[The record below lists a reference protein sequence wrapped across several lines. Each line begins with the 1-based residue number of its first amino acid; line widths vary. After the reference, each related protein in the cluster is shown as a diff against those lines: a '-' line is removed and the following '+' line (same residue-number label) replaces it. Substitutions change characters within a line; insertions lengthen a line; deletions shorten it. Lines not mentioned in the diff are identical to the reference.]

1 MAIENTTYKKKNKQW
16 LRYGTTSLIVAM
28 GLGAGATGQAMAAE
42 DPTTTDIDPT
52 STKTGEDDSQNTD
65 SDNRDVDGDGL
76 DDETGQPIPTNPSD
90 PTMVNDS
97 GTTSSPTEGEETTA
111 VAETPADPIV
121 VPAEETATGESS
133 TDNVVETPT
142 ETVST
147 TVTPTTVVAEAPVTE
162 AESVADSDTTLTPST
177 VSEVAESATSTTS
190 TATTTAINNENQP
203 AETAEATVDSV
214 SDSDAV
220 QTDEVLPTETVSNQD
235 ENTTTPTE
243 STTGDVTDE
252 TTGNQ
257 DEATSVDVTTEA
269 TDTTRETTP
278 VASTDSDAS
287 STDAGQATSEASSEA
302 TSFATGSSETASD
315 PNATVLGETNA
326 PTATVLGDEPE
337 ATTTAPA
344 GVTVS
349 IDTPITVPNKE
360 SFTGADYGLSST
372 VTVTYAD
379 KYLWINL
386 PAVYNLNSIDMDAL
400 KAYAVRNRMVISFLQ
415 AGEQAK
421 DTTTGLTEAQQATFD
436 MFNKDA
442 FNLLPATEVMNDN
455 GTVIVYW
462 PDSTEASATFDSVD
476 HDDIRVWAETNGLD
490 WAVASEA
497 WRRTQGQT
505 LPAGDSVA
513 NSSNLPTYFQ
523 KDTNLL
529 TFYYYAGGFTDTTGT
544 KWLVGVARNVTSD
557 LWSQKVV
564 SGSTVM
570 LTSYNDSGIT
580 GRQYVAS
587 GGTLIVGGTTFK
599 NNITNGTGDYEVTS
613 GRRDGSTTNTN
624 WRMTGINVFA
634 KAADANYY
642 YAIDNGDG
650 TYTRTTDRIPENP
663 SAGEG
668 ADAKVNQLIGGT
680 GGGYDDEFTITS
692 DVLPGYQLVPSLTQ
706 VSSQKSTTT
715 SGSGTT
721 TKQTV
726 TGAFTNMSTDVY
738 TIADSRSKSA
748 IMDPN
753 NPFNLALVRAYGF
766 DVSAV
771 PKDAVI
777 RKFTNQTNPANYTV
791 IIYWPAVDANGNVTS
806 MTQITWSGNTN
817 VITFTMQTAGAT
829 TVSPNL
835 VNTYTIPDKP
845 LTFYLAT
852 NAATG
857 ATSVVAATS
866 QPTTSGMSYAKITG
880 DLYKTSDG
888 KYTLSATDA
897 FGNANAVISTPDWAD
912 EDRNGSIDGGS
923 FLGFG
928 GTGLGNLG
936 GYIQPLLPSESGVKF
951 YYVAAPQ
958 LATVGLQTA
967 VQNADGTF
975 SLANSTAI
983 ANTAGIS
990 NYNNATAGQ
999 TNSALQGVT
1008 GGQIGVKTTASP
1020 NNDWSKI
1027 NTNVPGY
1034 TYVGFTLNG
1043 GALQSAK
1050 KTDGTYA
1057 LPSESAATKY
1067 NATAGTSKSGT
1078 ALTDSAADA
1087 IVLYYVKDTQQAQ
1100 IKFVM
1105 ADGTTAPAN
1114 VNLTGKTGESLSSDI
1129 ASSIP
1134 AGYHI
1139 DTTKTT
1145 TTGSPAMTLSGTTVS
1160 GTYDTTNNSL
1170 SATDSSLQTMT
1181 ITLVADTQ
1189 TVKVRYIDVNG
1200 STKETGWTAA
1210 DGTEITD
1217 WVQTVNGAT
1226 GKTYTN
1232 ALGSVSQSGYVIVA
1246 QDAGAT
1252 AGTFDNDTATDQT
1265 YYVYLKHNTVDVEG
1279 GKEGNARWTVRSTVR
1294 YRFEDGTNA
1303 ASANVRTTEFLA
1315 TVTYDAV
1322 TGEELA
1328 VTWETETY
1336 TFDDVESP
1344 VIQGYI
1350 ADKLEAG
1357 AATVTYTSAGIAAI
1371 VTYKAL
1377 GAWTPSFPDTTP
1389 DNPPSDITYPNDPND
1404 PTQPDRSNP
1413 SVPVVPYV
1421 PGYTPEGP
1429 NGSLTPVNPNDPSG
1443 GYLPPDVPTNPT
1455 ADTTIV
1461 YHANEQTVTV
1471 NYIYV
1476 ADDGTRTTVKTES
1489 FTGKSNAAYTH
1500 ELWDYENNPDQ
1511 SYVLVSKDAGAEN
1524 GVFDAVDDETQ
1535 VFNVIL
1541 AIGTESV
1548 PGGKDDDPNQSDYT
1562 KTVTRTIHYVD
1573 QAGNQM
1579 VDANGEPVQDRIMRH
1594 TFTATVTYKVD
1605 SNVPVSVEWPN
1616 DAATFE
1622 AVKSPVITGYVA
1634 DVTQVDADT
1643 IDHTDT
1649 DTTYTVTYK
1658 PMGSWTPSFPP
1669 NTENVPSDLI
1679 QYPNDP
1685 NNPTDNETPHDPA
1698 EPDDPVIPYV
1708 PGYTPEGPDGTPLKP
1723 VDPENP
1729 SAGYIPPAPTDP
1741 TGDTTINYTR
1751 NTQQI
1756 IVRYIDDTTNLEV
1769 PDLRQTFSGETDQ
1782 AYTNT
1787 LADYAALGYTFV
1799 SADAGASAGTY
1810 DRDDSKTQVYLV
1822 HLTHGTVVVDGGREN
1837 DPNHDSYTSTVTST
1851 VHYVYET
1858 DQTEAKPDSV
1868 QEKNFTAS
1876 VTYDAVTGEVL
1887 SIVWPAESQNF
1898 DDVQTPVIDG
1908 YFASEGSVAG
1918 DAVDYNDANREET
1931 VTYTKLGSWI
1941 PHVPDLPE
1949 EEQLKTR
1956 VYPNDPND
1964 ASKVWTRDDPNY
1976 VEVPVPYIP
1985 GYTPTTDGS
1994 SIPLEQIDPNDVTK
2008 GYYPPTVPDNAAAD
2022 TPIYYVAHPQTLV
2035 VVYVDISTGAEV
2047 EVTELQQT
2055 LTGTTNAAY
2064 TNTLSDYA
2072 ARGYVLVNQDA
2083 TATEGKYDN
2092 ADNVTQF
2099 AKVYLDHGT
2108 VVVTPDNPGDPG
2120 SPMYPDVPDTP
2131 TWPVGTDI
2139 DGVKQTVNGVIS
2151 YQYANG
2157 DEVFPD
2163 VTRTVTFE
2171 RSITLDAVTGEQIST
2186 TDWVVT
2192 AGDDDWPETPSPV
2205 KEGYYADISDILA
2218 VTIAP
2223 GDFDRSYMVTYYPM
2237 GQYVPVFPEGTE
2249 NVPSD
2254 PITYPND
2261 PDNPG
2266 NPLEPGQGTPDTP
2279 GDTDNPTVP
2288 YVPGFT
2294 PQGPD
2299 GTPLEPVDP
2308 DYPSAGYWPPKTPTD
2323 NPGGDTTITY
2333 TANEQK
2339 ATVTFIDDTTGD
2351 TLKVVDLTGKSDKTD
2366 AYRTATDIATYERA
2380 GYVLVSDDYPTD
2392 GVVYDRVDDEDQ
2404 PFTVHLKQVTITV
2417 EPNDPKDSGTDIF
2430 TPGDPVDPSD
2440 PSSPTYPESP
2450 YTPGDPVYP
2459 DQPDGPTV
2467 PDTPG
2472 DPGTPVDPDNPSGP
2486 TWPATPTYPSGVTKD
2501 DLNQTVTRTIT
2512 YTYASN
2518 GEKASETVTETLT
2531 YSRTATVNAVTGAVT
2546 YGNWQTT
2553 DSTLD
2558 KVDSPLISGYVASQ
2572 LLVDEETNVDAMADD
2587 KTVAITYTKLG
2598 QWVPSFPPSADDENV
2613 PSDPIDYPNN
2623 PSDPTAPLEPGED
2636 NPNDPGTPA
2645 NPTLPYVPGYTPEGP
2660 DGTPLTPVDPD
2671 NPSAGYWPP
2680 ETPADKPGDNTVIHY
2695 VANDQAARITYI
2707 DDDTGLELAV
2717 DTIAGESSDTSTYTT
2732 ADRIKSYEAQGYT
2745 LVSNDFPEDE
2755 FQFDRDDATEQ
2766 KFEVHLKRTVLVI
2779 TPDDPRT
2786 PNDPIFTP
2794 GEPVDP
2800 SDPSSPTYPAEPG
2813 TPGEPIDPANPSGPT
2828 WPETPTY
2835 PAGLTAE
2842 DLNQTVNLTVNYV
2855 YEDGTT
2861 VAHDPHTDAVHFTR
2875 TATLDTVTGE
2885 VTYSDWVA
2893 VDDDD
2898 LLATYKSPV
2907 VDGYY
2912 ADKAYSTA
2920 VTVAAT
2926 DDDVTETVTYKKLG
2940 QWVPSFPATTP
2951 SAPTDPIDYP
2961 NDPSD
2966 PTVPT
2971 DPAENPSEPG
2981 TPENPTLPYVPGY
2994 TPAGPDGEPLT
3005 PADPSNPS
3013 SGYLPPNPTNP
3024 GDDTVITYVPA
3035 DQVGSVTYVDQTT
3048 GETLVVDSLTGKSDE
3063 PGTYVTT
3070 DRIKQYEAMGYVLV
3084 SDDYPTDFTFDS
3096 DTAKSQDFTVTL
3108 KQATVVVTP
3117 DDPKNPSDPIFTPGD
3132 PVDPSDPSSPTYP
3145 EEPGTPGDPIDPNNP
3160 SGPTWPA
3167 TPTYPA
3173 GVTAQDL
3180 NKTVTRTVTYVY
3192 EDGSE
3197 AATTATDNVVFERT
3211 ATVNAVTGAVTY
3223 GEWTAVGDDVDW
3235 QQVDSPMIVGYMA
3248 DKASVEFVDVTG
3260 ATESTSVVV
3269 TYTAVGQWVP
3279 HFPPGT
3285 ENVPSDP
3292 INYPNNPDDPTNP
3305 ADPGP
3310 DNPADPGTTDNPT
3323 LPYVPGFT
3331 PQGPDGQPLEP
3342 VNPSNPSE
3350 GYWPPV
3356 IPDDPKQ
3363 SQDITYTANEQTAR
3377 IVFNDDTTGTTLAT
3391 DYIDGVSDEKS
3402 TYTTADRLAAYYAQG
3417 YTLVSDDYPADFAF
3431 DRVDGN
3437 VETFE
3442 VHLKHAAI
3450 TVTPDDPKNP
3460 STPIY
3465 TPGDPVD
3472 PSDPESPTYPAE
3484 PGTPG
3489 DPIDPDNPSGP
3500 TWPAVPTYP
3509 DGVTTTDLNETV
3521 NRTITYV
3528 DDKGET
3534 VFADATDKVSFTR
3547 TATVDAV
3554 TGEVTYGAWV
3564 ATGGDTTFDAVN
3576 SPVKTGYYADKEVV
3590 AETTGLTATTGDEN
3604 VQVVYKP
3611 MGQWVPSFPAGTE
3624 NVPSDPTTYPNDPA
3638 HADTPLEP
3646 GDSNTNVPGTPD
3658 NPTMPYV
3665 PGFTPQGPDGTPLEP
3680 VTPGSPAGGYWPPAT
3695 PTDNP
3700 GGDTVVT
3707 YVADEQKATIT
3718 YHDVTTDTDLSV
3730 DTIAGHSDET
3740 SSYTT
3745 AQRIAMYEQQGY
3757 RLVADGY
3764 PGTKFT
3770 FDRDTATDQAYIV
3783 QLERITQTITPDDP
3797 KTPSSP
3803 IFTPG
3808 DPVDPSDPSS
3818 PTYPE
3823 QPGTPGEPIDPDNPS
3838 GPTWP
3843 ATPTYPAGL
3852 THDDLNQTVT
3862 REVTYVYD
3870 RNGATAATTATETL
3884 TFTRT
3889 ATLDTVSGEITYGD
3903 WIAAES
3909 DTTFDEVTSPT
3920 IAGYTANRASVAE
3933 ATGVAAMDAD
3943 TSIEVRYV
3951 ANEQHATITYID
3963 DNTQQTIVMDDIT
3976 GQSDGTT
3983 TYTTADRIAAL
3994 QAQGYSLV
4002 SDGWPADFVF
4012 DMDDDTTQAFEVH
4025 LKHATITI
4033 DSDDPKT
4040 PSSPV
4045 YTPGDPVDPDD
4056 PDGPTYPAEPGTPGE
4071 PIDPNN
4077 PSGPTW
4083 PATPTYP
4090 DGLKTTDLNET
4101 VDRTITYVYEDG
4113 SEAAKTVTDNV
4124 QFTRTAEYDVV
4135 TGTVT
4140 YGDWVATNGDT
4151 TFDAVESPVITGYY
4165 ADLTQVDETAGLT
4178 ADSGDENV
4186 KVTYKQMGQW
4196 VPSFPANTP
4205 SVPTDS
4211 ITYPNDP
4218 DDPTQ
4223 PLEPGAPDYPVVPYV
4238 PGFTPAGPDGPL
4250 QPVDPTDPSK
4260 GYVPPA
4266 TPTDNPGEDT
4276 TINYVANEQM
4286 ATITFI
4292 DDTTKTDL
4300 TVDTI
4305 TGVSDATSTYT
4316 TAERIQAYLAQGYTL
4331 VSDGYPT
4338 DFTFDR
4344 DDSQTQAYEVHLK
4357 HATITITP
4365 SDPKTP
4371 SQPIYNPGDPVDP
4384 SDPDSPTYP
4393 EEPGNPGDPIDPDNP
4408 SGPTWPATPTYPAGL
4423 TETDLN
4429 ESVTQTITYVYADG
4443 QEASNPKTDTVTFSR
4458 TATLDP
4464 VTGAVTYGEWI
4475 AANSDTTFDAVVSPV
4490 ITGYVADKQTVAE
4503 VTGIQATDADTDPV
4517 VTYTAMGQWV
4527 PSYPAGTTDVPTD
4540 PMTYPN
4546 DPADPTQPADPTA
4559 PNYPIIPDV
4568 PGFTPQGPDGPLQPV
4583 DPSDPS
4589 KGYVPPATPTDPT
4602 QDTTI
4607 TYVANEQQATITYID
4622 KTTGKQLAMDT
4633 ITGRSDETSTYTTA
4647 DKIAA
4652 YEAAGYVLVSD
4663 GYPGA
4668 NFAFDREDDYDQAYE
4683 VILEHAV
4690 ITVDPNDPRTPSSPI
4705 FTPGGPVDPDDP
4717 TSPTYPVNPGE
4728 TPTPTY
4734 PAGVETADLNESVT
4748 QTITY
4753 TYADGTTAADYAT
4766 DTVTFSRTATVDAV
4780 TGTVTYGDW
4789 IASNGDTTFDAVTS
4803 PVITGYVADK
4813 QTIAEVTGIVAKDAD
4828 TTITVVYNQMGQW
4841 VPSFPAGTTD
4851 VPSDPMTYPNDP
4863 NDPTE
4868 PLAPGPENE
4877 NDPGDPAN
4885 PTLPYVPGFTPQGPD
4900 GPLQPVDPANPSSG
4914 YWPPTL
4920 PSDPTTDTTITYTA
4934 DEQAATI
4941 TYVDAVT
4948 NEILGVDHIKGGSDE
4963 SHAYTTANRL
4973 AAYLASGYELVSDGY
4988 PTNFTFDRDTAVT
5001 QAYTVTLT
5009 HGSQTINP
5017 NDPKT
5022 PGTPINPDNPDGTK
5036 YPDGLKSTDLNESV
5050 TRTITYVDQAGKT
5063 MATAVKETIHFT
5075 RTATLDTVTG
5085 AYTYSAWEPTTVTSM
5100 DAVDSPVIAGYV
5112 ADRQTVAALS
5122 DLTATSADM
5131 SEKVVY
5137 APIGQY
5143 VPAFPSGVTD
5153 VPSTPIDYPNNP
5165 DDPTTTDTPG
5175 EDNPATP
5182 GTPDNPTMPYVPG
5195 FTPQGP
5201 DGPLQP
5207 VDPNNPS
5214 AGYWPPAP
5222 SETPT
5227 EDTTITYT
5235 ANKQTATITY
5245 IDDETGRI
5253 LAVDTITGGSAETS
5267 SYSPYNRIMV
5277 YKLAGMMLVSNGY
5290 PSHFTFDRD
5299 ESVDQ
5304 AFEVHFEGATITVTP
5319 DDPKVPGEPIYQ
5331 PGDLID
5337 PNDPD
5342 SPTFP
5347 DPLGEPGT
5355 PVDPD
5360 DPDSPTWPQPP
5371 VWPDGVTAA
5380 DLREEVNQ
5388 TITYIYEK
5396 DGSTAAKTVTDQVV
5410 FTRTITINVIAAQQ
5424 SAQPQ
5429 ARLTRAATASP
5440 IVYSDWQ
5447 AVNGDD
5453 KFDAKTSPVIP
5464 GYIAD
5469 RLVVEEVADM
5479 DETSE
5484 DDIQQVV
5491 YRQLGSWVP
5500 SVPQVPGVKTP
5511 ADVTY
5516 PNDPDD
5522 PTKTA
5527 DPNSPGYPVIPYVPG
5542 FTPQGPD
5549 GTPLQP
5555 VDPKNPSQGYWPPT
5569 VPNDPTTDTT
5579 IVYRVDQQR
5588 ATVNFIDQNTKQVL
5602 HVEQLTGD
5610 SYSKSTYTTTDQIA
5624 GYLAQGY
5631 VLVRDG
5637 YPAGGMTFDADSAHN
5652 QTFVVT
5658 LAHGTTTVD
5667 PNHPG
5672 VPGTPIDPNNP
5683 TGPKWPAGTDKANL
5697 TDEVERIVRYLNDG
5711 GQTVAEAQTQT
5722 VTFTRTATVDLV
5734 TGQVTYGPWQSIQ
5747 SAEMAAITSPRLAG
5761 YIVDRPTVASA
5772 TVQAGQGDWVETVR
5786 YHAVGSYVP
5795 QVPGGV
5801 PVDYVTN
5808 PNDPSGILTPG
5819 EPGSPVLP
5827 HVPGYVPVGPDG
5839 KPLQPVDPND
5849 PRQGYWPP
5857 AVADPTQDTPITYV
5871 QIVTDQ
5877 ATPDD
5882 ATPAPSDSA
5891 VAVDHQAPV
5900 SDDVVLDSDAVLP
5913 TAEVSAASQLTTSG
5927 GSLAYTASSAATTE
5941 PTDVANETP
5950 TKHSGVLPYTGQDDQ
5965 EGAKATGLAMLFG
5978 LFLGLFKRRKRKDE
5992 SDETTKHHEDR

>member
-1 MAIENTTYKKKNKQW
+1 
-16 LRYGTTSLIVAM
+16 
-28 GLGAGATGQAMAAE
+28 
-42 DPTTTDIDPT
+42 
-52 STKTGEDDSQNTD
+52 
-65 SDNRDVDGDGL
+65 
-76 DDETGQPIPTNPSD
+76 
-90 PTMVNDS
+90 MVNGS
-97 GTTSSPTEGEETTA
+97 GTTSNPTDGEETTA

-121 VPAEETATGESS
+121 VPAEETATVESS

-147 TVTPTTVVAEAPVTE
+147 TVTPTTVVAEAPATTESTTMTPTTVTDVGATTEQAPVTE
-162 AESVADSDTTLTPST
+162 TESDPEVGLAST
-177 VSEVAESATSTTS
+177 ESATSTPS
-190 TATTTAINNENQP
+190 VATTSVADTEGQSAETTAATTSESAQP
-203 AETAEATVDSV
+203 DTALTTEDSAAETADTTTTDTNIQDDTTVDTV
-214 SDSDAV
+214 ADEQSD
-220 QTDEVLPTETVSNQD
+220 
-235 ENTTTPTE
+235 
-243 STTGDVTDE
+243 
-252 TTGNQ
+252 
-257 DEATSVDVTTEA
+257 
-269 TDTTRETTP
+269 TDTTADTT
-278 VASTDSDAS
+278 STTNDNDDVKPNSEVSSDAS
-287 STDAGQATSEASSEA
+287 SATTILSESASESK
-302 TSFATGSSETASD
+302 
-315 PNATVLGETNA
+315 ATVLGETS
-326 PTATVLGDEPE
+326 TQEATVLTDDYVPTTEPE
-337 ATTTAPA
+337 

-349 IDTPITVPNKE
+349 VDTTIPVPNKE
-360 SFTGADYGLSST
+360 DFTGSEYGLSST
-372 VTVTYAD
+372 VTVTYSD

-400 KAYAVRNRMVISFLQ
+400 KAYAVRNRMIISFLQ
-415 AGEQAK
+415 DGEQAK
-421 DTTTGLTEAQQATFD
+421 NTTTGLTDAQQATFD
-436 MFNKDA
+436 LFNKDA
-442 FNLLPATEVMNDN
+442 FNLMPATEVTNDD
-455 GTVIVYW
+455 GTIIVYW
-462 PDSTEASATFDSVD
+462 PDSTEASTTFDSVD
-476 HDDIRVWAETNGLD
+476 HDDIRIWAETNGLG
-490 WAVASEA
+490 WVVASEA
-497 WRRTQGQT
+497 WRRVAANPN
-505 LPAGDSVA
+505 LPTGDSVG
-513 NSSNLPTYFQ
+513 NGTDLPTPFQ
-523 KDTNLL
+523 NDKNLMN
-529 TFYYYAGGFTDTTGT
+529 FYYYADGFMDATNKT
-544 KWLVGVARNVTSD
+544 KWLVGIARNVTSD
-557 LWSQKVV
+557 PWGNGVV
-564 SGSTVM
+564 AGGTIM
-570 LTSYNDSGIT
+570 LTAYNDNGIIDRKYIAP
-580 GRQYVAS
+580 GA
-587 GGTLIVGGTTFK
+587 TLVINGTTVRNNMK
-599 NNITNGTGDYEVTS
+599 NGSGDFEISSAYALDGTGS
-613 GRRDGSTTNTN
+613 LTN
-624 WRMTGINVFA
+624 WRTSRINVFA
-634 KAADANYY
+634 TADDANYY

-650 TYTRTTDRIPENP
+650 TYTKTTQRIPVNT
-663 SAGEG
+663 ANG
-668 ADAKVNQLIGGT
+668 ASGDAKTNTLYGGAST
-680 GGGYDDEFTITS
+680 KYSDTFTVTS
-692 DVLPGYQLVPSLTQ
+692 DLLPGYQLVPSLTDA
-706 VSSQKSTTT
+706 
-715 SGSGTT
+715 SGKSGTT
-721 TKQTV
+721 TTGSGTSIRQTV
-726 TGAFTNMSTDVY
+726 SGTFSIYSLDKFVQF
-738 TIADSRSKSA
+738 DSRGKTA
-748 IMDPN
+748 LMDPN
-753 NPFNLALVRAYGF
+753 NPFNLALIRAYGF
-766 DVSAV
+766 NLDAV
-771 PKDAVI
+771 PQQASVTKYMSTSTPGD
-777 RKFTNQTNPANYTV
+777 YTTY
-791 IIYWPAVDANGNVTS
+791 ISWPAVDANGNVTS
-806 MTQITWSGNTN
+806 WGAITWDAGSNTMK
-817 VITFTMQTAGAT
+817 FTIYTSGAT
-829 TVSPNL
+829 TTAGNPIN
-835 VNTYTIPDKP
+835 NYTIPKSP
-845 LTFYLAT
+845 LTFYLVT
-852 NAATG
+852 DTATG
-857 ATSVVAATS
+857 KTSVVAATA
-866 QPTTSGMSYAKITG
+866 QPTNSGMTYSKITG
-880 DLYKTSDG
+880 DLYRTTSG
-888 KYTLSATDA
+888 EYTLSATDA
-897 FGNANAVISTPDWAD
+897 FGNANAVIATPDWLD
-912 EDRNGSIDGGS
+912 EDQNGSVDGGS
-923 FLGFG
+923 FTGFKG
-928 GTGLGNLG
+928 NGFGNLG
-936 GYIQPLLPSESGVKF
+936 GVNTARPSYNSGVSF

-958 LATVGLQTA
+958 VATVGLQTA
-967 VQNADGTF
+967 TKNADGSYTLTTE
-975 SLANSTAI
+975 SRS
-983 ANTAGIS
+983 NTAGVS
-990 NYNNATAGQ
+990 NYNNTTAGQ

-1008 GGQIGVKTTASP
+1008 GGQIGVKTANAP

-1027 NTNVPGY
+1027 NTKVPGY
-1034 TYVGFTLNG
+1034 TYIGYTLNG
-1043 GALQSAK
+1043 GSLQSVQK
-1050 KTDGTYA
+1050 SDGTYA
-1057 LPSESAATKY
+1057 MPYENGNSKY
-1067 NATAGTSKSGT
+1067 NATASTSLSNGVI
-1078 ALTDSAADA
+1078 TDSSADG
-1087 IVLYYVKDTQQAQ
+1087 IVLYYAIDSQQAQ

-1114 VNLTGKTGESLSSDI
+1114 INLTGKTGGALTQDV

-1160 GTYDTTNNSL
+1160 GTYDATNNNL
-1170 SATDSSLQTMT
+1170 SATDASLQTMT

-1217 WVQTVNGAT
+1217 WVQTASGAT

-1232 ALGSVSQSGYVIVA
+1232 VLGSVSQSGYVIVA

-1303 ASANVRTTEFLA
+1303 ASANVRTTEFLV

-1429 NGSLTPVNPNDPSG
+1429 NGPLTPVNPNDPSG
-1443 GYLPPDVPTNPT
+1443 GYLPPDVPTDPT
-1455 ADTTIV
+1455 TDTTIV

-1511 SYVLVSKDAGAEN
+1511 SYVLVSKDAGAES

-1579 VDANGEPVQDRIMRH
+1579 VDANGEPVPDRIMRH

-1622 AVKSPVITGYVA
+1622 EVKSPVIAGYVS
-1634 DVTQVDADT
+1634 DVTQVDADN
-1643 IDHTDT
+1643 IDHADT
-1649 DTTYTVTYK
+1649 DMTYTVTYK

-1669 NTENVPSDLI
+1669 NTENVPSDPI

-1751 NTQQI
+1751 YTQQI

-1858 DQTEAKPDSV
+1858 DQTESKPDSV
-1868 QEKNFTAS
+1868 QEKIFTAS

-1994 SIPLEQIDPNDVTK
+1994 SIPLDQIDPNDVTK
-2008 GYYPPTVPDNAAAD
+2008 GYYPPTVPDNPAAD

-2035 VVYVDISTGAEV
+2035 VVYVDVSTGTEV

-2108 VVVTPDNPGDPG
+2108 VVVTPDNPGDP
-2120 SPMYPDVPDTP
+2120 
-2131 TWPVGTDI
+2131 
-2139 DGVKQTVNGVIS
+2139 
-2151 YQYANG
+2151 
-2157 DEVFPD
+2157 
-2163 VTRTVTFE
+2163 
-2171 RSITLDAVTGEQIST
+2171 
-2186 TDWVVT
+2186 
-2192 AGDDDWPETPSPV
+2192 
-2205 KEGYYADISDILA
+2205 
-2218 VTIAP
+2218 
-2223 GDFDRSYMVTYYPM
+2223 
-2237 GQYVPVFPEGTE
+2237 
-2249 NVPSD
+2249 
-2254 PITYPND
+2254 
-2261 PDNPG
+2261 DN
-2266 NPLEPGQGTPDTP
+2266 
-2279 GDTDNPTVP
+2279 
-2288 YVPGFT
+2288 
-2294 PQGPD
+2294 
-2299 GTPLEPVDP
+2299 
-2308 DYPSAGYWPPKTPTD
+2308 PSAGYWPPKTPTD

-2351 TLKVVDLTGKSDKTD
+2351 TLQVVDLTGKSDKTD

-2486 TWPATPTYPSGVTKD
+2486 TWPATPTYLSGVTKD

-2572 LLVDEETNVDAMADD
+2572 LLVDEEANVDAMADD

-2732 ADRIKSYEAQGYT
+2732 ADHIKSYEAQGYT

-2898 LLATYKSPV
+2898 LLDTYKSPV

-2971 DPAENPSEPG
+2971 DQAENPSEPG

-2994 TPAGPDGEPLT
+2994 TPEGPDGEPLT

-3048 GETLVVDSLTGKSDE
+3048 GETLVVDSLAGKSDE
-3063 PGTYVTT
+3063 PGTYVTA

-3117 DDPKNPSDPIFTPGD
+3117 DDPNNPSDPIFTPGD

-3197 AATTATDNVVFERT
+3197 AATTVTDNVVFERT
-3211 ATVNAVTGAVTY
+3211 ATVNDVTGAVTY

-3342 VNPSNPSE
+3342 VNPSNPSA

-3377 IVFNDDTTGTTLAT
+3377 IVFIDDTTGTTLAT
-3391 DYIDGVSDEKS
+3391 DDIDGVSDEKS
-3402 TYTTADRLAAYYAQG
+3402 TYTTADRLVAYYAQG

-3534 VFADATDKVSFTR
+3534 VFAEATDKVSFTR

-3646 GDSNTNVPGTPD
+3646 GDSNTNVSGTPD

-3680 VTPGSPAGGYWPPAT
+3680 VTPGSPEGGYWPPAT

-3852 THDDLNQTVT
+3852 AHDDLNQTVT
-3862 REVTYVYD
+3862 CEVTYVYD

-4012 DMDDDTTQAFEVH
+4012 DTDDDTTQAFEVH
-4025 LKHATITI
+4025 LKHATMTI
-4033 DSDDPKT
+4033 DPDDPKT
-4040 PSSPV
+4040 PSSLV

-4090 DGLKTTDLNET
+4090 DGLKTTDLNEA

-4113 SEAAKTVTDNV
+4113 SEAAKTATDNV

-4151 TFDAVESPVITGYY
+4151 TFDAVASPVITGYY
-4165 ADLTQVDETAGLT
+4165 ADLTQVDETTGLT

-4211 ITYPNDP
+4211 ITYPNNP

-4223 PLEPGAPDYPVVPYV
+4223 PLEPGAPDYPVIPYV

-4300 TVDTI
+4300 TFDTI

-4384 SDPDSPTYP
+4384 SDP
-4393 EEPGNPGDPIDPDNP
+4393 IDPDNP
-4408 SGPTWPATPTYPAGL
+4408 SGPTWPTTPTYPVGL

-4443 QEASNPKTDTVTFSR
+4443 QEASEPKTDTVTFSR

-4464 VTGAVTYGEWI
+4464 VTGAVTYGEWV
-4475 AANSDTTFDAVVSPV
+4475 AANSDTTFDAVASPV
-4490 ITGYVADKQTVAE
+4490 ITGYVADKQRVAE

-4540 PMTYPN
+4540 PMTYP
-4546 DPADPTQPADPTA
+4546 
-4559 PNYPIIPDV
+4559 
-4568 PGFTPQGPDGPLQPV
+4568 
-4583 DPSDPS
+4583 SDPI

-4607 TYVANEQQATITYID
+4607 TYVANEQQATIAYID
-4622 KTTGKQLAMDT
+4622 KTTGKQLALDS
-4633 ITGRSDETSTYTTA
+4633 ITGHSDESSTYTTA

-4668 NFAFDREDDYDQAYE
+4668 NFTFDREDDYDQTYE

-4690 ITVDPNDPRTPSSPI
+4690 ITVDPNDPKTPSSPI

-4753 TYADGTTAADYAT
+4753 TYADGTTAADDAT

-4780 TGTVTYGDW
+4780 TGTVTYGEW

-4813 QTIAEVTGIVAKDAD
+4813 QTIAEVTGIAAKDAD

-4851 VPSDPMTYPNDP
+4851 VPSSPMTYPNDP
-4863 NDPTE
+4863 TDPTV
-4868 PLAPGPENE
+4868 PLTPGPENE

-4885 PTLPYVPGFTPQGPD
+4885 PTLPFVPGFTPQGPD

-5153 VPSTPIDYPNNP
+5153 VTSTPIDYPNNP

-5214 AGYWPPAP
+5214 SGYWPPAP

-5227 EDTTITYT
+5227 EDTTIAYT

-5429 ARLTRAATASP
+5429 ARLARAATASP

-5555 VDPKNPSQGYWPPT
+5555 VDPKDPSQGYWPPT
-5569 VPNDPTTDTT
+5569 VPNDPTTDPT

-5624 GYLAQGY
+5624 GYLARGY

-5672 VPGTPIDPNNP
+5672 VPGMPIDPNNP
-5683 TGPKWPAGTDKANL
+5683 TGPKWPAGTDKSNL
-5697 TDEVERIVRYLNDG
+5697 TDEVERIVRYLNDA

-5786 YHAVGSYVP
+5786 DHAVGSYVP

-5849 PRQGYWPP
+5849 PRQDYWPP

-5877 ATPDD
+5877 VTPDD

-5900 SDDVVLDSDAVLP
+5900 SDGVVLDSDAVLP

>member
-1 MAIENTTYKKKNKQW
+1 MSSAD
-16 LRYGTTSLIVAM
+16 SL
-28 GLGAGATGQAMAAE
+28 Q
-42 DPTTTDIDPT
+42 
-52 STKTGEDDSQNTD
+52 
-65 SDNRDVDGDGL
+65 
-76 DDETGQPIPTNPSD
+76 
-90 PTMVNDS
+90 
-97 GTTSSPTEGEETTA
+97 
-111 VAETPADPIV
+111 
-121 VPAEETATGESS
+121 
-133 TDNVVETPT
+133 
-142 ETVST
+142 
-147 TVTPTTVVAEAPVTE
+147 
-162 AESVADSDTTLTPST
+162 SVAPS
-177 VSEVAESATSTTS
+177 
-190 TATTTAINNENQP
+190 
-203 AETAEATVDSV
+203 
-214 SDSDAV
+214 
-220 QTDEVLPTETVSNQD
+220 
-235 ENTTTPTE
+235 
-243 STTGDVTDE
+243 
-252 TTGNQ
+252 
-257 DEATSVDVTTEA
+257 
-269 TDTTRETTP
+269 
-278 VASTDSDAS
+278 S
-287 STDAGQATSEASSEA
+287 SQS
-302 TSFATGSSETASD
+302 
-315 PNATVLGETNA
+315 ATVLGADDSTTEDET
-326 PTATVLGDEPE
+326 E
-337 ATTTAPA
+337 AD

-349 IDTPITVPNKE
+349 VNTAITIPNKE
-360 SFTGADYGLSST
+360 SFTGSDYGLSST
-372 VTVTYAD
+372 VTVTYVD

-386 PAVYNLNSIDMDAL
+386 PASYNFNSIDMDAL

-415 AGEQAK
+415 EGEQEK

-455 GTVIVYW
+455 GMVVVYW
-462 PDSTEASATFDSVD
+462 PDSTEASQTFDSVD

-505 LPAGDSVA
+505 LPTGDSVA
-513 NSSNLPTYFQ
+513 NSSNLPAYFQ

-529 TFYYYAGGFTDTTGT
+529 NYYYYAGGFTDTTGT
-544 KWLVGVARNVTSD
+544 KWLVGVARNVTTD
-557 LWSQKVV
+557 PWGTKVV

-580 GRQYVAS
+580 GRQYVAY

-599 NNITNGTGDYEVTS
+599 NNIINGTGDYEVSS
-613 GRRDGSTTNTN
+613 GIKQGTTAVTN
-624 WRMTGINVFA
+624 WRMAGINVFA
-634 KAADANYY
+634 TAADANYY

-650 TYTRTTDRIPENP
+650 TYTKTTDRIPVNT
-663 SAGEG
+663 SAGQG
-668 ADAKVNQLIGGT
+668 SDAKVNQLIGGT
-680 GGGYDDEFTITS
+680 GGGYDDEFTVTS

-706 VSSQKSTTT
+706 VSAQKSVTTN
-715 SGSGTT
+715 GSGTSMT
-721 TKQTV
+721 QTV
-726 TGAFTNMSTDVY
+726 TGAFTSMSTDAY
-738 TIADSRSKSA
+738 SIADSRSKYA

-753 NPFNLALVRAYGF
+753 NPFNLALIRAYGF

-777 RKFTNQTNPANYTV
+777 RKFTNQTNSANYPTIV
-791 IIYWPAVDANGNVTS
+791 YWPAVDANGNVTS
-806 MTQITWSGNTN
+806 MTQITWSGSTN
-817 VITFTMQTAGAT
+817 VITFTMRTAGAT

-835 VNTYTIPDKP
+835 VKTYTIPDKP

-852 NAATG
+852 NTATG

-866 QPTTSGMSYAKITG
+866 QPTTSGMTYAKITG

-923 FLGFG
+923 FLAYG
-928 GTGLGNLG
+928 GTGLGDLG
-936 GYIQPLLPSESGVKF
+936 GYIQPLLPSESGVNF

-975 SLANSTAI
+975 SLANSTSI
-983 ANTAGIS
+983 ANTAGVS

-999 TNSALQGVT
+999 SNSALQGVT
-1008 GGQIGVKTTASP
+1008 GAQIGVKTTASP
-1020 NNDWSKI
+1020 NNDWSTI
-1027 NTNVPGY
+1027 NTKVPGY

-1043 GALQSAK
+1043 GDLQSAK
-1050 KTDGTYA
+1050 KSDGTYA

-1067 NATAGTSKSGT
+1067 NATAGTSKSGS

-1114 VNLTGKTGESLSSDI
+1114 VNLSGKTGEALSTNI

-1139 DTTKTT
+1139 DTSKTT
-1145 TTGSPAMTLSGTTVS
+1145 TTGSPAMTLSGTSVS
-1160 GTYDTTNNSL
+1160 GTYDTTNNNL
-1170 SATDSSLQTMT
+1170 STTDSSLQTMT
-1181 ITLVADTQ
+1181 ITLVADKQ
-1189 TVKVRYIDVNG
+1189 TVTIHYIDVHG
-1200 STKETGWTAA
+1200 SEKTEGWTAA

-1217 WVQTVNGAT
+1217 WTQTVTGDT

-1232 ALGSVSQSGYVIVA
+1232 VLQSVAAKGYTIVA
-1246 QDAGAT
+1246 QDAGSRS
-1252 AGTFDNDTATDQT
+1252 GTYDNDTATDQT
-1265 YYVYLKHNTVDVEG
+1265 YYVYLDHNTVDVEG
-1279 GKEGNARWTVRSTVR
+1279 GKDGNAKWEVKSTVR
-1294 YRFEDGTNA
+1294 YFYEDNTVA
-1303 ASANVRTTEFLA
+1303 AAANIQTTTFLA

-1322 TGEELA
+1322 TGEELYD
-1328 VTWETETY
+1328 TWNVQSY
-1336 TFDDVESP
+1336 TFSDVDSP

-1350 ADKLEAG
+1350 ADLAQAG
-1357 AATVTYTSAGIAAI
+1357 AATVSYDSASVGFR

-1389 DNPPSDITYPNDPND
+1389 DNPPTDVTYPNDPDD
-1404 PTQPDRSNP
+1404 PTQPDRTNP

-1421 PGYTPEGP
+1421 PGYTPELPDGTP
-1429 NGSLTPVNPNDPSG
+1429 LTPVNPSDPTG
-1443 GYLPPDVPTNPT
+1443 GYLPPNVPEDPT
-1455 ADTTIV
+1455 TDTTIV
-1461 YHANEQTVTV
+1461 YHANEQKVTV

-1476 ADDGTRTTVKTES
+1476 ADDGTRTVVNTETFS
-1489 FTGKSNAAYTH
+1489 GKSNADYTH
-1500 ELWDYENNPDQ
+1500 ELWDYEKNPDQ
-1511 SYVLVSKDAGAEN
+1511 SYVLVSKDAGAES
-1524 GVFDAVDDETQ
+1524 GKFDADDDTDQ
-1535 VFNVIL
+1535 VYNVIL

-1548 PGGKDDDPNQSDYT
+1548 PGGKDDDPNQTDYT
-1562 KTVTRTIHYVD
+1562 KTITRTIHYVD
-1573 QAGNQM
+1573 QDGNQM
-1579 VDANGEPVQDRIMRH
+1579 VDANGDPVPDSFIDH

-1605 SNVPVSVEWPN
+1605 SNVPISVEWPN
-1616 DAATFE
+1616 DSATFA

-1634 DVTQVDADT
+1634 DVTQVDADQ
-1643 IDHTDT
+1643 IDHNDT
-1649 DTTYTVTYK
+1649 STEYTVTYK

-1669 NTENVPSDLI
+1669 NTENVPSDPI

-1685 NNPTDNETPHDPA
+1685 NNPTDNLTPHDPA
-1698 EPDDPVIPYV
+1698 EPGEPVIPYV

-1751 NTQQI
+1751 NTQQV
-1756 IVRYIDDTTNLEV
+1756 IVRYIDDTTDLEV
-1769 PDLRQTFSGETDQ
+1769 NELRQTFSGETDQ

-1787 LADYAALGYTFV
+1787 LSDYVSLGYTYV
-1799 SADAGASAGTY
+1799 SSDKEATAGTY
-1810 DRDDSKTQVYLV
+1810 DRDDTATQVYLV
-1822 HLTHGTVVVDGGREN
+1822 HLTHGTVVVDGGRED

-1851 VHYVYET
+1851 IHYIYES
-1858 DQTEAKPDSV
+1858 DKSEAKPDSV
-1868 QEKNFTAS
+1868 QKKTFTAT
-1876 VTYDAVTGEVL
+1876 VTYDAVNGEVL

-1908 YFASEGSVAG
+1908 YYASEGSVAG

-1949 EEQLKTR
+1949 DEQLKTR

-1985 GYTPTTDGS
+1985 GYTPTSDGS
-1994 SIPLEQIDPNDVTK
+1994 SVPLEQIDPNDVTK
-2008 GYYPPTVPDNAAAD
+2008 GYYPPAVLDNLAAD

-2035 VVYVDISTGAEV
+2035 VVYVDISSGTEV
-2047 EVTELQQT
+2047 EVTSLQQT

-2083 TATEGKYDN
+2083 TATAGNYDN
-2092 ADNVTQF
+2092 VDNVTQF
-2099 AKVYLDHGT
+2099 AYVYLDHGT
-2108 VVVTPDNPGDPG
+2108 VVVTPDTPGDPG

-2131 TWPVGTDI
+2131 VWPEGTGI
-2139 DGVKQTVNGVIS
+2139 DGVKQTINGLIS

-2205 KEGYYADISDILA
+2205 KDGYYADISDILA

-2266 NPLEPGQGTPDTP
+2266 DPLEPGQGTPDTP
-2279 GDTDNPTVP
+2279 GDTDNPTLP

-2294 PQGPD
+2294 PEGPD

-2308 DYPSAGYWPPKTPTD
+2308 NNPSAGYWPPATPTD
-2323 NPGGDTTITY
+2323 NPGGGTTITY

-2339 ATVTFIDDTTGD
+2339 ATVTVIDDTTGN
-2351 TLKVVDLTGKSDKTD
+2351 TLKVVDLTGKSDETD

-2380 GYVLVSDDYPTD
+2380 GYVWVSDDYPTG
-2392 GVVYDRVDDEDQ
+2392 GVVYDRVDDTDQ
-2404 PFTVHLKQVTITV
+2404 PFTVHLKQATVTV
-2417 EPNDPKDSGTDIF
+2417 DPSSPKEPGTDIF

-2440 PSSPTYPESP
+2440 PSGPTYPESP

-2486 TWPATPTYPSGVTKD
+2486 TWPAV
-2501 DLNQTVTRTIT
+2501 
-2512 YTYASN
+2512 
-2518 GEKASETVTETLT
+2518 
-2531 YSRTATVNAVTGAVT
+2531 
-2546 YGNWQTT
+2546 
-2553 DSTLD
+2553 
-2558 KVDSPLISGYVASQ
+2558 
-2572 LLVDEETNVDAMADD
+2572 
-2587 KTVAITYTKLG
+2587 
-2598 QWVPSFPPSADDENV
+2598 
-2613 PSDPIDYPNN
+2613 
-2623 PSDPTAPLEPGED
+2623 
-2636 NPNDPGTPA
+2636 
-2645 NPTLPYVPGYTPEGP
+2645 
-2660 DGTPLTPVDPD
+2660 
-2671 NPSAGYWPP
+2671 
-2680 ETPADKPGDNTVIHY
+2680 
-2695 VANDQAARITYI
+2695 
-2707 DDDTGLELAV
+2707 
-2717 DTIAGESSDTSTYTT
+2717 
-2732 ADRIKSYEAQGYT
+2732 
-2745 LVSNDFPEDE
+2745 
-2755 FQFDRDDATEQ
+2755 
-2766 KFEVHLKRTVLVI
+2766 
-2779 TPDDPRT
+2779 
-2786 PNDPIFTP
+2786 
-2794 GEPVDP
+2794 
-2800 SDPSSPTYPAEPG
+2800 PTYPA
-2813 TPGEPIDPANPSGPT
+2813 
-2828 WPETPTY
+2828 
-2835 PAGLTAE
+2835 
-2842 DLNQTVNLTVNYV
+2842 
-2855 YEDGTT
+2855 
-2861 VAHDPHTDAVHFTR
+2861 
-2875 TATLDTVTGE
+2875 
-2885 VTYSDWVA
+2885 
-2893 VDDDD
+2893 
-2898 LLATYKSPV
+2898 
-2907 VDGYY
+2907 
-2912 ADKAYSTA
+2912 
-2920 VTVAAT
+2920 
-2926 DDDVTETVTYKKLG
+2926 
-2940 QWVPSFPATTP
+2940 
-2951 SAPTDPIDYP
+2951 
-2961 NDPSD
+2961 
-2966 PTVPT
+2966 
-2971 DPAENPSEPG
+2971 
-2981 TPENPTLPYVPGY
+2981 
-2994 TPAGPDGEPLT
+2994 
-3005 PADPSNPS
+3005 
-3013 SGYLPPNPTNP
+3013 
-3024 GDDTVITYVPA
+3024 
-3035 DQVGSVTYVDQTT
+3035 
-3048 GETLVVDSLTGKSDE
+3048 
-3063 PGTYVTT
+3063 
-3070 DRIKQYEAMGYVLV
+3070 
-3084 SDDYPTDFTFDS
+3084 
-3096 DTAKSQDFTVTL
+3096 
-3108 KQATVVVTP
+3108 
-3117 DDPKNPSDPIFTPGD
+3117 
-3132 PVDPSDPSSPTYP
+3132 
-3145 EEPGTPGDPIDPNNP
+3145 
-3160 SGPTWPA
+3160 
-3167 TPTYPA
+3167 
-3173 GVTAQDL
+3173 
-3180 NKTVTRTVTYVY
+3180 
-3192 EDGSE
+3192 
-3197 AATTATDNVVFERT
+3197 
-3211 ATVNAVTGAVTY
+3211 
-3223 GEWTAVGDDVDW
+3223 
-3235 QQVDSPMIVGYMA
+3235 
-3248 DKASVEFVDVTG
+3248 
-3260 ATESTSVVV
+3260 
-3269 TYTAVGQWVP
+3269 
-3279 HFPPGT
+3279 
-3285 ENVPSDP
+3285 
-3292 INYPNNPDDPTNP
+3292 
-3305 ADPGP
+3305 
-3310 DNPADPGTTDNPT
+3310 
-3323 LPYVPGFT
+3323 
-3331 PQGPDGQPLEP
+3331 
-3342 VNPSNPSE
+3342 
-3350 GYWPPV
+3350 
-3356 IPDDPKQ
+3356 
-3363 SQDITYTANEQTAR
+3363 
-3377 IVFNDDTTGTTLAT
+3377 
-3391 DYIDGVSDEKS
+3391 
-3402 TYTTADRLAAYYAQG
+3402 
-3417 YTLVSDDYPADFAF
+3417 
-3431 DRVDGN
+3431 
-3437 VETFE
+3437 
-3442 VHLKHAAI
+3442 
-3450 TVTPDDPKNP
+3450 
-3460 STPIY
+3460 
-3465 TPGDPVD
+3465 
-3472 PSDPESPTYPAE
+3472 
-3484 PGTPG
+3484 
-3489 DPIDPDNPSGP
+3489 
-3500 TWPAVPTYP
+3500 
-3509 DGVTTTDLNETV
+3509 GVTTTDLNETV

-3528 DDKGET
+3528 DEAGNT
-3534 VFADATDKVSFTR
+3534 VFDAATDKVSFTR

-3564 ATGGDTTFDAVN
+3564 ATGNDTTFDAVS

-3590 AETTGLTATTGDEN
+3590 AETTGLTATTGDET

-3680 VTPGSPAGGYWPPAT
+3680 VTPGSPEGGYWPPAT

-3730 DTIAGHSDET
+3730 DTIDGHSDET

-3757 RLVADGY
+3757 RLVNDGY
-3764 PGTKFT
+3764 PGTDFT
-3770 FDRDTATDQAYIV
+3770 FDRDTATDQAFIV

-3852 THDDLNQTVT
+3852 EHDDLNQTVT

-3870 RNGATAATTATETL
+3870 RDGSEAATTATETL

-3889 ATLDTVSGEITYGD
+3889 ATLDTVSGDITYGD
-3903 WIAAES
+3903 WIAADS

-3933 ATGVAAMDAD
+3933 ATGVAATDAD

-4012 DMDDDTTQAFEVH
+4012 DTDDDTTQAFEVH

-4033 DSDDPKT
+4033 DPDGPKT

-4090 DGLKTTDLNET
+4090 DGLKTTDLNES
-4101 VDRTITYVYEDG
+4101 VDRTITYVYENG
-4113 SEAAKTVTDNV
+4113 NEAAETVTDNV

-4165 ADLTQVDETAGLT
+4165 ADLTQVDETANLT
-4178 ADSGDENV
+4178 ANSGDENV

-4205 SVPTDS
+4205 SVPTDP

-4238 PGFTPAGPDGPL
+4238 PGFTPEGPDGPL

-4260 GYVPPA
+4260 GYVPPV

-4276 TINYVANEQM
+4276 TINYVANEQT

-4300 TVDTI
+4300 AVDTI

-4331 VSDGYPT
+4331 VTDGYPT

-4344 DDSQTQAYEVHLK
+4344 DDSKTQAYEVHLK
-4357 HATITITP
+4357 HATITIDP
-4365 SDPKTP
+4365 DGPKTP
-4371 SQPIYNPGDPVDP
+4371 SSPVYTPGDPVDP

-4393 EEPGNPGDPIDPDNP
+4393 EEPGNPGAPIDPDNP

-4429 ESVTQTITYVYADG
+4429 ESVTQTITYVYADV
-4443 QEASNPKTDTVTFSR
+4443 QEASDPKADTVTFSR

-4475 AANSDTTFDAVVSPV
+4475 AANSDTTFDAVASPV
-4490 ITGYVADKQTVAE
+4490 ITGYVVDKQTVAE

-4527 PSYPAGTTDVPTD
+4527 PSYPAGTPDVPTD
-4540 PMTYPN
+4540 PITYPN
-4546 DPADPTQPADPTA
+4546 DPDDPTQPADPTA
-4559 PNYPIIPDV
+4559 PNYPVIPDV

-4607 TYVANEQQATITYID
+4607 TYVANEQQATITYLD

-4633 ITGRSDETSTYTTA
+4633 ITGHSDETSTYTTA

-4663 GYPGA
+4663 GYPGV
-4668 NFAFDREDDYDQAYE
+4668 NFTFDREDDYDQTYE
-4683 VILEHAV
+4683 VIFIHAV
-4690 ITVDPNDPRTPSSPI
+4690 ITVDPNDPKTPSSPI

-4717 TSPTYPVNPGE
+4717 TSPTYPVNPGD

-4734 PAGVETADLNESVT
+4734 PGGLTETDLNESVT

-4753 TYADGTTAADYAT
+4753 KYADGSTAADDAT

-4780 TGTVTYGDW
+4780 TGAVTYGDW
-4789 IASNGDTTFDAVTS
+4789 VAANGDTTFDAVDS

-4813 QTIAEVTGIVAKDAD
+4813 QTVATVTGIGAKDAD
-4828 TTITVVYNQMGQW
+4828 TTVNVVYNKMGQW
-4841 VPSFPAGTTD
+4841 VPSFPADTTN
-4851 VPSDPMTYPNDP
+4851 VPSDPMTYPNNPD
-4863 NDPTE
+4863 DPTE
-4868 PLAPGPENE
+4868 PLTPGPENE
-4877 NDPGDPAN
+4877 TDPGDPDN
-4885 PTLPYVPGFTPQGPD
+4885 PRLPYVPGFTPQGPD
-4900 GPLQPVDPANPSSG
+4900 GEPLDPVDPSNPSSG

-4920 PSDPTTDTTITYTA
+4920 PSDPTTDTTIEYKA
-4934 DEQAATI
+4934 DEQKATI
-4941 TYVDAVT
+4941 TYIDEVTGDTLVVDT
-4948 NEILGVDHIKGGSDE
+4948 ITGGSDE
-4963 SHAYTTANRL
+4963 SSTYTTADRL
-4973 AAYLASGYELVSDGY
+4973 ADYLANGYVLEEDGY
-4988 PTNFTFDRDTAVT
+4988 PTDFTFDRDTTVT
-5001 QAYTVTLT
+5001 QAYKVTLT
-5009 HGSQTINP
+5009 HGSQTIDP

-5022 PGTPINPDNPDGTK
+5022 PGTPINPDNPDGPK
-5036 YPDGLKSTDLNESV
+5036 YPDGLKSIDLNESV

-5085 AYTYSAWEPTTVTSM
+5085 AYTYSAWVPTTVTSM

-5112 ADRQTVAALS
+5112 ADRQTVAALP
-5122 DLTATSADM
+5122 DLTATSADV

-5137 APIGQY
+5137 SPIGQY
-5143 VPAFPSGVTD
+5143 VPSFPSGVTD

-5201 DGPLQP
+5201 DGEPLDP
-5207 VDPNNPS
+5207 VDPDNPS
-5214 AGYWPPAP
+5214 SGYWPPAP

-5245 IDDETGRI
+5245 INDETGSV
-5253 LAVDTITGGSAETS
+5253 LAVDTITGGSAENST
-5267 SYSPYNRIMV
+5267 YTAYNRIMV

-5299 ESVDQ
+5299 ETVDQ
-5304 AFEVHFEGATITVTP
+5304 SFEVHFKGATITVTP
-5319 DDPKVPGEPIYQ
+5319 DDPKVPGDPIYQ

-5371 VWPDGVTAA
+5371 VWPDGVTAE

-5410 FTRTITINVIAAQQ
+5410 FTRTITINVIAAQE
-5424 SAQPQ
+5424 SAQPR
-5429 ARLTRAATASP
+5429 ARLARAATSSA

-5453 KFDAKTSPVIP
+5453 TFDAKTSPVIP

-5469 RLVVEEVADM
+5469 RLVVDEVAGM

-5511 ADVTY
+5511 GEVTY

-5555 VDPKNPSQGYWPPT
+5555 VDPKNPSKGYLPPA
-5569 VPNDPTTDTT
+5569 VPSDPTADTT
-5579 IVYRVDQQR
+5579 IVYTVDRQH
-5588 ATVNFIDQNTKQVL
+5588 AKVNFIDQNTKQVL
-5602 HVEQLTGD
+5602 HVEQLSGD
-5610 SYSKSTYTTTDQIA
+5610 SYSKSSYTTAEQIA
-5624 GYLAQGY
+5624 YYVAQGY

-5637 YPAGGMTFDADSAHN
+5637 YPAGGMTFDADSTLN
-5652 QTFVVT
+5652 QTFAVT
-5658 LAHGTTTVD
+5658 LAHGTKTVD
-5667 PNHPG
+5667 PNNPG

-5683 TGPKWPAGTDKANL
+5683 DGPKWPAGV
-5697 TDEVERIVRYLNDG
+5697 DEDHLKTSTTRTIIFRTSDGTIVD
-5711 GQTVAEAQTQT
+5711 TKTQI
-5722 VTFTRTATVDLV
+5722 VTYTRTATVDTV
-5734 TGQVTYGPWQSIQ
+5734 TGEVTYGPWTAPDGSHV
-5747 SAEMAAITSPRLAG
+5747 P
-5761 YIVDRPTVASA
+5761 DVA
-5772 TVQAGQGDWVETVR
+5772 
-5786 YHAVGSYVP
+5786 
-5795 QVPGGV
+5795 VPGM
-5801 PVDYVTN
+5801 
-5808 PNDPSGILTPG
+5808 
-5819 EPGSPVLP
+5819 
-5827 HVPGYVPVGPDG
+5827 PGYVADRDLVPGVDIPVGT
-5839 KPLQPVDPND
+5839 PNFTE
-5849 PRQGYWPP
+5849 Y
-5857 AVADPTQDTPITYV
+5857 VTY
-5871 QIVTDQ
+5871 T
-5877 ATPDD
+5877 
-5882 ATPAPSDSA
+5882 
-5891 VAVDHQAPV
+5891 
-5900 SDDVVLDSDAVLP
+5900 VVP
-5913 TAEVSAASQLTTSG
+5913 EQTTAEVGPNEPVIVPEVLTPH
-5927 GSLAYTASSAATTE
+5927 SLAYTAVQSATATTE
-5941 PTDVANETP
+5941 SAASLAYTAEQSAAESATAQ
-5950 TKHSGVLPYTGQDDQ
+5950 HSGVLPYTGSDEQ

-5992 SDETTKHHEDR
+5992 AEETSKKHDDK

>member
-177 VSEVAESATSTTS
+177 VSEVAESATSTPS

-278 VASTDSDAS
+278 VASTDSNAS
-287 STDAGQATSEASSEA
+287 STNAGQATSEASSEA

-557 LWSQKVV
+557 PWSQKVV

-1443 GYLPPDVPTNPT
+1443 GYLPPDVPTDPT

-1579 VDANGEPVQDRIMRH
+1579 VNANGEPVQDRIMRH

-1669 NTENVPSDLI
+1669 NTENVPSDPI

-2531 YSRTATVNAVTGAVT
+2531 YSRTAAVNAVTGAVT

-3377 IVFNDDTTGTTLAT
+3377 IVFIDDTTGTTLAT

-3442 VHLKHAAI
+3442 VHLKHAAN

-4012 DMDDDTTQAFEVH
+4012 DTDDDTTQAFEVH

-4527 PSYPAGTTDVPTD
+4527 PSYPAGKTDVPTD

-4690 ITVDPNDPRTPSSPI
+4690 ITVD
-4705 FTPGGPVDPDDP
+4705 
-4717 TSPTYPVNPGE
+4717 
-4728 TPTPTY
+4728 
-4734 PAGVETADLNESVT
+4734 
-4748 QTITY
+4748 
-4753 TYADGTTAADYAT
+4753 
-4766 DTVTFSRTATVDAV
+4766 
-4780 TGTVTYGDW
+4780 
-4789 IASNGDTTFDAVTS
+4789 
-4803 PVITGYVADK
+4803 
-4813 QTIAEVTGIVAKDAD
+4813 
-4828 TTITVVYNQMGQW
+4828 
-4841 VPSFPAGTTD
+4841 
-4851 VPSDPMTYPNDP
+4851 PNDP

-5453 KFDAKTSPVIP
+5453 KFNAKTSPVIP

>member
-1 MAIENTTYKKKNKQW
+1 MPT
-16 LRYGTTSLIVAM
+16 
-28 GLGAGATGQAMAAE
+28 
-42 DPTTTDIDPT
+42 DPTT
-52 STKTGEDDSQNTD
+52 
-65 SDNRDVDGDGL
+65 
-76 DDETGQPIPTNPSD
+76 
-90 PTMVNDS
+90 
-97 GTTSSPTEGEETTA
+97 
-111 VAETPADPIV
+111 
-121 VPAEETATGESS
+121 
-133 TDNVVETPT
+133 
-142 ETVST
+142 
-147 TVTPTTVVAEAPVTE
+147 
-162 AESVADSDTTLTPST
+162 
-177 VSEVAESATSTTS
+177 
-190 TATTTAINNENQP
+190 
-203 AETAEATVDSV
+203 
-214 SDSDAV
+214 
-220 QTDEVLPTETVSNQD
+220 
-235 ENTTTPTE
+235 
-243 STTGDVTDE
+243 
-252 TTGNQ
+252 
-257 DEATSVDVTTEA
+257 
-269 TDTTRETTP
+269 
-278 VASTDSDAS
+278 
-287 STDAGQATSEASSEA
+287 
-302 TSFATGSSETASD
+302 
-315 PNATVLGETNA
+315 
-326 PTATVLGDEPE
+326 
-337 ATTTAPA
+337 
-344 GVTVS
+344 
-349 IDTPITVPNKE
+349 
-360 SFTGADYGLSST
+360 
-372 VTVTYAD
+372 
-379 KYLWINL
+379 
-386 PAVYNLNSIDMDAL
+386 
-400 KAYAVRNRMVISFLQ
+400 
-415 AGEQAK
+415 
-421 DTTTGLTEAQQATFD
+421 
-436 MFNKDA
+436 
-442 FNLLPATEVMNDN
+442 
-455 GTVIVYW
+455 
-462 PDSTEASATFDSVD
+462 
-476 HDDIRVWAETNGLD
+476 
-490 WAVASEA
+490 
-497 WRRTQGQT
+497 
-505 LPAGDSVA
+505 
-513 NSSNLPTYFQ
+513 
-523 KDTNLL
+523 
-529 TFYYYAGGFTDTTGT
+529 
-544 KWLVGVARNVTSD
+544 
-557 LWSQKVV
+557 
-564 SGSTVM
+564 
-570 LTSYNDSGIT
+570 
-580 GRQYVAS
+580 
-587 GGTLIVGGTTFK
+587 
-599 NNITNGTGDYEVTS
+599 
-613 GRRDGSTTNTN
+613 
-624 WRMTGINVFA
+624 
-634 KAADANYY
+634 
-642 YAIDNGDG
+642 
-650 TYTRTTDRIPENP
+650 
-663 SAGEG
+663 
-668 ADAKVNQLIGGT
+668 
-680 GGGYDDEFTITS
+680 
-692 DVLPGYQLVPSLTQ
+692 
-706 VSSQKSTTT
+706 
-715 SGSGTT
+715 
-721 TKQTV
+721 
-726 TGAFTNMSTDVY
+726 
-738 TIADSRSKSA
+738 
-748 IMDPN
+748 
-753 NPFNLALVRAYGF
+753 
-766 DVSAV
+766 
-771 PKDAVI
+771 
-777 RKFTNQTNPANYTV
+777 
-791 IIYWPAVDANGNVTS
+791 
-806 MTQITWSGNTN
+806 
-817 VITFTMQTAGAT
+817 
-829 TVSPNL
+829 
-835 VNTYTIPDKP
+835 
-845 LTFYLAT
+845 
-852 NAATG
+852 
-857 ATSVVAATS
+857 
-866 QPTTSGMSYAKITG
+866 
-880 DLYKTSDG
+880 
-888 KYTLSATDA
+888 
-897 FGNANAVISTPDWAD
+897 
-912 EDRNGSIDGGS
+912 
-923 FLGFG
+923 
-928 GTGLGNLG
+928 
-936 GYIQPLLPSESGVKF
+936 
-951 YYVAAPQ
+951 
-958 LATVGLQTA
+958 
-967 VQNADGTF
+967 
-975 SLANSTAI
+975 
-983 ANTAGIS
+983 
-990 NYNNATAGQ
+990 
-999 TNSALQGVT
+999 
-1008 GGQIGVKTTASP
+1008 
-1020 NNDWSKI
+1020 
-1027 NTNVPGY
+1027 
-1034 TYVGFTLNG
+1034 
-1043 GALQSAK
+1043 
-1050 KTDGTYA
+1050 
-1057 LPSESAATKY
+1057 
-1067 NATAGTSKSGT
+1067 
-1078 ALTDSAADA
+1078 
-1087 IVLYYVKDTQQAQ
+1087 
-1100 IKFVM
+1100 
-1105 ADGTTAPAN
+1105 
-1114 VNLTGKTGESLSSDI
+1114 
-1129 ASSIP
+1129 
-1134 AGYHI
+1134 
-1139 DTTKTT
+1139 
-1145 TTGSPAMTLSGTTVS
+1145 
-1160 GTYDTTNNSL
+1160 
-1170 SATDSSLQTMT
+1170 
-1181 ITLVADTQ
+1181 
-1189 TVKVRYIDVNG
+1189 
-1200 STKETGWTAA
+1200 
-1210 DGTEITD
+1210 
-1217 WVQTVNGAT
+1217 
-1226 GKTYTN
+1226 
-1232 ALGSVSQSGYVIVA
+1232 
-1246 QDAGAT
+1246 
-1252 AGTFDNDTATDQT
+1252 
-1265 YYVYLKHNTVDVEG
+1265 
-1279 GKEGNARWTVRSTVR
+1279 
-1294 YRFEDGTNA
+1294 
-1303 ASANVRTTEFLA
+1303 
-1315 TVTYDAV
+1315 
-1322 TGEELA
+1322 
-1328 VTWETETY
+1328 
-1336 TFDDVESP
+1336 
-1344 VIQGYI
+1344 
-1350 ADKLEAG
+1350 
-1357 AATVTYTSAGIAAI
+1357 
-1371 VTYKAL
+1371 
-1377 GAWTPSFPDTTP
+1377 
-1389 DNPPSDITYPNDPND
+1389 
-1404 PTQPDRSNP
+1404 
-1413 SVPVVPYV
+1413 
-1421 PGYTPEGP
+1421 
-1429 NGSLTPVNPNDPSG
+1429 
-1443 GYLPPDVPTNPT
+1443 
-1455 ADTTIV
+1455 DTTIV
-1461 YHANEQTVTV
+1461 YHANEQKVTV

-1476 ADDGTRTTVKTES
+1476 ADDGTRTIVNTET
-1489 FTGKSNAAYTH
+1489 FNGKSNADYTH

-1511 SYVLVSKDAGAEN
+1511 SYVLVSKDAGAES
-1524 GVFDAVDDETQ
+1524 GKYDADDDTDQ
-1535 VFNVIL
+1535 VYNVIL
-1541 AIGTESV
+1541 AIGTESKV
-1548 PGGKDDDPNQSDYT
+1548 GGKDDDPNQSDYT
-1562 KTVTRTIHYVD
+1562 KTITRTIHYVD

-1579 VDANGEPVQDRIMRH
+1579 VDANGELVPDQVISH

-1605 SNVPVSVEWPN
+1605 SNVPISVEWPN
-1616 DAATFE
+1616 DSATFA

-1634 DVTQVDADT
+1634 DVTQVDADQ
-1643 IDHTDT
+1643 IDHNDT
-1649 DTTYTVTYK
+1649 NTEYTVTYK

-1669 NTENVPSDLI
+1669 NTENVPSDPI

-1685 NNPTDNETPHDPA
+1685 NNPTDNLTPHDPA
-1698 EPDDPVIPYV
+1698 EPGEPVIPYV

-1751 NTQQI
+1751 NTQQV
-1756 IVRYIDDTTNLEV
+1756 IVRYIDDTTDLEV
-1769 PDLRQTFSGETDQ
+1769 NELRQTFSGETDQ

-1787 LADYAALGYTFV
+1787 LSDYASHGYTYV
-1799 SADAGASAGTY
+1799 SSDKEATAGTY
-1810 DRDDSKTQVYLV
+1810 DRDDAATQVYLV
-1822 HLTHGTVVVDGGREN
+1822 HLTHGTVVVDGGRED

-1851 VHYVYET
+1851 VHYIYES
-1858 DQTEAKPDSV
+1858 DKTEAKPDSV
-1868 QEKNFTAS
+1868 QEKIFTAT

-1887 SIVWPAESQNF
+1887 SIVWPDESQTF

-1918 DAVDYNDANREET
+1918 GSVDYNDASREET

-1949 EEQLKTR
+1949 DEQLKTR

-1985 GYTPTTDGS
+1985 GYTPTSDGS
-1994 SIPLEQIDPNDVTK
+1994 SVPLEQIDPNDVTK
-2008 GYYPPTVPDNAAAD
+2008 GYYPPDVPDNPAAD

-2035 VVYVDISTGAEV
+2035 VVYVDISSGTEV
-2047 EVTELQQT
+2047 EVTSLQQT

-2072 ARGYVLVNQDA
+2072 ARGYVLVSQDA
-2083 TATEGKYDN
+2083 TATEGTYDN

-2108 VVVTPDNPGDPG
+2108 VVVTPDTPGDPG

-2131 TWPVGTDI
+2131 VWPEGTDI
-2139 DGVKQTVNGVIS
+2139 DGVKQTINGVIS

-2266 NPLEPGQGTPDTP
+2266 DPLEPGQGTPDTS
-2279 GDTDNPTVP
+2279 GDTDNPTLP

-2294 PQGPD
+2294 PEGPD

-2308 DYPSAGYWPPKTPTD
+2308 NNPSAGYWPPATPTD

-2351 TLKVVDLTGKSDKTD
+2351 TLKVVDLTGKSDETD

-2392 GVVYDRVDDEDQ
+2392 GVVYERVDDTDQ

-2417 EPNDPKDSGTDIF
+2417 EPDDPKESGTDIF

-2440 PSSPTYPESP
+2440 PSGPTYPESP

-2518 GEKASETVTETLT
+2518 GEEASKTVTETLT

-2546 YGNWQTT
+2546 YGDWQTT

-2558 KVDSPLISGYVASQ
+2558 KVDLPLISGYVASQ
-2572 LLVDEETNVDAMADD
+2572 LTVDEEADVDAMADD
-2587 KTVAITYTKLG
+2587 TTVAITYTKLG
-2598 QWVPSFPPSADDENV
+2598 QWVPSFPPSAADEDV
-2613 PSDPIDYPNN
+2613 PDDPIDYPNN
-2623 PSDPTAPLEPGED
+2623 PSDPTEPLEPGVN

-2680 ETPADKPGDNTVIHY
+2680 ETPTDKPGDDTVIHY

-2786 PNDPIFTP
+2786 PSDPIFTP

-2835 PAGLTAE
+2835 PAGLTSE

-2855 YEDGTT
+2855 YEDGKT
-2861 VAHDPHTDAVHFTR
+2861 VAHEPHTDAVHFTR

-2893 VDDDD
+2893 VNDDD
-2898 LLATYKSPV
+2898 LLDTYKSPV

-2912 ADKAYSTA
+2912 ADKEYSTA
-2920 VTVAAT
+2920 VTVAAE
-2926 DDDVTETVTYKKLG
+2926 DGDVTETVTYKKLG

-2961 NDPSD
+2961 NNPSD

-2994 TPAGPDGEPLT
+2994 TPEGPDGEPLT

-3024 GDDTVITYVPA
+3024 GEDTVITYVPA

-3048 GETLVVDSLTGKSDE
+3048 GTTLSVDPLAGKSDE
-3063 PGTYVTT
+3063 PGTYTT
-3070 DRIKQYEAMGYVLV
+3070 ADRIKQYETMGYVLV
-3084 SDDYPTDFTFDS
+3084 SDDYPKDFTFDS
-3096 DTAKSQDFTVTL
+3096 DTAKSQEFTVTL
-3108 KQATVVVTP
+3108 KQVTVVVTP
-3117 DDPKNPSDPIFTPGD
+3117 DDPKNPSDPIFTSGD

-3167 TPTYPA
+3167 TPTYPD

-3180 NKTVTRTVTYVY
+3180 NKTVTRTITYVY

-3197 AATTATDNVVFERT
+3197 AATTVTDNVVFERT
-3211 ATVNAVTGAVTY
+3211 ATVNAVTGEVTY

-3285 ENVPSDP
+3285 EDVPSDP

-3331 PQGPDGQPLEP
+3331 PQGPDGEPLEP

-3377 IVFNDDTTGTTLAT
+3377 IVFIDDTTGTTLAT
-3391 DYIDGVSDEKS
+3391 DDIDGVSDEKS
-3402 TYTTADRLAAYYAQG
+3402 TYTTADRLATYYAQG
-3417 YTLVSDDYPADFAF
+3417 YTLVSDDYPVDFAF

-3472 PSDPESPTYPAE
+3472 PSDPSSPTYPAE

-3509 DGVTTTDLNETV
+3509 AGVTTTDLNETV

-3554 TGEVTYGAWV
+3554 TGEVTYGEWV
-3564 ATGGDTTFDAVN
+3564 ATGNDTTFDAVN

-3590 AETTGLTATTGDEN
+3590 DATTGLTATTGDEN
-3604 VQVVYKP
+3604 IQVVYKP

-3646 GDSNTNVPGTPD
+3646 GGTNPNVPGTPD

-3680 VTPGSPAGGYWPPAT
+3680 VTPGSPEGGYWPPAT

-3730 DTIAGHSDET
+3730 DTIDGHSDET

-3764 PGTKFT
+3764 LGTKFT

-3852 THDDLNQTVT
+3852 EHDDLNQTVT

-3903 WIAAES
+3903 WIATDS

-3933 ATGVAAMDAD
+3933 ATGVAAMDDD

-4002 SDGWPADFVF
+4002 NDGWPTDFVF
-4012 DMDDDTTQAFEVH
+4012 DTDDDTTQAFEVH
-4025 LKHATITI
+4025 LKHATITV
-4033 DSDDPKT
+4033 DPDDPKT

-4056 PDGPTYPAEPGTPGE
+4056 PDGPTYPAEPGTPGD

-4090 DGLKTTDLNET
+4090 DGLKTTDLNES
-4101 VDRTITYVYEDG
+4101 VDRTITYVYEDN

-4178 ADSGDENV
+4178 ANSGDESV

-4205 SVPTDS
+4205 SVPTDP

-4218 DDPTQ
+4218 DDPTK

-4238 PGFTPAGPDGPL
+4238 PGFTPEGPDGPL

-4276 TINYVANEQM
+4276 TINYVANEQT

-4292 DDTTKTDL
+4292 DDTTKTNL
-4300 TVDTI
+4300 AVDTI
-4305 TGVSDATSTYT
+4305 KGVSDATSTYT
-4316 TAERIQAYLAQGYTL
+4316 TAERIQAYLAQGYTF
-4331 VSDGYPT
+4331 VSDGYPGT

-4344 DDSQTQAYEVHLK
+4344 DDSMTQAYEVHLK

-4365 SDPKTP
+4365 NDPKTP

-4443 QEASNPKTDTVTFSR
+4443 QEASDPKTDTVTFSR

-4475 AANSDTTFDAVVSPV
+4475 AANSDTTFDAVESPV

-4527 PSYPAGTTDVPTD
+4527 PSYPAGTPDVPTD
-4540 PMTYPN
+4540 PITYPN

-4559 PNYPIIPDV
+4559 PNYPVIPDV

-4633 ITGRSDETSTYTTA
+4633 ITGHSDETSTYTTA

-4663 GYPGA
+4663 GYPGTK
-4668 NFAFDREDDYDQAYE
+4668 FTFDREDDYDQTYE
-4683 VILEHAV
+4683 VIFIHAV
-4690 ITVDPNDPRTPSSPI
+4690 ITVDPNDPKTPSSPI

-4717 TSPTYPVNPGE
+4717 TSPTYPVNPGD

-4734 PAGVETADLNESVT
+4734 PGGLEEADLNESVK

-4753 TYADGTTAADYAT
+4753 KYANGETAADDAT
-4766 DTVTFSRTATVDAV
+4766 DTVTFSRTAKVDAV
-4780 TGTVTYGDW
+4780 TGAVTYGDW
-4789 IASNGDTTFDAVTS
+4789 VAANGDTTFDAVDS

-4813 QTIAEVTGIVAKDAD
+4813 QTVATVTGIGAKDAD
-4828 TTITVVYNQMGQW
+4828 TTVNVVYNKMGQW
-4841 VPSFPAGTTD
+4841 VPSFPADTTN
-4851 VPSDPMTYPNDP
+4851 VPSDPMTYPNNPD
-4863 NDPTE
+4863 DPTE
-4868 PLAPGPENE
+4868 PLTPGPENE
-4877 NDPGDPAN
+4877 NDPGDPDN

-4900 GPLQPVDPANPSSG
+4900 GPLQPVDPDNPSSG
-4914 YWPPTL
+4914 YWPPAL
-4920 PSDPTTDTTITYTA
+4920 PSDPTTDTTIEYKA
-4934 DEQAATI
+4934 DEQKATI
-4941 TYVDAVT
+4941 TYIDDVTGDTLVVDT
-4948 NEILGVDHIKGGSDE
+4948 ITGGSDE
-4963 SHAYTTANRL
+4963 SSTYTTADRL
-4973 AAYLASGYELVSDGY
+4973 ADYLANGYVLVEDGY
-4988 PTNFTFDRDTAVT
+4988 PTDFTFDRDTTVT

-5009 HGSQTINP
+5009 HGSQTIDP

-5022 PGTPINPDNPDGTK
+5022 PGTPINPDNPDGPK

-5063 MATAVKETIHFT
+5063 MATTVKETIHFT

-5085 AYTYSAWEPTTVTSM
+5085 TYTYSSWVPTTVTSM
-5100 DAVDSPVIAGYV
+5100 DAVDSPVITGYV
-5112 ADRQTVAALS
+5112 ADRQTVPALN
-5122 DLTATSADM
+5122 DLTATSADVP
-5131 SEKVVY
+5131 EKVVY
-5137 APIGQY
+5137 SPIGQY
-5143 VPAFPSGVTD
+5143 VPSFPSGVTD
-5153 VPSTPIDYPNNP
+5153 VPSKPIDYPNNP

-5201 DGPLQP
+5201 DGEPLDP
-5207 VDPNNPS
+5207 VDPDNPS
-5214 AGYWPPAP
+5214 SGYWPPAP

-5235 ANKQTATITY
+5235 ANKQTATITF
-5245 IDDETGRI
+5245 IDDETGRV
-5253 LAVDTITGGSAETS
+5253 LAVDTITGGSAEKSAYT
-5267 SYSPYNRIMV
+5267 PYDRIMV

-5304 AFEVHFEGATITVTP
+5304 AFEVHFKGATITVTP

-5371 VWPDGVTAA
+5371 VWPDGVTAE

-5410 FTRTITINVIAAQQ
+5410 FTRTVTINVIAAQQ

-5429 ARLTRAATASP
+5429 ARLARAATSSA

-5447 AVNGDD
+5447 AVNNDN

-5469 RLVVEEVADM
+5469 RLVVEEVAGM

-5511 ADVTY
+5511 GEVTY

-5555 VDPKNPSQGYWPPT
+5555 VDPKNPSKGYLPPA
-5569 VPNDPTTDTT
+5569 VPGDPTTDTT
-5579 IVYRVDQQR
+5579 IVYKVDRQH
-5588 ATVNFIDQNTKQVL
+5588 AKVNFIDQNTKQVL
-5602 HVEQLTGD
+5602 HVEQLSGD
-5610 SYSKSTYTTTDQIA
+5610 SYSKSSYTTAEQIA
-5624 GYLAQGY
+5624 YYVAQGY

-5637 YPAGGMTFDADSAHN
+5637 YPAGGMTFDADSMLN

-5658 LAHGTTTVD
+5658 LAHGTKTVD
-5667 PNHPG
+5667 PNNPG

-5683 TGPKWPAGTDKANL
+5683 DGPKWPAGV
-5697 TDEVERIVRYLNDG
+5697 DEDHLKTSTTRTIIFRTSDGTIVD
-5711 GQTVAEAQTQT
+5711 TKTQI
-5722 VTFTRTATVDLV
+5722 VTYTRTATVDTV
-5734 TGQVTYGPWQSIQ
+5734 TGEVTYGPWTAPDGSHV
-5747 SAEMAAITSPRLAG
+5747 P
-5761 YIVDRPTVASA
+5761 DVA
-5772 TVQAGQGDWVETVR
+5772 
-5786 YHAVGSYVP
+5786 
-5795 QVPGGV
+5795 VPGM
-5801 PVDYVTN
+5801 
-5808 PNDPSGILTPG
+5808 
-5819 EPGSPVLP
+5819 
-5827 HVPGYVPVGPDG
+5827 PGYVADRNLVPGVDIPVGT
-5839 KPLQPVDPND
+5839 PNFTEYVTYTIV
-5849 PRQGYWPP
+5849 PEQP
-5857 AVADPTQDTPITYV
+5857 AVEVEPNEPGGPAQTVQTVTPE
-5871 QIVTDQ
+5871 
-5877 ATPDD
+5877 
-5882 ATPAPSDSA
+5882 TPAIVPE
-5891 VAVDHQAPV
+5891 
-5900 SDDVVLDSDAVLP
+5900 VLTP
-5913 TAEVSAASQLTTSG
+5913 H
-5927 GSLAYTASSAATTE
+5927 SLAYTAVQSATAAPESAASLAYTAEQSAAESAT
-5941 PTDVANETP
+5941 AQ
-5950 TKHSGVLPYTGQDDQ
+5950 HSGVLPYTGSDEQ
-5965 EGAKATGLAMLFG
+5965 EGAKATSLAMLFG
-5978 LFLGLFKRRKRKDE
+5978 LFLGLFKRRKRE
-5992 SDETTKHHEDR
+5992 DETEETSKKHDDK

>member
-1 MAIENTTYKKKNKQW
+1 MAIENTTYKKKKNKQW

-28 GLGAGATGQAMAAE
+28 GLGAGTTGQAMAAE
-42 DPTTTDIDPT
+42 EPTTTNIDPT
-52 STKTGEDDSQNTD
+52 STKTGEDDSQDTD

-76 DDETGQPIPTNPSD
+76 DDETGQPVPTNPSD

-97 GTTSSPTEGEETTA
+97 GTTSNPTEGEEATA
-111 VAETPADPIV
+111 VAETPADPVV
-121 VPAEETATGESS
+121 VPVEETAAVESS
-133 TDNVVETPT
+133 TDNVVEMPT

-147 TVTPTTVVAEAPVTE
+147 TVTPTTVVAEEPVAEEPVAE
-162 AESVADSDTTLTPST
+162 AESLADTETTINSST
-177 VSEVAESATSTTS
+177 VSDVAEPTTSTPS
-190 TATTTAINNENQP
+190 TATTSVINDENQLAED
-203 AETAEATVDSV
+203 AETIADSV

-220 QTDEVLPTETVSNQD
+220 RPDEVLPTETVSDQD
-235 ENTTTPTE
+235 ENTAAPTE
-243 STTGDVTDE
+243 ATTGDVTDE
-252 TTGNQ
+252 ATGEQ
-257 DEATSVDVTTEA
+257 EETTSVDVTTEA
-269 TDTTRETTP
+269 TDTTRETAL

-287 STDAGQATSEASSEA
+287 STDAGQAVSEASSEA
-302 TSFATGSSETASD
+302 TSIATAPSETAGD

-326 PTATVLGDEPE
+326 PTATVLSDEPL
-337 ATTTAPA
+337 TTTPAPA

-513 NSSNLPTYFQ
+513 NSSNLPAYFQ

-557 LWSQKVV
+557 PWGQKVV

-587 GGTLIVGGTTFK
+587 GSTLIVGGTTFK

-692 DVLPGYQLVPSLTQ
+692 DILPGYQLVPSLTQ

-715 SGSGTT
+715 SGSGTN

-766 DVSAV
+766 NVSAV

-852 NAATG
+852 NTATG

-866 QPTTSGMSYAKITG
+866 QPTTSGMTYAKITG

-936 GYIQPLLPSESGVKF
+936 GYIQPLLPSEYGVNF

-1100 IKFVM
+1100 IKFVI

-1114 VNLTGKTGESLSSDI
+1114 VNLTGKTGEALSSDI

-1160 GTYDTTNNSL
+1160 GTYDTTNNNL
-1170 SATDSSLQTMT
+1170 STTDSSLQTMT
-1181 ITLVADTQ
+1181 ITLVTDTQ
-1189 TVKVRYIDVNG
+1189 TVKVRYIYVNE

-1265 YYVYLKHNTVDVEG
+1265 YYVYLKHNTTDVVG
-1279 GKEGNARWTVRSTVR
+1279 GKDGNAKWTVRATVR
-1294 YRFEDGTNA
+1294 YFYEDNTTA
-1303 ASANVRTTEFLA
+1303 AAANVRTTEFTA

-1322 TGEELA
+1322 TGEALSE
-1328 VTWETETY
+1328 TWDAESY
-1336 TFDDVESP
+1336 TFTDVTSP

-1350 ADKLEAG
+1350 ADLSATG
-1357 AATVTYTSAGIAAI
+1357 SATVTYTSGNVGFR

-1429 NGSLTPVNPNDPSG
+1429 NGPLTPVNPDDPSG
-1443 GYLPPDVPTNPT
+1443 GYLPPDVPTDPT

-1489 FTGKSNAAYTH
+1489 FTGKSNADYTH

-1511 SYVLVSKDAGAEN
+1511 SYVLVSNDAGAES
-1524 GVFDAVDDETQ
+1524 GVFDADDDETQ

-1579 VDANGEPVQDRIMRH
+1579 VDANGEPVPDRIMRH

-1605 SNVPVSVEWPN
+1605 SNVPISVEWPN
-1616 DAATFE
+1616 DAATFA

-1634 DVTQVDADT
+1634 DVTQVDTDN

-1658 PMGSWTPSFPP
+1658 PMGSWTPSFPT
-1669 NTENVPSDLI
+1669 NTENVPSDPI

-1698 EPDDPVIPYV
+1698 DPDDPVIPYV

-1741 TGDTTINYTR
+1741 TGDTTITYTR
-1751 NTQQI
+1751 NTQQV
-1756 IVRYIDDTTNLEV
+1756 IVRYIDDTVDLEIN
-1769 PDLRQTFSGETDQ
+1769 DLRQTFSGETDQ

-1868 QEKNFTAS
+1868 QEKIFTAS

-1918 DAVDYNDANREET
+1918 GAVDYNDANREET

-1949 EEQLKTR
+1949 DEQLKTR

-1964 ASKVWTRDDPNY
+1964 ASKVWTRDDPSY

-2008 GYYPPTVPDNAAAD
+2008 GYYPPAVPDNAAAD

-2035 VVYVDISTGAEV
+2035 VVYVDISTGTEV

-2072 ARGYVLVNQDA
+2072 ERGYVLVNQDA

-2131 TWPVGTDI
+2131 TWPQGTDI

-2205 KEGYYADISDILA
+2205 KAGYYADISDILA
-2218 VTIAP
+2218 VTITP

-2254 PITYPND
+2254 PITYPNE

-2279 GDTDNPTVP
+2279 GDTDNPTLP

-2294 PQGPD
+2294 PEGPD
-2299 GTPLEPVDP
+2299 GTPLNPFDP
-2308 DYPSAGYWPPKTPTD
+2308 NNPSAGYWPPETPTD

-2351 TLKVVDLTGKSDKTD
+2351 TLKVVDLTGKSDETD

-2417 EPNDPKDSGTDIF
+2417 EPDDPKNPGTDIF

-2512 YTYASN
+2512 YTYASD
-2518 GEKASETVTETLT
+2518 GSEASK
-2531 YSRTATVNAVTGAVT
+2531 TVNAVTGAVT
-2546 YGNWQTT
+2546 YGDWQTT

-2572 LLVDEETNVDAMADD
+2572 LTVDEEADVDAMADD
-2587 KTVAITYTKLG
+2587 TTVAITYTKLG

-2623 PSDPTAPLEPGED
+2623 PSDPTKPLEPGEN

-2680 ETPADKPGDNTVIHY
+2680 ETPTDKPGDDTVIHY

-2786 PNDPIFTP
+2786 PSDPIFTP

-2893 VDDDD
+2893 VNDDD
-2898 LLATYKSPV
+2898 LLDTYKSPV
-2907 VDGYY
+2907 VEGYY

-2920 VTVAAT
+2920 VTVAAE
-2926 DDDVTETVTYKKLG
+2926 DGDVTETVTYKKLG
-2940 QWVPSFPATTP
+2940 H
-2951 SAPTDPIDYP
+2951 
-2961 NDPSD
+2961 
-2966 PTVPT
+2966 
-2971 DPAENPSEPG
+2971 
-2981 TPENPTLPYVPGY
+2981 GY
-2994 TPAGPDGEPLT
+2994 HRSQPRRQVHRRIQLIIQIIQ
-3005 PADPSNPS
+3005 
-3013 SGYLPPNPTNP
+3013 
-3024 GDDTVITYVPA
+3024 VI
-3035 DQVGSVTYVDQTT
+3035 Q
-3048 GETLVVDSLTGKSDE
+3048 
-3063 PGTYVTT
+3063 
-3070 DRIKQYEAMGYVLV
+3070 RC
-3084 SDDYPTDFTFDS
+3084 
-3096 DTAKSQDFTVTL
+3096 
-3108 KQATVVVTP
+3108 
-3117 DDPKNPSDPIFTPGD
+3117 
-3132 PVDPSDPSSPTYP
+3132 
-3145 EEPGTPGDPIDPNNP
+3145 
-3160 SGPTWPA
+3160 
-3167 TPTYPA
+3167 
-3173 GVTAQDL
+3173 
-3180 NKTVTRTVTYVY
+3180 
-3192 EDGSE
+3192 
-3197 AATTATDNVVFERT
+3197 
-3211 ATVNAVTGAVTY
+3211 
-3223 GEWTAVGDDVDW
+3223 
-3235 QQVDSPMIVGYMA
+3235 
-3248 DKASVEFVDVTG
+3248 
-3260 ATESTSVVV
+3260 
-3269 TYTAVGQWVP
+3269 
-3279 HFPPGT
+3279 
-3285 ENVPSDP
+3285 
-3292 INYPNNPDDPTNP
+3292 
-3305 ADPGP
+3305 
-3310 DNPADPGTTDNPT
+3310 
-3323 LPYVPGFT
+3323 
-3331 PQGPDGQPLEP
+3331 
-3342 VNPSNPSE
+3342 
-3350 GYWPPV
+3350 
-3356 IPDDPKQ
+3356 
-3363 SQDITYTANEQTAR
+3363 
-3377 IVFNDDTTGTTLAT
+3377 
-3391 DYIDGVSDEKS
+3391 
-3402 TYTTADRLAAYYAQG
+3402 
-3417 YTLVSDDYPADFAF
+3417 
-3431 DRVDGN
+3431 
-3437 VETFE
+3437 
-3442 VHLKHAAI
+3442 
-3450 TVTPDDPKNP
+3450 
-3460 STPIY
+3460 
-3465 TPGDPVD
+3465 
-3472 PSDPESPTYPAE
+3472 
-3484 PGTPG
+3484 
-3489 DPIDPDNPSGP
+3489 
-3500 TWPAVPTYP
+3500 
-3509 DGVTTTDLNETV
+3509 
-3521 NRTITYV
+3521 
-3528 DDKGET
+3528 
-3534 VFADATDKVSFTR
+3534 
-3547 TATVDAV
+3547 
-3554 TGEVTYGAWV
+3554 
-3564 ATGGDTTFDAVN
+3564 
-3576 SPVKTGYYADKEVV
+3576 
-3590 AETTGLTATTGDEN
+3590 
-3604 VQVVYKP
+3604 
-3611 MGQWVPSFPAGTE
+3611 
-3624 NVPSDPTTYPNDPA
+3624 
-3638 HADTPLEP
+3638 
-3646 GDSNTNVPGTPD
+3646 
-3658 NPTMPYV
+3658 
-3665 PGFTPQGPDGTPLEP
+3665 
-3680 VTPGSPAGGYWPPAT
+3680 
-3695 PTDNP
+3695 
-3700 GGDTVVT
+3700 
-3707 YVADEQKATIT
+3707 
-3718 YHDVTTDTDLSV
+3718 
-3730 DTIAGHSDET
+3730 
-3740 SSYTT
+3740 
-3745 AQRIAMYEQQGY
+3745 QRI
-3757 RLVADGY
+3757 RL
-3764 PGTKFT
+3764 
-3770 FDRDTATDQAYIV
+3770 
-3783 QLERITQTITPDDP
+3783 
-3797 KTPSSP
+3797 
-3803 IFTPG
+3803 
-3808 DPVDPSDPSS
+3808 
-3818 PTYPE
+3818 
-3823 QPGTPGEPIDPDNPS
+3823 
-3838 GPTWP
+3838 
-3843 ATPTYPAGL
+3843 
-3852 THDDLNQTVT
+3852 
-3862 REVTYVYD
+3862 
-3870 RNGATAATTATETL
+3870 
-3884 TFTRT
+3884 
-3889 ATLDTVSGEITYGD
+3889 
-3903 WIAAES
+3903 
-3909 DTTFDEVTSPT
+3909 
-3920 IAGYTANRASVAE
+3920 
-3933 ATGVAAMDAD
+3933 
-3943 TSIEVRYV
+3943 
-3951 ANEQHATITYID
+3951 
-3963 DNTQQTIVMDDIT
+3963 
-3976 GQSDGTT
+3976 
-3983 TYTTADRIAAL
+3983 
-3994 QAQGYSLV
+3994 
-4002 SDGWPADFVF
+4002 
-4012 DMDDDTTQAFEVH
+4012 
-4025 LKHATITI
+4025 
-4033 DSDDPKT
+4033 
-4040 PSSPV
+4040 
-4045 YTPGDPVDPDD
+4045 
-4056 PDGPTYPAEPGTPGE
+4056 
-4071 PIDPNN
+4071 
-4077 PSGPTW
+4077 
-4083 PATPTYP
+4083 
-4090 DGLKTTDLNET
+4090 
-4101 VDRTITYVYEDG
+4101 
-4113 SEAAKTVTDNV
+4113 
-4124 QFTRTAEYDVV
+4124 
-4135 TGTVT
+4135 
-4140 YGDWVATNGDT
+4140 
-4151 TFDAVESPVITGYY
+4151 
-4165 ADLTQVDETAGLT
+4165 
-4178 ADSGDENV
+4178 
-4186 KVTYKQMGQW
+4186 
-4196 VPSFPANTP
+4196 
-4205 SVPTDS
+4205 
-4211 ITYPNDP
+4211 
-4218 DDPTQ
+4218 
-4223 PLEPGAPDYPVVPYV
+4223 
-4238 PGFTPAGPDGPL
+4238 
-4250 QPVDPTDPSK
+4250 
-4260 GYVPPA
+4260 
-4266 TPTDNPGEDT
+4266 
-4276 TINYVANEQM
+4276 
-4286 ATITFI
+4286 
-4292 DDTTKTDL
+4292 
-4300 TVDTI
+4300 
-4305 TGVSDATSTYT
+4305 
-4316 TAERIQAYLAQGYTL
+4316 RIQANQVRQRTQRYLTCQ
-4331 VSDGYPT
+4331 
-4338 DFTFDR
+4338 
-4344 DDSQTQAYEVHLK
+4344 
-4357 HATITITP
+4357 
-4365 SDPKTP
+4365 
-4371 SQPIYNPGDPVDP
+4371 
-4384 SDPDSPTYP
+4384 
-4393 EEPGNPGDPIDPDNP
+4393 
-4408 SGPTWPATPTYPAGL
+4408 
-4423 TETDLN
+4423 
-4429 ESVTQTITYVYADG
+4429 
-4443 QEASNPKTDTVTFSR
+4443 
-4458 TATLDP
+4458 
-4464 VTGAVTYGEWI
+4464 
-4475 AANSDTTFDAVVSPV
+4475 
-4490 ITGYVADKQTVAE
+4490 
-4503 VTGIQATDADTDPV
+4503 
-4517 VTYTAMGQWV
+4517 
-4527 PSYPAGTTDVPTD
+4527 
-4540 PMTYPN
+4540 
-4546 DPADPTQPADPTA
+4546 
-4559 PNYPIIPDV
+4559 
-4568 PGFTPQGPDGPLQPV
+4568 
-4583 DPSDPS
+4583 
-4589 KGYVPPATPTDPT
+4589 
-4602 QDTTI
+4602 
-4607 TYVANEQQATITYID
+4607 
-4622 KTTGKQLAMDT
+4622 
-4633 ITGRSDETSTYTTA
+4633 
-4647 DKIAA
+4647 
-4652 YEAAGYVLVSD
+4652 
-4663 GYPGA
+4663 
-4668 NFAFDREDDYDQAYE
+4668 
-4683 VILEHAV
+4683 
-4690 ITVDPNDPRTPSSPI
+4690 
-4705 FTPGGPVDPDDP
+4705 
-4717 TSPTYPVNPGE
+4717 
-4728 TPTPTY
+4728 
-4734 PAGVETADLNESVT
+4734 
-4748 QTITY
+4748 
-4753 TYADGTTAADYAT
+4753 
-4766 DTVTFSRTATVDAV
+4766 
-4780 TGTVTYGDW
+4780 
-4789 IASNGDTTFDAVTS
+4789 
-4803 PVITGYVADK
+4803 
-4813 QTIAEVTGIVAKDAD
+4813 
-4828 TTITVVYNQMGQW
+4828 
-4841 VPSFPAGTTD
+4841 
-4851 VPSDPMTYPNDP
+4851 
-4863 NDPTE
+4863 
-4868 PLAPGPENE
+4868 
-4877 NDPGDPAN
+4877 
-4885 PTLPYVPGFTPQGPD
+4885 
-4900 GPLQPVDPANPSSG
+4900 
-4914 YWPPTL
+4914 
-4920 PSDPTTDTTITYTA
+4920 
-4934 DEQAATI
+4934 
-4941 TYVDAVT
+4941 
-4948 NEILGVDHIKGGSDE
+4948 
-4963 SHAYTTANRL
+4963 
-4973 AAYLASGYELVSDGY
+4973 
-4988 PTNFTFDRDTAVT
+4988 
-5001 QAYTVTLT
+5001 
-5009 HGSQTINP
+5009 
-5017 NDPKT
+5017 
-5022 PGTPINPDNPDGTK
+5022 
-5036 YPDGLKSTDLNESV
+5036 V
-5050 TRTITYVDQAGKT
+5050 TRQK
-5063 MATAVKETIHFT
+5063 
-5075 RTATLDTVTG
+5075 
-5085 AYTYSAWEPTTVTSM
+5085 
-5100 DAVDSPVIAGYV
+5100 
-5112 ADRQTVAALS
+5112 
-5122 DLTATSADM
+5122 
-5131 SEKVVY
+5131 
-5137 APIGQY
+5137 GQ
-5143 VPAFPSGVTD
+5143 
-5153 VPSTPIDYPNNP
+5153 
-5165 DDPTTTDTPG
+5165 
-5175 EDNPATP
+5175 
-5182 GTPDNPTMPYVPG
+5182 
-5195 FTPQGP
+5195 
-5201 DGPLQP
+5201 
-5207 VDPNNPS
+5207 
-5214 AGYWPPAP
+5214 
-5222 SETPT
+5222 
-5227 EDTTITYT
+5227 
-5235 ANKQTATITY
+5235 
-5245 IDDETGRI
+5245 
-5253 LAVDTITGGSAETS
+5253 
-5267 SYSPYNRIMV
+5267 MV
-5277 YKLAGMMLVSNGY
+5277 S
-5290 PSHFTFDRD
+5290 R
-5299 ESVDQ
+5299 
-5304 AFEVHFEGATITVTP
+5304 
-5319 DDPKVPGEPIYQ
+5319 
-5331 PGDLID
+5331 
-5337 PNDPD
+5337 
-5342 SPTFP
+5342 
-5347 DPLGEPGT
+5347 
-5355 PVDPD
+5355 
-5360 DPDSPTWPQPP
+5360 
-5371 VWPDGVTAA
+5371 
-5380 DLREEVNQ
+5380 
-5388 TITYIYEK
+5388 
-5396 DGSTAAKTVTDQVV
+5396 
-5410 FTRTITINVIAAQQ
+5410 
-5424 SAQPQ
+5424 
-5429 ARLTRAATASP
+5429 
-5440 IVYSDWQ
+5440 
-5447 AVNGDD
+5447 
-5453 KFDAKTSPVIP
+5453 
-5464 GYIAD
+5464 
-5469 RLVVEEVADM
+5469 
-5479 DETSE
+5479 
-5484 DDIQQVV
+5484 
-5491 YRQLGSWVP
+5491 
-5500 SVPQVPGVKTP
+5500 
-5511 ADVTY
+5511 
-5516 PNDPDD
+5516 
-5522 PTKTA
+5522 
-5527 DPNSPGYPVIPYVPG
+5527 
-5542 FTPQGPD
+5542 
-5549 GTPLQP
+5549 
-5555 VDPKNPSQGYWPPT
+5555 
-5569 VPNDPTTDTT
+5569 
-5579 IVYRVDQQR
+5579 
-5588 ATVNFIDQNTKQVL
+5588 
-5602 HVEQLTGD
+5602 
-5610 SYSKSTYTTTDQIA
+5610 
-5624 GYLAQGY
+5624 
-5631 VLVRDG
+5631 
-5637 YPAGGMTFDADSAHN
+5637 
-5652 QTFVVT
+5652 
-5658 LAHGTTTVD
+5658 
-5667 PNHPG
+5667 
-5672 VPGTPIDPNNP
+5672 
-5683 TGPKWPAGTDKANL
+5683 
-5697 TDEVERIVRYLNDG
+5697 
-5711 GQTVAEAQTQT
+5711 
-5722 VTFTRTATVDLV
+5722 
-5734 TGQVTYGPWQSIQ
+5734 
-5747 SAEMAAITSPRLAG
+5747 
-5761 YIVDRPTVASA
+5761 
-5772 TVQAGQGDWVETVR
+5772 
-5786 YHAVGSYVP
+5786 
-5795 QVPGGV
+5795 
-5801 PVDYVTN
+5801 
-5808 PNDPSGILTPG
+5808 
-5819 EPGSPVLP
+5819 
-5827 HVPGYVPVGPDG
+5827 
-5839 KPLQPVDPND
+5839 
-5849 PRQGYWPP
+5849 
-5857 AVADPTQDTPITYV
+5857 
-5871 QIVTDQ
+5871 
-5877 ATPDD
+5877 
-5882 ATPAPSDSA
+5882 
-5891 VAVDHQAPV
+5891 
-5900 SDDVVLDSDAVLP
+5900 
-5913 TAEVSAASQLTTSG
+5913 
-5927 GSLAYTASSAATTE
+5927 
-5941 PTDVANETP
+5941 
-5950 TKHSGVLPYTGQDDQ
+5950 
-5965 EGAKATGLAMLFG
+5965 
-5978 LFLGLFKRRKRKDE
+5978 
-5992 SDETTKHHEDR
+5992 

>member
-1 MAIENTTYKKKNKQW
+1 MSSAD
-16 LRYGTTSLIVAM
+16 SL
-28 GLGAGATGQAMAAE
+28 Q
-42 DPTTTDIDPT
+42 
-52 STKTGEDDSQNTD
+52 
-65 SDNRDVDGDGL
+65 
-76 DDETGQPIPTNPSD
+76 
-90 PTMVNDS
+90 
-97 GTTSSPTEGEETTA
+97 
-111 VAETPADPIV
+111 
-121 VPAEETATGESS
+121 
-133 TDNVVETPT
+133 
-142 ETVST
+142 
-147 TVTPTTVVAEAPVTE
+147 
-162 AESVADSDTTLTPST
+162 SVAPS
-177 VSEVAESATSTTS
+177 
-190 TATTTAINNENQP
+190 
-203 AETAEATVDSV
+203 
-214 SDSDAV
+214 
-220 QTDEVLPTETVSNQD
+220 
-235 ENTTTPTE
+235 
-243 STTGDVTDE
+243 
-252 TTGNQ
+252 
-257 DEATSVDVTTEA
+257 
-269 TDTTRETTP
+269 
-278 VASTDSDAS
+278 S
-287 STDAGQATSEASSEA
+287 SQS
-302 TSFATGSSETASD
+302 
-315 PNATVLGETNA
+315 ATVLGADDSTTEDET
-326 PTATVLGDEPE
+326 E
-337 ATTTAPA
+337 AD

-349 IDTPITVPNKE
+349 VNTAITIPNKE
-360 SFTGADYGLSST
+360 SFTGSDYGLSST
-372 VTVTYAD
+372 VTVTYVD

-386 PAVYNLNSIDMDAL
+386 PASYNFNSIDMDAL

-415 AGEQAK
+415 EGEQEK

-455 GTVIVYW
+455 GMVVVYW
-462 PDSTEASATFDSVD
+462 PDSTEASQTFDSVD

-505 LPAGDSVA
+505 LPTGDSVA
-513 NSSNLPTYFQ
+513 NSSNLPAYFQ

-529 TFYYYAGGFTDTTGT
+529 NYYYYAGGFTDTTGT
-544 KWLVGVARNVTSD
+544 KWLVGVARNVTTD
-557 LWSQKVV
+557 PWGTKVV

-580 GRQYVAS
+580 GRQYVAY

-599 NNITNGTGDYEVTS
+599 NNIINGTGDYEVSS
-613 GRRDGSTTNTN
+613 GIKQGTTAVTN
-624 WRMTGINVFA
+624 WRMAGINVFA
-634 KAADANYY
+634 TAADANYY

-650 TYTRTTDRIPENP
+650 TYTKTTDRIPVNT
-663 SAGEG
+663 SAGQG
-668 ADAKVNQLIGGT
+668 SDAKVNQLIGGT
-680 GGGYDDEFTITS
+680 GGGYDDEFTVTS

-706 VSSQKSTTT
+706 VSAQKSVTTN
-715 SGSGTT
+715 GSGTSMT
-721 TKQTV
+721 QTV
-726 TGAFTNMSTDVY
+726 TGAFTSMSTDAY
-738 TIADSRSKSA
+738 SIADSRSKYA

-753 NPFNLALVRAYGF
+753 NPFNLALIRAYGF

-777 RKFTNQTNPANYTV
+777 RKFTNQTNSANYTTIV
-791 IIYWPAVDANGNVTS
+791 YWPAVDANGNVTS
-806 MTQITWSGNTN
+806 MTQITWSGSTN
-817 VITFTMQTAGAT
+817 VITFTMRTAGAT

-835 VNTYTIPDKP
+835 VKTYTIPDKP

-852 NAATG
+852 NTATG

-866 QPTTSGMSYAKITG
+866 QPTTSGMTYAKITG

-923 FLGFG
+923 FLAYG
-928 GTGLGNLG
+928 GTGLGDLG
-936 GYIQPLLPSESGVKF
+936 GYIQPLLPSESGVNF

-975 SLANSTAI
+975 SLANSTSI
-983 ANTAGIS
+983 ANTAGVS

-999 TNSALQGVT
+999 SNSALQGVT
-1008 GGQIGVKTTASP
+1008 GAQIGVKTTASP
-1020 NNDWSKI
+1020 NNDWSTI
-1027 NTNVPGY
+1027 NTKVPGY

-1043 GALQSAK
+1043 GDLQSAK
-1050 KTDGTYA
+1050 KSDGTYA

-1067 NATAGTSKSGT
+1067 NATAGTSKSGS

-1114 VNLTGKTGESLSSDI
+1114 VNLSGKTGEALSTNI

-1139 DTTKTT
+1139 DTSKTT
-1145 TTGSPAMTLSGTTVS
+1145 TTGSPAMTLSGTSVS
-1160 GTYDTTNNSL
+1160 GTYDTTNNNL
-1170 SATDSSLQTMT
+1170 STTDSSLQTMT
-1181 ITLVADTQ
+1181 ITLVADKQ
-1189 TVKVRYIDVNG
+1189 TVTIHYIDVHG
-1200 STKETGWTAA
+1200 SEKTEGWTAA

-1217 WVQTVNGAT
+1217 WTQTVTGDT

-1232 ALGSVSQSGYVIVA
+1232 VLQSVAAKGYTIVA
-1246 QDAGAT
+1246 QDAGSRS
-1252 AGTFDNDTATDQT
+1252 GTYDNDTATDQT
-1265 YYVYLKHNTVDVEG
+1265 YYVYLDHNTVDVEG
-1279 GKEGNARWTVRSTVR
+1279 GKDGNAKWEVKSTVR
-1294 YRFEDGTNA
+1294 YFYEDNTVA
-1303 ASANVRTTEFLA
+1303 AAANIQTTTFLA

-1322 TGEELA
+1322 TGEELYD
-1328 VTWETETY
+1328 TWNVQSY
-1336 TFDDVESP
+1336 TFSDVDSP

-1350 ADKLEAG
+1350 ADLAQAG
-1357 AATVTYTSAGIAAI
+1357 AATVSYDSASVGFR

-1389 DNPPSDITYPNDPND
+1389 DNPPTDVTYPNDPDD
-1404 PTQPDRSNP
+1404 PTQPDRTNP

-1421 PGYTPEGP
+1421 PGYTPELPDGTP
-1429 NGSLTPVNPNDPSG
+1429 LTPVNPSDPTG
-1443 GYLPPDVPTNPT
+1443 GYLPPNVPEDPT
-1455 ADTTIV
+1455 TDTTIV
-1461 YHANEQTVTV
+1461 YHANEQKVTV

-1476 ADDGTRTTVKTES
+1476 ADDGTRTVVNTETFS
-1489 FTGKSNAAYTH
+1489 GKSNADYTH
-1500 ELWDYENNPDQ
+1500 ELWDYEKNPDQ
-1511 SYVLVSKDAGAEN
+1511 SYVLVSKDAGAES
-1524 GVFDAVDDETQ
+1524 GKFDADDDTDQ
-1535 VFNVIL
+1535 VYNVIL

-1548 PGGKDDDPNQSDYT
+1548 PGGKDDDPNQTDYT
-1562 KTVTRTIHYVD
+1562 KTITRTIHYVD
-1573 QAGNQM
+1573 QDGNQM
-1579 VDANGEPVQDRIMRH
+1579 VDANGDPVPDSFIDH

-1605 SNVPVSVEWPN
+1605 SNVPISVEWPN
-1616 DAATFE
+1616 DSATFA

-1634 DVTQVDADT
+1634 DVTQVDADQ
-1643 IDHTDT
+1643 IDHNDT
-1649 DTTYTVTYK
+1649 STEYTVTYK

-1669 NTENVPSDLI
+1669 NTENVPSDPI

-1685 NNPTDNETPHDPA
+1685 NNPTDNLTPHDPA
-1698 EPDDPVIPYV
+1698 EPGEPVIPYV

-1751 NTQQI
+1751 NTQQV
-1756 IVRYIDDTTNLEV
+1756 IVRYIDDTTDLEV
-1769 PDLRQTFSGETDQ
+1769 NELRQTFSGETDQ

-1787 LADYAALGYTFV
+1787 LSDYVSLGYTYV
-1799 SADAGASAGTY
+1799 SSDKEATAGTY
-1810 DRDDSKTQVYLV
+1810 DRDDTATQVYLV
-1822 HLTHGTVVVDGGREN
+1822 HLTHGTVVVDGGRED

-1851 VHYVYET
+1851 IHYIYES
-1858 DQTEAKPDSV
+1858 DKSEAKPDSV
-1868 QEKNFTAS
+1868 QKKTFTAT
-1876 VTYDAVTGEVL
+1876 VTYDAVNGEVL

-1908 YFASEGSVAG
+1908 YYASEGSVAG

-1949 EEQLKTR
+1949 DEQLKTR

-1985 GYTPTTDGS
+1985 GYTPTSDGS
-1994 SIPLEQIDPNDVTK
+1994 SVPLEQIDPNDVTK
-2008 GYYPPTVPDNAAAD
+2008 GYYPPAVLDNLAAD

-2035 VVYVDISTGAEV
+2035 VVYVDISSGTEV
-2047 EVTELQQT
+2047 EVTSLQQT

-2083 TATEGKYDN
+2083 TATAGNYDN
-2092 ADNVTQF
+2092 VDNVTQF
-2099 AKVYLDHGT
+2099 AYVYLDHGT
-2108 VVVTPDNPGDPG
+2108 VVVTPDTPGDPG

-2131 TWPVGTDI
+2131 VWPEGTGI
-2139 DGVKQTVNGVIS
+2139 DGVKQTINGLIS

-2205 KEGYYADISDILA
+2205 KDGYYADISDILA

-2266 NPLEPGQGTPDTP
+2266 DPLEPGQGTPDTP
-2279 GDTDNPTVP
+2279 GDTDNPTLP

-2294 PQGPD
+2294 PEGPD

-2308 DYPSAGYWPPKTPTD
+2308 NNPSAGYWPPATPTD
-2323 NPGGDTTITY
+2323 NPGGGTTITY

-2339 ATVTFIDDTTGD
+2339 ATVTVIDDTTGN
-2351 TLKVVDLTGKSDKTD
+2351 TLKVVDLTGKSDETD

-2380 GYVLVSDDYPTD
+2380 GYVWVSDDYPTG
-2392 GVVYDRVDDEDQ
+2392 GVVYDRVDDTDQ
-2404 PFTVHLKQVTITV
+2404 PFTVHLKQATVTV
-2417 EPNDPKDSGTDIF
+2417 DPSSPKEPGTDIF

-2440 PSSPTYPESP
+2440 PSGPTYPESP

-2486 TWPATPTYPSGVTKD
+2486 TWPAV
-2501 DLNQTVTRTIT
+2501 
-2512 YTYASN
+2512 
-2518 GEKASETVTETLT
+2518 
-2531 YSRTATVNAVTGAVT
+2531 
-2546 YGNWQTT
+2546 
-2553 DSTLD
+2553 
-2558 KVDSPLISGYVASQ
+2558 
-2572 LLVDEETNVDAMADD
+2572 
-2587 KTVAITYTKLG
+2587 
-2598 QWVPSFPPSADDENV
+2598 
-2613 PSDPIDYPNN
+2613 
-2623 PSDPTAPLEPGED
+2623 
-2636 NPNDPGTPA
+2636 
-2645 NPTLPYVPGYTPEGP
+2645 
-2660 DGTPLTPVDPD
+2660 
-2671 NPSAGYWPP
+2671 
-2680 ETPADKPGDNTVIHY
+2680 
-2695 VANDQAARITYI
+2695 
-2707 DDDTGLELAV
+2707 
-2717 DTIAGESSDTSTYTT
+2717 
-2732 ADRIKSYEAQGYT
+2732 
-2745 LVSNDFPEDE
+2745 
-2755 FQFDRDDATEQ
+2755 
-2766 KFEVHLKRTVLVI
+2766 
-2779 TPDDPRT
+2779 
-2786 PNDPIFTP
+2786 
-2794 GEPVDP
+2794 
-2800 SDPSSPTYPAEPG
+2800 PTYPA
-2813 TPGEPIDPANPSGPT
+2813 
-2828 WPETPTY
+2828 
-2835 PAGLTAE
+2835 
-2842 DLNQTVNLTVNYV
+2842 
-2855 YEDGTT
+2855 
-2861 VAHDPHTDAVHFTR
+2861 
-2875 TATLDTVTGE
+2875 
-2885 VTYSDWVA
+2885 
-2893 VDDDD
+2893 
-2898 LLATYKSPV
+2898 
-2907 VDGYY
+2907 
-2912 ADKAYSTA
+2912 
-2920 VTVAAT
+2920 
-2926 DDDVTETVTYKKLG
+2926 
-2940 QWVPSFPATTP
+2940 
-2951 SAPTDPIDYP
+2951 
-2961 NDPSD
+2961 
-2966 PTVPT
+2966 
-2971 DPAENPSEPG
+2971 
-2981 TPENPTLPYVPGY
+2981 
-2994 TPAGPDGEPLT
+2994 
-3005 PADPSNPS
+3005 
-3013 SGYLPPNPTNP
+3013 
-3024 GDDTVITYVPA
+3024 
-3035 DQVGSVTYVDQTT
+3035 
-3048 GETLVVDSLTGKSDE
+3048 
-3063 PGTYVTT
+3063 
-3070 DRIKQYEAMGYVLV
+3070 
-3084 SDDYPTDFTFDS
+3084 
-3096 DTAKSQDFTVTL
+3096 
-3108 KQATVVVTP
+3108 
-3117 DDPKNPSDPIFTPGD
+3117 
-3132 PVDPSDPSSPTYP
+3132 
-3145 EEPGTPGDPIDPNNP
+3145 
-3160 SGPTWPA
+3160 
-3167 TPTYPA
+3167 
-3173 GVTAQDL
+3173 
-3180 NKTVTRTVTYVY
+3180 
-3192 EDGSE
+3192 
-3197 AATTATDNVVFERT
+3197 
-3211 ATVNAVTGAVTY
+3211 
-3223 GEWTAVGDDVDW
+3223 
-3235 QQVDSPMIVGYMA
+3235 
-3248 DKASVEFVDVTG
+3248 
-3260 ATESTSVVV
+3260 
-3269 TYTAVGQWVP
+3269 
-3279 HFPPGT
+3279 
-3285 ENVPSDP
+3285 
-3292 INYPNNPDDPTNP
+3292 
-3305 ADPGP
+3305 
-3310 DNPADPGTTDNPT
+3310 
-3323 LPYVPGFT
+3323 
-3331 PQGPDGQPLEP
+3331 
-3342 VNPSNPSE
+3342 
-3350 GYWPPV
+3350 
-3356 IPDDPKQ
+3356 
-3363 SQDITYTANEQTAR
+3363 
-3377 IVFNDDTTGTTLAT
+3377 
-3391 DYIDGVSDEKS
+3391 
-3402 TYTTADRLAAYYAQG
+3402 
-3417 YTLVSDDYPADFAF
+3417 
-3431 DRVDGN
+3431 
-3437 VETFE
+3437 
-3442 VHLKHAAI
+3442 
-3450 TVTPDDPKNP
+3450 
-3460 STPIY
+3460 
-3465 TPGDPVD
+3465 
-3472 PSDPESPTYPAE
+3472 
-3484 PGTPG
+3484 
-3489 DPIDPDNPSGP
+3489 
-3500 TWPAVPTYP
+3500 
-3509 DGVTTTDLNETV
+3509 GVTTTDLNETV

-3528 DDKGET
+3528 DEAGNT
-3534 VFADATDKVSFTR
+3534 VFDAATDKVSFTR

-3590 AETTGLTATTGDEN
+3590 AETTGLTATTGDET

-3680 VTPGSPAGGYWPPAT
+3680 VTPGSPEGGYWPPAT

-3870 RNGATAATTATETL
+3870 RDGSEAATTETETL

-3903 WIAAES
+3903 WIAADS

-3933 ATGVAAMDAD
+3933 ATGVAATDAD

-4012 DMDDDTTQAFEVH
+4012 DTDDDTTQAFEVH

-4033 DSDDPKT
+4033 DPDGPKT

-4090 DGLKTTDLNET
+4090 DGLKTTDLNES
-4101 VDRTITYVYEDG
+4101 VDRTITYVYENG
-4113 SEAAKTVTDNV
+4113 NEAAETVTDNV

-4165 ADLTQVDETAGLT
+4165 ADLTQVDETANLT
-4178 ADSGDENV
+4178 ANSGDENV

-4205 SVPTDS
+4205 SVPTDP

-4238 PGFTPAGPDGPL
+4238 PGFTPEGPDGPL

-4260 GYVPPA
+4260 GYVPPV

-4276 TINYVANEQM
+4276 TINYVANEQT

-4292 DDTTKTDL
+4292 DDTTNTDL
-4300 TVDTI
+4300 AVDTI

-4331 VSDGYPT
+4331 VTDGYPT

-4344 DDSQTQAYEVHLK
+4344 DDSKTQAYEVHLK
-4357 HATITITP
+4357 HATITIDP
-4365 SDPKTP
+4365 DGPKTP
-4371 SQPIYNPGDPVDP
+4371 SSPVYTPGDPVDP

-4429 ESVTQTITYVYADG
+4429 ESVTQTITYVYADV
-4443 QEASNPKTDTVTFSR
+4443 QEASDPKADTVTFSR

-4464 VTGAVTYGEWI
+4464 VTGAVTYGEWV
-4475 AANSDTTFDAVVSPV
+4475 AANSDTTFDAVASPV

-4559 PNYPIIPDV
+4559 PNYPVIPDV

-4607 TYVANEQQATITYID
+4607 TYVANEQQATITYLD

-4633 ITGRSDETSTYTTA
+4633 ITGHSDETSTYTTA

-4663 GYPGA
+4663 GYPGV
-4668 NFAFDREDDYDQAYE
+4668 NFTFDREDDYDQTYE
-4683 VILEHAV
+4683 VIFIHAV
-4690 ITVDPNDPRTPSSPI
+4690 ITVDPNDPKTPSSPI

-4717 TSPTYPVNPGE
+4717 TSPTYPVNPGD

-4734 PAGVETADLNESVT
+4734 PGGLTETDLNESVT

-4753 TYADGTTAADYAT
+4753 KYADGSTAADDAT

-4780 TGTVTYGDW
+4780 TGAVTYGDW
-4789 IASNGDTTFDAVTS
+4789 VAANGDTTFDAVDS

-4813 QTIAEVTGIVAKDAD
+4813 QTVATVTGIGAKDAD
-4828 TTITVVYNQMGQW
+4828 TTVNVVYNKMGQW
-4841 VPSFPAGTTD
+4841 VPSFPADTTN
-4851 VPSDPMTYPNDP
+4851 VPSDPMTYPNNPD
-4863 NDPTE
+4863 DPTE
-4868 PLAPGPENE
+4868 PLTPGPENE
-4877 NDPGDPAN
+4877 TDPGDPDN
-4885 PTLPYVPGFTPQGPD
+4885 PRLPYVPGFTPQGPD
-4900 GPLQPVDPANPSSG
+4900 GEPLDPVDPSNPSSG

-4920 PSDPTTDTTITYTA
+4920 PSDPTTDTTIEYKA
-4934 DEQAATI
+4934 DEQKATI
-4941 TYVDAVT
+4941 TYIDEVTGDTLVVDT
-4948 NEILGVDHIKGGSDE
+4948 ITGGSDE
-4963 SHAYTTANRL
+4963 SSTYTTADRL
-4973 AAYLASGYELVSDGY
+4973 ADYLANGYVLEEDGY
-4988 PTNFTFDRDTAVT
+4988 PTDFTFDRDTTVT
-5001 QAYTVTLT
+5001 QAYKVTLT
-5009 HGSQTINP
+5009 HGSQTIDP

-5022 PGTPINPDNPDGTK
+5022 PGTPINPDNPDGPK
-5036 YPDGLKSTDLNESV
+5036 YPDGLKSIDLNESV

-5085 AYTYSAWEPTTVTSM
+5085 AYTYSAWVPTTVTSM

-5112 ADRQTVAALS
+5112 ADRQTVAALP
-5122 DLTATSADM
+5122 DLTATSADV

-5137 APIGQY
+5137 SPIGQY
-5143 VPAFPSGVTD
+5143 VPSFPSGVTD

-5201 DGPLQP
+5201 DGEPLDP
-5207 VDPNNPS
+5207 VDPDNPS
-5214 AGYWPPAP
+5214 SGYWPPAP

-5245 IDDETGRI
+5245 INDETGSV
-5253 LAVDTITGGSAETS
+5253 LAVDTITGGSAENST
-5267 SYSPYNRIMV
+5267 YTAYNRIMV

-5299 ESVDQ
+5299 ETVDQ
-5304 AFEVHFEGATITVTP
+5304 SFEVHFKGATITVTP
-5319 DDPKVPGEPIYQ
+5319 DDPKVPGDPIYQ

-5371 VWPDGVTAA
+5371 VWPDGVTAE

-5410 FTRTITINVIAAQQ
+5410 FTRTITINVIAAQE
-5424 SAQPQ
+5424 SAQPR
-5429 ARLTRAATASP
+5429 ARLARAATSSA

-5453 KFDAKTSPVIP
+5453 TFDAKTSPVIP

-5469 RLVVEEVADM
+5469 RLVVDEVAGM

-5511 ADVTY
+5511 GEVTY

-5555 VDPKNPSQGYWPPT
+5555 VDPKNPSKGYLPPA
-5569 VPNDPTTDTT
+5569 VPSDPTADTT
-5579 IVYRVDQQR
+5579 IVYTVDRQH
-5588 ATVNFIDQNTKQVL
+5588 AKVNFIDQNTKQVL
-5602 HVEQLTGD
+5602 HVEQLSGD
-5610 SYSKSTYTTTDQIA
+5610 SYSKSSYTTAEQIA
-5624 GYLAQGY
+5624 YYVAQGY

-5637 YPAGGMTFDADSAHN
+5637 YPAGGMTFDADSTLN
-5652 QTFVVT
+5652 QTFAVT
-5658 LAHGTTTVD
+5658 LAHGTKTVD
-5667 PNHPG
+5667 PNNPG

-5683 TGPKWPAGTDKANL
+5683 DGPKWPAGV
-5697 TDEVERIVRYLNDG
+5697 DEDHLKTSTTRTIIFRTSDGTIVD
-5711 GQTVAEAQTQT
+5711 TKTQI
-5722 VTFTRTATVDLV
+5722 VTYTRTATVDTV
-5734 TGQVTYGPWQSIQ
+5734 TGEVTYGPWTAPDGSHV
-5747 SAEMAAITSPRLAG
+5747 P
-5761 YIVDRPTVASA
+5761 DVA
-5772 TVQAGQGDWVETVR
+5772 
-5786 YHAVGSYVP
+5786 
-5795 QVPGGV
+5795 VPGM
-5801 PVDYVTN
+5801 
-5808 PNDPSGILTPG
+5808 
-5819 EPGSPVLP
+5819 
-5827 HVPGYVPVGPDG
+5827 PGYVADRDLVPGVDIPVGT
-5839 KPLQPVDPND
+5839 PNFTE
-5849 PRQGYWPP
+5849 Y
-5857 AVADPTQDTPITYV
+5857 VTY
-5871 QIVTDQ
+5871 T
-5877 ATPDD
+5877 
-5882 ATPAPSDSA
+5882 
-5891 VAVDHQAPV
+5891 
-5900 SDDVVLDSDAVLP
+5900 VVP
-5913 TAEVSAASQLTTSG
+5913 EQTTAEVGPNEPVIVPEVLTPH
-5927 GSLAYTASSAATTE
+5927 SLAYTAVQSATATTE
-5941 PTDVANETP
+5941 SAASLAYTAEQSAAESATAQ
-5950 TKHSGVLPYTGQDDQ
+5950 HSGVLPYTGSDEQ

-5992 SDETTKHHEDR
+5992 AEETSKKHDDK

>member
-1 MAIENTTYKKKNKQW
+1 M
-16 LRYGTTSLIVAM
+16 
-28 GLGAGATGQAMAAE
+28 
-42 DPTTTDIDPT
+42 
-52 STKTGEDDSQNTD
+52 
-65 SDNRDVDGDGL
+65 
-76 DDETGQPIPTNPSD
+76 
-90 PTMVNDS
+90 
-97 GTTSSPTEGEETTA
+97 
-111 VAETPADPIV
+111 PA
-121 VPAEETATGESS
+121 S
-133 TDNVVETPT
+133 
-142 ETVST
+142 
-147 TVTPTTVVAEAPVTE
+147 
-162 AESVADSDTTLTPST
+162 
-177 VSEVAESATSTTS
+177 
-190 TATTTAINNENQP
+190 
-203 AETAEATVDSV
+203 
-214 SDSDAV
+214 
-220 QTDEVLPTETVSNQD
+220 
-235 ENTTTPTE
+235 
-243 STTGDVTDE
+243 
-252 TTGNQ
+252 
-257 DEATSVDVTTEA
+257 
-269 TDTTRETTP
+269 
-278 VASTDSDAS
+278 
-287 STDAGQATSEASSEA
+287 
-302 TSFATGSSETASD
+302 
-315 PNATVLGETNA
+315 
-326 PTATVLGDEPE
+326 
-337 ATTTAPA
+337 
-344 GVTVS
+344 
-349 IDTPITVPNKE
+349 
-360 SFTGADYGLSST
+360 
-372 VTVTYAD
+372 
-379 KYLWINL
+379 
-386 PAVYNLNSIDMDAL
+386 YNFNSIDMDAL

-415 AGEQAK
+415 EGEQEK

-455 GTVIVYW
+455 GMVVVYW
-462 PDSTEASATFDSVD
+462 PDSTEASQTFDSVD

-505 LPAGDSVA
+505 LPTGDSVA
-513 NSSNLPTYFQ
+513 NSSNLPAYFQ

-529 TFYYYAGGFTDTTGT
+529 NYYYYAGGFTDTTGT
-544 KWLVGVARNVTSD
+544 KWLVGVARNVTTD
-557 LWSQKVV
+557 PWGTKVV

-580 GRQYVAS
+580 GRQYVAY

-599 NNITNGTGDYEVTS
+599 NNIINGTGDYEVSS
-613 GRRDGSTTNTN
+613 GIKQGTTAVTN
-624 WRMTGINVFA
+624 WRMAGINVFA
-634 KAADANYY
+634 TAADANYY

-650 TYTRTTDRIPENP
+650 TYTKTTDRIPVNT
-663 SAGEG
+663 SAGQG
-668 ADAKVNQLIGGT
+668 SDAKVNQLIGGT
-680 GGGYDDEFTITS
+680 GGGYDDEFTVTS

-706 VSSQKSTTT
+706 VSAQKSVTTN
-715 SGSGTT
+715 GSGTSMT
-721 TKQTV
+721 QTV
-726 TGAFTNMSTDVY
+726 TGAFTSMSTDAY
-738 TIADSRSKSA
+738 SIADSRSKYA

-753 NPFNLALVRAYGF
+753 NPFNLALIRAYGF

-777 RKFTNQTNPANYTV
+777 RKFTNQTNSANYTTIV
-791 IIYWPAVDANGNVTS
+791 YWPAVDANGNVTS
-806 MTQITWSGNTN
+806 MTQITWSGSTN
-817 VITFTMQTAGAT
+817 VITFTMRTAGAT

-835 VNTYTIPDKP
+835 VKTYTIPDKP

-852 NAATG
+852 NTATG

-866 QPTTSGMSYAKITG
+866 QPTTSGMTYAKITG

-923 FLGFG
+923 FLAYG
-928 GTGLGNLG
+928 GTGLGDLG
-936 GYIQPLLPSESGVKF
+936 GYIQPLLPSESGVNF

-975 SLANSTAI
+975 SLANSTSI
-983 ANTAGIS
+983 ANTAGVS

-999 TNSALQGVT
+999 SNSALQGVT
-1008 GGQIGVKTTASP
+1008 GAQIGVKTTASP
-1020 NNDWSKI
+1020 NNDWSTI
-1027 NTNVPGY
+1027 NTKVPGY

-1043 GALQSAK
+1043 GDLQSAK
-1050 KTDGTYA
+1050 KSDGTYA

-1067 NATAGTSKSGT
+1067 NATAGTSKSGS

-1114 VNLTGKTGESLSSDI
+1114 VNLSGKTGEALSTNI

-1139 DTTKTT
+1139 DTSKTT
-1145 TTGSPAMTLSGTTVS
+1145 TTGSPAMTLSGTSVS
-1160 GTYDTTNNSL
+1160 GTYDTTNNNL
-1170 SATDSSLQTMT
+1170 STTDSSLQTMT
-1181 ITLVADTQ
+1181 ITLVADKQ
-1189 TVKVRYIDVNG
+1189 TVTIHYIDVHG
-1200 STKETGWTAA
+1200 SEKTEGWTAA

-1217 WVQTVNGAT
+1217 WTQTVTGDT

-1232 ALGSVSQSGYVIVA
+1232 VLQSVAAKGYTIVA
-1246 QDAGAT
+1246 QDAGSRS
-1252 AGTFDNDTATDQT
+1252 GTYDNDTATDQT
-1265 YYVYLKHNTVDVEG
+1265 YYVYLDHNTVDVEG
-1279 GKEGNARWTVRSTVR
+1279 GKDGNAKWEVKSTVR
-1294 YRFEDGTNA
+1294 YFYEDNTVA
-1303 ASANVRTTEFLA
+1303 AAANIQTTTFLA

-1322 TGEELA
+1322 TGEELYD
-1328 VTWETETY
+1328 TWNVQSY
-1336 TFDDVESP
+1336 TFSDVDSP

-1350 ADKLEAG
+1350 ADLAQAG
-1357 AATVTYTSAGIAAI
+1357 AATVSYDSASVGFR

-1389 DNPPSDITYPNDPND
+1389 DNPPTDVTYPNDPDD
-1404 PTQPDRSNP
+1404 PTQPDRTNP

-1421 PGYTPEGP
+1421 PGYTLELPDGTP
-1429 NGSLTPVNPNDPSG
+1429 LTPVNPSDPTG
-1443 GYLPPDVPTNPT
+1443 DYLPPNVPEDPT
-1455 ADTTIV
+1455 TDTTIV
-1461 YHANEQTVTV
+1461 YHANEQKVTV

-1476 ADDGTRTTVKTES
+1476 ADDGTRTVVNTETFS
-1489 FTGKSNAAYTH
+1489 GKSNADYTH
-1500 ELWDYENNPDQ
+1500 ELWDYEKNPDQ
-1511 SYVLVSKDAGAEN
+1511 SYVLVSKDAGAES
-1524 GVFDAVDDETQ
+1524 GKFDADDDTDQ
-1535 VFNVIL
+1535 VYNVIL

-1548 PGGKDDDPNQSDYT
+1548 PGGKDDDPNQTDYT
-1562 KTVTRTIHYVD
+1562 KTITRTIHYVD
-1573 QAGNQM
+1573 QDGNQM
-1579 VDANGEPVQDRIMRH
+1579 VDANGDPVPDSFIDH

-1605 SNVPVSVEWPN
+1605 SNVPISVEWPN
-1616 DAATFE
+1616 DSATFA

-1634 DVTQVDADT
+1634 DVTQVDADQ
-1643 IDHTDT
+1643 IDHNDT
-1649 DTTYTVTYK
+1649 STEYTVTYK

-1669 NTENVPSDLI
+1669 NTENVPSDPI

-1685 NNPTDNETPHDPA
+1685 NNPTDNLTPHDPA
-1698 EPDDPVIPYV
+1698 EPGEPVIPYV

-1751 NTQQI
+1751 NTQQV
-1756 IVRYIDDTTNLEV
+1756 IVRYIDDTTDLEV
-1769 PDLRQTFSGETDQ
+1769 NELRQTFSGETDQ

-1787 LADYAALGYTFV
+1787 LSDYVSLGYMYV
-1799 SADAGASAGTY
+1799 SSDKEATAGTY
-1810 DRDDSKTQVYLV
+1810 DRDDTATQVYLV
-1822 HLTHGTVVVDGGREN
+1822 HLTHGTVVVDGGRED

-1851 VHYVYET
+1851 IHYIYES
-1858 DQTEAKPDSV
+1858 DKSEAKPDSV
-1868 QEKNFTAS
+1868 QKKTFTAT
-1876 VTYDAVTGEVL
+1876 VTYDAVNGEVL

-1908 YFASEGSVAG
+1908 YYASEGSVAG

-1949 EEQLKTR
+1949 DEQLKTR

-1985 GYTPTTDGS
+1985 GYTPTSDGS
-1994 SIPLEQIDPNDVTK
+1994 SVPLEQIDPNDVTK
-2008 GYYPPTVPDNAAAD
+2008 GYYPPAVLDNLAAD

-2035 VVYVDISTGAEV
+2035 VVYVDISSGTEV
-2047 EVTELQQT
+2047 EVTSLQQT

-2083 TATEGKYDN
+2083 TATAGNYDN
-2092 ADNVTQF
+2092 VDNVTQF
-2099 AKVYLDHGT
+2099 AYVYLDHGT
-2108 VVVTPDNPGDPG
+2108 VVVTPDTPGDPG

-2131 TWPVGTDI
+2131 VWPEGTGI
-2139 DGVKQTVNGVIS
+2139 DGVKQTINGLIS

-2205 KEGYYADISDILA
+2205 KDGYYADISDILA

-2266 NPLEPGQGTPDTP
+2266 DPLEPGQGTPDTP
-2279 GDTDNPTVP
+2279 GDTDNPTLP

-2294 PQGPD
+2294 PEGPD

-2308 DYPSAGYWPPKTPTD
+2308 NNPSAGYWPPATPTD
-2323 NPGGDTTITY
+2323 NPGGGTTITY

-2339 ATVTFIDDTTGD
+2339 ATVTVIDDTTGN
-2351 TLKVVDLTGKSDKTD
+2351 TLKVVDLTGKSDETD

-2380 GYVLVSDDYPTD
+2380 GYVWVSDDYPTG
-2392 GVVYDRVDDEDQ
+2392 GVVYDRVDDTDQ
-2404 PFTVHLKQVTITV
+2404 PFTVHLKQATVTV
-2417 EPNDPKDSGTDIF
+2417 DPSSPKEPGTDIF

-2440 PSSPTYPESP
+2440 PSGPTYPESP

-2486 TWPATPTYPSGVTKD
+2486 TWPAV
-2501 DLNQTVTRTIT
+2501 
-2512 YTYASN
+2512 
-2518 GEKASETVTETLT
+2518 
-2531 YSRTATVNAVTGAVT
+2531 
-2546 YGNWQTT
+2546 
-2553 DSTLD
+2553 
-2558 KVDSPLISGYVASQ
+2558 
-2572 LLVDEETNVDAMADD
+2572 
-2587 KTVAITYTKLG
+2587 
-2598 QWVPSFPPSADDENV
+2598 
-2613 PSDPIDYPNN
+2613 
-2623 PSDPTAPLEPGED
+2623 
-2636 NPNDPGTPA
+2636 
-2645 NPTLPYVPGYTPEGP
+2645 
-2660 DGTPLTPVDPD
+2660 
-2671 NPSAGYWPP
+2671 
-2680 ETPADKPGDNTVIHY
+2680 
-2695 VANDQAARITYI
+2695 
-2707 DDDTGLELAV
+2707 
-2717 DTIAGESSDTSTYTT
+2717 
-2732 ADRIKSYEAQGYT
+2732 
-2745 LVSNDFPEDE
+2745 
-2755 FQFDRDDATEQ
+2755 
-2766 KFEVHLKRTVLVI
+2766 
-2779 TPDDPRT
+2779 
-2786 PNDPIFTP
+2786 
-2794 GEPVDP
+2794 
-2800 SDPSSPTYPAEPG
+2800 PTYPA
-2813 TPGEPIDPANPSGPT
+2813 
-2828 WPETPTY
+2828 
-2835 PAGLTAE
+2835 
-2842 DLNQTVNLTVNYV
+2842 
-2855 YEDGTT
+2855 
-2861 VAHDPHTDAVHFTR
+2861 
-2875 TATLDTVTGE
+2875 
-2885 VTYSDWVA
+2885 
-2893 VDDDD
+2893 
-2898 LLATYKSPV
+2898 
-2907 VDGYY
+2907 
-2912 ADKAYSTA
+2912 
-2920 VTVAAT
+2920 
-2926 DDDVTETVTYKKLG
+2926 
-2940 QWVPSFPATTP
+2940 
-2951 SAPTDPIDYP
+2951 
-2961 NDPSD
+2961 
-2966 PTVPT
+2966 
-2971 DPAENPSEPG
+2971 
-2981 TPENPTLPYVPGY
+2981 
-2994 TPAGPDGEPLT
+2994 
-3005 PADPSNPS
+3005 
-3013 SGYLPPNPTNP
+3013 
-3024 GDDTVITYVPA
+3024 
-3035 DQVGSVTYVDQTT
+3035 
-3048 GETLVVDSLTGKSDE
+3048 
-3063 PGTYVTT
+3063 
-3070 DRIKQYEAMGYVLV
+3070 
-3084 SDDYPTDFTFDS
+3084 
-3096 DTAKSQDFTVTL
+3096 
-3108 KQATVVVTP
+3108 
-3117 DDPKNPSDPIFTPGD
+3117 
-3132 PVDPSDPSSPTYP
+3132 
-3145 EEPGTPGDPIDPNNP
+3145 
-3160 SGPTWPA
+3160 
-3167 TPTYPA
+3167 
-3173 GVTAQDL
+3173 
-3180 NKTVTRTVTYVY
+3180 
-3192 EDGSE
+3192 
-3197 AATTATDNVVFERT
+3197 
-3211 ATVNAVTGAVTY
+3211 
-3223 GEWTAVGDDVDW
+3223 
-3235 QQVDSPMIVGYMA
+3235 
-3248 DKASVEFVDVTG
+3248 
-3260 ATESTSVVV
+3260 
-3269 TYTAVGQWVP
+3269 
-3279 HFPPGT
+3279 
-3285 ENVPSDP
+3285 
-3292 INYPNNPDDPTNP
+3292 
-3305 ADPGP
+3305 
-3310 DNPADPGTTDNPT
+3310 
-3323 LPYVPGFT
+3323 
-3331 PQGPDGQPLEP
+3331 
-3342 VNPSNPSE
+3342 
-3350 GYWPPV
+3350 
-3356 IPDDPKQ
+3356 
-3363 SQDITYTANEQTAR
+3363 
-3377 IVFNDDTTGTTLAT
+3377 
-3391 DYIDGVSDEKS
+3391 
-3402 TYTTADRLAAYYAQG
+3402 
-3417 YTLVSDDYPADFAF
+3417 
-3431 DRVDGN
+3431 
-3437 VETFE
+3437 
-3442 VHLKHAAI
+3442 
-3450 TVTPDDPKNP
+3450 
-3460 STPIY
+3460 
-3465 TPGDPVD
+3465 
-3472 PSDPESPTYPAE
+3472 
-3484 PGTPG
+3484 
-3489 DPIDPDNPSGP
+3489 
-3500 TWPAVPTYP
+3500 
-3509 DGVTTTDLNETV
+3509 GVTTTDLNETV

-3528 DDKGET
+3528 DEAGNT
-3534 VFADATDKVSFTR
+3534 VFDAATDKVSFTR

-3564 ATGGDTTFDAVN
+3564 ATGNDTTFDAVS

-3590 AETTGLTATTGDEN
+3590 AETTGLTATTGDET

-3680 VTPGSPAGGYWPPAT
+3680 VTPGSPEGGYWPPAT

-3730 DTIAGHSDET
+3730 DTIDGHSDET

-3757 RLVADGY
+3757 RLVNDGY
-3764 PGTKFT
+3764 PGTDFT
-3770 FDRDTATDQAYIV
+3770 FDRDTATDQAFIV

-3852 THDDLNQTVT
+3852 EHDDLNQTVT

-3870 RNGATAATTATETL
+3870 RDGSEAATTATETL

-3889 ATLDTVSGEITYGD
+3889 ATLDTVSGDITYGD
-3903 WIAAES
+3903 WIAADS

-3933 ATGVAAMDAD
+3933 ATGVAATDAD

-4012 DMDDDTTQAFEVH
+4012 DTDDDTTQAFEVH

-4033 DSDDPKT
+4033 DPDGPKT

-4090 DGLKTTDLNET
+4090 DGLKTTDLNES
-4101 VDRTITYVYEDG
+4101 VDRTITYVYENG
-4113 SEAAKTVTDNV
+4113 NEAAETVTDNV

-4165 ADLTQVDETAGLT
+4165 ADLTQVDETANLT
-4178 ADSGDENV
+4178 ANSGDENV

-4205 SVPTDS
+4205 SVPTDP

-4238 PGFTPAGPDGPL
+4238 PGFTPEGPDGPL

-4260 GYVPPA
+4260 GYVPPV

-4276 TINYVANEQM
+4276 TINYVANEQT

-4300 TVDTI
+4300 AVDTI

-4331 VSDGYPT
+4331 VTDGYPT

-4344 DDSQTQAYEVHLK
+4344 DDSKTQAYEVHLK

-4429 ESVTQTITYVYADG
+4429 ESVTQTITYVYADV
-4443 QEASNPKTDTVTFSR
+4443 QEASDPKADTVTFSR

-4475 AANSDTTFDAVVSPV
+4475 AANSDTTFDAVASPV
-4490 ITGYVADKQTVAE
+4490 ITGYVVDKQTVAE

-4527 PSYPAGTTDVPTD
+4527 PSYPAGTPDVPTD
-4540 PMTYPN
+4540 PITYPN
-4546 DPADPTQPADPTA
+4546 DPDDSTQPADPTA
-4559 PNYPIIPDV
+4559 PNYPVIPDV

-4607 TYVANEQQATITYID
+4607 TYVANEQQATITYLD

-4633 ITGRSDETSTYTTA
+4633 ITGHSDETSTYTTA

-4663 GYPGA
+4663 GYPGV
-4668 NFAFDREDDYDQAYE
+4668 NFTFDREDDYDQTYE
-4683 VILEHAV
+4683 VIFIHAV
-4690 ITVDPNDPRTPSSPI
+4690 ITVDPNDPKTPSSPI

-4717 TSPTYPVNPGE
+4717 TSPTYPVNPGD

-4734 PAGVETADLNESVT
+4734 PGGLTETDLNESVT

-4753 TYADGTTAADYAT
+4753 KYADGSTAADDAT

-4780 TGTVTYGDW
+4780 TGAVTYGDW
-4789 IASNGDTTFDAVTS
+4789 VAANGDTTFDAVDS

-4813 QTIAEVTGIVAKDAD
+4813 QTVATVTGIGAKDAD
-4828 TTITVVYNQMGQW
+4828 TTVNVVYNKMGQW
-4841 VPSFPAGTTD
+4841 VPSFPADTTN
-4851 VPSDPMTYPNDP
+4851 VPSDPMTYPNNPD
-4863 NDPTE
+4863 DPTE
-4868 PLAPGPENE
+4868 PLTPGPENE
-4877 NDPGDPAN
+4877 TDPGDPDN
-4885 PTLPYVPGFTPQGPD
+4885 PRLPYVPGFTPQGPD
-4900 GPLQPVDPANPSSG
+4900 GEPLDPVDPSNPSSG

-4920 PSDPTTDTTITYTA
+4920 PSDPTTDTTIEYKA
-4934 DEQAATI
+4934 DEQKATI
-4941 TYVDAVT
+4941 TYIDEVTGDTLVVDT
-4948 NEILGVDHIKGGSDE
+4948 ITGGSDE
-4963 SHAYTTANRL
+4963 SSTYTTADRL
-4973 AAYLASGYELVSDGY
+4973 ADYLANGYVLEEDGY
-4988 PTNFTFDRDTAVT
+4988 PTDFTFDRDTTVT
-5001 QAYTVTLT
+5001 QAYKVTLT
-5009 HGSQTINP
+5009 HGSQTIDP

-5022 PGTPINPDNPDGTK
+5022 PGTPINPDNPDGPK

-5085 AYTYSAWEPTTVTSM
+5085 AYTYSAWVPTTVTSM

-5112 ADRQTVAALS
+5112 ADRQTVAALP
-5122 DLTATSADM
+5122 DLTATSADV

-5137 APIGQY
+5137 SPIGQY
-5143 VPAFPSGVTD
+5143 VPSFPSGVTD

-5201 DGPLQP
+5201 DGEPLDP
-5207 VDPNNPS
+5207 VDPDNPS
-5214 AGYWPPAP
+5214 SGYWPPAP

-5245 IDDETGRI
+5245 INDETGSV
-5253 LAVDTITGGSAETS
+5253 LAVDTITGGSAENST
-5267 SYSPYNRIMV
+5267 YTAYNRIMV

-5299 ESVDQ
+5299 ETVDQ
-5304 AFEVHFEGATITVTP
+5304 SFEVHFKGATITVTP
-5319 DDPKVPGEPIYQ
+5319 DDPKVPGDPIYQ

-5371 VWPDGVTAA
+5371 VWPDGVTAE

-5410 FTRTITINVIAAQQ
+5410 FTRTITINVIAAQE
-5424 SAQPQ
+5424 SAQPR
-5429 ARLTRAATASP
+5429 ARLARAATSSA

-5453 KFDAKTSPVIP
+5453 TFDAKTSPVIP

-5469 RLVVEEVADM
+5469 RLVVDEVAGM

-5511 ADVTY
+5511 GEVTY

-5555 VDPKNPSQGYWPPT
+5555 VDPKNPSKGYLPPA
-5569 VPNDPTTDTT
+5569 VPSDPTADTT
-5579 IVYRVDQQR
+5579 IVYTVDRQH
-5588 ATVNFIDQNTKQVL
+5588 AKVNFIDQNTKQVL
-5602 HVEQLTGD
+5602 HVEQLSGD
-5610 SYSKSTYTTTDQIA
+5610 SYSKSSYTTAEQIA
-5624 GYLAQGY
+5624 YYVAQGY

-5637 YPAGGMTFDADSAHN
+5637 YPAGGMTFDADSTLN
-5652 QTFVVT
+5652 QTFAVT
-5658 LAHGTTTVD
+5658 LAHGTKTVD
-5667 PNHPG
+5667 PNNPG

-5683 TGPKWPAGTDKANL
+5683 DGPKWPAGV
-5697 TDEVERIVRYLNDG
+5697 DEDHLKTSTTRTIIFRTSDGTIVD
-5711 GQTVAEAQTQT
+5711 TKTQI
-5722 VTFTRTATVDLV
+5722 VTYTRTATVDTV
-5734 TGQVTYGPWQSIQ
+5734 TGEVTYGPWTAPDGSHV
-5747 SAEMAAITSPRLAG
+5747 P
-5761 YIVDRPTVASA
+5761 DVA
-5772 TVQAGQGDWVETVR
+5772 
-5786 YHAVGSYVP
+5786 
-5795 QVPGGV
+5795 VPGM
-5801 PVDYVTN
+5801 
-5808 PNDPSGILTPG
+5808 
-5819 EPGSPVLP
+5819 
-5827 HVPGYVPVGPDG
+5827 PGYVADRDLVPGVDIPVGT
-5839 KPLQPVDPND
+5839 PNFTE
-5849 PRQGYWPP
+5849 Y
-5857 AVADPTQDTPITYV
+5857 VTY
-5871 QIVTDQ
+5871 T
-5877 ATPDD
+5877 
-5882 ATPAPSDSA
+5882 
-5891 VAVDHQAPV
+5891 
-5900 SDDVVLDSDAVLP
+5900 VVP
-5913 TAEVSAASQLTTSG
+5913 EQTTAEVGPNEPVIVPEVLTPH
-5927 GSLAYTASSAATTE
+5927 SLAYTAVQSATATTE
-5941 PTDVANETP
+5941 SAASLAYTAEQSAAESATAQ
-5950 TKHSGVLPYTGQDDQ
+5950 HSGVLPYTGSDEQ

-5992 SDETTKHHEDR
+5992 AEETSKKHDDK

>member
-1 MAIENTTYKKKNKQW
+1 M
-16 LRYGTTSLIVAM
+16 
-28 GLGAGATGQAMAAE
+28 
-42 DPTTTDIDPT
+42 
-52 STKTGEDDSQNTD
+52 
-65 SDNRDVDGDGL
+65 
-76 DDETGQPIPTNPSD
+76 
-90 PTMVNDS
+90 
-97 GTTSSPTEGEETTA
+97 
-111 VAETPADPIV
+111 
-121 VPAEETATGESS
+121 
-133 TDNVVETPT
+133 
-142 ETVST
+142 
-147 TVTPTTVVAEAPVTE
+147 
-162 AESVADSDTTLTPST
+162 
-177 VSEVAESATSTTS
+177 
-190 TATTTAINNENQP
+190 
-203 AETAEATVDSV
+203 
-214 SDSDAV
+214 
-220 QTDEVLPTETVSNQD
+220 
-235 ENTTTPTE
+235 
-243 STTGDVTDE
+243 
-252 TTGNQ
+252 
-257 DEATSVDVTTEA
+257 
-269 TDTTRETTP
+269 
-278 VASTDSDAS
+278 
-287 STDAGQATSEASSEA
+287 
-302 TSFATGSSETASD
+302 
-315 PNATVLGETNA
+315 
-326 PTATVLGDEPE
+326 
-337 ATTTAPA
+337 
-344 GVTVS
+344 
-349 IDTPITVPNKE
+349 
-360 SFTGADYGLSST
+360 
-372 VTVTYAD
+372 
-379 KYLWINL
+379 
-386 PAVYNLNSIDMDAL
+386 
-400 KAYAVRNRMVISFLQ
+400 
-415 AGEQAK
+415 
-421 DTTTGLTEAQQATFD
+421 
-436 MFNKDA
+436 
-442 FNLLPATEVMNDN
+442 
-455 GTVIVYW
+455 
-462 PDSTEASATFDSVD
+462 
-476 HDDIRVWAETNGLD
+476 WAETNGLD

-505 LPAGDSVA
+505 LPTGDSVA
-513 NSSNLPTYFQ
+513 NSSNLPAYFQ

-529 TFYYYAGGFTDTTGT
+529 NYYYYAGGFTDTTGT
-544 KWLVGVARNVTSD
+544 KWLVGVARNVTTD
-557 LWSQKVV
+557 PWGTKVV

-580 GRQYVAS
+580 GRQYVAY

-599 NNITNGTGDYEVTS
+599 NNIINGTGDYEVSS
-613 GRRDGSTTNTN
+613 GIKQGTTAVTN
-624 WRMTGINVFA
+624 WRMAGINVFA
-634 KAADANYY
+634 TAADANYY

-650 TYTRTTDRIPENP
+650 TYTKTTDRIPVNT
-663 SAGEG
+663 SAGQG
-668 ADAKVNQLIGGT
+668 SDAKVNQLIGGT
-680 GGGYDDEFTITS
+680 GGGYDDEFTVTS

-706 VSSQKSTTT
+706 VSAQKSVTTN
-715 SGSGTT
+715 GSGTSMT
-721 TKQTV
+721 QTV
-726 TGAFTNMSTDVY
+726 TGAFTSMSTDAY
-738 TIADSRSKSA
+738 SIADSRSKYA

-753 NPFNLALVRAYGF
+753 NPFNLALIRAYGF

-777 RKFTNQTNPANYTV
+777 RKFTNQTNSANYPTIV
-791 IIYWPAVDANGNVTS
+791 YWPAVDANGNVTS
-806 MTQITWSGNTN
+806 MTQITWSGSTN
-817 VITFTMQTAGAT
+817 VITFTMRTAGAT

-835 VNTYTIPDKP
+835 VKTYTIPDKP

-852 NAATG
+852 NTATG

-866 QPTTSGMSYAKITG
+866 QPTTSGMTYAKITG

-923 FLGFG
+923 FLAYG
-928 GTGLGNLG
+928 GTGLGDLG
-936 GYIQPLLPSESGVKF
+936 GYIQPLLPSESGVNF

-975 SLANSTAI
+975 SLANSTSI
-983 ANTAGIS
+983 ANTAGVS

-999 TNSALQGVT
+999 SNSALQGVT
-1008 GGQIGVKTTASP
+1008 GAQIGVKTTASP
-1020 NNDWSKI
+1020 NNDWSTI
-1027 NTNVPGY
+1027 NTKVPGY

-1043 GALQSAK
+1043 GDLQSAK
-1050 KTDGTYA
+1050 KSDGTYA

-1067 NATAGTSKSGT
+1067 NATAGTSKSGS

-1114 VNLTGKTGESLSSDI
+1114 VNLSGKTGEALSTNI

-1139 DTTKTT
+1139 DTSKTT
-1145 TTGSPAMTLSGTTVS
+1145 TTGSPAMTLSGTSVS
-1160 GTYDTTNNSL
+1160 GTYDTTNNNL
-1170 SATDSSLQTMT
+1170 STTDSSLQTMT
-1181 ITLVADTQ
+1181 ITLVADKQ
-1189 TVKVRYIDVNG
+1189 TVTIHYIDVHG
-1200 STKETGWTAA
+1200 SEKTEGWTAA

-1217 WVQTVNGAT
+1217 WTQTVTGDT

-1232 ALGSVSQSGYVIVA
+1232 VLQSVAAKGYTIVA
-1246 QDAGAT
+1246 QDAGSRS
-1252 AGTFDNDTATDQT
+1252 GTYDNDTATDQT
-1265 YYVYLKHNTVDVEG
+1265 YYVYLDHNTVDVEG
-1279 GKEGNARWTVRSTVR
+1279 GKDGNAKWEVKSTVR
-1294 YRFEDGTNA
+1294 YFYEDNTVA
-1303 ASANVRTTEFLA
+1303 AAANIQTTTFLA

-1322 TGEELA
+1322 TGEELYD
-1328 VTWETETY
+1328 TWNVQSY
-1336 TFDDVESP
+1336 TFSDVDSP

-1350 ADKLEAG
+1350 ADLAQAG
-1357 AATVTYTSAGIAAI
+1357 AATVSYDSASVGFR

-1389 DNPPSDITYPNDPND
+1389 DNPPTDVTYPNDPDD
-1404 PTQPDRSNP
+1404 PTQPDRTNP

-1421 PGYTPEGP
+1421 PGYTPELPDGTP
-1429 NGSLTPVNPNDPSG
+1429 LTPVNPSDPTG
-1443 GYLPPDVPTNPT
+1443 GYLPPNVPEDPT
-1455 ADTTIV
+1455 TDTTIV
-1461 YHANEQTVTV
+1461 YHANEQKVTV

-1476 ADDGTRTTVKTES
+1476 ADDGTRTVVNTETFS
-1489 FTGKSNAAYTH
+1489 GKSNADYTH
-1500 ELWDYENNPDQ
+1500 ELWDYEKNPDQ
-1511 SYVLVSKDAGAEN
+1511 SYVLVSKDAGAES
-1524 GVFDAVDDETQ
+1524 GKFDADDDTDQ
-1535 VFNVIL
+1535 VYNVIL

-1548 PGGKDDDPNQSDYT
+1548 PGGKDDDPNQTDYT
-1562 KTVTRTIHYVD
+1562 KTITRTIHYVD
-1573 QAGNQM
+1573 QDGNQM
-1579 VDANGEPVQDRIMRH
+1579 VDANGDPVPDSFIDH

-1605 SNVPVSVEWPN
+1605 SNVPISVEWPN
-1616 DAATFE
+1616 DSATFG

-1634 DVTQVDADT
+1634 DVTQVDADQ
-1643 IDHTDT
+1643 IDHNDT
-1649 DTTYTVTYK
+1649 STEYTVTYK

-1669 NTENVPSDLI
+1669 NTENVPSDPI

-1685 NNPTDNETPHDPA
+1685 NNPTDNLTPHDPA
-1698 EPDDPVIPYV
+1698 EPGEPVIPYV

-1751 NTQQI
+1751 NTQQV
-1756 IVRYIDDTTNLEV
+1756 IVRYIDDTTDLEV
-1769 PDLRQTFSGETDQ
+1769 NELRQTFSGETDQ

-1787 LADYAALGYTFV
+1787 LSDYVSLGYTYV
-1799 SADAGASAGTY
+1799 SSDKEATAGTY
-1810 DRDDSKTQVYLV
+1810 DRDDTATQVYLV
-1822 HLTHGTVVVDGGREN
+1822 HLTHGTVVVDGGRED

-1851 VHYVYET
+1851 IHYIYES
-1858 DQTEAKPDSV
+1858 DKSEAKPDSV
-1868 QEKNFTAS
+1868 QKKTFTAT
-1876 VTYDAVTGEVL
+1876 VTYDAVNGEVL

-1908 YFASEGSVAG
+1908 YYASEGSVAG

-1949 EEQLKTR
+1949 DEQLKTR

-1985 GYTPTTDGS
+1985 GYTPTSDGS
-1994 SIPLEQIDPNDVTK
+1994 SVPLEQIDPNDVTK
-2008 GYYPPTVPDNAAAD
+2008 GYYPPAVLDNLAAD

-2035 VVYVDISTGAEV
+2035 VVYVDISSGTEV
-2047 EVTELQQT
+2047 EVTSLQQT

-2083 TATEGKYDN
+2083 TATAGNYDN
-2092 ADNVTQF
+2092 VDNVTQF
-2099 AKVYLDHGT
+2099 AYVYLDHGT
-2108 VVVTPDNPGDPG
+2108 VVVTPDTPGDPG

-2131 TWPVGTDI
+2131 VWPEGTGI
-2139 DGVKQTVNGVIS
+2139 DGVKQTINGLIS

-2205 KEGYYADISDILA
+2205 KDGYYADISDILA

-2266 NPLEPGQGTPDTP
+2266 DPLEPGQGTPDTP
-2279 GDTDNPTVP
+2279 GDTDNPTLP

-2294 PQGPD
+2294 PEGPD

-2308 DYPSAGYWPPKTPTD
+2308 NNPSAGYWPPATPTD
-2323 NPGGDTTITY
+2323 NPGGGTTITY

-2339 ATVTFIDDTTGD
+2339 ATVTVIDDTTGN
-2351 TLKVVDLTGKSDKTD
+2351 TLKVVDLTGKSDETD

-2380 GYVLVSDDYPTD
+2380 GYVWVSDDYPTG
-2392 GVVYDRVDDEDQ
+2392 GVVYDRVDDTDQ
-2404 PFTVHLKQVTITV
+2404 PFTVHLKQATVTV
-2417 EPNDPKDSGTDIF
+2417 DPSSPKEPGTDIF

-2440 PSSPTYPESP
+2440 PSGPTYPESP

-2486 TWPATPTYPSGVTKD
+2486 TWPAV
-2501 DLNQTVTRTIT
+2501 
-2512 YTYASN
+2512 
-2518 GEKASETVTETLT
+2518 
-2531 YSRTATVNAVTGAVT
+2531 
-2546 YGNWQTT
+2546 
-2553 DSTLD
+2553 
-2558 KVDSPLISGYVASQ
+2558 
-2572 LLVDEETNVDAMADD
+2572 
-2587 KTVAITYTKLG
+2587 
-2598 QWVPSFPPSADDENV
+2598 
-2613 PSDPIDYPNN
+2613 
-2623 PSDPTAPLEPGED
+2623 
-2636 NPNDPGTPA
+2636 
-2645 NPTLPYVPGYTPEGP
+2645 
-2660 DGTPLTPVDPD
+2660 
-2671 NPSAGYWPP
+2671 
-2680 ETPADKPGDNTVIHY
+2680 
-2695 VANDQAARITYI
+2695 
-2707 DDDTGLELAV
+2707 
-2717 DTIAGESSDTSTYTT
+2717 
-2732 ADRIKSYEAQGYT
+2732 
-2745 LVSNDFPEDE
+2745 
-2755 FQFDRDDATEQ
+2755 
-2766 KFEVHLKRTVLVI
+2766 
-2779 TPDDPRT
+2779 
-2786 PNDPIFTP
+2786 
-2794 GEPVDP
+2794 
-2800 SDPSSPTYPAEPG
+2800 PTYPA
-2813 TPGEPIDPANPSGPT
+2813 
-2828 WPETPTY
+2828 
-2835 PAGLTAE
+2835 
-2842 DLNQTVNLTVNYV
+2842 
-2855 YEDGTT
+2855 
-2861 VAHDPHTDAVHFTR
+2861 
-2875 TATLDTVTGE
+2875 
-2885 VTYSDWVA
+2885 
-2893 VDDDD
+2893 
-2898 LLATYKSPV
+2898 
-2907 VDGYY
+2907 
-2912 ADKAYSTA
+2912 
-2920 VTVAAT
+2920 
-2926 DDDVTETVTYKKLG
+2926 
-2940 QWVPSFPATTP
+2940 
-2951 SAPTDPIDYP
+2951 
-2961 NDPSD
+2961 
-2966 PTVPT
+2966 
-2971 DPAENPSEPG
+2971 
-2981 TPENPTLPYVPGY
+2981 
-2994 TPAGPDGEPLT
+2994 
-3005 PADPSNPS
+3005 
-3013 SGYLPPNPTNP
+3013 
-3024 GDDTVITYVPA
+3024 
-3035 DQVGSVTYVDQTT
+3035 
-3048 GETLVVDSLTGKSDE
+3048 
-3063 PGTYVTT
+3063 
-3070 DRIKQYEAMGYVLV
+3070 
-3084 SDDYPTDFTFDS
+3084 
-3096 DTAKSQDFTVTL
+3096 
-3108 KQATVVVTP
+3108 
-3117 DDPKNPSDPIFTPGD
+3117 
-3132 PVDPSDPSSPTYP
+3132 
-3145 EEPGTPGDPIDPNNP
+3145 
-3160 SGPTWPA
+3160 
-3167 TPTYPA
+3167 
-3173 GVTAQDL
+3173 
-3180 NKTVTRTVTYVY
+3180 
-3192 EDGSE
+3192 
-3197 AATTATDNVVFERT
+3197 
-3211 ATVNAVTGAVTY
+3211 
-3223 GEWTAVGDDVDW
+3223 
-3235 QQVDSPMIVGYMA
+3235 
-3248 DKASVEFVDVTG
+3248 
-3260 ATESTSVVV
+3260 
-3269 TYTAVGQWVP
+3269 
-3279 HFPPGT
+3279 
-3285 ENVPSDP
+3285 
-3292 INYPNNPDDPTNP
+3292 
-3305 ADPGP
+3305 
-3310 DNPADPGTTDNPT
+3310 
-3323 LPYVPGFT
+3323 
-3331 PQGPDGQPLEP
+3331 
-3342 VNPSNPSE
+3342 
-3350 GYWPPV
+3350 
-3356 IPDDPKQ
+3356 
-3363 SQDITYTANEQTAR
+3363 
-3377 IVFNDDTTGTTLAT
+3377 
-3391 DYIDGVSDEKS
+3391 
-3402 TYTTADRLAAYYAQG
+3402 
-3417 YTLVSDDYPADFAF
+3417 
-3431 DRVDGN
+3431 
-3437 VETFE
+3437 
-3442 VHLKHAAI
+3442 
-3450 TVTPDDPKNP
+3450 
-3460 STPIY
+3460 
-3465 TPGDPVD
+3465 
-3472 PSDPESPTYPAE
+3472 
-3484 PGTPG
+3484 
-3489 DPIDPDNPSGP
+3489 
-3500 TWPAVPTYP
+3500 
-3509 DGVTTTDLNETV
+3509 GVTTTDLNETV

-3528 DDKGET
+3528 DEAGNT
-3534 VFADATDKVSFTR
+3534 VFDAATDKVSFTR

-3564 ATGGDTTFDAVN
+3564 ATGNDTTFDAVS

-3590 AETTGLTATTGDEN
+3590 AETTGLTATTGDET

-3680 VTPGSPAGGYWPPAT
+3680 VTPGSPEGGYWPPAT

-3730 DTIAGHSDET
+3730 DTIDGHSDET

-3757 RLVADGY
+3757 RLVNDGY
-3764 PGTKFT
+3764 PGTDFT
-3770 FDRDTATDQAYIV
+3770 FDRDTATDQAFIV

-3852 THDDLNQTVT
+3852 EHDDLNQTVT

-3870 RNGATAATTATETL
+3870 RDGSEAATTATETL

-3889 ATLDTVSGEITYGD
+3889 ATLDTVSGDITYGD
-3903 WIAAES
+3903 WIAADS

-3933 ATGVAAMDAD
+3933 ATGVAATDAD

-4012 DMDDDTTQAFEVH
+4012 DTDDDTTQAFEVH

-4033 DSDDPKT
+4033 DPDGPKT

-4090 DGLKTTDLNET
+4090 DGLKTTDLNES
-4101 VDRTITYVYEDG
+4101 VDRTITYVYENG
-4113 SEAAKTVTDNV
+4113 NEAAETVTDNV

-4165 ADLTQVDETAGLT
+4165 ADLTQVDETANLT
-4178 ADSGDENV
+4178 ANSGDENV

-4205 SVPTDS
+4205 SVPTDP

-4238 PGFTPAGPDGPL
+4238 PGFTPEGPDGPL

-4260 GYVPPA
+4260 GYVPPV

-4276 TINYVANEQM
+4276 TINYVANEQT

-4300 TVDTI
+4300 AVDTI

-4331 VSDGYPT
+4331 VTDGYPT

-4344 DDSQTQAYEVHLK
+4344 DDSKTQAYEVHLK
-4357 HATITITP
+4357 HATITIDP
-4365 SDPKTP
+4365 DGPKTP
-4371 SQPIYNPGDPVDP
+4371 SSPVYTPGDPVDP

-4429 ESVTQTITYVYADG
+4429 ESVTQTITYVYADV
-4443 QEASNPKTDTVTFSR
+4443 QEASDPKADTVTFSR

-4475 AANSDTTFDAVVSPV
+4475 AANSDTTFDAVASPV
-4490 ITGYVADKQTVAE
+4490 ITGYVVDKQTVAE

-4527 PSYPAGTTDVPTD
+4527 PSYPAGTPDVPTD
-4540 PMTYPN
+4540 PITYPN
-4546 DPADPTQPADPTA
+4546 DPDDPTQPADPTA
-4559 PNYPIIPDV
+4559 PNYPVIPDV

-4607 TYVANEQQATITYID
+4607 TYVANEQQATITYLD

-4633 ITGRSDETSTYTTA
+4633 ITGHSDETSTYTTA

-4663 GYPGA
+4663 GYPGV
-4668 NFAFDREDDYDQAYE
+4668 NFTFDREDDYDQTYE
-4683 VILEHAV
+4683 VIFIHAV
-4690 ITVDPNDPRTPSSPI
+4690 ITVDPNDPKTPSSPI

-4717 TSPTYPVNPGE
+4717 TSPTYPVNPGD

-4734 PAGVETADLNESVT
+4734 PGGLTETDLNESVT

-4753 TYADGTTAADYAT
+4753 KYADGSTAADDAT

-4780 TGTVTYGDW
+4780 TGAVTYGDW
-4789 IASNGDTTFDAVTS
+4789 VAANGDTTFDAVDS

-4813 QTIAEVTGIVAKDAD
+4813 QTVATVTGIGAKDAD
-4828 TTITVVYNQMGQW
+4828 TTVNVVYNKMGQW
-4841 VPSFPAGTTD
+4841 VPSFPADTTN
-4851 VPSDPMTYPNDP
+4851 VPSDPMTYPNNPD
-4863 NDPTE
+4863 DPTE
-4868 PLAPGPENE
+4868 PLTPGPENE
-4877 NDPGDPAN
+4877 TDPGDPDN
-4885 PTLPYVPGFTPQGPD
+4885 PRLPYVPGFTPQGPD
-4900 GPLQPVDPANPSSG
+4900 GEPLDPVDPSNPSSG

-4920 PSDPTTDTTITYTA
+4920 PSDPTTDTTIEYKA
-4934 DEQAATI
+4934 DEQKATI
-4941 TYVDAVT
+4941 TYIDEVTGDTLVVDT
-4948 NEILGVDHIKGGSDE
+4948 ITGGSDE
-4963 SHAYTTANRL
+4963 SSTYTTADRL
-4973 AAYLASGYELVSDGY
+4973 ADYLANGYVLEEDGY
-4988 PTNFTFDRDTAVT
+4988 PTDFTFDRDTTVT
-5001 QAYTVTLT
+5001 QAYKVTLT
-5009 HGSQTINP
+5009 HGSQTIDP

-5022 PGTPINPDNPDGTK
+5022 PGTPINPDNPDGPK
-5036 YPDGLKSTDLNESV
+5036 YPDGLKSIDLNESV

-5085 AYTYSAWEPTTVTSM
+5085 AYTYSAWVPTTVTSM

-5112 ADRQTVAALS
+5112 ADRQTVAALP
-5122 DLTATSADM
+5122 DLTATSADV

-5137 APIGQY
+5137 SPIGQY
-5143 VPAFPSGVTD
+5143 VPSFPSGVTD

-5201 DGPLQP
+5201 DGEPLDP
-5207 VDPNNPS
+5207 VDPDNPS
-5214 AGYWPPAP
+5214 SGYWPPAP

-5245 IDDETGRI
+5245 INDETGSV
-5253 LAVDTITGGSAETS
+5253 LAVDTITGGSAENST
-5267 SYSPYNRIMV
+5267 YTAYNRIMV

-5299 ESVDQ
+5299 ETVDQ
-5304 AFEVHFEGATITVTP
+5304 SFEVHFKGATITVTP
-5319 DDPKVPGEPIYQ
+5319 DDPKVPGDPIYQ

-5371 VWPDGVTAA
+5371 VWPDGVTAE

-5410 FTRTITINVIAAQQ
+5410 FTRTITINVIAAQE
-5424 SAQPQ
+5424 SAQPR
-5429 ARLTRAATASP
+5429 ARLARAATSSA

-5453 KFDAKTSPVIP
+5453 TFDAKTSPVIP

-5469 RLVVEEVADM
+5469 RLVVDEVAGM

-5511 ADVTY
+5511 GEVTY

-5555 VDPKNPSQGYWPPT
+5555 VDPKNPSKGYLPPA
-5569 VPNDPTTDTT
+5569 VPSDPTADTT
-5579 IVYRVDQQR
+5579 IVYTVDRQH
-5588 ATVNFIDQNTKQVL
+5588 AKVNFIDQNTKQVL
-5602 HVEQLTGD
+5602 HVEQLSGD
-5610 SYSKSTYTTTDQIA
+5610 SYSKSSYTTAEQIA
-5624 GYLAQGY
+5624 YYVAQGY

-5637 YPAGGMTFDADSAHN
+5637 YPAGGMTFDADSTLN
-5652 QTFVVT
+5652 QTFAVT
-5658 LAHGTTTVD
+5658 LAHGTKTVD
-5667 PNHPG
+5667 PNNPG

-5683 TGPKWPAGTDKANL
+5683 DGPKWPAGV
-5697 TDEVERIVRYLNDG
+5697 DEDHLKTSTTRTIIFRTSDGTIVD
-5711 GQTVAEAQTQT
+5711 TKTQI
-5722 VTFTRTATVDLV
+5722 VTYTRTATVDTV
-5734 TGQVTYGPWQSIQ
+5734 TGEVTYGPWTAPDGSHV
-5747 SAEMAAITSPRLAG
+5747 P
-5761 YIVDRPTVASA
+5761 DVA
-5772 TVQAGQGDWVETVR
+5772 
-5786 YHAVGSYVP
+5786 
-5795 QVPGGV
+5795 VPGM
-5801 PVDYVTN
+5801 
-5808 PNDPSGILTPG
+5808 
-5819 EPGSPVLP
+5819 
-5827 HVPGYVPVGPDG
+5827 PGYVADRDLVPGVDIPVGT
-5839 KPLQPVDPND
+5839 PNFTE
-5849 PRQGYWPP
+5849 Y
-5857 AVADPTQDTPITYV
+5857 VTY
-5871 QIVTDQ
+5871 T
-5877 ATPDD
+5877 
-5882 ATPAPSDSA
+5882 
-5891 VAVDHQAPV
+5891 
-5900 SDDVVLDSDAVLP
+5900 VVP
-5913 TAEVSAASQLTTSG
+5913 EQTTAEVGPNEPVIVPEVLTPH
-5927 GSLAYTASSAATTE
+5927 SLAYTAVQSATATTE
-5941 PTDVANETP
+5941 SAASLAYTAEQSAAESATAQ
-5950 TKHSGVLPYTGQDDQ
+5950 HSGVLPYTGSDEQ

-5992 SDETTKHHEDR
+5992 AEETSKKHDDK

>member
-1 MAIENTTYKKKNKQW
+1 M
-16 LRYGTTSLIVAM
+16 
-28 GLGAGATGQAMAAE
+28 
-42 DPTTTDIDPT
+42 
-52 STKTGEDDSQNTD
+52 
-65 SDNRDVDGDGL
+65 
-76 DDETGQPIPTNPSD
+76 
-90 PTMVNDS
+90 
-97 GTTSSPTEGEETTA
+97 
-111 VAETPADPIV
+111 
-121 VPAEETATGESS
+121 
-133 TDNVVETPT
+133 
-142 ETVST
+142 
-147 TVTPTTVVAEAPVTE
+147 
-162 AESVADSDTTLTPST
+162 
-177 VSEVAESATSTTS
+177 
-190 TATTTAINNENQP
+190 
-203 AETAEATVDSV
+203 
-214 SDSDAV
+214 
-220 QTDEVLPTETVSNQD
+220 
-235 ENTTTPTE
+235 
-243 STTGDVTDE
+243 
-252 TTGNQ
+252 
-257 DEATSVDVTTEA
+257 
-269 TDTTRETTP
+269 
-278 VASTDSDAS
+278 
-287 STDAGQATSEASSEA
+287 
-302 TSFATGSSETASD
+302 
-315 PNATVLGETNA
+315 
-326 PTATVLGDEPE
+326 
-337 ATTTAPA
+337 
-344 GVTVS
+344 
-349 IDTPITVPNKE
+349 
-360 SFTGADYGLSST
+360 
-372 VTVTYAD
+372 
-379 KYLWINL
+379 
-386 PAVYNLNSIDMDAL
+386 
-400 KAYAVRNRMVISFLQ
+400 
-415 AGEQAK
+415 
-421 DTTTGLTEAQQATFD
+421 
-436 MFNKDA
+436 
-442 FNLLPATEVMNDN
+442 
-455 GTVIVYW
+455 
-462 PDSTEASATFDSVD
+462 
-476 HDDIRVWAETNGLD
+476 
-490 WAVASEA
+490 
-497 WRRTQGQT
+497 
-505 LPAGDSVA
+505 
-513 NSSNLPTYFQ
+513 
-523 KDTNLL
+523 
-529 TFYYYAGGFTDTTGT
+529 
-544 KWLVGVARNVTSD
+544 
-557 LWSQKVV
+557 
-564 SGSTVM
+564 
-570 LTSYNDSGIT
+570 
-580 GRQYVAS
+580 
-587 GGTLIVGGTTFK
+587 
-599 NNITNGTGDYEVTS
+599 
-613 GRRDGSTTNTN
+613 
-624 WRMTGINVFA
+624 
-634 KAADANYY
+634 
-642 YAIDNGDG
+642 
-650 TYTRTTDRIPENP
+650 
-663 SAGEG
+663 
-668 ADAKVNQLIGGT
+668 
-680 GGGYDDEFTITS
+680 
-692 DVLPGYQLVPSLTQ
+692 
-706 VSSQKSTTT
+706 
-715 SGSGTT
+715 
-721 TKQTV
+721 
-726 TGAFTNMSTDVY
+726 
-738 TIADSRSKSA
+738 
-748 IMDPN
+748 
-753 NPFNLALVRAYGF
+753 
-766 DVSAV
+766 
-771 PKDAVI
+771 
-777 RKFTNQTNPANYTV
+777 
-791 IIYWPAVDANGNVTS
+791 
-806 MTQITWSGNTN
+806 
-817 VITFTMQTAGAT
+817 
-829 TVSPNL
+829 
-835 VNTYTIPDKP
+835 
-845 LTFYLAT
+845 
-852 NAATG
+852 
-857 ATSVVAATS
+857 
-866 QPTTSGMSYAKITG
+866 
-880 DLYKTSDG
+880 
-888 KYTLSATDA
+888 
-897 FGNANAVISTPDWAD
+897 
-912 EDRNGSIDGGS
+912 
-923 FLGFG
+923 
-928 GTGLGNLG
+928 
-936 GYIQPLLPSESGVKF
+936 
-951 YYVAAPQ
+951 
-958 LATVGLQTA
+958 
-967 VQNADGTF
+967 
-975 SLANSTAI
+975 
-983 ANTAGIS
+983 
-990 NYNNATAGQ
+990 
-999 TNSALQGVT
+999 
-1008 GGQIGVKTTASP
+1008 
-1020 NNDWSKI
+1020 
-1027 NTNVPGY
+1027 
-1034 TYVGFTLNG
+1034 
-1043 GALQSAK
+1043 
-1050 KTDGTYA
+1050 
-1057 LPSESAATKY
+1057 
-1067 NATAGTSKSGT
+1067 
-1078 ALTDSAADA
+1078 
-1087 IVLYYVKDTQQAQ
+1087 
-1100 IKFVM
+1100 
-1105 ADGTTAPAN
+1105 
-1114 VNLTGKTGESLSSDI
+1114 
-1129 ASSIP
+1129 
-1134 AGYHI
+1134 
-1139 DTTKTT
+1139 
-1145 TTGSPAMTLSGTTVS
+1145 
-1160 GTYDTTNNSL
+1160 
-1170 SATDSSLQTMT
+1170 
-1181 ITLVADTQ
+1181 
-1189 TVKVRYIDVNG
+1189 
-1200 STKETGWTAA
+1200 
-1210 DGTEITD
+1210 
-1217 WVQTVNGAT
+1217 
-1226 GKTYTN
+1226 
-1232 ALGSVSQSGYVIVA
+1232 
-1246 QDAGAT
+1246 
-1252 AGTFDNDTATDQT
+1252 
-1265 YYVYLKHNTVDVEG
+1265 
-1279 GKEGNARWTVRSTVR
+1279 
-1294 YRFEDGTNA
+1294 
-1303 ASANVRTTEFLA
+1303 
-1315 TVTYDAV
+1315 
-1322 TGEELA
+1322 
-1328 VTWETETY
+1328 
-1336 TFDDVESP
+1336 
-1344 VIQGYI
+1344 
-1350 ADKLEAG
+1350 
-1357 AATVTYTSAGIAAI
+1357 
-1371 VTYKAL
+1371 
-1377 GAWTPSFPDTTP
+1377 
-1389 DNPPSDITYPNDPND
+1389 
-1404 PTQPDRSNP
+1404 
-1413 SVPVVPYV
+1413 
-1421 PGYTPEGP
+1421 
-1429 NGSLTPVNPNDPSG
+1429 
-1443 GYLPPDVPTNPT
+1443 
-1455 ADTTIV
+1455 
-1461 YHANEQTVTV
+1461 
-1471 NYIYV
+1471 
-1476 ADDGTRTTVKTES
+1476 
-1489 FTGKSNAAYTH
+1489 
-1500 ELWDYENNPDQ
+1500 
-1511 SYVLVSKDAGAEN
+1511 
-1524 GVFDAVDDETQ
+1524 
-1535 VFNVIL
+1535 
-1541 AIGTESV
+1541 
-1548 PGGKDDDPNQSDYT
+1548 
-1562 KTVTRTIHYVD
+1562 
-1573 QAGNQM
+1573 
-1579 VDANGEPVQDRIMRH
+1579 
-1594 TFTATVTYKVD
+1594 
-1605 SNVPVSVEWPN
+1605 
-1616 DAATFE
+1616 
-1622 AVKSPVITGYVA
+1622 
-1634 DVTQVDADT
+1634 
-1643 IDHTDT
+1643 
-1649 DTTYTVTYK
+1649 
-1658 PMGSWTPSFPP
+1658 
-1669 NTENVPSDLI
+1669 
-1679 QYPNDP
+1679 
-1685 NNPTDNETPHDPA
+1685 
-1698 EPDDPVIPYV
+1698 
-1708 PGYTPEGPDGTPLKP
+1708 
-1723 VDPENP
+1723 
-1729 SAGYIPPAPTDP
+1729 
-1741 TGDTTINYTR
+1741 
-1751 NTQQI
+1751 
-1756 IVRYIDDTTNLEV
+1756 
-1769 PDLRQTFSGETDQ
+1769 
-1782 AYTNT
+1782 
-1787 LADYAALGYTFV
+1787 
-1799 SADAGASAGTY
+1799 
-1810 DRDDSKTQVYLV
+1810 
-1822 HLTHGTVVVDGGREN
+1822 
-1837 DPNHDSYTSTVTST
+1837 
-1851 VHYVYET
+1851 
-1858 DQTEAKPDSV
+1858 
-1868 QEKNFTAS
+1868 
-1876 VTYDAVTGEVL
+1876 TYDAVTGEVV
-1887 SIVWPAESQNF
+1887 SIVWPTEEQSF

-1918 DAVDYNDANREET
+1918 GAVDYNDASREET

-1949 EEQLKTR
+1949 DEQLKTR

-1994 SIPLEQIDPNDVTK
+1994 STPLEQIDPNDVTK
-2008 GYYPPTVPDNAAAD
+2008 GYYPPAVPDNPAAD

-2035 VVYVDISTGAEV
+2035 VVYVDISSGTDV

-2072 ARGYVLVNQDA
+2072 ARGYVLVKQDA
-2083 TATEGKYDN
+2083 TATAGTYDD

-2120 SPMYPDVPDTP
+2120 NPMYPDVPGTP
-2131 TWPVGTDI
+2131 TWPGGTDL
-2139 DGVKQTVNGVIS
+2139 DGVKQTINGVIN
-2151 YQYANG
+2151 YQYENG
-2157 DEVFPD
+2157 DEAFPD

-2205 KEGYYADISDILA
+2205 KEGYYADISDISA

-2266 NPLEPGQGTPDTP
+2266 DPLEPGQGTPDTP
-2279 GDTDNPTVP
+2279 GDTDNPTLP

-2294 PQGPD
+2294 PEGPD
-2299 GTPLEPVDP
+2299 GTPLTPVDP
-2308 DYPSAGYWPPKTPTD
+2308 ENPSAGYWPPATPTD

-2351 TLKVVDLTGKSDKTD
+2351 TLNVVDLTGKSDETD

-2380 GYVLVSDDYPTD
+2380 GYVLVSDDYPKD
-2392 GVVYDRVDDEDQ
+2392 GVVYDRVDDTDQ

-2417 EPNDPKDSGTDIF
+2417 EPDDPKEPGTDIF

-2512 YTYASN
+2512 YTYVHN

-2531 YSRTATVNAVTGAVT
+2531 YSRTATVNAVTGVVT
-2546 YGNWQTT
+2546 YGDWQTT

-2572 LLVDEETNVDAMADD
+2572 LTVAEETDVDAMADD
-2587 KTVAITYTKLG
+2587 TTVAITYTKLG

-2623 PSDPTAPLEPGED
+2623 PSDPTEPLEPGED

-2660 DGTPLTPVDPD
+2660 DGTPLTPVDPE
-2671 NPSAGYWPP
+2671 NPSSGYWPP
-2680 ETPADKPGDNTVIHY
+2680 ETPTDKPGDDTVIHY

-2786 PNDPIFTP
+2786 PSDPIFTP

-2800 SDPSSPTYPAEPG
+2800 SDPSSPTYPAEPS

-2835 PAGLTAE
+2835 PTGLTTE

-2893 VDDDD
+2893 VNDDD
-2898 LLATYKSPV
+2898 LLDTYKSPV
-2907 VDGYY
+2907 IDGYY

-2920 VTVAAT
+2920 VTVAAE
-2926 DDDVTETVTYKKLG
+2926 DGDVTETVTYKKLG

-2961 NDPSD
+2961 NNPSD

-2994 TPAGPDGEPLT
+2994 TSEGPDGEPLT

-3013 SGYLPPNPTNP
+3013 SGYLPPNPANP
-3024 GDDTVITYVPA
+3024 GEDTVITYVPA
-3035 DQVGSVTYVDQTT
+3035 DQIGSVTYVDTTT
-3048 GETLVVDSLTGKSDE
+3048 GTTLSVDPLAGKSDE
-3063 PGTYVTT
+3063 PGTYTT
-3070 DRIKQYEAMGYVLV
+3070 ADRIKQYEAMGYVLV
-3084 SDDYPTDFTFDS
+3084 DDGYPTDFTFDS
-3096 DTAKSQDFTVTL
+3096 DTTKSQDFTVTL
-3108 KQATVVVTP
+3108 KQVTVVVTP

-3173 GVTAQDL
+3173 GVTTEDL
-3180 NKTVTRTVTYVY
+3180 NKTVTRTITYVY

-3197 AATTATDNVVFERT
+3197 AATTVTDNVVFERT
-3211 ATVNAVTGAVTY
+3211 ATVNAVTGEVTY

-3285 ENVPSDP
+3285 EDVPSDP

-3331 PQGPDGQPLEP
+3331 PQGPDGEPLEP

-3377 IVFNDDTTGTTLAT
+3377 IVFIDDTTGTTLAT
-3391 DYIDGVSDEKS
+3391 DDIDGVSDEKS

-3417 YTLVSDDYPADFAF
+3417 YTLVSDEYPADFAF

-3450 TVTPDDPKNP
+3450 TVTPDDPKSP

-3472 PSDPESPTYPAE
+3472 PSDPSSPTYPAE

-3509 DGVTTTDLNETV
+3509 AGVTTTDLNETV

-3528 DDKGET
+3528 DEAGET
-3534 VFADATDKVSFTR
+3534 VFDDATDKVSFTR

-3554 TGEVTYGAWV
+3554 TGEVTYGEWV
-3564 ATGGDTTFDAVN
+3564 ATDNDTTFDAVN

-3590 AETTGLTATTGDEN
+3590 AETTGLTATAGDET

-3646 GDSNTNVPGTPD
+3646 GESNTNVPGTPD

-3680 VTPGSPAGGYWPPAT
+3680 VTPGSPEGGYWPPAT

-3718 YHDVTTDTDLSV
+3718 YHDVTANTDLSV
-3730 DTIAGHSDET
+3730 DTIDGHSDET

-3745 AQRIAMYEQQGY
+3745 AQCIAMYEQQGY
-3757 RLVADGY
+3757 RLVDDGY
-3764 PGTKFT
+3764 PGTEFT

-3823 QPGTPGEPIDPDNPS
+3823 QPGTPGEPIDPDKPS

-3843 ATPTYPAGL
+3843 ATPMYPAGL
-3852 THDDLNQTVT
+3852 EHDDLNQTVT

-3870 RNGATAATTATETL
+3870 RDGSEAATTATETL

-3889 ATLDTVSGEITYGD
+3889 ATLDTVSGEITYGE
-3903 WIAAES
+3903 WIAADS

-3933 ATGVAAMDAD
+3933 ATGVAAVDAD

-4012 DMDDDTTQAFEVH
+4012 DTDDDTTQAFEVH

-4033 DSDDPKT
+4033 YPDDPKT

-4083 PATPTYP
+4083 PATPTYQ
-4090 DGLKTTDLNET
+4090 DGLKTTDLNES
-4101 VDRTITYVYEDG
+4101 VDRTITYVYENG
-4113 SEAAKTVTDNV
+4113 NEASETVTDNV

-4151 TFDAVESPVITGYY
+4151 TFDAVESPVIPGYY

-4205 SVPTDS
+4205 SVPTDP

-4238 PGFTPAGPDGPL
+4238 PGFTPEGPDGPL

-4276 TINYVANEQM
+4276 TINYVANEQT

-4292 DDTTKTDL
+4292 DDTTKADL
-4300 TVDTI
+4300 AVDTI
-4305 TGVSDATSTYT
+4305 TGVSDAASTYT

-4344 DDSQTQAYEVHLK
+4344 DDSKTQAYEVHLK

-4443 QEASNPKTDTVTFSR
+4443 QEVSDPKTDTVTFSR

-4475 AANSDTTFDAVVSPV
+4475 AANSDTTFDAVASPV

-4527 PSYPAGTTDVPTD
+4527 PSYPAGTPDVPTD
-4540 PMTYPN
+4540 PITYPN
-4546 DPADPTQPADPTA
+4546 DPDDPTQPADPTA
-4559 PNYPIIPDV
+4559 PNYPVIPDV

-4622 KTTGKQLAMDT
+4622 KTTGKQLAMDA
-4633 ITGRSDETSTYTTA
+4633 ITGHSDETSTYTTA

-4668 NFAFDREDDYDQAYE
+4668 NFTFDREDDYDQTYE
-4683 VILEHAV
+4683 VYLEHAV
-4690 ITVDPNDPRTPSSPI
+4690 ITVDPNDPKTPSSPI

-4717 TSPTYPVNPGE
+4717 TIPTYPVNPGD

-4734 PAGVETADLNESVT
+4734 PGGLEEADLNESVK

-4753 TYADGTTAADYAT
+4753 KYANGETAADDAT

-4780 TGTVTYGDW
+4780 TGAVTYGDW
-4789 IASNGDTTFDAVTS
+4789 VAANGDTTFDAVVS

-4813 QTIAEVTGIVAKDAD
+4813 QTVATVTGIGAKDAD
-4828 TTITVVYNQMGQW
+4828 TTVDVVYNKMGQW
-4841 VPSFPAGTTD
+4841 VPSFPADTTN
-4851 VPSDPMTYPNDP
+4851 VPSDPMTYPNNPD
-4863 NDPTE
+4863 DPTE
-4868 PLAPGPENE
+4868 PLTPGPENE
-4877 NDPGDPAN
+4877 NDPGDPDN

-4900 GPLQPVDPANPSSG
+4900 GEPLDPVDPSNPSSG

-4920 PSDPTTDTTITYTA
+4920 PSDPTTDTTIEYKA
-4934 DEQAATI
+4934 DEQEATI
-4941 TYVDAVT
+4941 TYIDEVTGDTLVVDT
-4948 NEILGVDHIKGGSDE
+4948 IKGGSDE
-4963 SHAYTTANRL
+4963 SSTYTTADRL
-4973 AAYLASGYELVSDGY
+4973 ADYLADGY
-4988 PTNFTFDRDTAVT
+4988 VLVEDEYPTDFTFDRDTTVT
-5001 QAYTVTLT
+5001 QAYKVTLT
-5009 HGSQTINP
+5009 HGSQTIDP

-5022 PGTPINPDNPDGTK
+5022 PETPINPDNPDGPK

-5050 TRTITYVDQAGKT
+5050 TRTITYVDRAGKT

-5085 AYTYSAWEPTTVTSM
+5085 AYTYSAWVPTTVTSM

-5122 DLTATSADM
+5122 DLTATSADVT
-5131 SEKVVY
+5131 EKVVY
-5137 APIGQY
+5137 SPIGQY
-5143 VPAFPSGVTD
+5143 VPSFPSGVTD

-5201 DGPLQP
+5201 DGEPLDP
-5207 VDPNNPS
+5207 VDPDNPS
-5214 AGYWPPAP
+5214 SGYWPPAP

-5245 IDDETGRI
+5245 INDETGSV

-5267 SYSPYNRIMV
+5267 TYTAYNRIMV

-5299 ESVDQ
+5299 ETVDQ
-5304 AFEVHFEGATITVTP
+5304 AFEVHFKGATITVTS
-5319 DDPKVPGEPIYQ
+5319 DDPKVPGDPIYQ

-5371 VWPDGVTAA
+5371 VWPDGVTAE

-5410 FTRTITINVIAAQQ
+5410 FTRTITISVIAAQE
-5424 SAQPQ
+5424 SAQPR
-5429 ARLTRAATASP
+5429 ARLARAATSSA
-5440 IVYSDWQ
+5440 IVYSDW
-5447 AVNGDD
+5447 
-5453 KFDAKTSPVIP
+5453 
-5464 GYIAD
+5464 
-5469 RLVVEEVADM
+5469 
-5479 DETSE
+5479 
-5484 DDIQQVV
+5484 
-5491 YRQLGSWVP
+5491 
-5500 SVPQVPGVKTP
+5500 
-5511 ADVTY
+5511 
-5516 PNDPDD
+5516 
-5522 PTKTA
+5522 
-5527 DPNSPGYPVIPYVPG
+5527 
-5542 FTPQGPD
+5542 
-5549 GTPLQP
+5549 
-5555 VDPKNPSQGYWPPT
+5555 
-5569 VPNDPTTDTT
+5569 
-5579 IVYRVDQQR
+5579 
-5588 ATVNFIDQNTKQVL
+5588 
-5602 HVEQLTGD
+5602 
-5610 SYSKSTYTTTDQIA
+5610 
-5624 GYLAQGY
+5624 
-5631 VLVRDG
+5631 
-5637 YPAGGMTFDADSAHN
+5637 
-5652 QTFVVT
+5652 
-5658 LAHGTTTVD
+5658 
-5667 PNHPG
+5667 
-5672 VPGTPIDPNNP
+5672 
-5683 TGPKWPAGTDKANL
+5683 
-5697 TDEVERIVRYLNDG
+5697 
-5711 GQTVAEAQTQT
+5711 
-5722 VTFTRTATVDLV
+5722 
-5734 TGQVTYGPWQSIQ
+5734 
-5747 SAEMAAITSPRLAG
+5747 
-5761 YIVDRPTVASA
+5761 
-5772 TVQAGQGDWVETVR
+5772 
-5786 YHAVGSYVP
+5786 
-5795 QVPGGV
+5795 
-5801 PVDYVTN
+5801 
-5808 PNDPSGILTPG
+5808 
-5819 EPGSPVLP
+5819 
-5827 HVPGYVPVGPDG
+5827 
-5839 KPLQPVDPND
+5839 
-5849 PRQGYWPP
+5849 
-5857 AVADPTQDTPITYV
+5857 
-5871 QIVTDQ
+5871 
-5877 ATPDD
+5877 
-5882 ATPAPSDSA
+5882 
-5891 VAVDHQAPV
+5891 
-5900 SDDVVLDSDAVLP
+5900 
-5913 TAEVSAASQLTTSG
+5913 
-5927 GSLAYTASSAATTE
+5927 
-5941 PTDVANETP
+5941 
-5950 TKHSGVLPYTGQDDQ
+5950 
-5965 EGAKATGLAMLFG
+5965 
-5978 LFLGLFKRRKRKDE
+5978 
-5992 SDETTKHHEDR
+5992 

>member
-1 MAIENTTYKKKNKQW
+1 M
-16 LRYGTTSLIVAM
+16 
-28 GLGAGATGQAMAAE
+28 
-42 DPTTTDIDPT
+42 
-52 STKTGEDDSQNTD
+52 
-65 SDNRDVDGDGL
+65 
-76 DDETGQPIPTNPSD
+76 
-90 PTMVNDS
+90 
-97 GTTSSPTEGEETTA
+97 
-111 VAETPADPIV
+111 PA
-121 VPAEETATGESS
+121 S
-133 TDNVVETPT
+133 
-142 ETVST
+142 
-147 TVTPTTVVAEAPVTE
+147 
-162 AESVADSDTTLTPST
+162 
-177 VSEVAESATSTTS
+177 
-190 TATTTAINNENQP
+190 
-203 AETAEATVDSV
+203 
-214 SDSDAV
+214 
-220 QTDEVLPTETVSNQD
+220 
-235 ENTTTPTE
+235 
-243 STTGDVTDE
+243 
-252 TTGNQ
+252 
-257 DEATSVDVTTEA
+257 
-269 TDTTRETTP
+269 
-278 VASTDSDAS
+278 
-287 STDAGQATSEASSEA
+287 
-302 TSFATGSSETASD
+302 
-315 PNATVLGETNA
+315 
-326 PTATVLGDEPE
+326 
-337 ATTTAPA
+337 
-344 GVTVS
+344 
-349 IDTPITVPNKE
+349 
-360 SFTGADYGLSST
+360 
-372 VTVTYAD
+372 
-379 KYLWINL
+379 
-386 PAVYNLNSIDMDAL
+386 YNFNSIDMDAL

-415 AGEQAK
+415 EGEQEK

-455 GTVIVYW
+455 GMVVVYW
-462 PDSTEASATFDSVD
+462 PDSTEASQTFDSVD

-505 LPAGDSVA
+505 LPTGDSVA
-513 NSSNLPTYFQ
+513 NSSNLPAYFQ

-529 TFYYYAGGFTDTTGT
+529 NYYYYAGGFTDTTGT
-544 KWLVGVARNVTSD
+544 KWLVGVARNVTTD
-557 LWSQKVV
+557 PWGTKVV

-580 GRQYVAS
+580 GRQYVAY

-599 NNITNGTGDYEVTS
+599 NNIINGTGDYEVSS
-613 GRRDGSTTNTN
+613 GIKQGTTAVTN
-624 WRMTGINVFA
+624 WRMAGINVFA
-634 KAADANYY
+634 TAADANYY

-650 TYTRTTDRIPENP
+650 TYTKTTDRIPVNT
-663 SAGEG
+663 SAGQG
-668 ADAKVNQLIGGT
+668 SDAKVNQLIGGT
-680 GGGYDDEFTITS
+680 GGGYDDEFTVTS

-706 VSSQKSTTT
+706 VSAQKSVTTN
-715 SGSGTT
+715 GSGTSMT
-721 TKQTV
+721 QTV
-726 TGAFTNMSTDVY
+726 TGAFTSMSTDAY
-738 TIADSRSKSA
+738 SIADSRSKYA

-753 NPFNLALVRAYGF
+753 NPFNLALIRAYGF

-777 RKFTNQTNPANYTV
+777 RKFTNQTNSANYTTIV
-791 IIYWPAVDANGNVTS
+791 YWPAVDANGNVTS
-806 MTQITWSGNTN
+806 MTQITWSGSTN
-817 VITFTMQTAGAT
+817 VITFTMRTAGAT

-835 VNTYTIPDKP
+835 VKTYTIPDKP

-852 NAATG
+852 NTATG

-866 QPTTSGMSYAKITG
+866 QPTTSGMTYAKITG
-880 DLYKTSDG
+880 DLYKTCDG

-923 FLGFG
+923 FLAYG
-928 GTGLGNLG
+928 GTGLGDLG
-936 GYIQPLLPSESGVKF
+936 GYIQPLLPSESGVNF

-975 SLANSTAI
+975 SLANSTSI
-983 ANTAGIS
+983 ANTAGVS

-999 TNSALQGVT
+999 SNSALQGVT
-1008 GGQIGVKTTASP
+1008 GAQIGVKTTASP
-1020 NNDWSKI
+1020 NNDWSTI
-1027 NTNVPGY
+1027 NTKVPGY

-1043 GALQSAK
+1043 GDLQSAK
-1050 KTDGTYA
+1050 KSDGTYA

-1067 NATAGTSKSGT
+1067 NATAGTSKSGS

-1114 VNLTGKTGESLSSDI
+1114 VNLSGKTGEALSTNI

-1139 DTTKTT
+1139 DTSKTT
-1145 TTGSPAMTLSGTTVS
+1145 TTGSPAMTLSGTSVS
-1160 GTYDTTNNSL
+1160 GTYDTTNNNL
-1170 SATDSSLQTMT
+1170 STTDSSLQTMT
-1181 ITLVADTQ
+1181 ITLVADKQ
-1189 TVKVRYIDVNG
+1189 TVTIHYIDVHG
-1200 STKETGWTAA
+1200 SEKTEGWTAA

-1217 WVQTVNGAT
+1217 WTQTVTGDT

-1232 ALGSVSQSGYVIVA
+1232 VLQSVAAKGYTIVA
-1246 QDAGAT
+1246 QDAGSRS
-1252 AGTFDNDTATDQT
+1252 GTYDNDTATDQT
-1265 YYVYLKHNTVDVEG
+1265 YYVYLDHNTVDVEG
-1279 GKEGNARWTVRSTVR
+1279 GKDGNAKWEVKSTVR
-1294 YRFEDGTNA
+1294 YFYEDNTVA
-1303 ASANVRTTEFLA
+1303 AAANIQTTTFLA

-1322 TGEELA
+1322 TGEELYD
-1328 VTWETETY
+1328 TWNVQSY
-1336 TFDDVESP
+1336 TFSDVDSP

-1350 ADKLEAG
+1350 ADLAQAG
-1357 AATVTYTSAGIAAI
+1357 AATVSYDSASVGFR

-1389 DNPPSDITYPNDPND
+1389 DNPPTDVTYPNDPDD
-1404 PTQPDRSNP
+1404 PTQPDRTNP

-1421 PGYTPEGP
+1421 PGYTPELPDGTP
-1429 NGSLTPVNPNDPSG
+1429 LTPVNPSDPTG
-1443 GYLPPDVPTNPT
+1443 GYLPPNVPEDPT
-1455 ADTTIV
+1455 TDTTIV
-1461 YHANEQTVTV
+1461 YHANEQKVTV

-1476 ADDGTRTTVKTES
+1476 ADDGTRTVVNTETFS
-1489 FTGKSNAAYTH
+1489 GKSNADYTH
-1500 ELWDYENNPDQ
+1500 ELWDYEKNPDQ
-1511 SYVLVSKDAGAEN
+1511 VY
-1524 GVFDAVDDETQ
+1524 
-1535 VFNVIL
+1535 NVIL

-1548 PGGKDDDPNQSDYT
+1548 PGGKDDDPNQTDYT
-1562 KTVTRTIHYVD
+1562 KTITRTIHYVD
-1573 QAGNQM
+1573 QDGNQM
-1579 VDANGEPVQDRIMRH
+1579 VDANGDPVPDSFIDH

-1605 SNVPVSVEWPN
+1605 SNVPISVEWPN
-1616 DAATFE
+1616 DSATFA

-1634 DVTQVDADT
+1634 DVTQVDADQ
-1643 IDHTDT
+1643 IDHNDT
-1649 DTTYTVTYK
+1649 STEYTVTYK

-1669 NTENVPSDLI
+1669 NTENVPSDPI

-1685 NNPTDNETPHDPA
+1685 NNPTDNLTPHDPA
-1698 EPDDPVIPYV
+1698 EPGEPVIPYV

-1751 NTQQI
+1751 NTQQV
-1756 IVRYIDDTTNLEV
+1756 IVRYIDDTTDLEV
-1769 PDLRQTFSGETDQ
+1769 NELRQTFSGETDQ

-1787 LADYAALGYTFV
+1787 LSDYVSLGYTYV
-1799 SADAGASAGTY
+1799 SSDKEATAGTY
-1810 DRDDSKTQVYLV
+1810 DRDDTATQVYLV
-1822 HLTHGTVVVDGGREN
+1822 HLTHGTVVVDGGRED

-1851 VHYVYET
+1851 IHYIYES
-1858 DQTEAKPDSV
+1858 DKSEAKPDSV
-1868 QEKNFTAS
+1868 QKKTFTAT
-1876 VTYDAVTGEVL
+1876 VTYDAVNGEVL

-1908 YFASEGSVAG
+1908 YYASEGSVAG

-1949 EEQLKTR
+1949 DEQLKTR

-1985 GYTPTTDGS
+1985 GYTPTSDGS
-1994 SIPLEQIDPNDVTK
+1994 SVPLEQIDPNDVTK
-2008 GYYPPTVPDNAAAD
+2008 GYYPPAVLDNLAAD

-2035 VVYVDISTGAEV
+2035 VVYVDISSGTEV
-2047 EVTELQQT
+2047 EVTSLQQT

-2083 TATEGKYDN
+2083 TATAGNYDN
-2092 ADNVTQF
+2092 VDNVTQF
-2099 AKVYLDHGT
+2099 AYVYLDHGT
-2108 VVVTPDNPGDPG
+2108 VVVTPDTPGDPG

-2131 TWPVGTDI
+2131 VWPEGTGI
-2139 DGVKQTVNGVIS
+2139 DSVKQTINGLIS

-2205 KEGYYADISDILA
+2205 KDGYYADISDILA

-2266 NPLEPGQGTPDTP
+2266 DPLEPGQETPDTP
-2279 GDTDNPTVP
+2279 GDTDNPTLP

-2294 PQGPD
+2294 PEGPD

-2308 DYPSAGYWPPKTPTD
+2308 NNPSAGYWPPATPTD
-2323 NPGGDTTITY
+2323 NPGGGTTITY

-2339 ATVTFIDDTTGD
+2339 ATVTVIDDTTGN
-2351 TLKVVDLTGKSDKTD
+2351 TLKVVDLTGKSDETD

-2380 GYVLVSDDYPTD
+2380 GYVWVSDDYPTG
-2392 GVVYDRVDDEDQ
+2392 GVVYDRVDDTDQ
-2404 PFTVHLKQVTITV
+2404 PFTVHLKQATVTV
-2417 EPNDPKDSGTDIF
+2417 DPSSPKEPGTDIF

-2440 PSSPTYPESP
+2440 PSGPTYPESP

-2486 TWPATPTYPSGVTKD
+2486 TWPAV
-2501 DLNQTVTRTIT
+2501 
-2512 YTYASN
+2512 
-2518 GEKASETVTETLT
+2518 
-2531 YSRTATVNAVTGAVT
+2531 
-2546 YGNWQTT
+2546 
-2553 DSTLD
+2553 
-2558 KVDSPLISGYVASQ
+2558 
-2572 LLVDEETNVDAMADD
+2572 
-2587 KTVAITYTKLG
+2587 
-2598 QWVPSFPPSADDENV
+2598 
-2613 PSDPIDYPNN
+2613 
-2623 PSDPTAPLEPGED
+2623 
-2636 NPNDPGTPA
+2636 
-2645 NPTLPYVPGYTPEGP
+2645 
-2660 DGTPLTPVDPD
+2660 
-2671 NPSAGYWPP
+2671 
-2680 ETPADKPGDNTVIHY
+2680 
-2695 VANDQAARITYI
+2695 
-2707 DDDTGLELAV
+2707 
-2717 DTIAGESSDTSTYTT
+2717 
-2732 ADRIKSYEAQGYT
+2732 
-2745 LVSNDFPEDE
+2745 
-2755 FQFDRDDATEQ
+2755 
-2766 KFEVHLKRTVLVI
+2766 
-2779 TPDDPRT
+2779 
-2786 PNDPIFTP
+2786 
-2794 GEPVDP
+2794 
-2800 SDPSSPTYPAEPG
+2800 PTYPA
-2813 TPGEPIDPANPSGPT
+2813 
-2828 WPETPTY
+2828 
-2835 PAGLTAE
+2835 
-2842 DLNQTVNLTVNYV
+2842 
-2855 YEDGTT
+2855 
-2861 VAHDPHTDAVHFTR
+2861 
-2875 TATLDTVTGE
+2875 
-2885 VTYSDWVA
+2885 
-2893 VDDDD
+2893 
-2898 LLATYKSPV
+2898 
-2907 VDGYY
+2907 
-2912 ADKAYSTA
+2912 
-2920 VTVAAT
+2920 
-2926 DDDVTETVTYKKLG
+2926 
-2940 QWVPSFPATTP
+2940 
-2951 SAPTDPIDYP
+2951 
-2961 NDPSD
+2961 
-2966 PTVPT
+2966 
-2971 DPAENPSEPG
+2971 
-2981 TPENPTLPYVPGY
+2981 
-2994 TPAGPDGEPLT
+2994 
-3005 PADPSNPS
+3005 
-3013 SGYLPPNPTNP
+3013 
-3024 GDDTVITYVPA
+3024 
-3035 DQVGSVTYVDQTT
+3035 
-3048 GETLVVDSLTGKSDE
+3048 
-3063 PGTYVTT
+3063 
-3070 DRIKQYEAMGYVLV
+3070 
-3084 SDDYPTDFTFDS
+3084 
-3096 DTAKSQDFTVTL
+3096 
-3108 KQATVVVTP
+3108 
-3117 DDPKNPSDPIFTPGD
+3117 
-3132 PVDPSDPSSPTYP
+3132 
-3145 EEPGTPGDPIDPNNP
+3145 
-3160 SGPTWPA
+3160 
-3167 TPTYPA
+3167 
-3173 GVTAQDL
+3173 
-3180 NKTVTRTVTYVY
+3180 
-3192 EDGSE
+3192 
-3197 AATTATDNVVFERT
+3197 
-3211 ATVNAVTGAVTY
+3211 
-3223 GEWTAVGDDVDW
+3223 
-3235 QQVDSPMIVGYMA
+3235 
-3248 DKASVEFVDVTG
+3248 
-3260 ATESTSVVV
+3260 
-3269 TYTAVGQWVP
+3269 
-3279 HFPPGT
+3279 
-3285 ENVPSDP
+3285 
-3292 INYPNNPDDPTNP
+3292 
-3305 ADPGP
+3305 
-3310 DNPADPGTTDNPT
+3310 
-3323 LPYVPGFT
+3323 
-3331 PQGPDGQPLEP
+3331 
-3342 VNPSNPSE
+3342 
-3350 GYWPPV
+3350 
-3356 IPDDPKQ
+3356 
-3363 SQDITYTANEQTAR
+3363 
-3377 IVFNDDTTGTTLAT
+3377 
-3391 DYIDGVSDEKS
+3391 
-3402 TYTTADRLAAYYAQG
+3402 
-3417 YTLVSDDYPADFAF
+3417 
-3431 DRVDGN
+3431 
-3437 VETFE
+3437 
-3442 VHLKHAAI
+3442 
-3450 TVTPDDPKNP
+3450 
-3460 STPIY
+3460 
-3465 TPGDPVD
+3465 
-3472 PSDPESPTYPAE
+3472 
-3484 PGTPG
+3484 
-3489 DPIDPDNPSGP
+3489 
-3500 TWPAVPTYP
+3500 
-3509 DGVTTTDLNETV
+3509 GVTTTDLNETV

-3528 DDKGET
+3528 DEAGNT
-3534 VFADATDKVSFTR
+3534 VFDAATDKVSFTR

-3564 ATGGDTTFDAVN
+3564 ATGNDTTFDAVS

-3590 AETTGLTATTGDEN
+3590 AETTGLTATTGDET

-3680 VTPGSPAGGYWPPAT
+3680 VTPGSPEGGYWPPAT

-3730 DTIAGHSDET
+3730 DTIDGHSDET

-3757 RLVADGY
+3757 RLVNDGY
-3764 PGTKFT
+3764 PGTDFT
-3770 FDRDTATDQAYIV
+3770 FDRDTATDQAFIV

-3852 THDDLNQTVT
+3852 EHDDLNQTVT

-3870 RNGATAATTATETL
+3870 RDGSEAATTATETL

-3889 ATLDTVSGEITYGD
+3889 ATLDTVSGDITYGD
-3903 WIAAES
+3903 WIAADS

-3933 ATGVAAMDAD
+3933 ATGVAATDAD

-4012 DMDDDTTQAFEVH
+4012 DTDDDTTQAFEVH

-4033 DSDDPKT
+4033 DPDGPKT

-4090 DGLKTTDLNET
+4090 DGLKTTDLNES
-4101 VDRTITYVYEDG
+4101 VDRTITYVYENG
-4113 SEAAKTVTDNV
+4113 NEAAETVTDNV

-4165 ADLTQVDETAGLT
+4165 ADLTQVDETANLT
-4178 ADSGDENV
+4178 ANSGDENV

-4205 SVPTDS
+4205 SVPTDP

-4238 PGFTPAGPDGPL
+4238 PGFTPEGPDGPL

-4260 GYVPPA
+4260 GYVPPV

-4276 TINYVANEQM
+4276 TINYVANEQT

-4300 TVDTI
+4300 AVDTI

-4331 VSDGYPT
+4331 VTD

-4344 DDSQTQAYEVHLK
+4344 DDSKTQAYEVHLK
-4357 HATITITP
+4357 HATITIDP
-4365 SDPKTP
+4365 DGPKTP
-4371 SQPIYNPGDPVDP
+4371 SSPVYTPGDPVDP

-4429 ESVTQTITYVYADG
+4429 ESVTQTITYVYADV
-4443 QEASNPKTDTVTFSR
+4443 QEASDPKADTVTFSR

-4475 AANSDTTFDAVVSPV
+4475 AANSDTTFDAVASPV
-4490 ITGYVADKQTVAE
+4490 ITGYVVDKQTVAE

-4527 PSYPAGTTDVPTD
+4527 PSYPAGTPDVPTD
-4540 PMTYPN
+4540 PITYPN
-4546 DPADPTQPADPTA
+4546 DPDDPTQPADPTA
-4559 PNYPIIPDV
+4559 PNYPVIPDV

-4607 TYVANEQQATITYID
+4607 AYLD

-4633 ITGRSDETSTYTTA
+4633 ITGHSDETSTYTTA

-4663 GYPGA
+4663 GYPGV
-4668 NFAFDREDDYDQAYE
+4668 NFTFDREDDYDQTYE
-4683 VILEHAV
+4683 VIFIHAV
-4690 ITVDPNDPRTPSSPI
+4690 ITVDPNDPKTPSSPI

-4717 TSPTYPVNPGE
+4717 TSPTYPVNPGD

-4734 PAGVETADLNESVT
+4734 PGGLTETDLNESVT

-4753 TYADGTTAADYAT
+4753 KYADGSTAADDAT

-4780 TGTVTYGDW
+4780 TGAVTYGDW
-4789 IASNGDTTFDAVTS
+4789 VAANGDTTFDAVDS

-4813 QTIAEVTGIVAKDAD
+4813 QTVATVTGIGAKDAD
-4828 TTITVVYNQMGQW
+4828 TTVNVVYNKMGQW
-4841 VPSFPAGTTD
+4841 VPSFPADTTN
-4851 VPSDPMTYPNDP
+4851 VPSDPMTYPNNPD
-4863 NDPTE
+4863 DPTE
-4868 PLAPGPENE
+4868 PLTPGPENE
-4877 NDPGDPAN
+4877 TDPGDPDN
-4885 PTLPYVPGFTPQGPD
+4885 PRLPYVPGFTPQGPD
-4900 GPLQPVDPANPSSG
+4900 GEPLDPVDPSNPSSG

-4920 PSDPTTDTTITYTA
+4920 PSDPTTDTTIEYKA
-4934 DEQAATI
+4934 DEQKATI
-4941 TYVDAVT
+4941 TYIDEVTGDTLVVDT
-4948 NEILGVDHIKGGSDE
+4948 ITGGSDE
-4963 SHAYTTANRL
+4963 SSTYTTADRL
-4973 AAYLASGYELVSDGY
+4973 ADYLANGYVLEEDGY
-4988 PTNFTFDRDTAVT
+4988 PTDFTFDRDTTVT
-5001 QAYTVTLT
+5001 QAYKVTLT
-5009 HGSQTINP
+5009 HGSQTIDP
-5017 NDPKT
+5017 TDPKT
-5022 PGTPINPDNPDGTK
+5022 PGTPINPDNPDGPK
-5036 YPDGLKSTDLNESV
+5036 YPDGLKSIDLNESV

-5085 AYTYSAWEPTTVTSM
+5085 AYTYSAWVPTTVTSM

-5112 ADRQTVAALS
+5112 ADRQTVAALP
-5122 DLTATSADM
+5122 DLTATSADV

-5137 APIGQY
+5137 SPIGQY
-5143 VPAFPSGVTD
+5143 VPSFPSGVTD

-5201 DGPLQP
+5201 DGEPLDP
-5207 VDPNNPS
+5207 VDPDNPS
-5214 AGYWPPAP
+5214 SGYWPPAP

-5245 IDDETGRI
+5245 INDETGSV
-5253 LAVDTITGGSAETS
+5253 LAVDTITGGSAENST
-5267 SYSPYNRIMV
+5267 YTAYNRIMV

-5299 ESVDQ
+5299 ETVDQ
-5304 AFEVHFEGATITVTP
+5304 SFEVHFKGATITVTP
-5319 DDPKVPGEPIYQ
+5319 DDPKVPGDPIYQ

-5371 VWPDGVTAA
+5371 VWPDGVTAE

-5410 FTRTITINVIAAQQ
+5410 FTRTITINVIAAQE
-5424 SAQPQ
+5424 SAQPR
-5429 ARLTRAATASP
+5429 ARLARAATSSA

-5453 KFDAKTSPVIP
+5453 TFDAKTSPVIP

-5469 RLVVEEVADM
+5469 RLVVDEVAGM

-5511 ADVTY
+5511 GEVTY

-5555 VDPKNPSQGYWPPT
+5555 VDPKNPSKGYLPPA
-5569 VPNDPTTDTT
+5569 VPSDPTADTT
-5579 IVYRVDQQR
+5579 IVYTVDRQH
-5588 ATVNFIDQNTKQVL
+5588 AKVNFIDQNTKQVL
-5602 HVEQLTGD
+5602 HVEQLSGD
-5610 SYSKSTYTTTDQIA
+5610 SYSKSSYTTAEQIA
-5624 GYLAQGY
+5624 YYVAQGY

-5637 YPAGGMTFDADSAHN
+5637 YPAGGMTFDADSTLN
-5652 QTFVVT
+5652 QTFAVT
-5658 LAHGTTTVD
+5658 LAHGTKTVD
-5667 PNHPG
+5667 PNNPG

-5683 TGPKWPAGTDKANL
+5683 DGPKWPAGV
-5697 TDEVERIVRYLNDG
+5697 DEDHLKTSTTRTIIFRTSDGTIVD
-5711 GQTVAEAQTQT
+5711 TKTQI
-5722 VTFTRTATVDLV
+5722 VTYTRTATVDTV
-5734 TGQVTYGPWQSIQ
+5734 TGEVTYGPWTAPDGSHV
-5747 SAEMAAITSPRLAG
+5747 P
-5761 YIVDRPTVASA
+5761 DVA
-5772 TVQAGQGDWVETVR
+5772 
-5786 YHAVGSYVP
+5786 
-5795 QVPGGV
+5795 VPGM
-5801 PVDYVTN
+5801 
-5808 PNDPSGILTPG
+5808 
-5819 EPGSPVLP
+5819 
-5827 HVPGYVPVGPDG
+5827 PGYVADRDLVPGVDIPVGT
-5839 KPLQPVDPND
+5839 PNFTE
-5849 PRQGYWPP
+5849 Y
-5857 AVADPTQDTPITYV
+5857 VTY
-5871 QIVTDQ
+5871 T
-5877 ATPDD
+5877 
-5882 ATPAPSDSA
+5882 
-5891 VAVDHQAPV
+5891 
-5900 SDDVVLDSDAVLP
+5900 VVP
-5913 TAEVSAASQLTTSG
+5913 EQTTAEVGPNEPVIVPEVLTPH
-5927 GSLAYTASSAATTE
+5927 SLAYTAVQSATATTE
-5941 PTDVANETP
+5941 SAASLAYTAEQSAAESATAQ
-5950 TKHSGVLPYTGQDDQ
+5950 HSGVLPYTGSDEQ

-5992 SDETTKHHEDR
+5992 AEETSKKHDDK

>member
-1 MAIENTTYKKKNKQW
+1 MSSAD
-16 LRYGTTSLIVAM
+16 SL
-28 GLGAGATGQAMAAE
+28 Q
-42 DPTTTDIDPT
+42 
-52 STKTGEDDSQNTD
+52 
-65 SDNRDVDGDGL
+65 
-76 DDETGQPIPTNPSD
+76 
-90 PTMVNDS
+90 
-97 GTTSSPTEGEETTA
+97 
-111 VAETPADPIV
+111 
-121 VPAEETATGESS
+121 
-133 TDNVVETPT
+133 
-142 ETVST
+142 
-147 TVTPTTVVAEAPVTE
+147 
-162 AESVADSDTTLTPST
+162 SVAPS
-177 VSEVAESATSTTS
+177 
-190 TATTTAINNENQP
+190 
-203 AETAEATVDSV
+203 
-214 SDSDAV
+214 
-220 QTDEVLPTETVSNQD
+220 
-235 ENTTTPTE
+235 
-243 STTGDVTDE
+243 
-252 TTGNQ
+252 
-257 DEATSVDVTTEA
+257 
-269 TDTTRETTP
+269 
-278 VASTDSDAS
+278 S
-287 STDAGQATSEASSEA
+287 SQS
-302 TSFATGSSETASD
+302 
-315 PNATVLGETNA
+315 ATVLGADDSTTEDET
-326 PTATVLGDEPE
+326 E
-337 ATTTAPA
+337 AD

-349 IDTPITVPNKE
+349 VNTAITIPNKE
-360 SFTGADYGLSST
+360 SFTGSDYGLSST
-372 VTVTYAD
+372 VTVTYVD

-386 PAVYNLNSIDMDAL
+386 PASYNFNSIDMDAL

-415 AGEQAK
+415 EGEQEK

-455 GTVIVYW
+455 GMVVVYW
-462 PDSTEASATFDSVD
+462 PDSTEASQTFDSVD

-505 LPAGDSVA
+505 LPTGDSVA
-513 NSSNLPTYFQ
+513 NSSNLPAYFQ

-529 TFYYYAGGFTDTTGT
+529 NYYYYAGGFTDTTGT
-544 KWLVGVARNVTSD
+544 KWLVGVARNVTTD
-557 LWSQKVV
+557 PWGTKVV

-580 GRQYVAS
+580 GRQYVAY

-599 NNITNGTGDYEVTS
+599 NNIINGTGDYEVSS
-613 GRRDGSTTNTN
+613 GIKQGTTAVTN
-624 WRMTGINVFA
+624 WRMAGINVFA
-634 KAADANYY
+634 TAADANYY

-650 TYTRTTDRIPENP
+650 TYTKTTDRIPVNT
-663 SAGEG
+663 SAGQG
-668 ADAKVNQLIGGT
+668 SDAKVNQLIGGT
-680 GGGYDDEFTITS
+680 GGGYDDEFTVTS

-706 VSSQKSTTT
+706 VSAQKSVTTN
-715 SGSGTT
+715 GSGTSMT
-721 TKQTV
+721 QTV
-726 TGAFTNMSTDVY
+726 TGAFTSMSTDAY
-738 TIADSRSKSA
+738 SIADSRSKYA

-753 NPFNLALVRAYGF
+753 NPFNLALIRAYGF

-777 RKFTNQTNPANYTV
+777 RKFTNQTNSANYTTIV
-791 IIYWPAVDANGNVTS
+791 YWPAVDANGNVTS
-806 MTQITWSGNTN
+806 MTQITWSGSTN
-817 VITFTMQTAGAT
+817 VITFTMRTAGAT

-835 VNTYTIPDKP
+835 VKTYTIPDKP

-852 NAATG
+852 NTATG

-866 QPTTSGMSYAKITG
+866 QPTTSGMTYAKITG

-923 FLGFG
+923 FLAYG
-928 GTGLGNLG
+928 GTGLGDLG
-936 GYIQPLLPSESGVKF
+936 GYIQPLLPSESGVNF

-975 SLANSTAI
+975 SLANSTSI
-983 ANTAGIS
+983 ANTAGVS

-999 TNSALQGVT
+999 SNSALQGVT
-1008 GGQIGVKTTASP
+1008 GAQIGVKTTASP
-1020 NNDWSKI
+1020 NNDWSTI
-1027 NTNVPGY
+1027 NTKVPGY

-1043 GALQSAK
+1043 GDLQSAK
-1050 KTDGTYA
+1050 KSDGTYA

-1067 NATAGTSKSGT
+1067 NATAGTSKSGS

-1114 VNLTGKTGESLSSDI
+1114 VNLSGKTGEALSTNI

-1139 DTTKTT
+1139 DTSKTT
-1145 TTGSPAMTLSGTTVS
+1145 TTGSPAMTLSGTSVS
-1160 GTYDTTNNSL
+1160 GTYDTTNNNL
-1170 SATDSSLQTMT
+1170 STTDSSLQTMT
-1181 ITLVADTQ
+1181 ITLVADKQ
-1189 TVKVRYIDVNG
+1189 TVTIHYIDVHG
-1200 STKETGWTAA
+1200 SEKTEGWTAA

-1217 WVQTVNGAT
+1217 WTQTVTGDT

-1232 ALGSVSQSGYVIVA
+1232 VLQSVAAKGYTIVA
-1246 QDAGAT
+1246 QDAGSRS
-1252 AGTFDNDTATDQT
+1252 GTYDNDTATDQT
-1265 YYVYLKHNTVDVEG
+1265 YYVYLDHNTVDVEG
-1279 GKEGNARWTVRSTVR
+1279 GKDGNAKWEVKSTVR
-1294 YRFEDGTNA
+1294 YFYEDNTVA
-1303 ASANVRTTEFLA
+1303 AAANIQTTTFLA

-1322 TGEELA
+1322 TGEELYD
-1328 VTWETETY
+1328 TWNVQSY
-1336 TFDDVESP
+1336 TFSDVDSP

-1350 ADKLEAG
+1350 ADLAQAG
-1357 AATVTYTSAGIAAI
+1357 AATVSYDSASVGFR

-1389 DNPPSDITYPNDPND
+1389 DNPPTDVTYPNDPDD
-1404 PTQPDRSNP
+1404 PTQPDRTNP

-1421 PGYTPEGP
+1421 PGYTLELPDGTP
-1429 NGSLTPVNPNDPSG
+1429 LTPVNPSDPTG
-1443 GYLPPDVPTNPT
+1443 DYLPPNVPEDPT
-1455 ADTTIV
+1455 TDTTIV
-1461 YHANEQTVTV
+1461 YHANEQKVTV

-1476 ADDGTRTTVKTES
+1476 ADDGTRTVVNTETFS
-1489 FTGKSNAAYTH
+1489 GKSNADYTH
-1500 ELWDYENNPDQ
+1500 ELWDYEKNPDQ
-1511 SYVLVSKDAGAEN
+1511 SYVLVSKDAGAES
-1524 GVFDAVDDETQ
+1524 GKFDADDDTDQ
-1535 VFNVIL
+1535 VYNVIL

-1548 PGGKDDDPNQSDYT
+1548 PGGKDDDPNQTDYT
-1562 KTVTRTIHYVD
+1562 KTITRTIHYVD
-1573 QAGNQM
+1573 QDGNQM
-1579 VDANGEPVQDRIMRH
+1579 VDANGDPVPDSFIDH

-1605 SNVPVSVEWPN
+1605 SNVPISVEWPN
-1616 DAATFE
+1616 DSATFA

-1634 DVTQVDADT
+1634 DVTQVDADQ
-1643 IDHTDT
+1643 IDHNDT
-1649 DTTYTVTYK
+1649 STEYTVTYK

-1669 NTENVPSDLI
+1669 NTENVPSDPI

-1685 NNPTDNETPHDPA
+1685 NNPTDNLTPHDPA
-1698 EPDDPVIPYV
+1698 EPGEPVIPYV

-1751 NTQQI
+1751 NTQQV
-1756 IVRYIDDTTNLEV
+1756 IVRYIDDTTDLEV
-1769 PDLRQTFSGETDQ
+1769 NELRQTFSGETDQ

-1787 LADYAALGYTFV
+1787 LSDYVSLGYMYV
-1799 SADAGASAGTY
+1799 SSDKEATAGTY
-1810 DRDDSKTQVYLV
+1810 DRDDTATQVYLV
-1822 HLTHGTVVVDGGREN
+1822 HLTHGTVVVDGGRED

-1851 VHYVYET
+1851 IHYIYES
-1858 DQTEAKPDSV
+1858 DKSEAKPESV
-1868 QEKNFTAS
+1868 QKKTFTAT
-1876 VTYDAVTGEVL
+1876 VTYDAVNGEVL

-1908 YFASEGSVAG
+1908 YYASEGSVAG

-1949 EEQLKTR
+1949 DEQLKTR

-1985 GYTPTTDGS
+1985 GYTPTSDGS
-1994 SIPLEQIDPNDVTK
+1994 SVPLEQIDPNDVTK
-2008 GYYPPTVPDNAAAD
+2008 GYYPPAVLDNLAAD

-2035 VVYVDISTGAEV
+2035 VVYVDISSGTEV
-2047 EVTELQQT
+2047 EVTSLQQT

-2083 TATEGKYDN
+2083 TATAGNYDN
-2092 ADNVTQF
+2092 VDNVTQF
-2099 AKVYLDHGT
+2099 AYVYLDHGT
-2108 VVVTPDNPGDPG
+2108 VVVTPDTPGDPG

-2131 TWPVGTDI
+2131 VWPEGTGI
-2139 DGVKQTVNGVIS
+2139 DGVKQTINGLIS

-2205 KEGYYADISDILA
+2205 KDGYYADISDILA

-2266 NPLEPGQGTPDTP
+2266 DPLEPGQGTPDTP
-2279 GDTDNPTVP
+2279 GDTDNPTLP

-2294 PQGPD
+2294 PEGPD

-2308 DYPSAGYWPPKTPTD
+2308 NNPSAGYWPPATPTD
-2323 NPGGDTTITY
+2323 NPGGGTTITY

-2339 ATVTFIDDTTGD
+2339 ATVTVIDDTTGN
-2351 TLKVVDLTGKSDKTD
+2351 TLKVVDLTGKSDETD

-2380 GYVLVSDDYPTD
+2380 GYVWVSDDYPTG
-2392 GVVYDRVDDEDQ
+2392 GVVYDRVDDTDQ
-2404 PFTVHLKQVTITV
+2404 PFTVHLKQATVTV
-2417 EPNDPKDSGTDIF
+2417 DPSSPKEPGTDIF

-2440 PSSPTYPESP
+2440 PSGPTYPESP

-2486 TWPATPTYPSGVTKD
+2486 TWPAV
-2501 DLNQTVTRTIT
+2501 
-2512 YTYASN
+2512 
-2518 GEKASETVTETLT
+2518 
-2531 YSRTATVNAVTGAVT
+2531 
-2546 YGNWQTT
+2546 
-2553 DSTLD
+2553 
-2558 KVDSPLISGYVASQ
+2558 
-2572 LLVDEETNVDAMADD
+2572 
-2587 KTVAITYTKLG
+2587 
-2598 QWVPSFPPSADDENV
+2598 
-2613 PSDPIDYPNN
+2613 
-2623 PSDPTAPLEPGED
+2623 
-2636 NPNDPGTPA
+2636 
-2645 NPTLPYVPGYTPEGP
+2645 
-2660 DGTPLTPVDPD
+2660 
-2671 NPSAGYWPP
+2671 
-2680 ETPADKPGDNTVIHY
+2680 
-2695 VANDQAARITYI
+2695 
-2707 DDDTGLELAV
+2707 
-2717 DTIAGESSDTSTYTT
+2717 
-2732 ADRIKSYEAQGYT
+2732 
-2745 LVSNDFPEDE
+2745 
-2755 FQFDRDDATEQ
+2755 
-2766 KFEVHLKRTVLVI
+2766 
-2779 TPDDPRT
+2779 
-2786 PNDPIFTP
+2786 
-2794 GEPVDP
+2794 
-2800 SDPSSPTYPAEPG
+2800 PTYPA
-2813 TPGEPIDPANPSGPT
+2813 
-2828 WPETPTY
+2828 
-2835 PAGLTAE
+2835 
-2842 DLNQTVNLTVNYV
+2842 
-2855 YEDGTT
+2855 
-2861 VAHDPHTDAVHFTR
+2861 
-2875 TATLDTVTGE
+2875 
-2885 VTYSDWVA
+2885 
-2893 VDDDD
+2893 
-2898 LLATYKSPV
+2898 
-2907 VDGYY
+2907 
-2912 ADKAYSTA
+2912 
-2920 VTVAAT
+2920 
-2926 DDDVTETVTYKKLG
+2926 
-2940 QWVPSFPATTP
+2940 
-2951 SAPTDPIDYP
+2951 
-2961 NDPSD
+2961 
-2966 PTVPT
+2966 
-2971 DPAENPSEPG
+2971 
-2981 TPENPTLPYVPGY
+2981 
-2994 TPAGPDGEPLT
+2994 
-3005 PADPSNPS
+3005 
-3013 SGYLPPNPTNP
+3013 
-3024 GDDTVITYVPA
+3024 
-3035 DQVGSVTYVDQTT
+3035 
-3048 GETLVVDSLTGKSDE
+3048 
-3063 PGTYVTT
+3063 
-3070 DRIKQYEAMGYVLV
+3070 
-3084 SDDYPTDFTFDS
+3084 
-3096 DTAKSQDFTVTL
+3096 
-3108 KQATVVVTP
+3108 
-3117 DDPKNPSDPIFTPGD
+3117 
-3132 PVDPSDPSSPTYP
+3132 
-3145 EEPGTPGDPIDPNNP
+3145 
-3160 SGPTWPA
+3160 
-3167 TPTYPA
+3167 
-3173 GVTAQDL
+3173 
-3180 NKTVTRTVTYVY
+3180 
-3192 EDGSE
+3192 
-3197 AATTATDNVVFERT
+3197 
-3211 ATVNAVTGAVTY
+3211 
-3223 GEWTAVGDDVDW
+3223 
-3235 QQVDSPMIVGYMA
+3235 
-3248 DKASVEFVDVTG
+3248 
-3260 ATESTSVVV
+3260 
-3269 TYTAVGQWVP
+3269 
-3279 HFPPGT
+3279 
-3285 ENVPSDP
+3285 
-3292 INYPNNPDDPTNP
+3292 
-3305 ADPGP
+3305 
-3310 DNPADPGTTDNPT
+3310 
-3323 LPYVPGFT
+3323 
-3331 PQGPDGQPLEP
+3331 
-3342 VNPSNPSE
+3342 
-3350 GYWPPV
+3350 
-3356 IPDDPKQ
+3356 
-3363 SQDITYTANEQTAR
+3363 
-3377 IVFNDDTTGTTLAT
+3377 
-3391 DYIDGVSDEKS
+3391 
-3402 TYTTADRLAAYYAQG
+3402 
-3417 YTLVSDDYPADFAF
+3417 
-3431 DRVDGN
+3431 
-3437 VETFE
+3437 
-3442 VHLKHAAI
+3442 
-3450 TVTPDDPKNP
+3450 
-3460 STPIY
+3460 
-3465 TPGDPVD
+3465 
-3472 PSDPESPTYPAE
+3472 
-3484 PGTPG
+3484 
-3489 DPIDPDNPSGP
+3489 
-3500 TWPAVPTYP
+3500 
-3509 DGVTTTDLNETV
+3509 GVTTTDLNETV

-3528 DDKGET
+3528 DEAGNT
-3534 VFADATDKVSFTR
+3534 VFDAATDKVSFTR

-3564 ATGGDTTFDAVN
+3564 ATGNDTTFDAVS

-3590 AETTGLTATTGDEN
+3590 AETTGLTATTGDET

-3680 VTPGSPAGGYWPPAT
+3680 VTPGSPEGGYWPPAT

-3730 DTIAGHSDET
+3730 DTIDGHSDET

-3757 RLVADGY
+3757 RLVNDGY
-3764 PGTKFT
+3764 PGTDFT
-3770 FDRDTATDQAYIV
+3770 FDRDTATDQAFIV

-3852 THDDLNQTVT
+3852 EHDDLNQTVT

-3870 RNGATAATTATETL
+3870 RDGSEAATTATETL

-3889 ATLDTVSGEITYGD
+3889 ATLDTVSGDITYGD
-3903 WIAAES
+3903 WIAADS

-3933 ATGVAAMDAD
+3933 ATGVAATDAD

-4012 DMDDDTTQAFEVH
+4012 DTDDDTTQAFEVH

-4033 DSDDPKT
+4033 DPDGPKT

-4090 DGLKTTDLNET
+4090 DGLKTTDLNES
-4101 VDRTITYVYEDG
+4101 VDRTITYVYENG
-4113 SEAAKTVTDNV
+4113 NEAAETVTDNV

-4165 ADLTQVDETAGLT
+4165 ADLTQVDETANLT
-4178 ADSGDENV
+4178 ANSGDENV

-4205 SVPTDS
+4205 SVPTDP

-4238 PGFTPAGPDGPL
+4238 PGFTPEGPDGPL

-4260 GYVPPA
+4260 GYVPPV

-4276 TINYVANEQM
+4276 TINYVANEQT

-4300 TVDTI
+4300 AVDTI

-4331 VSDGYPT
+4331 VTDGYPT

-4344 DDSQTQAYEVHLK
+4344 DDSKTQAYEVHLK

-4429 ESVTQTITYVYADG
+4429 ESVTQTITYVYADV
-4443 QEASNPKTDTVTFSR
+4443 QEASDPKADTVTFSR

-4475 AANSDTTFDAVVSPV
+4475 AANSDTTFDAVASPV
-4490 ITGYVADKQTVAE
+4490 ITGYVVDKQTVAE

-4527 PSYPAGTTDVPTD
+4527 PSYPAGTPDVPTD
-4540 PMTYPN
+4540 PITYPN
-4546 DPADPTQPADPTA
+4546 DPDDPTQPADPTA
-4559 PNYPIIPDV
+4559 PNYPVIPDV

-4607 TYVANEQQATITYID
+4607 TYVANEQQATITYLD

-4633 ITGRSDETSTYTTA
+4633 ITGHSDETSTYTTA

-4663 GYPGA
+4663 GYPGV
-4668 NFAFDREDDYDQAYE
+4668 NFTFDREDDYDQTYE
-4683 VILEHAV
+4683 VIFIHAV
-4690 ITVDPNDPRTPSSPI
+4690 ITVDPNDPKTPSSPI

-4717 TSPTYPVNPGE
+4717 TSPTYPVNPGD

-4734 PAGVETADLNESVT
+4734 PGGLTETDLNESVT

-4753 TYADGTTAADYAT
+4753 KYADGSTAADDAT

-4780 TGTVTYGDW
+4780 TGAVTYGDW
-4789 IASNGDTTFDAVTS
+4789 VAANGDTTFDAVDS

-4813 QTIAEVTGIVAKDAD
+4813 QTVATVTGIGAKDAD
-4828 TTITVVYNQMGQW
+4828 TTVNVVYNKMGQW
-4841 VPSFPAGTTD
+4841 VPSFPADTTN
-4851 VPSDPMTYPNDP
+4851 VPSDPMTYPNNPD
-4863 NDPTE
+4863 DPTE
-4868 PLAPGPENE
+4868 PLTPGPENE
-4877 NDPGDPAN
+4877 TDPGDPDN
-4885 PTLPYVPGFTPQGPD
+4885 PRLPYVPGFTPQGPD
-4900 GPLQPVDPANPSSG
+4900 GEPLDPVDPSNPSSG

-4920 PSDPTTDTTITYTA
+4920 PSDPTTDTTIEYKA
-4934 DEQAATI
+4934 DEQKATI
-4941 TYVDAVT
+4941 TYIDEVTGDTLVVDT
-4948 NEILGVDHIKGGSDE
+4948 ITGGSDE
-4963 SHAYTTANRL
+4963 SSTYTTADRL
-4973 AAYLASGYELVSDGY
+4973 ADYLANGYVLEEDGY
-4988 PTNFTFDRDTAVT
+4988 PTDFTFDRDTTVT
-5001 QAYTVTLT
+5001 QAYKVTLT
-5009 HGSQTINP
+5009 HGSQTIDP

-5022 PGTPINPDNPDGTK
+5022 PGTPINPDNPDGPK

-5085 AYTYSAWEPTTVTSM
+5085 AYTYSAWVPTTVTSM

-5112 ADRQTVAALS
+5112 ADRQTVAALP
-5122 DLTATSADM
+5122 DLTATSADV

-5137 APIGQY
+5137 SPIGQY
-5143 VPAFPSGVTD
+5143 VPSFPSGVTD

-5201 DGPLQP
+5201 DGEPLDP
-5207 VDPNNPS
+5207 VDPDNPS
-5214 AGYWPPAP
+5214 SGYWPPAP

-5245 IDDETGRI
+5245 INDETGSV
-5253 LAVDTITGGSAETS
+5253 LAVDTITGGSAENST
-5267 SYSPYNRIMV
+5267 YTAYNRIMV

-5299 ESVDQ
+5299 ETVDQ
-5304 AFEVHFEGATITVTP
+5304 SFEVHFKGTTITVTP
-5319 DDPKVPGEPIYQ
+5319 DDPKVPGDPIYQ

-5371 VWPDGVTAA
+5371 VWPDGVTAE

-5410 FTRTITINVIAAQQ
+5410 FTRTITINVIAAQE
-5424 SAQPQ
+5424 SAQPR
-5429 ARLTRAATASP
+5429 ARLARAATSSA

-5453 KFDAKTSPVIP
+5453 TFDAKTSPVIP

-5469 RLVVEEVADM
+5469 RLVVDEVAGM

-5511 ADVTY
+5511 GEVTY

-5555 VDPKNPSQGYWPPT
+5555 VDPKNPSKGYLPPA
-5569 VPNDPTTDTT
+5569 VPSDPTADTT
-5579 IVYRVDQQR
+5579 IVYTVDRQH
-5588 ATVNFIDQNTKQVL
+5588 AKVNFIDQNTKQVL
-5602 HVEQLTGD
+5602 HVEQLSGD
-5610 SYSKSTYTTTDQIA
+5610 SYSKSSYTTAEQIA
-5624 GYLAQGY
+5624 YYVAQGY

-5637 YPAGGMTFDADSAHN
+5637 YPAGGMTFDADSTLN
-5652 QTFVVT
+5652 QTFAVT
-5658 LAHGTTTVD
+5658 LAHGTKTVD
-5667 PNHPG
+5667 PNNPG

-5683 TGPKWPAGTDKANL
+5683 DGPKWPAGV
-5697 TDEVERIVRYLNDG
+5697 DEDHLKTSTTRTIIFRTSDGTIVD
-5711 GQTVAEAQTQT
+5711 TKTQI
-5722 VTFTRTATVDLV
+5722 VTYTRTATVDTV
-5734 TGQVTYGPWQSIQ
+5734 TGEVTYGPWTAPDGSHV
-5747 SAEMAAITSPRLAG
+5747 P
-5761 YIVDRPTVASA
+5761 DVA
-5772 TVQAGQGDWVETVR
+5772 
-5786 YHAVGSYVP
+5786 
-5795 QVPGGV
+5795 VPGM
-5801 PVDYVTN
+5801 
-5808 PNDPSGILTPG
+5808 
-5819 EPGSPVLP
+5819 
-5827 HVPGYVPVGPDG
+5827 PGYVADRDLVPGVDIPVGT
-5839 KPLQPVDPND
+5839 PNFTE
-5849 PRQGYWPP
+5849 Y
-5857 AVADPTQDTPITYV
+5857 VTY
-5871 QIVTDQ
+5871 T
-5877 ATPDD
+5877 
-5882 ATPAPSDSA
+5882 
-5891 VAVDHQAPV
+5891 
-5900 SDDVVLDSDAVLP
+5900 VVP
-5913 TAEVSAASQLTTSG
+5913 EQTTAEVGPNEPVIVPEVLTPH
-5927 GSLAYTASSAATTE
+5927 SLAYTAVQSATATTE
-5941 PTDVANETP
+5941 SAASLAYTAEQSAAESATAQ
-5950 TKHSGVLPYTGQDDQ
+5950 HSGVLPYTGSDEQ

-5992 SDETTKHHEDR
+5992 AEETSKKHDDK

>member
-1 MAIENTTYKKKNKQW
+1 M
-16 LRYGTTSLIVAM
+16 
-28 GLGAGATGQAMAAE
+28 
-42 DPTTTDIDPT
+42 
-52 STKTGEDDSQNTD
+52 
-65 SDNRDVDGDGL
+65 
-76 DDETGQPIPTNPSD
+76 
-90 PTMVNDS
+90 
-97 GTTSSPTEGEETTA
+97 
-111 VAETPADPIV
+111 PA
-121 VPAEETATGESS
+121 S
-133 TDNVVETPT
+133 
-142 ETVST
+142 
-147 TVTPTTVVAEAPVTE
+147 
-162 AESVADSDTTLTPST
+162 
-177 VSEVAESATSTTS
+177 
-190 TATTTAINNENQP
+190 
-203 AETAEATVDSV
+203 
-214 SDSDAV
+214 
-220 QTDEVLPTETVSNQD
+220 
-235 ENTTTPTE
+235 
-243 STTGDVTDE
+243 
-252 TTGNQ
+252 
-257 DEATSVDVTTEA
+257 
-269 TDTTRETTP
+269 
-278 VASTDSDAS
+278 
-287 STDAGQATSEASSEA
+287 
-302 TSFATGSSETASD
+302 
-315 PNATVLGETNA
+315 
-326 PTATVLGDEPE
+326 
-337 ATTTAPA
+337 
-344 GVTVS
+344 
-349 IDTPITVPNKE
+349 
-360 SFTGADYGLSST
+360 
-372 VTVTYAD
+372 
-379 KYLWINL
+379 
-386 PAVYNLNSIDMDAL
+386 YNFNSIDMDAL

-415 AGEQAK
+415 EGEQEK

-455 GTVIVYW
+455 GMVVVYW
-462 PDSTEASATFDSVD
+462 PDSTEASQTFDSVD

-505 LPAGDSVA
+505 LPTGDSVA
-513 NSSNLPTYFQ
+513 NSSNLPAYFQ

-529 TFYYYAGGFTDTTGT
+529 NYYYYAGGFTDTTGT
-544 KWLVGVARNVTSD
+544 KWLVGVARNVTTD
-557 LWSQKVV
+557 PWGTKVV

-580 GRQYVAS
+580 GRQYVAY

-599 NNITNGTGDYEVTS
+599 NNIINGTGDYEVSS
-613 GRRDGSTTNTN
+613 GIKQGTTAVTN
-624 WRMTGINVFA
+624 WRMAGINVFA
-634 KAADANYY
+634 TAADANYY

-650 TYTRTTDRIPENP
+650 TYTKTTDRIPVNT
-663 SAGEG
+663 SAGQG
-668 ADAKVNQLIGGT
+668 SDAKINQLIGGT
-680 GGGYDDEFTITS
+680 GGGYDDEFTVTS

-706 VSSQKSTTT
+706 VSAQKSVTTN
-715 SGSGTT
+715 GSGTSMT
-721 TKQTV
+721 QTV
-726 TGAFTNMSTDVY
+726 TGAFTSMSTDAY
-738 TIADSRSKSA
+738 SIADSRSKYA

-753 NPFNLALVRAYGF
+753 NPFNLALIRAYGF

-777 RKFTNQTNPANYTV
+777 RKFTNQTNSANYTTIV
-791 IIYWPAVDANGNVTS
+791 YWPAVDANGNVTS
-806 MTQITWSGNTN
+806 MTQITWSGSTN
-817 VITFTMQTAGAT
+817 VITFTMRTAGAT

-835 VNTYTIPDKP
+835 VKTYTIPDKP

-852 NAATG
+852 NTATG

-866 QPTTSGMSYAKITG
+866 QPTTSGMTYAKITG

-923 FLGFG
+923 FLAYG
-928 GTGLGNLG
+928 GTGLGDLG
-936 GYIQPLLPSESGVKF
+936 GYIQPLLPSESGVNF

-975 SLANSTAI
+975 SLANSTSI
-983 ANTAGIS
+983 ANTAGVS

-999 TNSALQGVT
+999 SNSALQGVT
-1008 GGQIGVKTTASP
+1008 GAQIGVKTTASP
-1020 NNDWSKI
+1020 NNDWSTI
-1027 NTNVPGY
+1027 NTKVPGY

-1043 GALQSAK
+1043 GDLQSAK
-1050 KTDGTYA
+1050 KSDGTYA

-1067 NATAGTSKSGT
+1067 NATAGTSKSGS

-1114 VNLTGKTGESLSSDI
+1114 VNLSGKTGEALSTNI

-1139 DTTKTT
+1139 DTSKTT
-1145 TTGSPAMTLSGTTVS
+1145 TTGSPAMTLSGTSVS
-1160 GTYDTTNNSL
+1160 GTYDTTNNNL
-1170 SATDSSLQTMT
+1170 STTDSSLQTMT
-1181 ITLVADTQ
+1181 ITLVADKQ
-1189 TVKVRYIDVNG
+1189 TVTIHYIDVHG
-1200 STKETGWTAA
+1200 SEKTEGWTAA

-1217 WVQTVNGAT
+1217 WTQTVTGDT

-1232 ALGSVSQSGYVIVA
+1232 VLQSVAAKGYTIVA
-1246 QDAGAT
+1246 QDAGSRS
-1252 AGTFDNDTATDQT
+1252 GTYDNDTATDQT
-1265 YYVYLKHNTVDVEG
+1265 YYVYLDHNTVDVEG
-1279 GKEGNARWTVRSTVR
+1279 GKDGNAKWEVKSTVR
-1294 YRFEDGTNA
+1294 YFYEDNTVA
-1303 ASANVRTTEFLA
+1303 AAANIQTTTFLA

-1322 TGEELA
+1322 TGEELYD
-1328 VTWETETY
+1328 TWNVQSY
-1336 TFDDVESP
+1336 TFSDVDSP

-1350 ADKLEAG
+1350 ADLAQAG
-1357 AATVTYTSAGIAAI
+1357 AATVSYDSASVGFR

-1389 DNPPSDITYPNDPND
+1389 DNPPTDVTYPNDPDD
-1404 PTQPDRSNP
+1404 PTQPDRTNP

-1421 PGYTPEGP
+1421 PGYTPELPDGTP
-1429 NGSLTPVNPNDPSG
+1429 LTPVNPSDPTG
-1443 GYLPPDVPTNPT
+1443 GYLPPNVPEDPT
-1455 ADTTIV
+1455 TDTTIV
-1461 YHANEQTVTV
+1461 YHANEQKVTV

-1476 ADDGTRTTVKTES
+1476 ADDGIRTVVNTETFS
-1489 FTGKSNAAYTH
+1489 GKSNADYTH
-1500 ELWDYENNPDQ
+1500 ELWDYEKNPDQ
-1511 SYVLVSKDAGAEN
+1511 SYVLVSKDAGAES
-1524 GVFDAVDDETQ
+1524 GKFDADDDTDQ
-1535 VFNVIL
+1535 VYNVIL

-1548 PGGKDDDPNQSDYT
+1548 PGGKDDDPNQTDYT
-1562 KTVTRTIHYVD
+1562 KTITRTIHYVD
-1573 QAGNQM
+1573 QDGNQM
-1579 VDANGEPVQDRIMRH
+1579 VDANGDPVPDSFIDH

-1605 SNVPVSVEWPN
+1605 SNVPISVEWPN
-1616 DAATFE
+1616 DSATFA

-1634 DVTQVDADT
+1634 DVTQVDADQ
-1643 IDHTDT
+1643 IDHNDT
-1649 DTTYTVTYK
+1649 STEYTVTYK

-1669 NTENVPSDLI
+1669 NTENVPSDPI

-1685 NNPTDNETPHDPA
+1685 NNPTDNLTPHDPA
-1698 EPDDPVIPYV
+1698 EPGEPVIPYV
-1708 PGYTPEGPDGTPLKP
+1708 PGYTPEGPDGRPLKP

-1729 SAGYIPPAPTDP
+1729 SAGYIPPAPTEP

-1751 NTQQI
+1751 NTQQV
-1756 IVRYIDDTTNLEV
+1756 IVRYIDDTTDLEV
-1769 PDLRQTFSGETDQ
+1769 NELRQTFSGETDQ

-1787 LADYAALGYTFV
+1787 LSDYASLGYTYV
-1799 SADAGASAGTY
+1799 SSDKEATAGTY
-1810 DRDDSKTQVYLV
+1810 DRDDTATQVYLV
-1822 HLTHGTVVVDGGREN
+1822 HLTHGTVVVDGGRED

-1851 VHYVYET
+1851 IHYIYES
-1858 DQTEAKPDSV
+1858 DKSEAKPDSV
-1868 QEKNFTAS
+1868 QKKTFTAT
-1876 VTYDAVTGEVL
+1876 VTYDAVNGEVL

-1908 YFASEGSVAG
+1908 YYASEGSVAG

-1949 EEQLKTR
+1949 DEQLKTR

-1985 GYTPTTDGS
+1985 GYTPTSDGS
-1994 SIPLEQIDPNDVTK
+1994 SVPLEQIDPNDVTK
-2008 GYYPPTVPDNAAAD
+2008 GYYPPAVLDNPAAD

-2035 VVYVDISTGAEV
+2035 VVYVDISSGTEV
-2047 EVTELQQT
+2047 EVTSLQQT

-2083 TATEGKYDN
+2083 TATAGNYDN
-2092 ADNVTQF
+2092 VDNVTQF
-2099 AKVYLDHGT
+2099 AYVYLDHGT
-2108 VVVTPDNPGDPG
+2108 VVVTPDTPGDPG

-2131 TWPVGTDI
+2131 VWPEGTGI
-2139 DGVKQTVNGVIS
+2139 DGVKQTINGLIS

-2205 KEGYYADISDILA
+2205 KDGYYADISDILA

-2266 NPLEPGQGTPDTP
+2266 DPLEPGQGTPDTP
-2279 GDTDNPTVP
+2279 GDTDNPTLP

-2294 PQGPD
+2294 PEGPD

-2308 DYPSAGYWPPKTPTD
+2308 NNPSAGYWPPATPTD

-2339 ATVTFIDDTTGD
+2339 ATVTVIDDTTGN
-2351 TLKVVDLTGKSDKTD
+2351 TLKVVDLTGKSDETD

-2380 GYVLVSDDYPTD
+2380 GYVWVSDDYPTG
-2392 GVVYDRVDDEDQ
+2392 GVVYDRVDDTDQ
-2404 PFTVHLKQVTITV
+2404 PFTVHLKQATVTV
-2417 EPNDPKDSGTDIF
+2417 DPSSPKEPGTDIF

-2440 PSSPTYPESP
+2440 PSGPTYPESP

-2486 TWPATPTYPSGVTKD
+2486 TWPAV
-2501 DLNQTVTRTIT
+2501 
-2512 YTYASN
+2512 
-2518 GEKASETVTETLT
+2518 
-2531 YSRTATVNAVTGAVT
+2531 
-2546 YGNWQTT
+2546 
-2553 DSTLD
+2553 
-2558 KVDSPLISGYVASQ
+2558 
-2572 LLVDEETNVDAMADD
+2572 
-2587 KTVAITYTKLG
+2587 
-2598 QWVPSFPPSADDENV
+2598 
-2613 PSDPIDYPNN
+2613 
-2623 PSDPTAPLEPGED
+2623 
-2636 NPNDPGTPA
+2636 
-2645 NPTLPYVPGYTPEGP
+2645 
-2660 DGTPLTPVDPD
+2660 
-2671 NPSAGYWPP
+2671 
-2680 ETPADKPGDNTVIHY
+2680 
-2695 VANDQAARITYI
+2695 
-2707 DDDTGLELAV
+2707 
-2717 DTIAGESSDTSTYTT
+2717 
-2732 ADRIKSYEAQGYT
+2732 
-2745 LVSNDFPEDE
+2745 
-2755 FQFDRDDATEQ
+2755 
-2766 KFEVHLKRTVLVI
+2766 
-2779 TPDDPRT
+2779 
-2786 PNDPIFTP
+2786 
-2794 GEPVDP
+2794 
-2800 SDPSSPTYPAEPG
+2800 PTYPA
-2813 TPGEPIDPANPSGPT
+2813 
-2828 WPETPTY
+2828 
-2835 PAGLTAE
+2835 
-2842 DLNQTVNLTVNYV
+2842 
-2855 YEDGTT
+2855 
-2861 VAHDPHTDAVHFTR
+2861 
-2875 TATLDTVTGE
+2875 
-2885 VTYSDWVA
+2885 
-2893 VDDDD
+2893 
-2898 LLATYKSPV
+2898 
-2907 VDGYY
+2907 
-2912 ADKAYSTA
+2912 
-2920 VTVAAT
+2920 
-2926 DDDVTETVTYKKLG
+2926 
-2940 QWVPSFPATTP
+2940 
-2951 SAPTDPIDYP
+2951 
-2961 NDPSD
+2961 
-2966 PTVPT
+2966 
-2971 DPAENPSEPG
+2971 
-2981 TPENPTLPYVPGY
+2981 
-2994 TPAGPDGEPLT
+2994 
-3005 PADPSNPS
+3005 
-3013 SGYLPPNPTNP
+3013 
-3024 GDDTVITYVPA
+3024 
-3035 DQVGSVTYVDQTT
+3035 
-3048 GETLVVDSLTGKSDE
+3048 
-3063 PGTYVTT
+3063 
-3070 DRIKQYEAMGYVLV
+3070 
-3084 SDDYPTDFTFDS
+3084 
-3096 DTAKSQDFTVTL
+3096 
-3108 KQATVVVTP
+3108 
-3117 DDPKNPSDPIFTPGD
+3117 
-3132 PVDPSDPSSPTYP
+3132 
-3145 EEPGTPGDPIDPNNP
+3145 
-3160 SGPTWPA
+3160 
-3167 TPTYPA
+3167 
-3173 GVTAQDL
+3173 
-3180 NKTVTRTVTYVY
+3180 
-3192 EDGSE
+3192 
-3197 AATTATDNVVFERT
+3197 
-3211 ATVNAVTGAVTY
+3211 
-3223 GEWTAVGDDVDW
+3223 
-3235 QQVDSPMIVGYMA
+3235 
-3248 DKASVEFVDVTG
+3248 
-3260 ATESTSVVV
+3260 
-3269 TYTAVGQWVP
+3269 
-3279 HFPPGT
+3279 
-3285 ENVPSDP
+3285 
-3292 INYPNNPDDPTNP
+3292 
-3305 ADPGP
+3305 
-3310 DNPADPGTTDNPT
+3310 
-3323 LPYVPGFT
+3323 
-3331 PQGPDGQPLEP
+3331 
-3342 VNPSNPSE
+3342 
-3350 GYWPPV
+3350 
-3356 IPDDPKQ
+3356 
-3363 SQDITYTANEQTAR
+3363 
-3377 IVFNDDTTGTTLAT
+3377 
-3391 DYIDGVSDEKS
+3391 
-3402 TYTTADRLAAYYAQG
+3402 
-3417 YTLVSDDYPADFAF
+3417 
-3431 DRVDGN
+3431 
-3437 VETFE
+3437 
-3442 VHLKHAAI
+3442 
-3450 TVTPDDPKNP
+3450 
-3460 STPIY
+3460 
-3465 TPGDPVD
+3465 
-3472 PSDPESPTYPAE
+3472 
-3484 PGTPG
+3484 
-3489 DPIDPDNPSGP
+3489 
-3500 TWPAVPTYP
+3500 
-3509 DGVTTTDLNETV
+3509 GVTTTDLNETV

-3528 DDKGET
+3528 DEAGNT
-3534 VFADATDKVSFTR
+3534 VFDAATDKVSFTR

-3564 ATGGDTTFDAVN
+3564 ATGNDTTFDAVS

-3590 AETTGLTATTGDEN
+3590 AETTGLTATTGDET

-3680 VTPGSPAGGYWPPAT
+3680 VTPGSPEGGYWPPAT

-3730 DTIAGHSDET
+3730 DTIDGHSDET

-3757 RLVADGY
+3757 RLVNDGY
-3764 PGTKFT
+3764 PGTDFT
-3770 FDRDTATDQAYIV
+3770 FDRDTATDQAFIV

-3852 THDDLNQTVT
+3852 EHDDLNQTVT

-3870 RNGATAATTATETL
+3870 RDGSEAATTATETL

-3889 ATLDTVSGEITYGD
+3889 ATLDTVSGDITYGD
-3903 WIAAES
+3903 WIAADS

-3933 ATGVAAMDAD
+3933 ATGVAATDAD

-4012 DMDDDTTQAFEVH
+4012 DTDDDTTQAFEVH

-4033 DSDDPKT
+4033 DPDGPKT

-4090 DGLKTTDLNET
+4090 DGLKTTDLNES
-4101 VDRTITYVYEDG
+4101 VDRTITYVYENG
-4113 SEAAKTVTDNV
+4113 NEAAETVTDNV

-4165 ADLTQVDETAGLT
+4165 ADLTQVDETANLT
-4178 ADSGDENV
+4178 ANSGDENV

-4205 SVPTDS
+4205 SVPTDP

-4238 PGFTPAGPDGPL
+4238 PGFTPEGPDGPL
-4250 QPVDPTDPSK
+4250 HPVDPTDPSK
-4260 GYVPPA
+4260 GYVPPV

-4276 TINYVANEQM
+4276 TINYVANEQT

-4300 TVDTI
+4300 AVDTI

-4331 VSDGYPT
+4331 VTDGYPT

-4344 DDSQTQAYEVHLK
+4344 DDSKTQAYEVHLK
-4357 HATITITP
+4357 HVTITITP

-4443 QEASNPKTDTVTFSR
+4443 QEASDPKADTVTFSR

-4475 AANSDTTFDAVVSPV
+4475 AANSDTTFDAVASPV
-4490 ITGYVADKQTVAE
+4490 ITGYVVDKQTVAE

-4527 PSYPAGTTDVPTD
+4527 PSYPAGTPDVPTD
-4540 PMTYPN
+4540 PITYPN
-4546 DPADPTQPADPTA
+4546 DPDDPTQPADPTA
-4559 PNYPIIPDV
+4559 PNYPVIPDV

-4607 TYVANEQQATITYID
+4607 TYVANEQQATITYLD

-4633 ITGRSDETSTYTTA
+4633 ITGHSDETSTYTTA

-4663 GYPGA
+4663 GYPGV
-4668 NFAFDREDDYDQAYE
+4668 NFTFDREDDYDQTYE
-4683 VILEHAV
+4683 VIFIHAV
-4690 ITVDPNDPRTPSSPI
+4690 ITVDPNDPKTPSSPI

-4717 TSPTYPVNPGE
+4717 TSPTYPVNPGD

-4734 PAGVETADLNESVT
+4734 PGGLTETDLNESVT

-4753 TYADGTTAADYAT
+4753 KYADGSTAADDAT

-4780 TGTVTYGDW
+4780 TGAVTYGDW
-4789 IASNGDTTFDAVTS
+4789 VAANGDTTFDAVDS

-4813 QTIAEVTGIVAKDAD
+4813 QTVATVTGIGAKDAD
-4828 TTITVVYNQMGQW
+4828 TTVNVVYNKMGQW
-4841 VPSFPAGTTD
+4841 VPSFPADTTN
-4851 VPSDPMTYPNDP
+4851 VPSDPMTYPNNPD
-4863 NDPTE
+4863 DPTE
-4868 PLAPGPENE
+4868 PLTPGPENE
-4877 NDPGDPAN
+4877 TDPGDPDN
-4885 PTLPYVPGFTPQGPD
+4885 PRLPYVPGFTPQGPD
-4900 GPLQPVDPANPSSG
+4900 GEPLDPVDPSNPSSG

-4920 PSDPTTDTTITYTA
+4920 PSDPTTDTTIEYKA
-4934 DEQAATI
+4934 DEQKATI
-4941 TYVDAVT
+4941 TYIDEVTGDTLVVDT
-4948 NEILGVDHIKGGSDE
+4948 ITGGSDE
-4963 SHAYTTANRL
+4963 SSTYTTADRL
-4973 AAYLASGYELVSDGY
+4973 ADYLANGYVLEEDGY
-4988 PTNFTFDRDTAVT
+4988 PTDFTFDRDTTVT
-5001 QAYTVTLT
+5001 QAYKVTLT
-5009 HGSQTINP
+5009 HGSQTIDP

-5022 PGTPINPDNPDGTK
+5022 PGTPINPDNPDGPK

-5085 AYTYSAWEPTTVTSM
+5085 AYTYSAWVPTTVTSM

-5112 ADRQTVAALS
+5112 ADRQTVAALP
-5122 DLTATSADM
+5122 DLTATSADV

-5137 APIGQY
+5137 SPIGQY
-5143 VPAFPSGVTD
+5143 VPSFPSGVTD

-5201 DGPLQP
+5201 DGEPLDP
-5207 VDPNNPS
+5207 VDPDNPS
-5214 AGYWPPAP
+5214 SGYWPPAP

-5245 IDDETGRI
+5245 INDETGSV
-5253 LAVDTITGGSAETS
+5253 LAVDTITGGSAENST
-5267 SYSPYNRIMV
+5267 YTAYNRIMV

-5299 ESVDQ
+5299 ETVDQ
-5304 AFEVHFEGATITVTP
+5304 SFEVHFKGATITVTP
-5319 DDPKVPGEPIYQ
+5319 DDPKVPGDPIYQ

-5337 PNDPD
+5337 PNDFD

-5371 VWPDGVTAA
+5371 VWPDGVTAE

-5410 FTRTITINVIAAQQ
+5410 FTRTITINVIAAQE
-5424 SAQPQ
+5424 SAQPR
-5429 ARLTRAATASP
+5429 ARLARAATLSA

-5453 KFDAKTSPVIP
+5453 TFDAKTSPVIP

-5469 RLVVEEVADM
+5469 RLVVDEVAGM

-5511 ADVTY
+5511 GEVTY
-5516 PNDPDD
+5516 PNDPDA

-5555 VDPKNPSQGYWPPT
+5555 VDPKNPSKGYLPPA
-5569 VPNDPTTDTT
+5569 VPSDPTADTT
-5579 IVYRVDQQR
+5579 IVYTVDRQH
-5588 ATVNFIDQNTKQVL
+5588 AKVNFIDQNTKQVL
-5602 HVEQLTGD
+5602 HVEQLSGD
-5610 SYSKSTYTTTDQIA
+5610 SYSKSSYTTAEQIA
-5624 GYLAQGY
+5624 YYVAQGY

-5637 YPAGGMTFDADSAHN
+5637 YPAGGMTFDADSTLN
-5652 QTFVVT
+5652 QTFAVT
-5658 LAHGTTTVD
+5658 LAHGTKTVD
-5667 PNHPG
+5667 PNNPG

-5683 TGPKWPAGTDKANL
+5683 DGPKWPAGV
-5697 TDEVERIVRYLNDG
+5697 DEDHLKTSTTRTIIFRTSDGTIVD
-5711 GQTVAEAQTQT
+5711 TKTQI
-5722 VTFTRTATVDLV
+5722 VTYTRTATVDTV
-5734 TGQVTYGPWQSIQ
+5734 TGEVTYGPWTAPDGSHV
-5747 SAEMAAITSPRLAG
+5747 P
-5761 YIVDRPTVASA
+5761 DVA
-5772 TVQAGQGDWVETVR
+5772 
-5786 YHAVGSYVP
+5786 
-5795 QVPGGV
+5795 VPGM
-5801 PVDYVTN
+5801 
-5808 PNDPSGILTPG
+5808 
-5819 EPGSPVLP
+5819 
-5827 HVPGYVPVGPDG
+5827 PGYVADRDLVPGVDIPVGT
-5839 KPLQPVDPND
+5839 PNFTE
-5849 PRQGYWPP
+5849 Y
-5857 AVADPTQDTPITYV
+5857 VTY
-5871 QIVTDQ
+5871 T
-5877 ATPDD
+5877 
-5882 ATPAPSDSA
+5882 
-5891 VAVDHQAPV
+5891 
-5900 SDDVVLDSDAVLP
+5900 VVP
-5913 TAEVSAASQLTTSG
+5913 EQTTAEVGPNEPVIVPEVLTPH
-5927 GSLAYTASSAATTE
+5927 SLAYTAVQSATATTE
-5941 PTDVANETP
+5941 SAASLAYTAEQSAAESAT
-5950 TKHSGVLPYTGQDDQ
+5950 TQHSGVLPYTGSDEQ

-5992 SDETTKHHEDR
+5992 AEETSKKHDDK

>member
-1 MAIENTTYKKKNKQW
+1 
-16 LRYGTTSLIVAM
+16 
-28 GLGAGATGQAMAAE
+28 
-42 DPTTTDIDPT
+42 
-52 STKTGEDDSQNTD
+52 
-65 SDNRDVDGDGL
+65 
-76 DDETGQPIPTNPSD
+76 
-90 PTMVNDS
+90 
-97 GTTSSPTEGEETTA
+97 
-111 VAETPADPIV
+111 
-121 VPAEETATGESS
+121 
-133 TDNVVETPT
+133 
-142 ETVST
+142 
-147 TVTPTTVVAEAPVTE
+147 
-162 AESVADSDTTLTPST
+162 
-177 VSEVAESATSTTS
+177 
-190 TATTTAINNENQP
+190 
-203 AETAEATVDSV
+203 
-214 SDSDAV
+214 
-220 QTDEVLPTETVSNQD
+220 
-235 ENTTTPTE
+235 
-243 STTGDVTDE
+243 
-252 TTGNQ
+252 
-257 DEATSVDVTTEA
+257 
-269 TDTTRETTP
+269 
-278 VASTDSDAS
+278 
-287 STDAGQATSEASSEA
+287 
-302 TSFATGSSETASD
+302 
-315 PNATVLGETNA
+315 
-326 PTATVLGDEPE
+326 
-337 ATTTAPA
+337 
-344 GVTVS
+344 
-349 IDTPITVPNKE
+349 
-360 SFTGADYGLSST
+360 
-372 VTVTYAD
+372 
-379 KYLWINL
+379 
-386 PAVYNLNSIDMDAL
+386 
-400 KAYAVRNRMVISFLQ
+400 
-415 AGEQAK
+415 
-421 DTTTGLTEAQQATFD
+421 
-436 MFNKDA
+436 MFNKA
-442 FNLLPATEVMNDN
+442 SFNLMPETEVTNDD
-455 GTVIVYW
+455 GTIIVYW
-462 PDSTEASATFDSVD
+462 PDSTEASTTFDSVD
-476 HDDIRVWAETNGLD
+476 HDDIRVWAETNGLG
-490 WAVASEA
+490 WVVASEA
-497 WRRTQGQT
+497 WRRINTGQT
-505 LPAGDSVA
+505 PPAGDQVLDTSSSGLPNIIKNDA
-513 NSSNLPTYFQ
+513 NLLRTYFPLQ
-523 KDTNLL
+523 YFLS
-529 TFYYYAGGFTDTTGT
+529 ASG
-544 KWLVGVARNVTSD
+544 
-557 LWSQKVV
+557 KV
-564 SGSTVM
+564 
-570 LTSYNDSGIT
+570 
-580 GRQYVAS
+580 QYVVLMARE
-587 GGTLIVGGTTFK
+587 GTTRDPWGTTIKGGETLMIAEFTSTGIIRT
-599 NNITNGTGDYEVTS
+599 NYINNGQVLTLNGTTITNRFSAGSGDYNITNYYNENGTTLQSWTMQGITTK
-613 GRRDGSTTNTN
+613 STL
-624 WRMTGINVFA
+624 
-634 KAADANYY
+634 ADANYY

-650 TYTRTTDRIPENP
+650 TYTKTDIRIPVNT
-663 SAGEG
+663 SAGSTG
-668 ADAKVNQLIGGT
+668 DGKVNTLT
-680 GGGYDDEFTITS
+680 GGSGGSFPDEYIITS
-692 DVLPGYQLVPSLTQ
+692 DVLSGYQLVPSLTYASGQ
-706 VSSQKSTTT
+706 MSSTTT
-715 SGSGTT
+715 GSGTGMT
-721 TKQTV
+721 QTV
-726 TGAFTNMSTDVY
+726 RGKFMTNVYDQMTKSGANMYRTVL
-738 TIADSRSKSA
+738 
-748 IMDPN
+748 DPN

-766 DVSAV
+766 DLSKVPVGAV
-771 PKDAVI
+771 VDKYV
-777 RKFTNQTNPANYTV
+777 NSSGGYTV
-791 IIYWPAVDANGNVTS
+791 TIAWPVVDANGNETGQTS
-806 MTQITWSGNTN
+806 IIWDTGSNTIRFDTSASGGAATN
-817 VITFTMQTAGAT
+817 PVKH
-829 TVSPNL
+829 
-835 VNTYTIPDKP
+835 YTIPTSP
-845 LTFYLAT
+845 LTFYLQT
-852 NAATG
+852 NTSTG
-857 ATSVVAATS
+857 ATSIVAATS
-866 QPTTSGMSYAKITG
+866 QPTTSGYTFAKITG
-880 DLYKTSDG
+880 DIYKTTTG
-888 KYTLSATDA
+888 TLTFSATDA
-897 FGNANAVISTPDWAD
+897 FGNANTVVSTPDWLD

-923 FLGFG
+923 FTGFK
-928 GTGLGNLG
+928 NG
-936 GYIQPLLPSESGVKF
+936 GYGDKQNSFTIIGKFNVSGVNF

-958 LATVGLQTA
+958 MATVGLKTA
-967 VQNADGTF
+967 EKQSDGTYK
-975 SLANSTAI
+975 LVDTART
-983 ANTAGIS
+983 NTDGVS
-990 NYNNATAGQ
+990 NYNNKTSGQ
-999 TNSALQGVT
+999 KDSALQGVT
-1008 GGQIGVKTTASP
+1008 GAVIGVARTESTA
-1020 NNDWSKI
+1020 NDWAKI
-1027 NTNVPGY
+1027 NTKVPGY
-1034 TYVGFTLNG
+1034 TYIGYTYNG
-1043 GALQSAK
+1043 GALQSVQ

-1057 LPSESAATKY
+1057 MPYENSNAKY
-1067 NATAGTSKSGT
+1067 NATASTSVSNG
-1078 ALTDSAADA
+1078 AITDSSADA
-1087 IVLYYVKDTQQAQ
+1087 IVLYYAIDSQQAQ

-1114 VNLTGKTGESLSSDI
+1114 INLTGKTGEALSQDI

-1139 DTTKTT
+1139 DTSKTT

-1160 GTYDTTNNSL
+1160 GTYDATNNNL
-1170 SATDSSLQTMT
+1170 STTDSSLQTMT

-1189 TVKVRYIDVNG
+1189 TVKVRYIDVNA
-1200 STKETGWTAA
+1200 SDKTTGWTAD

-1217 WVQTVNGAT
+1217 WVQTVTGDT

-1232 ALGSVSQSGYVIVA
+1232 VPWGMSTTGYVVVA
-1246 QDAGAT
+1246 QDAGT
-1252 AGTFDNDTATDQT
+1252 RSGTFDNDTNTDQT
-1265 YYVYLKHNTVDVEG
+1265 YYVYLKHNTVSVEG
-1279 GKEGNARWTVRSTVR
+1279 GKEGNATWTTRSTVR
-1294 YRFEDGTNA
+1294 YRYEDGTTA
-1303 ASANVRTTEFLA
+1303 AAANVRTITFTA

-1322 TGEELA
+1322 TGEALYD
-1328 VTWETETY
+1328 TWDAESY

-1350 ADKLEAG
+1350 ADKLQAG
-1357 AATVTYTSAGIAAI
+1357 SGTVTNTSAGIVAI
-1371 VTYKAL
+1371 VEYKAL
-1377 GAWTPSFPDTTP
+1377 GAWTPDFPDTTP
-1389 DNPPSDITYPNDPND
+1389 DNPPTDVTYPNDPDD
-1404 PTQPDRSNP
+1404 PTQPDRTNP

-1429 NGSLTPVNPNDPSG
+1429 NSTPLTPVNPDDPTA
-1443 GYLPPDVPTNPT
+1443 GYLPPDVPDDPT

-1461 YHANEQTVTV
+1461 YHANNQKVTV

-1476 ADDGTRTTVKTES
+1476 ADDGTRTQVHTES
-1489 FTGKSNAAYTH
+1489 FSGKSNADYTH
-1500 ELWDYENNPDQ
+1500 ELWEYETNPDQ
-1511 SYVLVSKDAGAEN
+1511 SYVLVSKDAGAES
-1524 GVFDAVDDETQ
+1524 GKFDADDDTDQ
-1535 VFNVIL
+1535 VYNVIL

-1548 PGGKDDDPNQSDYT
+1548 PGGKTDDPNYTDYT
-1562 KTVTRTIHYVD
+1562 KTITRTIKYVD
-1573 QAGNQM
+1573 QDGNQM
-1579 VDANGEPVQDRIMRH
+1579 VDANGNLVPDSFMEH
-1594 TFTATVTYKVD
+1594 TFTATVTYKVN
-1605 SNVPVSVEWPN
+1605 SNVPVSIEWPN
-1616 DAATFE
+1616 DSATFA

-1634 DVTQVDADT
+1634 DVTQVDADQ
-1643 IDHTDT
+1643 IDHNDT
-1649 DTTYTVTYK
+1649 DTTYKVTYK

-1669 NTENVPSDLI
+1669 NTENVPSDPI

-1698 EPDDPVIPYV
+1698 EPGDPVIPYV

-1729 SAGYIPPAPTDP
+1729 TAGYIPPAPTDP

-1751 NTQQI
+1751 NTQQV

-1769 PDLRQTFSGETDQ
+1769 TELRQTFSGETDQ

-1787 LADYAALGYTFV
+1787 LSDYATLGYTFV
-1799 SADAGASAGTY
+1799 SAEAGATAGNY
-1810 DRDDSKTQVYLV
+1810 DRDDTATQIFVV
-1822 HLTHGTVVVDGGREN
+1822 HLNHGTVVVDGGRED

-1851 VHYVYET
+1851 VHYIYEADNST
-1858 DQTEAKPDSV
+1858 AEPDSV
-1868 QEKNFTAS
+1868 QKKTFTAS
-1876 VTYDAVTGEVL
+1876 VTYDAVTGEVV
-1887 SIVWPAESQNF
+1887 SIVWPTESQNF

-1908 YFASEGSVAG
+1908 YFASEGVVAG
-1918 DAVDYNDANREET
+1918 GAVDYNDASREET
-1931 VTYTKLGSWI
+1931 ITYTKLGSWI
-1941 PHVPDLPE
+1941 PHVPDLHE
-1949 EEQLKTR
+1949 DEQLKTR

-1985 GYTPTTDGS
+1985 GYTPTSDGS
-1994 SIPLEQIDPNDVTK
+1994 STPLEQIDPNDVTK
-2008 GYYPPTVPDNAAAD
+2008 GYYPPDVPDNPAAD

-2035 VVYVDISTGAEV
+2035 VVYVDISSGTEV

-2083 TATEGKYDN
+2083 TATAGTYDD

-2108 VVVTPDNPGDPG
+2108 VEVTPDNPGDPG
-2120 SPMYPDVPDTP
+2120 NPMYPDVPGTP
-2131 TWPVGTDI
+2131 TWPQGTDESGVKRTI
-2139 DGVKQTVNGVIS
+2139 DGVIN
-2151 YQYANG
+2151 YQYADG
-2157 DEVFPD
+2157 AEAAPD

-2192 AGDDDWPETPSPV
+2192 AGDDDWPETASPV
-2205 KEGYYADISDILA
+2205 ISGYYADIEDILA
-2218 VTIAP
+2218 VTITP
-2223 GDFDRSYMVTYYPM
+2223 DDFNRSYMVTYYPM

-2266 NPLEPGQGTPDTP
+2266 DPLEPGQGTPDTP
-2279 GDTDNPTVP
+2279 GDTDNPTLP

-2294 PQGPD
+2294 PEGPD

-2308 DYPSAGYWPPKTPTD
+2308 NDPSAGYWPPATPTD

-2339 ATVTFIDDTTGD
+2339 ATVTFIDDTTGN
-2351 TLKVVDLTGKSDKTD
+2351 TLKVVDLTGKSDETD

-2392 GVVYDRVDDEDQ
+2392 GVVYDRVDDTDQ
-2404 PFTVHLKQVTITV
+2404 PFTVHLKQATVTV
-2417 EPNDPKDSGTDIF
+2417 DPSSPKEPGTDIF

-2440 PSSPTYPESP
+2440 PSGPTYPESP

-2546 YGNWQTT
+2546 YGAWQTT

-2572 LLVDEETNVDAMADD
+2572 LTVAEEADVDAMADD
-2587 KTVAITYTKLG
+2587 TTVAITYTKLG
-2598 QWVPSFPPSADDENV
+2598 QWVPSFPPSAADEDV
-2613 PSDPIDYPNN
+2613 PDDPIDYPNN
-2623 PSDPTAPLEPGED
+2623 PSDPTEPLEPGVN

-2680 ETPADKPGDNTVIHY
+2680 ETPTDKPGDDTVIHY
-2695 VANDQAARITYI
+2695 VANDQAARITFI
-2707 DDDTGLELAV
+2707 DDDTKLELAV
-2717 DTIAGESSDTSTYTT
+2717 DTISGESSDTSTYTT
-2732 ADRIKSYEAQGYT
+2732 ADRIKAYEAQGYT
-2745 LVSNDFPEDE
+2745 LVSDDFPAD

-2779 TPDDPRT
+2779 TPDDPCT
-2786 PNDPIFTP
+2786 PSDPIFTP

-2893 VDDDD
+2893 VNDDD
-2898 LLATYKSPV
+2898 LLDTYKSPV
-2907 VDGYY
+2907 IDGYY

-2920 VTVAAT
+2920 VTVAAENG
-2926 DDDVTETVTYKKLG
+2926 DVSETVTYKKLG

-2961 NDPSD
+2961 NNPSD

-2994 TPAGPDGEPLT
+2994 TPEGPDGEPLT

-3013 SGYLPPNPTNP
+3013 SGYLPPNPANP
-3024 GDDTVITYVPA
+3024 GEDTVITYVPA
-3035 DQVGSVTYVDQTT
+3035 DQVGSVTYVDATT
-3048 GETLVVDSLTGKSDE
+3048 GTTLSVDPLAGKSDE
-3063 PGTYVTT
+3063 PGTYATA

-3084 SDDYPTDFTFDS
+3084 DDKYPANFTFDS

-3108 KQATVVVTP
+3108 KQVTVVVTP

-3173 GVTAQDL
+3173 GVTTADL
-3180 NKTVTRTVTYVY
+3180 NKTVTRTITYVY
-3192 EDGSE
+3192 EDGKT
-3197 AATTATDNVVFERT
+3197 AATTVTDNVVFERT

-3285 ENVPSDP
+3285 EDVPSDP

-3305 ADPGP
+3305 ANPGP

-3331 PQGPDGQPLEP
+3331 PQGPDGELLEP

-3377 IVFNDDTTGTTLAT
+3377 IVFIDDTTGTTLAT
-3391 DYIDGVSDEKS
+3391 DDIDGVSDEKS

-3417 YTLVSDDYPADFAF
+3417 YTLVSDEYPADFAF

-3472 PSDPESPTYPAE
+3472 PSDPSSPTYPAE
-3484 PGTPG
+3484 PG
-3489 DPIDPDNPSGP
+3489 
-3500 TWPAVPTYP
+3500 
-3509 DGVTTTDLNETV
+3509 E
-3521 NRTITYV
+3521 
-3528 DDKGET
+3528 
-3534 VFADATDKVSFTR
+3534 
-3547 TATVDAV
+3547 
-3554 TGEVTYGAWV
+3554 
-3564 ATGGDTTFDAVN
+3564 
-3576 SPVKTGYYADKEVV
+3576 
-3590 AETTGLTATTGDEN
+3590 
-3604 VQVVYKP
+3604 
-3611 MGQWVPSFPAGTE
+3611 
-3624 NVPSDPTTYPNDPA
+3624 
-3638 HADTPLEP
+3638 
-3646 GDSNTNVPGTPD
+3646 
-3658 NPTMPYV
+3658 
-3665 PGFTPQGPDGTPLEP
+3665 
-3680 VTPGSPAGGYWPPAT
+3680 
-3695 PTDNP
+3695 
-3700 GGDTVVT
+3700 
-3707 YVADEQKATIT
+3707 
-3718 YHDVTTDTDLSV
+3718 
-3730 DTIAGHSDET
+3730 
-3740 SSYTT
+3740 
-3745 AQRIAMYEQQGY
+3745 
-3757 RLVADGY
+3757 
-3764 PGTKFT
+3764 
-3770 FDRDTATDQAYIV
+3770 
-3783 QLERITQTITPDDP
+3783 
-3797 KTPSSP
+3797 
-3803 IFTPG
+3803 
-3808 DPVDPSDPSS
+3808 
-3818 PTYPE
+3818 
-3823 QPGTPGEPIDPDNPS
+3823 PGEPIDPDNPS

-3843 ATPTYPAGL
+3843 ATPTYP
-3852 THDDLNQTVT
+3852 
-3862 REVTYVYD
+3862 
-3870 RNGATAATTATETL
+3870 
-3884 TFTRT
+3884 
-3889 ATLDTVSGEITYGD
+3889 
-3903 WIAAES
+3903 
-3909 DTTFDEVTSPT
+3909 
-3920 IAGYTANRASVAE
+3920 
-3933 ATGVAAMDAD
+3933 
-3943 TSIEVRYV
+3943 
-3951 ANEQHATITYID
+3951 
-3963 DNTQQTIVMDDIT
+3963 
-3976 GQSDGTT
+3976 
-3983 TYTTADRIAAL
+3983 
-3994 QAQGYSLV
+3994 
-4002 SDGWPADFVF
+4002 
-4012 DMDDDTTQAFEVH
+4012 
-4025 LKHATITI
+4025 
-4033 DSDDPKT
+4033 
-4040 PSSPV
+4040 
-4045 YTPGDPVDPDD
+4045 
-4056 PDGPTYPAEPGTPGE
+4056 
-4071 PIDPNN
+4071 
-4077 PSGPTW
+4077 
-4083 PATPTYP
+4083 
-4090 DGLKTTDLNET
+4090 DGLERTDLNES

-4113 SEAAKTVTDNV
+4113 GEAAKTVTDSV

-4135 TGTVT
+4135 TGKVT

-4165 ADLTQVDETAGLT
+4165 ADLTQVAETADLT
-4178 ADSGDENV
+4178 TESGDENV

-4205 SVPTDS
+4205 SVPADP

-4223 PLEPGAPDYPVVPYV
+4223 PLEPGAPDYPVIPYV
-4238 PGFTPAGPDGPL
+4238 PGFTPQGPDGPL
-4250 QPVDPTDPSK
+4250 QPVNPSDPSK

-4266 TPTDNPGEDT
+4266 TPTGNPGEDT
-4276 TINYVANEQM
+4276 TINYVANEQT

-4292 DDTTKTDL
+4292 DDTTKTNL
-4300 TVDTI
+4300 AVDTI

-4316 TAERIQAYLAQGYTL
+4316 TAERMQVYLAQGYTL
-4331 VSDGYPT
+4331 VSDGYPGA

-4384 SDPDSPTYP
+4384 SDPSSPTYP
-4393 EEPGNPGDPIDPDNP
+4393 AVPGNPGDPIDPDNP

-4429 ESVTQTITYVYADG
+4429 ESVTQTITYVYTDG
-4443 QEASNPKTDTVTFSR
+4443 QEASDPKTDTVTFSR

-4475 AANSDTTFDAVVSPV
+4475 AANSDTTFDAVTSPV

-4503 VTGIQATDADTDPV
+4503 VTGIQATDADIPLV

-4527 PSYPAGTTDVPTD
+4527 PSYPAGTPDVPTD
-4540 PMTYPN
+4540 PITYPN

-4559 PNYPIIPDV
+4559 PNYPVIPDV

-4589 KGYVPPATPTDPT
+4589 KGYMPPATPTDPT

-4607 TYVANEQQATITYID
+4607 TYVANEQQATIAYID

-4633 ITGRSDETSTYTTA
+4633 ITGHSDETSTYTTA

-4652 YEAAGYVLVSD
+4652 YEAAGYVLISN
-4663 GYPGA
+4663 GYPGSE
-4668 NFAFDREDDYDQAYE
+4668 FMFDREDDYDQAYE
-4683 VILEHAV
+4683 VVLEHAV
-4690 ITVDPNDPRTPSSPI
+4690 ITVDPNDPKTPSSPI
-4705 FTPGGPVDPDDP
+4705 FTPGGPINPDDP
-4717 TSPTYPVNPGE
+4717 TSPTYPVNPGD

-4734 PAGVETADLNESVT
+4734 PGGLEAADLNESVT
-4748 QTITY
+4748 QTIMY
-4753 TYADGTTAADYAT
+4753 KYANGSPAADDAT
-4766 DTVTFSRTATVDAV
+4766 DTVTFSRTATVDVV
-4780 TGTVTYGDW
+4780 TGAVTYGDW
-4789 IASNGDTTFDAVTS
+4789 VATNADTSFDAVDS
-4803 PVITGYVADK
+4803 PMITGYVADK
-4813 QTIAEVTGIVAKDAD
+4813 QTVAAVTGIGAKDAD
-4828 TTITVVYNQMGQW
+4828 TTVNVVYNKMGQW
-4841 VPSFPAGTTD
+4841 VPSYPANTPSVPTD
-4851 VPSDPMTYPNDP
+4851 PITYPNDP
-4863 NDPTE
+4863 DDPTE
-4868 PLAPGPENE
+4868 PLAPGETNP
-4877 NDPGDPAN
+4877 NDPGDPEN

-4900 GPLQPVDPANPSSG
+4900 GPLQPVDPDNPSSG
-4914 YWPPTL
+4914 YWPPAL
-4920 PSDPTTDTTITYTA
+4920 PSDPTTDTTIEYKA
-4934 DEQAATI
+4934 DEQKATI
-4941 TYVDAVT
+4941 TYIDTVTGNTLVVDT
-4948 NEILGVDHIKGGSDE
+4948 ITGGSDE
-4963 SHAYTTANRL
+4963 SSTYTTADRL
-4973 AAYLASGYELVSDGY
+4973 ADYLANGYELKEDGY
-4988 PTNFTFDRDTAVT
+4988 PTDFTFDRDTTVT
-5001 QAYTVTLT
+5001 QAYTVTLA
-5009 HGSQTINP
+5009 HGSQTIDP
-5017 NDPKT
+5017 NDPRT
-5022 PGTPINPDNPDGTK
+5022 PGTPINPDNPDGPK

-5063 MATAVKETIHFT
+5063 MATTVKETIHFT

-5085 AYTYSAWEPTTVTSM
+5085 AYTYSAWVPTTVTSM

-5131 SEKVVY
+5131 SERVVY
-5137 APIGQY
+5137 SPIGQY
-5143 VPAFPSGVTD
+5143 VPSFPSGVTD
-5153 VPSTPIDYPNNP
+5153 VPSAPIDYPNNP

-5201 DGPLQP
+5201 DGEPLEP
-5207 VDPNNPS
+5207 VDPSNPS
-5214 AGYWPPAP
+5214 SGYWPPTP

-5245 IDDETGRI
+5245 INDETGSV

-5267 SYSPYNRIMV
+5267 TYTAYNRIMV

-5299 ESVDQ
+5299 ETVDK
-5304 AFEVHFEGATITVTP
+5304 AFEVHFKGATITVTS

-5360 DPDSPTWPQPP
+5360 DPDSPTWPQAP
-5371 VWPDGVTAA
+5371 VWPDGVTLE
-5380 DLREEVNQ
+5380 DLREEVNH

-5396 DGSTAAKTVTDQVV
+5396 DGSTAAETVTDQVV
-5410 FTRTITINVIAAQQ
+5410 FTRTVTINVVAAQQ
-5424 SAQPQ
+5424 SAQPR
-5429 ARLTRAATASP
+5429 ARMARAATASP
-5440 IVYSDWQ
+5440 FVYTDWQ

-5469 RLVVEEVADM
+5469 RLVVEEVAGM

-5511 ADVTY
+5511 GEVTY

-5542 FTPQGPD
+5542 FKPQGPD

-5555 VDPKNPSQGYWPPT
+5555 VDPQNPSAGYLPPA
-5569 VPNDPTTDTT
+5569 VPSDPTTDTT
-5579 IVYRVDQQR
+5579 IVYKVDRQH
-5588 ATVNFIDQNTKQVL
+5588 ATVSFVDQNTQQVL
-5602 HVEQLTGD
+5602 HVEELSGD
-5610 SYSKSTYTTTDQIA
+5610 SYSKSSYTTAEQIA
-5624 GYLAQGY
+5624 DSEAQGY
-5631 VLVRDG
+5631 VLVHDG
-5637 YPAGGMTFDADSAHN
+5637 YPAGGMTFDADATLN

-5658 LAHGTTTVD
+5658 LAHGTKTVD
-5667 PNHPG
+5667 PNNPG
-5672 VPGTPIDPNNP
+5672 VPGAPIDPNNP
-5683 TGPKWPAGTDKANL
+5683 DGPKWPAGV
-5697 TDEVERIVRYLNDG
+5697 DEDHLKTSTTRTIIFRTSDGSIVD
-5711 GQTVAEAQTQT
+5711 TKTQI
-5722 VTFTRTATVDLV
+5722 VTYTRTATVDTV
-5734 TGQVTYGPWQSIQ
+5734 TGEVTYGPWT
-5747 SAEMAAITSPRLAG
+5747 AEDGSRVP
-5761 YIVDRPTVASA
+5761 DVA
-5772 TVQAGQGDWVETVR
+5772 
-5786 YHAVGSYVP
+5786 
-5795 QVPGGV
+5795 VPGM
-5801 PVDYVTN
+5801 
-5808 PNDPSGILTPG
+5808 
-5819 EPGSPVLP
+5819 
-5827 HVPGYVPVGPDG
+5827 PGYVADRDLVPGVDIPVGTPNFTEYVTYTVV
-5839 KPLQPVDPND
+5839 PEQPVVEVEPNE
-5849 PRQGYWPP
+5849 PVEPEQT
-5857 AVADPTQDTPITYV
+5857 VQTVTPE
-5871 QIVTDQ
+5871 
-5877 ATPDD
+5877 
-5882 ATPAPSDSA
+5882 TPAIVPE
-5891 VAVDHQAPV
+5891 
-5900 SDDVVLDSDAVLP
+5900 VLTP
-5913 TAEVSAASQLTTSG
+5913 H
-5927 GSLAYTASSAATTE
+5927 SLAYTAVQSATAAPDSAASLAYTAE
-5941 PTDVANETP
+5941 QSAAEQ
-5950 TKHSGVLPYTGQDDQ
+5950 HSGVLPYTGSDEQ

-5978 LFLGLFKRRKRKDE
+5978 LFLGLFKRRKREDE
-5992 SDETTKHHEDR
+5992 AEETSKKHDDK

>member
-1 MAIENTTYKKKNKQW
+1 MAIENTTYKKKKNKQW

-121 VPAEETATGESS
+121 VPAEETATVESS

-177 VSEVAESATSTTS
+177 VSEVAESATSTPS
-190 TATTTAINNENQP
+190 TATTTAINDENQP

-235 ENTTTPTE
+235 ENTVTPTE

-252 TTGNQ
+252 TTGDQ

-269 TDTTRETTP
+269 
-278 VASTDSDAS
+278 TDSDAS

-302 TSFATGSSETASD
+302 TSVATGSSETASD
-315 PNATVLGETNA
+315 QNATVLGETNA

-557 LWSQKVV
+557 PWSQKVV

-852 NAATG
+852 NATTG

-1429 NGSLTPVNPNDPSG
+1429 NGPLTPVNPNDPSG
-1443 GYLPPDVPTNPT
+1443 GYLPPDVPTDPT

-1476 ADDGTRTTVKTES
+1476 ADDGTRTTVKSES

-1511 SYVLVSKDAGAEN
+1511 SYVLVSKDAGAES
-1524 GVFDAVDDETQ
+1524 GVFDADDDETQ

-1579 VDANGEPVQDRIMRH
+1579 VDANGDPVPDRIMRH

-1616 DAATFE
+1616 DAATF
-1622 AVKSPVITGYVA
+1622 ATVKSPVITGYVA
-1634 DVTQVDADT
+1634 DVTQVDADN

-1669 NTENVPSDLI
+1669 NTENVPSDPI

-1708 PGYTPEGPDGTPLKP
+1708 PGYTPAGPDGTPLKP

-2072 ARGYVLVNQDA
+2072 ARGYVLVKQDA

-2308 DYPSAGYWPPKTPTD
+2308 DNPSAGYWPPKTPTD

-2351 TLKVVDLTGKSDKTD
+2351 TLQVVDLTGKSDKTD

-2380 GYVLVSDDYPTD
+2380 GYVLVSDDYPMD

-2430 TPGDPVDPSD
+2430 TPGDPVDPND

-2861 VAHDPHTDAVHFTR
+2861 VAHDPHRDAVHFTR

-2898 LLATYKSPV
+2898 LLDTYKSPV

-2994 TPAGPDGEPLT
+2994 TPEGPDGEPLT

-3048 GETLVVDSLTGKSDE
+3048 GETLVVDSLAGKSDE
-3063 PGTYVTT
+3063 PGTYVTA

-3084 SDDYPTDFTFDS
+3084 SDDYPTDFMFDS

-3197 AATTATDNVVFERT
+3197 AATTVTDNVVFERT

-3248 DKASVEFVDVTG
+3248 DKASVEFVDVNG
-3260 ATESTSVVV
+3260 ATEPTSVVV

-3377 IVFNDDTTGTTLAT
+3377 IVFIDDTTGTTLAT
-3391 DYIDGVSDEKS
+3391 DDIDGVSDEKS

-3534 VFADATDKVSFTR
+3534 VFAEATDKVSFTR

-3680 VTPGSPAGGYWPPAT
+3680 VTPGSPEGGYWPPAT

-3870 RNGATAATTATETL
+3870 RDGSEAATTATETL

-3889 ATLDTVSGEITYGD
+3889 ATLDTVSGEITYGE
-3903 WIAAES
+3903 WIAADS

-3933 ATGVAAMDAD
+3933 ATGVAATDAD

-3983 TYTTADRIAAL
+3983 TYTTADRIAA
-3994 QAQGYSLV
+3994 
-4002 SDGWPADFVF
+4002 
-4012 DMDDDTTQAFEVH
+4012 
-4025 LKHATITI
+4025 
-4033 DSDDPKT
+4033 
-4040 PSSPV
+4040 
-4045 YTPGDPVDPDD
+4045 
-4056 PDGPTYPAEPGTPGE
+4056 
-4071 PIDPNN
+4071 
-4077 PSGPTW
+4077 
-4083 PATPTYP
+4083 
-4090 DGLKTTDLNET
+4090 
-4101 VDRTITYVYEDG
+4101 
-4113 SEAAKTVTDNV
+4113 
-4124 QFTRTAEYDVV
+4124 
-4135 TGTVT
+4135 
-4140 YGDWVATNGDT
+4140 
-4151 TFDAVESPVITGYY
+4151 
-4165 ADLTQVDETAGLT
+4165 
-4178 ADSGDENV
+4178 
-4186 KVTYKQMGQW
+4186 
-4196 VPSFPANTP
+4196 
-4205 SVPTDS
+4205 
-4211 ITYPNDP
+4211 
-4218 DDPTQ
+4218 
-4223 PLEPGAPDYPVVPYV
+4223 
-4238 PGFTPAGPDGPL
+4238 
-4250 QPVDPTDPSK
+4250 
-4260 GYVPPA
+4260 
-4266 TPTDNPGEDT
+4266 
-4276 TINYVANEQM
+4276 
-4286 ATITFI
+4286 
-4292 DDTTKTDL
+4292 
-4300 TVDTI
+4300 
-4305 TGVSDATSTYT
+4305 
-4316 TAERIQAYLAQGYTL
+4316 
-4331 VSDGYPT
+4331 
-4338 DFTFDR
+4338 
-4344 DDSQTQAYEVHLK
+4344 
-4357 HATITITP
+4357 
-4365 SDPKTP
+4365 
-4371 SQPIYNPGDPVDP
+4371 
-4384 SDPDSPTYP
+4384 
-4393 EEPGNPGDPIDPDNP
+4393 
-4408 SGPTWPATPTYPAGL
+4408 
-4423 TETDLN
+4423 
-4429 ESVTQTITYVYADG
+4429 
-4443 QEASNPKTDTVTFSR
+4443 
-4458 TATLDP
+4458 
-4464 VTGAVTYGEWI
+4464 
-4475 AANSDTTFDAVVSPV
+4475 
-4490 ITGYVADKQTVAE
+4490 
-4503 VTGIQATDADTDPV
+4503 
-4517 VTYTAMGQWV
+4517 
-4527 PSYPAGTTDVPTD
+4527 
-4540 PMTYPN
+4540 
-4546 DPADPTQPADPTA
+4546 
-4559 PNYPIIPDV
+4559 
-4568 PGFTPQGPDGPLQPV
+4568 
-4583 DPSDPS
+4583 
-4589 KGYVPPATPTDPT
+4589 
-4602 QDTTI
+4602 
-4607 TYVANEQQATITYID
+4607 
-4622 KTTGKQLAMDT
+4622 
-4633 ITGRSDETSTYTTA
+4633 
-4647 DKIAA
+4647 
-4652 YEAAGYVLVSD
+4652 
-4663 GYPGA
+4663 
-4668 NFAFDREDDYDQAYE
+4668 
-4683 VILEHAV
+4683 
-4690 ITVDPNDPRTPSSPI
+4690 
-4705 FTPGGPVDPDDP
+4705 
-4717 TSPTYPVNPGE
+4717 
-4728 TPTPTY
+4728 
-4734 PAGVETADLNESVT
+4734 
-4748 QTITY
+4748 
-4753 TYADGTTAADYAT
+4753 
-4766 DTVTFSRTATVDAV
+4766 
-4780 TGTVTYGDW
+4780 
-4789 IASNGDTTFDAVTS
+4789 
-4803 PVITGYVADK
+4803 
-4813 QTIAEVTGIVAKDAD
+4813 KDAD

-4841 VPSFPAGTTD
+4841 VPSFPSGTTD

-4885 PTLPYVPGFTPQGPD
+4885 PTLPFVPGFTPQGPD

-5050 TRTITYVDQAGKT
+5050 TRTITYVDQAGKA

-5253 LAVDTITGGSAETS
+5253 LAVDTIMGGSAETS

-5429 ARLTRAATASP
+5429 ARLARAATASP

-5555 VDPKNPSQGYWPPT
+5555 VDPKDPSQGYWPPT

-5610 SYSKSTYTTTDQIA
+5610 SYSKSTYTTTNQIA

-5697 TDEVERIVRYLNDG
+5697 TDEVERIVRYLNDA

-5877 ATPDD
+5877 VTPDD

-5900 SDDVVLDSDAVLP
+5900 SDDVVLDSDVVLP
-5913 TAEVSAASQLTTSG
+5913 TAEVSAASQLTKSG

>member
-1 MAIENTTYKKKNKQW
+1 
-16 LRYGTTSLIVAM
+16 
-28 GLGAGATGQAMAAE
+28 
-42 DPTTTDIDPT
+42 
-52 STKTGEDDSQNTD
+52 
-65 SDNRDVDGDGL
+65 
-76 DDETGQPIPTNPSD
+76 
-90 PTMVNDS
+90 
-97 GTTSSPTEGEETTA
+97 
-111 VAETPADPIV
+111 
-121 VPAEETATGESS
+121 
-133 TDNVVETPT
+133 
-142 ETVST
+142 
-147 TVTPTTVVAEAPVTE
+147 
-162 AESVADSDTTLTPST
+162 
-177 VSEVAESATSTTS
+177 
-190 TATTTAINNENQP
+190 
-203 AETAEATVDSV
+203 
-214 SDSDAV
+214 
-220 QTDEVLPTETVSNQD
+220 
-235 ENTTTPTE
+235 
-243 STTGDVTDE
+243 
-252 TTGNQ
+252 
-257 DEATSVDVTTEA
+257 
-269 TDTTRETTP
+269 
-278 VASTDSDAS
+278 
-287 STDAGQATSEASSEA
+287 
-302 TSFATGSSETASD
+302 
-315 PNATVLGETNA
+315 
-326 PTATVLGDEPE
+326 
-337 ATTTAPA
+337 
-344 GVTVS
+344 
-349 IDTPITVPNKE
+349 
-360 SFTGADYGLSST
+360 
-372 VTVTYAD
+372 
-379 KYLWINL
+379 
-386 PAVYNLNSIDMDAL
+386 
-400 KAYAVRNRMVISFLQ
+400 
-415 AGEQAK
+415 
-421 DTTTGLTEAQQATFD
+421 
-436 MFNKDA
+436 
-442 FNLLPATEVMNDN
+442 
-455 GTVIVYW
+455 
-462 PDSTEASATFDSVD
+462 
-476 HDDIRVWAETNGLD
+476 
-490 WAVASEA
+490 
-497 WRRTQGQT
+497 
-505 LPAGDSVA
+505 
-513 NSSNLPTYFQ
+513 
-523 KDTNLL
+523 
-529 TFYYYAGGFTDTTGT
+529 
-544 KWLVGVARNVTSD
+544 
-557 LWSQKVV
+557 
-564 SGSTVM
+564 
-570 LTSYNDSGIT
+570 
-580 GRQYVAS
+580 
-587 GGTLIVGGTTFK
+587 
-599 NNITNGTGDYEVTS
+599 
-613 GRRDGSTTNTN
+613 
-624 WRMTGINVFA
+624 
-634 KAADANYY
+634 
-642 YAIDNGDG
+642 
-650 TYTRTTDRIPENP
+650 
-663 SAGEG
+663 
-668 ADAKVNQLIGGT
+668 
-680 GGGYDDEFTITS
+680 
-692 DVLPGYQLVPSLTQ
+692 
-706 VSSQKSTTT
+706 
-715 SGSGTT
+715 
-721 TKQTV
+721 
-726 TGAFTNMSTDVY
+726 
-738 TIADSRSKSA
+738 
-748 IMDPN
+748 
-753 NPFNLALVRAYGF
+753 
-766 DVSAV
+766 
-771 PKDAVI
+771 
-777 RKFTNQTNPANYTV
+777 
-791 IIYWPAVDANGNVTS
+791 
-806 MTQITWSGNTN
+806 
-817 VITFTMQTAGAT
+817 
-829 TVSPNL
+829 
-835 VNTYTIPDKP
+835 
-845 LTFYLAT
+845 
-852 NAATG
+852 
-857 ATSVVAATS
+857 
-866 QPTTSGMSYAKITG
+866 
-880 DLYKTSDG
+880 
-888 KYTLSATDA
+888 
-897 FGNANAVISTPDWAD
+897 
-912 EDRNGSIDGGS
+912 
-923 FLGFG
+923 
-928 GTGLGNLG
+928 
-936 GYIQPLLPSESGVKF
+936 
-951 YYVAAPQ
+951 
-958 LATVGLQTA
+958 
-967 VQNADGTF
+967 
-975 SLANSTAI
+975 
-983 ANTAGIS
+983 
-990 NYNNATAGQ
+990 
-999 TNSALQGVT
+999 
-1008 GGQIGVKTTASP
+1008 
-1020 NNDWSKI
+1020 
-1027 NTNVPGY
+1027 
-1034 TYVGFTLNG
+1034 
-1043 GALQSAK
+1043 
-1050 KTDGTYA
+1050 
-1057 LPSESAATKY
+1057 
-1067 NATAGTSKSGT
+1067 
-1078 ALTDSAADA
+1078 
-1087 IVLYYVKDTQQAQ
+1087 
-1100 IKFVM
+1100 
-1105 ADGTTAPAN
+1105 
-1114 VNLTGKTGESLSSDI
+1114 
-1129 ASSIP
+1129 
-1134 AGYHI
+1134 
-1139 DTTKTT
+1139 
-1145 TTGSPAMTLSGTTVS
+1145 
-1160 GTYDTTNNSL
+1160 
-1170 SATDSSLQTMT
+1170 MT
-1181 ITLVADTQ
+1181 ITLVADKQ
-1189 TVKVRYIDVNG
+1189 TVTIHYIDVHG
-1200 STKETGWTAA
+1200 SEKTEGWTAA

-1217 WVQTVNGAT
+1217 WTQTVTGDT

-1232 ALGSVSQSGYVIVA
+1232 VLQSVAAKGYTIVA
-1246 QDAGAT
+1246 QDAGSRS
-1252 AGTFDNDTATDQT
+1252 GTYDNDTATDQT
-1265 YYVYLKHNTVDVEG
+1265 YYVYLDHNTVDVEG
-1279 GKEGNARWTVRSTVR
+1279 GKDGNAKWEVKSTVR
-1294 YRFEDGTNA
+1294 YFYEDNTVA
-1303 ASANVRTTEFLA
+1303 AAANIQTTTFLA

-1322 TGEELA
+1322 TGEELYD
-1328 VTWETETY
+1328 TWNVQSY
-1336 TFDDVESP
+1336 TFSDVDSP

-1350 ADKLEAG
+1350 ADLAQAG
-1357 AATVTYTSAGIAAI
+1357 AATVSYDSASVGFR

-1389 DNPPSDITYPNDPND
+1389 DNPPTDVTYPNDPDD
-1404 PTQPDRSNP
+1404 PTQPDRTNP

-1421 PGYTPEGP
+1421 PGYTPELPDGTP
-1429 NGSLTPVNPNDPSG
+1429 LTPVNPSDPTG
-1443 GYLPPDVPTNPT
+1443 GYLPPNVPEDPT
-1455 ADTTIV
+1455 TDTTIV
-1461 YHANEQTVTV
+1461 YHANEQKVTV

-1476 ADDGTRTTVKTES
+1476 ADDGTRTVVNTETFS
-1489 FTGKSNAAYTH
+1489 GKSNADYTH
-1500 ELWDYENNPDQ
+1500 ELWDYEKNPDQ
-1511 SYVLVSKDAGAEN
+1511 SYVLVSKDAGAES
-1524 GVFDAVDDETQ
+1524 GKFDADDDTDQ
-1535 VFNVIL
+1535 VYNVIL

-1548 PGGKDDDPNQSDYT
+1548 PGGKDDDPNQTDYT
-1562 KTVTRTIHYVD
+1562 KTITRIIHYVD
-1573 QAGNQM
+1573 QDGNQM
-1579 VDANGEPVQDRIMRH
+1579 VDANGDPVPDSFIDH

-1605 SNVPVSVEWPN
+1605 SNVPISVEWPN
-1616 DAATFE
+1616 DSATFA

-1634 DVTQVDADT
+1634 DVTQVDADQ
-1643 IDHTDT
+1643 IDHNDT
-1649 DTTYTVTYK
+1649 STEYTVTYK

-1669 NTENVPSDLI
+1669 NTENVPSDPI

-1685 NNPTDNETPHDPA
+1685 NNPTDNLTPHDPA
-1698 EPDDPVIPYV
+1698 EPGEPVIPYV

-1751 NTQQI
+1751 NTQQV
-1756 IVRYIDDTTNLEV
+1756 IVRYIDDTTDLEV
-1769 PDLRQTFSGETDQ
+1769 NELRQTFSGETDQ

-1787 LADYAALGYTFV
+1787 LSDYASLGYTYV
-1799 SADAGASAGTY
+1799 SSDKEATAGTY
-1810 DRDDSKTQVYLV
+1810 DRDDTATQVYLV
-1822 HLTHGTVVVDGGREN
+1822 HLTHGTVVVDGGRED

-1851 VHYVYET
+1851 IHYIYES
-1858 DQTEAKPDSV
+1858 DKSEAKPDSV
-1868 QEKNFTAS
+1868 QKKTFTAT
-1876 VTYDAVTGEVL
+1876 VTYDAVNGEVL

-1908 YFASEGSVAG
+1908 YYASEGSVAG

-1949 EEQLKTR
+1949 DEQLKTR

-1985 GYTPTTDGS
+1985 GYTPTSDGS
-1994 SIPLEQIDPNDVTK
+1994 SVPLEQIDPNDVTK
-2008 GYYPPTVPDNAAAD
+2008 GYYPPAVLDNPAAD

-2035 VVYVDISTGAEV
+2035 VVYVDISSGTEV
-2047 EVTELQQT
+2047 EVTSLQQT

-2083 TATEGKYDN
+2083 TATAGNYDN
-2092 ADNVTQF
+2092 VDNVTQF
-2099 AKVYLDHGT
+2099 AYVYLDHGT
-2108 VVVTPDNPGDPG
+2108 VVVTPDTPGDPG

-2131 TWPVGTDI
+2131 VWPEGTGI
-2139 DGVKQTVNGVIS
+2139 DGVKQTINGLIS

-2205 KEGYYADISDILA
+2205 KDGYYADISDILA

-2266 NPLEPGQGTPDTP
+2266 DPLELGQGTPDTP
-2279 GDTDNPTVP
+2279 GDTDNPTLP

-2294 PQGPD
+2294 PEGPD

-2308 DYPSAGYWPPKTPTD
+2308 NNPSAGYWPPATPTD

-2339 ATVTFIDDTTGD
+2339 ATVTVIDDTTGN
-2351 TLKVVDLTGKSDKTD
+2351 TLKVVDLTGKSDETD

-2380 GYVLVSDDYPTD
+2380 GYVWVSDDYPTG
-2392 GVVYDRVDDEDQ
+2392 GVVYDRVDDTDQ
-2404 PFTVHLKQVTITV
+2404 PFTVHLKQATVTV
-2417 EPNDPKDSGTDIF
+2417 DPSSPKEPGTDIF

-2440 PSSPTYPESP
+2440 PSGPTYPESP

-2512 YTYASN
+2512 YTYASD
-2518 GEKASETVTETLT
+2518 GKEASATVTETLT

-2546 YGNWQTT
+2546 YGDWQTT

-2572 LLVDEETNVDAMADD
+2572 LTVAEEADVDAMADD
-2587 KTVAITYTKLG
+2587 TTVAITYTKLG
-2598 QWVPSFPPSADDENV
+2598 QWVPSFPPSAADEDV
-2613 PSDPIDYPNN
+2613 PDDPIDYPNN
-2623 PSDPTAPLEPGED
+2623 PSDPTEPLEPGEN

-2660 DGTPLTPVDPD
+2660 DGTPLTPVDPE

-2680 ETPADKPGDNTVIHY
+2680 ETPTDKRGDDTVIHY

-2745 LVSNDFPEDE
+2745 LVSNNFPEDE

-2786 PNDPIFTP
+2786 PSDPIFTP

-2800 SDPSSPTYPAEPG
+2800 SDPSSPTYPAAPG

-2893 VDDDD
+2893 VNDDD
-2898 LLATYKSPV
+2898 LLDTYKSPV
-2907 VDGYY
+2907 IDGYY

-2920 VTVAAT
+2920 VTVAAE
-2926 DDDVTETVTYKKLG
+2926 DGDVSETVTYKKLG

-2961 NDPSD
+2961 NNPSD

-2981 TPENPTLPYVPGY
+2981 TTENPTLPYVPGY
-2994 TPAGPDGEPLT
+2994 TPEGPDGEPLT
-3005 PADPSNPS
+3005 TADPSNPS

-3024 GDDTVITYVPA
+3024 GEDTVITYVPA
-3035 DQVGSVTYVDQTT
+3035 DQVGSVTYIDATT
-3048 GETLVVDSLTGKSDE
+3048 GTTLSVDPLAGKSDE
-3063 PGTYVTT
+3063 PGTYSTA

-3084 SDDYPTDFTFDS
+3084 TDGYPTDFTFDS

-3108 KQATVVVTP
+3108 KQVTVVVTP

-3160 SGPTWPA
+3160 SGPTWPT
-3167 TPTYPA
+3167 TPTYPT

-3180 NKTVTRTVTYVY
+3180 NKTVTRTITYVY

-3197 AATTATDNVVFERT
+3197 AATTVTDNVVFERT
-3211 ATVNAVTGAVTY
+3211 ATVNAVTGEVTY

-3285 ENVPSDP
+3285 EDVPSDP

-3331 PQGPDGQPLEP
+3331 PQGPDGEPLEP

-3377 IVFNDDTTGTTLAT
+3377 IVFIDDTTGTTLAT
-3391 DYIDGVSDEKS
+3391 DDIDGVSDEKS

-3417 YTLVSDDYPADFAF
+3417 YTLVSDGYPADFAF

-3472 PSDPESPTYPAE
+3472 PSDPSSPTYPAE

-3509 DGVTTTDLNETV
+3509 AGVTTTDLNETV

-3528 DDKGET
+3528 DEAGNT
-3534 VFADATDKVSFTR
+3534 VFGATTDKVSFTR

-3564 ATGGDTTFDAVN
+3564 ATGNDTTFDAVS

-3590 AETTGLTATTGDEN
+3590 AETTGLTATTGDET

-3680 VTPGSPAGGYWPPAT
+3680 VTPGSPEGGYWPPAT

-3730 DTIAGHSDET
+3730 DTIDGHSDET

-3757 RLVADGY
+3757 RLVNDGY
-3764 PGTKFT
+3764 PGTDFT
-3770 FDRDTATDQAYIV
+3770 FDRDTATDQAFIV

-3852 THDDLNQTVT
+3852 EHDDLNQTVT

-3870 RNGATAATTATETL
+3870 RDGSEAATTATETL

-3889 ATLDTVSGEITYGD
+3889 ATLDTVSGDITYGD
-3903 WIAAES
+3903 WIAADS

-3933 ATGVAAMDAD
+3933 ATGVAATDAD

-3983 TYTTADRIAAL
+3983 T
-3994 QAQGYSLV
+3994 
-4002 SDGWPADFVF
+4002 
-4012 DMDDDTTQAFEVH
+4012 
-4025 LKHATITI
+4025 
-4033 DSDDPKT
+4033 
-4040 PSSPV
+4040 

-4090 DGLKTTDLNET
+4090 DGLKTTDLNES
-4101 VDRTITYVYEDG
+4101 VDRTITYVYENG
-4113 SEAAKTVTDNV
+4113 NEAAETVTDNV

-4165 ADLTQVDETAGLT
+4165 ADLTQVDETANLT
-4178 ADSGDENV
+4178 ANSGDENV

-4205 SVPTDS
+4205 SVPTDP

-4238 PGFTPAGPDGPL
+4238 PGFTPEGPDGPL

-4260 GYVPPA
+4260 GYVPPV

-4276 TINYVANEQM
+4276 TINYVANEQT

-4300 TVDTI
+4300 AVDTI

-4331 VSDGYPT
+4331 VTDGYPT

-4344 DDSQTQAYEVHLK
+4344 DDSKTQAYEVHLK

-4443 QEASNPKTDTVTFSR
+4443 QEASDPKADTVTFSR

-4475 AANSDTTFDAVVSPV
+4475 AANSDTTFDAVASPV
-4490 ITGYVADKQTVAE
+4490 ITGYVVDKQTVAE

-4527 PSYPAGTTDVPTD
+4527 PSYPAGTPDVPTD
-4540 PMTYPN
+4540 PITYPN
-4546 DPADPTQPADPTA
+4546 DPDDPTQPADPTA
-4559 PNYPIIPDV
+4559 PNYPVIPDV

-4607 TYVANEQQATITYID
+4607 TYVANEQQATITYLD

-4633 ITGRSDETSTYTTA
+4633 ITGHSDETSTYTTA

-4663 GYPGA
+4663 GYPGV
-4668 NFAFDREDDYDQAYE
+4668 NFTFDREDDYDQTYE
-4683 VILEHAV
+4683 VIFIHAV
-4690 ITVDPNDPRTPSSPI
+4690 ITVDPNDPKTPSSPI

-4717 TSPTYPVNPGE
+4717 TSPTYPVNPGD

-4734 PAGVETADLNESVT
+4734 PGGLTETDLNESVT

-4753 TYADGTTAADYAT
+4753 KYADGSTAADDAT

-4780 TGTVTYGDW
+4780 TGAVTYGDW
-4789 IASNGDTTFDAVTS
+4789 VAANGDTTFDAVDS

-4813 QTIAEVTGIVAKDAD
+4813 QTVATVTGIGAKDAD
-4828 TTITVVYNQMGQW
+4828 TTVNVVYNKMGQW
-4841 VPSFPAGTTD
+4841 VPSFPADTTN
-4851 VPSDPMTYPNDP
+4851 VPSDPMTYPNNPD
-4863 NDPTE
+4863 DPTE
-4868 PLAPGPENE
+4868 PLTPGPENE
-4877 NDPGDPAN
+4877 TDPGDPDN
-4885 PTLPYVPGFTPQGPD
+4885 PRLPYVPGFTPQGPD
-4900 GPLQPVDPANPSSG
+4900 GEPLDPVDPSNPSSG

-4920 PSDPTTDTTITYTA
+4920 PSDPTTDTTIEYKA
-4934 DEQAATI
+4934 DEQKATI
-4941 TYVDAVT
+4941 TYIDEVTGDTLVVDT
-4948 NEILGVDHIKGGSDE
+4948 ITGGSDE
-4963 SHAYTTANRL
+4963 SSTYTTADRL
-4973 AAYLASGYELVSDGY
+4973 ADYLANGYVLEEDGY
-4988 PTNFTFDRDTAVT
+4988 PTDFTFDRDTTVT
-5001 QAYTVTLT
+5001 QAYKVTLT
-5009 HGSQTINP
+5009 HGSQTIDP

-5022 PGTPINPDNPDGTK
+5022 PGTPINPDNPDGPK

-5050 TRTITYVDQAGKT
+5050 TRTITYMDQAGKT

-5085 AYTYSAWEPTTVTSM
+5085 AYTYSAWVPTTVTSM

-5112 ADRQTVAALS
+5112 ADRQTVAALP
-5122 DLTATSADM
+5122 DLTATSADV

-5137 APIGQY
+5137 SPIGQY
-5143 VPAFPSGVTD
+5143 VPSFPSGVTD

-5201 DGPLQP
+5201 DGEPLDP
-5207 VDPNNPS
+5207 VDPDNPS
-5214 AGYWPPAP
+5214 SGYWPPAP

-5245 IDDETGRI
+5245 INDETGSV
-5253 LAVDTITGGSAETS
+5253 LAVDTITGGSAENST
-5267 SYSPYNRIMV
+5267 YTAYNRIMF

-5299 ESVDQ
+5299 ETVDQ
-5304 AFEVHFEGATITVTP
+5304 SFEVHFKGATITVTP
-5319 DDPKVPGEPIYQ
+5319 DDPKVPGDPIYQ

-5371 VWPDGVTAA
+5371 VWPDGVTAE

-5396 DGSTAAKTVTDQVV
+5396 DGSTAAKTVTDRVV
-5410 FTRTITINVIAAQQ
+5410 FTRTITINVIAAQE
-5424 SAQPQ
+5424 SAQPR
-5429 ARLTRAATASP
+5429 ARLARAATSSA

-5453 KFDAKTSPVIP
+5453 TFDAKTSPVIP

-5469 RLVVEEVADM
+5469 RLVVDEVAGM

-5511 ADVTY
+5511 GEVTY

-5555 VDPKNPSQGYWPPT
+5555 VDPKNPSKGYLPPA
-5569 VPNDPTTDTT
+5569 VPSDPTADTT
-5579 IVYRVDQQR
+5579 IVYTVDRQH
-5588 ATVNFIDQNTKQVL
+5588 AKVNFIDQNTKQVL
-5602 HVEQLTGD
+5602 HVEQLSGD
-5610 SYSKSTYTTTDQIA
+5610 SYSKSSYTTAEQIA
-5624 GYLAQGY
+5624 YYVAQGY

-5637 YPAGGMTFDADSAHN
+5637 YPAGGMTFDADSTLN
-5652 QTFVVT
+5652 QTFAVT
-5658 LAHGTTTVD
+5658 LAHGTKTVD
-5667 PNHPG
+5667 PNNPG

-5683 TGPKWPAGTDKANL
+5683 DGPKWPAGV
-5697 TDEVERIVRYLNDG
+5697 DEDHLKTSTTRTIIFRTSDGTIVDTKT
-5711 GQTVAEAQTQT
+5711 QIVAY
-5722 VTFTRTATVDLV
+5722 TRTATVDTV
-5734 TGQVTYGPWQSIQ
+5734 TGEVTYGPWTAPDGSHV
-5747 SAEMAAITSPRLAG
+5747 P
-5761 YIVDRPTVASA
+5761 DVA
-5772 TVQAGQGDWVETVR
+5772 
-5786 YHAVGSYVP
+5786 
-5795 QVPGGV
+5795 VPGM
-5801 PVDYVTN
+5801 
-5808 PNDPSGILTPG
+5808 
-5819 EPGSPVLP
+5819 
-5827 HVPGYVPVGPDG
+5827 PGYVADRDLVPGVDIPVGT
-5839 KPLQPVDPND
+5839 PNFTE
-5849 PRQGYWPP
+5849 Y
-5857 AVADPTQDTPITYV
+5857 VTY
-5871 QIVTDQ
+5871 T
-5877 ATPDD
+5877 
-5882 ATPAPSDSA
+5882 
-5891 VAVDHQAPV
+5891 
-5900 SDDVVLDSDAVLP
+5900 VVP
-5913 TAEVSAASQLTTSG
+5913 EQTTAEVGPNEPVIVPEVLTPH
-5927 GSLAYTASSAATTE
+5927 SLAYTAVQSATATTE
-5941 PTDVANETP
+5941 SAASLAYTAEQSAAESAT
-5950 TKHSGVLPYTGQDDQ
+5950 TQHSGVLPYTGSDEQ

-5992 SDETTKHHEDR
+5992 AEETSKKHDDK

>member
-1 MAIENTTYKKKNKQW
+1 M
-16 LRYGTTSLIVAM
+16 
-28 GLGAGATGQAMAAE
+28 
-42 DPTTTDIDPT
+42 
-52 STKTGEDDSQNTD
+52 
-65 SDNRDVDGDGL
+65 
-76 DDETGQPIPTNPSD
+76 
-90 PTMVNDS
+90 
-97 GTTSSPTEGEETTA
+97 
-111 VAETPADPIV
+111 
-121 VPAEETATGESS
+121 
-133 TDNVVETPT
+133 
-142 ETVST
+142 
-147 TVTPTTVVAEAPVTE
+147 
-162 AESVADSDTTLTPST
+162 
-177 VSEVAESATSTTS
+177 
-190 TATTTAINNENQP
+190 
-203 AETAEATVDSV
+203 
-214 SDSDAV
+214 
-220 QTDEVLPTETVSNQD
+220 
-235 ENTTTPTE
+235 
-243 STTGDVTDE
+243 
-252 TTGNQ
+252 
-257 DEATSVDVTTEA
+257 
-269 TDTTRETTP
+269 
-278 VASTDSDAS
+278 
-287 STDAGQATSEASSEA
+287 
-302 TSFATGSSETASD
+302 
-315 PNATVLGETNA
+315 
-326 PTATVLGDEPE
+326 PE
-337 ATTTAPA
+337 
-344 GVTVS
+344 
-349 IDTPITVPNKE
+349 
-360 SFTGADYGLSST
+360 
-372 VTVTYAD
+372 
-379 KYLWINL
+379 
-386 PAVYNLNSIDMDAL
+386 
-400 KAYAVRNRMVISFLQ
+400 
-415 AGEQAK
+415 
-421 DTTTGLTEAQQATFD
+421 
-436 MFNKDA
+436 
-442 FNLLPATEVMNDN
+442 TEVTNDD
-455 GTVIVYW
+455 GTIIVYW
-462 PDSTEASATFDSVD
+462 PDSTEASTTFDSVD
-476 HDDIRVWAETNGLD
+476 HDDIRVWAETNGLG
-490 WAVASEA
+490 WVVASEA
-497 WRRTQGQT
+497 WRRINTGQT
-505 LPAGDSVA
+505 PPAGDQVLDTSSSGLPNIIKNDA
-513 NSSNLPTYFQ
+513 NLLRTYFPLQ
-523 KDTNLL
+523 YFLS
-529 TFYYYAGGFTDTTGT
+529 ASG
-544 KWLVGVARNVTSD
+544 
-557 LWSQKVV
+557 KV
-564 SGSTVM
+564 
-570 LTSYNDSGIT
+570 
-580 GRQYVAS
+580 QYVVLMARE
-587 GGTLIVGGTTFK
+587 GTTRDPWGTTIKGGETLMIAEFTSTGIIRT
-599 NNITNGTGDYEVTS
+599 NYINNGQVLTLNGTTITNRFSAGSGDYNITNYYNENGTTLQSWTMQGITTK
-613 GRRDGSTTNTN
+613 STL
-624 WRMTGINVFA
+624 
-634 KAADANYY
+634 ADANYY

-650 TYTRTTDRIPENP
+650 TYTKTDIRIPVNT
-663 SAGEG
+663 SAGSTG
-668 ADAKVNQLIGGT
+668 DGKVNTLT
-680 GGGYDDEFTITS
+680 GGSGGSFPDEYIITS
-692 DVLPGYQLVPSLTQ
+692 DVLSGYQLVPSLTYASGQ
-706 VSSQKSTTT
+706 MSSTTT
-715 SGSGTT
+715 GSGTGMT
-721 TKQTV
+721 QTV
-726 TGAFTNMSTDVY
+726 RGKFMTNVYDQMTKSGANMYRTVL
-738 TIADSRSKSA
+738 
-748 IMDPN
+748 DPN

-766 DVSAV
+766 DLSKVPVGAV
-771 PKDAVI
+771 VDKYV
-777 RKFTNQTNPANYTV
+777 NSSGGYTV
-791 IIYWPAVDANGNVTS
+791 TIAWPVVDANGNETGQTS
-806 MTQITWSGNTN
+806 IIWDTGSNTIRFDTSASGGAATN
-817 VITFTMQTAGAT
+817 PVKH
-829 TVSPNL
+829 
-835 VNTYTIPDKP
+835 YTIPTSP
-845 LTFYLAT
+845 LTFYLQT
-852 NAATG
+852 NTSTG
-857 ATSVVAATS
+857 ATSIVAATS
-866 QPTTSGMSYAKITG
+866 QPTTSGYTFAKITG
-880 DLYKTSDG
+880 DIYKTTTG
-888 KYTLSATDA
+888 TLTFSATDA
-897 FGNANAVISTPDWAD
+897 FGNANTVVSTPDWLD

-923 FLGFG
+923 FTGFK
-928 GTGLGNLG
+928 NG
-936 GYIQPLLPSESGVKF
+936 GYGDKQNSFTIIGKFNVSGVNF

-958 LATVGLQTA
+958 MATVGLKTA
-967 VQNADGTF
+967 EKQSDGTYK
-975 SLANSTAI
+975 LVDTART
-983 ANTAGIS
+983 NTDGVS
-990 NYNNATAGQ
+990 NYNNKTSGQ
-999 TNSALQGVT
+999 KDSALQGVT
-1008 GGQIGVKTTASP
+1008 GAVIGVARTESTA
-1020 NNDWSKI
+1020 NDWAKI
-1027 NTNVPGY
+1027 NTKVPGY
-1034 TYVGFTLNG
+1034 TYIGYTYNG
-1043 GALQSAK
+1043 GALQSVQ

-1057 LPSESAATKY
+1057 MPYENSNAKY
-1067 NATAGTSKSGT
+1067 NATASTSVSNG
-1078 ALTDSAADA
+1078 AITDSSADA
-1087 IVLYYVKDTQQAQ
+1087 IVLYYAIDSQQAQ

-1114 VNLTGKTGESLSSDI
+1114 INLTGKTGEALSQDI

-1139 DTTKTT
+1139 DTSKTT

-1160 GTYDTTNNSL
+1160 GTYDATNNNL
-1170 SATDSSLQTMT
+1170 STTDSSLQTMT

-1189 TVKVRYIDVNG
+1189 TVKVRYIDVNA
-1200 STKETGWTAA
+1200 SDKTTGWTAD

-1217 WVQTVNGAT
+1217 WVQTVTGDT

-1232 ALGSVSQSGYVIVA
+1232 VPWGMSTTGYVVVA
-1246 QDAGAT
+1246 QDAGT
-1252 AGTFDNDTATDQT
+1252 RSGTFDNDTNTDQT
-1265 YYVYLKHNTVDVEG
+1265 YYVYLKHNTVSVEG
-1279 GKEGNARWTVRSTVR
+1279 GKEGNATWTTRSTVR
-1294 YRFEDGTNA
+1294 YRYEDGTTA
-1303 ASANVRTTEFLA
+1303 AAANVRTITFTA

-1322 TGEELA
+1322 TGEALYD
-1328 VTWETETY
+1328 TWDAESY

-1350 ADKLEAG
+1350 ADKLQAG
-1357 AATVTYTSAGIAAI
+1357 SGTVTNTSAGIVAI
-1371 VTYKAL
+1371 VEYKAL
-1377 GAWTPSFPDTTP
+1377 GAWTPDFPDTTP
-1389 DNPPSDITYPNDPND
+1389 DNPPTDVTYPNDPDD
-1404 PTQPDRSNP
+1404 PTQPDRTNP

-1429 NGSLTPVNPNDPSG
+1429 NSTPLTPVNPDDPTA
-1443 GYLPPDVPTNPT
+1443 GYLPPDVPDDPT

-1461 YHANEQTVTV
+1461 YHANNQKVTV

-1476 ADDGTRTTVKTES
+1476 ADDGTRTQVHTES
-1489 FTGKSNAAYTH
+1489 FSGKSNADYTH
-1500 ELWDYENNPDQ
+1500 ELWEYETNPDQ
-1511 SYVLVSKDAGAEN
+1511 SYVLVSKDAGAES
-1524 GVFDAVDDETQ
+1524 GKFDADDDTDQ
-1535 VFNVIL
+1535 VYNVIL

-1548 PGGKDDDPNQSDYT
+1548 PGGKTDDPNYTDYT
-1562 KTVTRTIHYVD
+1562 KTITRTIKYVD
-1573 QAGNQM
+1573 QDGNQM
-1579 VDANGEPVQDRIMRH
+1579 VDANGNLVPDSFMEH
-1594 TFTATVTYKVD
+1594 TFTATVTYKVN
-1605 SNVPVSVEWPN
+1605 SNVPVSIEWPN
-1616 DAATFE
+1616 DSATFA

-1634 DVTQVDADT
+1634 DVTQVDADQ
-1643 IDHTDT
+1643 IDHNDT
-1649 DTTYTVTYK
+1649 DTTYKVTYK

-1669 NTENVPSDLI
+1669 NTENVPSDPI

-1698 EPDDPVIPYV
+1698 EPGDPVIPYV

-1729 SAGYIPPAPTDP
+1729 TAGYIPPAPTDP

-1751 NTQQI
+1751 NTQQV

-1769 PDLRQTFSGETDQ
+1769 TELRQTFSGETDQ

-1787 LADYAALGYTFV
+1787 LSDYATLGYTFV
-1799 SADAGASAGTY
+1799 SAEAGATAGNY
-1810 DRDDSKTQVYLV
+1810 DRDDTATQIFVV
-1822 HLTHGTVVVDGGREN
+1822 HLNHGTVVVDGGRED

-1851 VHYVYET
+1851 VHYIYEADNST
-1858 DQTEAKPDSV
+1858 AEPDSV
-1868 QEKNFTAS
+1868 QKKTFTAS
-1876 VTYDAVTGEVL
+1876 VTYDAVTGEVV
-1887 SIVWPAESQNF
+1887 SIVWPTESQNF

-1908 YFASEGSVAG
+1908 YFASEGVVAG
-1918 DAVDYNDANREET
+1918 GAVDYNDASREET
-1931 VTYTKLGSWI
+1931 ITYTKLGSWI
-1941 PHVPDLPE
+1941 PHVPDLHE
-1949 EEQLKTR
+1949 DEQLKTR

-1985 GYTPTTDGS
+1985 GYTPTSDGS
-1994 SIPLEQIDPNDVTK
+1994 STPLEQIDPNDVTK
-2008 GYYPPTVPDNAAAD
+2008 GYYPPDVPDNPAAD

-2035 VVYVDISTGAEV
+2035 VVYVDISSGTEV

-2083 TATEGKYDN
+2083 TATAGTYDD

-2108 VVVTPDNPGDPG
+2108 VEVTPDNPGDPG
-2120 SPMYPDVPDTP
+2120 NPMYPDVPGTP
-2131 TWPVGTDI
+2131 TWPQGTDESGVKRTI
-2139 DGVKQTVNGVIS
+2139 DGVIN
-2151 YQYANG
+2151 YQYADG
-2157 DEVFPD
+2157 AEAAPD

-2192 AGDDDWPETPSPV
+2192 AGDDDWPETASPV
-2205 KEGYYADISDILA
+2205 ISGYYADIEDILA
-2218 VTIAP
+2218 VTITP
-2223 GDFDRSYMVTYYPM
+2223 DDFNRSYMVTYYPM

-2266 NPLEPGQGTPDTP
+2266 DPLEPGQGTPDTP
-2279 GDTDNPTVP
+2279 GDTDNPTLP

-2294 PQGPD
+2294 PEGPD

-2308 DYPSAGYWPPKTPTD
+2308 NDPSAGYWPPATPTD

-2339 ATVTFIDDTTGD
+2339 ATVTFIDDTTGN
-2351 TLKVVDLTGKSDKTD
+2351 TLKVVDLTGKSDETD

-2392 GVVYDRVDDEDQ
+2392 GVVYDRVDDTDQ
-2404 PFTVHLKQVTITV
+2404 PFTVHLKQATVTV
-2417 EPNDPKDSGTDIF
+2417 DPSSPKEPGTDIF

-2440 PSSPTYPESP
+2440 PSGPTYPESP

-2546 YGNWQTT
+2546 YGAWQTT

-2572 LLVDEETNVDAMADD
+2572 LTVAEEADVDAMADD
-2587 KTVAITYTKLG
+2587 TTVAITYTKLG
-2598 QWVPSFPPSADDENV
+2598 QWVPSFPPSAADEDV
-2613 PSDPIDYPNN
+2613 PDDPIDYPNN
-2623 PSDPTAPLEPGED
+2623 PSDPTEPLEPGVN

-2680 ETPADKPGDNTVIHY
+2680 ETPTDKPGDDTVIHY
-2695 VANDQAARITYI
+2695 VANDQAARITFI
-2707 DDDTGLELAV
+2707 DDDTKLELAV
-2717 DTIAGESSDTSTYTT
+2717 DTISGESSDTSTYTT
-2732 ADRIKSYEAQGYT
+2732 ADRIKAYEAQGYT
-2745 LVSNDFPEDE
+2745 LVSDDFPAD

-2779 TPDDPRT
+2779 TPDDPCT
-2786 PNDPIFTP
+2786 PSDPIFTP

-2893 VDDDD
+2893 VNDDD
-2898 LLATYKSPV
+2898 LLDTYKSPV
-2907 VDGYY
+2907 IDGYY

-2920 VTVAAT
+2920 VTVAAENG
-2926 DDDVTETVTYKKLG
+2926 DVSETVTYKKLG

-2961 NDPSD
+2961 NNPSD

-2994 TPAGPDGEPLT
+2994 TPEGPDGEPLT

-3013 SGYLPPNPTNP
+3013 SGYLPPNPANP
-3024 GDDTVITYVPA
+3024 GEDTVITYVPA
-3035 DQVGSVTYVDQTT
+3035 DQVGSVTYVDATT
-3048 GETLVVDSLTGKSDE
+3048 GTTLSVDPLAGKSDE
-3063 PGTYVTT
+3063 PGTYATA

-3084 SDDYPTDFTFDS
+3084 DDKYPANFTFDS

-3108 KQATVVVTP
+3108 KQVTVVVTP

-3173 GVTAQDL
+3173 GVTTADL
-3180 NKTVTRTVTYVY
+3180 NKTVTRTITYVY
-3192 EDGSE
+3192 EDGKT
-3197 AATTATDNVVFERT
+3197 AATTVTDNVVFERT

-3285 ENVPSDP
+3285 EDVPSDP

-3305 ADPGP
+3305 ANPGP

-3331 PQGPDGQPLEP
+3331 PQGPDGELLEP

-3377 IVFNDDTTGTTLAT
+3377 IVFIDDTTGTTLAT
-3391 DYIDGVSDEKS
+3391 DDIDGVSDEKS

-3417 YTLVSDDYPADFAF
+3417 YTLVSDEYPADFAF

-3472 PSDPESPTYPAE
+3472 PSDPSSPTYPAE
-3484 PGTPG
+3484 PG
-3489 DPIDPDNPSGP
+3489 
-3500 TWPAVPTYP
+3500 
-3509 DGVTTTDLNETV
+3509 E
-3521 NRTITYV
+3521 
-3528 DDKGET
+3528 
-3534 VFADATDKVSFTR
+3534 
-3547 TATVDAV
+3547 
-3554 TGEVTYGAWV
+3554 
-3564 ATGGDTTFDAVN
+3564 
-3576 SPVKTGYYADKEVV
+3576 
-3590 AETTGLTATTGDEN
+3590 
-3604 VQVVYKP
+3604 
-3611 MGQWVPSFPAGTE
+3611 
-3624 NVPSDPTTYPNDPA
+3624 
-3638 HADTPLEP
+3638 
-3646 GDSNTNVPGTPD
+3646 
-3658 NPTMPYV
+3658 
-3665 PGFTPQGPDGTPLEP
+3665 
-3680 VTPGSPAGGYWPPAT
+3680 
-3695 PTDNP
+3695 
-3700 GGDTVVT
+3700 
-3707 YVADEQKATIT
+3707 
-3718 YHDVTTDTDLSV
+3718 
-3730 DTIAGHSDET
+3730 
-3740 SSYTT
+3740 
-3745 AQRIAMYEQQGY
+3745 
-3757 RLVADGY
+3757 
-3764 PGTKFT
+3764 
-3770 FDRDTATDQAYIV
+3770 
-3783 QLERITQTITPDDP
+3783 
-3797 KTPSSP
+3797 
-3803 IFTPG
+3803 
-3808 DPVDPSDPSS
+3808 
-3818 PTYPE
+3818 
-3823 QPGTPGEPIDPDNPS
+3823 PGEPIDPDNPS

-3843 ATPTYPAGL
+3843 ATPTYP
-3852 THDDLNQTVT
+3852 
-3862 REVTYVYD
+3862 
-3870 RNGATAATTATETL
+3870 
-3884 TFTRT
+3884 
-3889 ATLDTVSGEITYGD
+3889 
-3903 WIAAES
+3903 
-3909 DTTFDEVTSPT
+3909 
-3920 IAGYTANRASVAE
+3920 
-3933 ATGVAAMDAD
+3933 
-3943 TSIEVRYV
+3943 
-3951 ANEQHATITYID
+3951 
-3963 DNTQQTIVMDDIT
+3963 
-3976 GQSDGTT
+3976 
-3983 TYTTADRIAAL
+3983 
-3994 QAQGYSLV
+3994 
-4002 SDGWPADFVF
+4002 
-4012 DMDDDTTQAFEVH
+4012 
-4025 LKHATITI
+4025 
-4033 DSDDPKT
+4033 
-4040 PSSPV
+4040 
-4045 YTPGDPVDPDD
+4045 
-4056 PDGPTYPAEPGTPGE
+4056 
-4071 PIDPNN
+4071 
-4077 PSGPTW
+4077 
-4083 PATPTYP
+4083 
-4090 DGLKTTDLNET
+4090 DGLERTDLNES

-4113 SEAAKTVTDNV
+4113 GEAAKTVTDSV

-4135 TGTVT
+4135 TGKVT

-4165 ADLTQVDETAGLT
+4165 ADLTQVAETADLT
-4178 ADSGDENV
+4178 TESGDENV

-4205 SVPTDS
+4205 SVPADP

-4223 PLEPGAPDYPVVPYV
+4223 PLEPGAPDYPVIPYV
-4238 PGFTPAGPDGPL
+4238 PGFTPQGPDGPL
-4250 QPVDPTDPSK
+4250 QPVNPSDPSK

-4266 TPTDNPGEDT
+4266 TPTGNPGEDT
-4276 TINYVANEQM
+4276 TINYVANEQT

-4292 DDTTKTDL
+4292 DDTTKTNL
-4300 TVDTI
+4300 AVDTI

-4316 TAERIQAYLAQGYTL
+4316 TAERMQVYLAQGYTL
-4331 VSDGYPT
+4331 VSDGYPGA

-4384 SDPDSPTYP
+4384 SDPSSPTYP
-4393 EEPGNPGDPIDPDNP
+4393 AVPGNPGDPIDPDNP

-4429 ESVTQTITYVYADG
+4429 ESVTQTITYVYTDG
-4443 QEASNPKTDTVTFSR
+4443 QEASDPKTDTVTFSR

-4475 AANSDTTFDAVVSPV
+4475 AANSDTTFDAVTSPV

-4503 VTGIQATDADTDPV
+4503 VTGIQATDADIPLV

-4527 PSYPAGTTDVPTD
+4527 PSYPAGTPDVPTD
-4540 PMTYPN
+4540 PITYPN

-4559 PNYPIIPDV
+4559 PNYPVIPDV

-4589 KGYVPPATPTDPT
+4589 KGYMPPATPTDPT

-4607 TYVANEQQATITYID
+4607 TYVANEQQATIAYID

-4633 ITGRSDETSTYTTA
+4633 ITGHSDETSTYTTA

-4652 YEAAGYVLVSD
+4652 YEAAGYVLISN
-4663 GYPGA
+4663 GYPGSE
-4668 NFAFDREDDYDQAYE
+4668 FMFDREDDYDQAYE
-4683 VILEHAV
+4683 VVLEHAV
-4690 ITVDPNDPRTPSSPI
+4690 ITVDPNDPKTPSSPI
-4705 FTPGGPVDPDDP
+4705 FTPGGPINPDDP
-4717 TSPTYPVNPGE
+4717 TSPTYPVNPGD

-4734 PAGVETADLNESVT
+4734 PGGLEAADLNESVT
-4748 QTITY
+4748 QTIMY
-4753 TYADGTTAADYAT
+4753 KYANGSPAADDAT
-4766 DTVTFSRTATVDAV
+4766 DTVTFSRTATVDVV
-4780 TGTVTYGDW
+4780 TGAVTYGDW
-4789 IASNGDTTFDAVTS
+4789 VATNADTSFDAVDS
-4803 PVITGYVADK
+4803 PMITGYVADK
-4813 QTIAEVTGIVAKDAD
+4813 QTVAAVTGIGAKDAD
-4828 TTITVVYNQMGQW
+4828 TTVNVVYNKMGQW
-4841 VPSFPAGTTD
+4841 VPSYPANTPSVPTD
-4851 VPSDPMTYPNDP
+4851 PITYPNDP
-4863 NDPTE
+4863 DDPTE
-4868 PLAPGPENE
+4868 PLAPGETNP
-4877 NDPGDPAN
+4877 NDPGDPEN

-4900 GPLQPVDPANPSSG
+4900 GPLQPVDPDNPSSG
-4914 YWPPTL
+4914 YWPPAL
-4920 PSDPTTDTTITYTA
+4920 PSDPTTDTTIEYKA
-4934 DEQAATI
+4934 DEQKATI
-4941 TYVDAVT
+4941 TYIDTVTGNTLVVDT
-4948 NEILGVDHIKGGSDE
+4948 ITGGSDE
-4963 SHAYTTANRL
+4963 SSTYTTADRL
-4973 AAYLASGYELVSDGY
+4973 ADYLANGYELKEDGY
-4988 PTNFTFDRDTAVT
+4988 PTDFTFDRDTTVT
-5001 QAYTVTLT
+5001 QAYTVTLA
-5009 HGSQTINP
+5009 HGSQTIDP
-5017 NDPKT
+5017 NDPRT
-5022 PGTPINPDNPDGTK
+5022 PGTPINPDNPDGPK

-5063 MATAVKETIHFT
+5063 MATTVKETIHFT

-5085 AYTYSAWEPTTVTSM
+5085 AYTYSAWVPTTVTSM

-5131 SEKVVY
+5131 SERVVY
-5137 APIGQY
+5137 SPIGQY
-5143 VPAFPSGVTD
+5143 VPSFPSGVTD
-5153 VPSTPIDYPNNP
+5153 VPSAPIDYPNNP

-5201 DGPLQP
+5201 DGEPLEP
-5207 VDPNNPS
+5207 VDPSNPS
-5214 AGYWPPAP
+5214 SGYWPPTP

-5245 IDDETGRI
+5245 INDETGSV

-5267 SYSPYNRIMV
+5267 TYTAYNRIMV

-5299 ESVDQ
+5299 ETVDK
-5304 AFEVHFEGATITVTP
+5304 AFEVHFKGATITVTS

-5360 DPDSPTWPQPP
+5360 DPDSPTWPQAP
-5371 VWPDGVTAA
+5371 VWPDGVTLE
-5380 DLREEVNQ
+5380 DLREEVNH

-5396 DGSTAAKTVTDQVV
+5396 DGSTAAETVTDQVV
-5410 FTRTITINVIAAQQ
+5410 FTRTVTINVVAAQQ
-5424 SAQPQ
+5424 SAQPR
-5429 ARLTRAATASP
+5429 ARMARAATASP
-5440 IVYSDWQ
+5440 FVYTDWQ

-5469 RLVVEEVADM
+5469 RLVVEEVAGM

-5511 ADVTY
+5511 GEVTY

-5542 FTPQGPD
+5542 FKPQGPD

-5555 VDPKNPSQGYWPPT
+5555 VDPQNPSAGYLPPA
-5569 VPNDPTTDTT
+5569 VPSDPTTDTT
-5579 IVYRVDQQR
+5579 IVYKVDRQH
-5588 ATVNFIDQNTKQVL
+5588 ATVSFVDQNTQQVL
-5602 HVEQLTGD
+5602 HVEELSGD
-5610 SYSKSTYTTTDQIA
+5610 SYSKSSYTTAEQIA
-5624 GYLAQGY
+5624 DSEAQGY
-5631 VLVRDG
+5631 VLVHDG
-5637 YPAGGMTFDADSAHN
+5637 YPAGGMTFDADATLN

-5658 LAHGTTTVD
+5658 LAHGTKTVD
-5667 PNHPG
+5667 PNNPG
-5672 VPGTPIDPNNP
+5672 VPGAPIDPNNP
-5683 TGPKWPAGTDKANL
+5683 DGPKWPAGV
-5697 TDEVERIVRYLNDG
+5697 DEDHLKTSTTRTIIFRTSDGSIVD
-5711 GQTVAEAQTQT
+5711 TKTQI
-5722 VTFTRTATVDLV
+5722 VTYTRTATVDTV
-5734 TGQVTYGPWQSIQ
+5734 TGEVTYGPWT
-5747 SAEMAAITSPRLAG
+5747 AEDGSRVP
-5761 YIVDRPTVASA
+5761 DVA
-5772 TVQAGQGDWVETVR
+5772 
-5786 YHAVGSYVP
+5786 
-5795 QVPGGV
+5795 VPGM
-5801 PVDYVTN
+5801 
-5808 PNDPSGILTPG
+5808 
-5819 EPGSPVLP
+5819 
-5827 HVPGYVPVGPDG
+5827 PGYVADRDLVPGVDIPVGTPNFTEYVTYTVV
-5839 KPLQPVDPND
+5839 PEQPVVEVEPNE
-5849 PRQGYWPP
+5849 PVEPEQT
-5857 AVADPTQDTPITYV
+5857 VQTVTPE
-5871 QIVTDQ
+5871 
-5877 ATPDD
+5877 
-5882 ATPAPSDSA
+5882 TPAIVPE
-5891 VAVDHQAPV
+5891 
-5900 SDDVVLDSDAVLP
+5900 VLTP
-5913 TAEVSAASQLTTSG
+5913 H
-5927 GSLAYTASSAATTE
+5927 SLAYTAVQSATAAPDSAASLAYTAE
-5941 PTDVANETP
+5941 QSAAEQ
-5950 TKHSGVLPYTGQDDQ
+5950 HSGVLPYTGSDEQ

-5978 LFLGLFKRRKRKDE
+5978 LFLGLFKRRKREDE
-5992 SDETTKHHEDR
+5992 AEETSKKHDDK

>member
-1 MAIENTTYKKKNKQW
+1 
-16 LRYGTTSLIVAM
+16 
-28 GLGAGATGQAMAAE
+28 
-42 DPTTTDIDPT
+42 
-52 STKTGEDDSQNTD
+52 
-65 SDNRDVDGDGL
+65 
-76 DDETGQPIPTNPSD
+76 
-90 PTMVNDS
+90 
-97 GTTSSPTEGEETTA
+97 
-111 VAETPADPIV
+111 
-121 VPAEETATGESS
+121 
-133 TDNVVETPT
+133 
-142 ETVST
+142 
-147 TVTPTTVVAEAPVTE
+147 
-162 AESVADSDTTLTPST
+162 
-177 VSEVAESATSTTS
+177 
-190 TATTTAINNENQP
+190 
-203 AETAEATVDSV
+203 
-214 SDSDAV
+214 
-220 QTDEVLPTETVSNQD
+220 
-235 ENTTTPTE
+235 
-243 STTGDVTDE
+243 
-252 TTGNQ
+252 
-257 DEATSVDVTTEA
+257 
-269 TDTTRETTP
+269 
-278 VASTDSDAS
+278 
-287 STDAGQATSEASSEA
+287 
-302 TSFATGSSETASD
+302 
-315 PNATVLGETNA
+315 
-326 PTATVLGDEPE
+326 
-337 ATTTAPA
+337 
-344 GVTVS
+344 
-349 IDTPITVPNKE
+349 
-360 SFTGADYGLSST
+360 
-372 VTVTYAD
+372 
-379 KYLWINL
+379 
-386 PAVYNLNSIDMDAL
+386 
-400 KAYAVRNRMVISFLQ
+400 
-415 AGEQAK
+415 
-421 DTTTGLTEAQQATFD
+421 
-436 MFNKDA
+436 MFNKA
-442 FNLLPATEVMNDN
+442 SFNLMPETEVTNDD
-455 GTVIVYW
+455 GTIIVYW
-462 PDSTEASATFDSVD
+462 PDSTEASTTFDSVD
-476 HDDIRVWAETNGLD
+476 HDDIRVWAETNGLG
-490 WAVASEA
+490 WVVASEA
-497 WRRTQGQT
+497 WRRINTGQT
-505 LPAGDSVA
+505 PPAGDQVLDTSSSGLPNIIKNDA
-513 NSSNLPTYFQ
+513 NLLRTYFPLQ
-523 KDTNLL
+523 YFLS
-529 TFYYYAGGFTDTTGT
+529 ASG
-544 KWLVGVARNVTSD
+544 
-557 LWSQKVV
+557 KV
-564 SGSTVM
+564 
-570 LTSYNDSGIT
+570 
-580 GRQYVAS
+580 QYVVLMARE
-587 GGTLIVGGTTFK
+587 GTTRDPWGTTIKGGETLMIAEFTSTGIIRT
-599 NNITNGTGDYEVTS
+599 NYINNGQVLTLNGTTITNRFSAGSGDYNITNYYNENGTTLQSWTMQGITTK
-613 GRRDGSTTNTN
+613 STL
-624 WRMTGINVFA
+624 
-634 KAADANYY
+634 ADANYY

-650 TYTRTTDRIPENP
+650 TYTKTDIRIPVNT
-663 SAGEG
+663 SAGSTG
-668 ADAKVNQLIGGT
+668 DGKVNTLT
-680 GGGYDDEFTITS
+680 GGSGGSFPDEYIITS
-692 DVLPGYQLVPSLTQ
+692 DVLSGYQLVPSLTYASGQ
-706 VSSQKSTTT
+706 MSSTTT
-715 SGSGTT
+715 GSGTGMT
-721 TKQTV
+721 QTV
-726 TGAFTNMSTDVY
+726 RGKFMTNVYDQMTKSGANMYRTVL
-738 TIADSRSKSA
+738 
-748 IMDPN
+748 DPN

-766 DVSAV
+766 DLSKVPVGAV
-771 PKDAVI
+771 VDKYV
-777 RKFTNQTNPANYTV
+777 NSSGGYTV
-791 IIYWPAVDANGNVTS
+791 TIAWPVVDANGNETGQTS
-806 MTQITWSGNTN
+806 IIWDTGSNTIRFDTSASGGAATN
-817 VITFTMQTAGAT
+817 PVKH
-829 TVSPNL
+829 
-835 VNTYTIPDKP
+835 YTIPTSP
-845 LTFYLAT
+845 LTFYLQT
-852 NAATG
+852 NTSTG
-857 ATSVVAATS
+857 ATSIVAATS
-866 QPTTSGMSYAKITG
+866 QPTTSGYTFAKITG
-880 DLYKTSDG
+880 DIYKTTTG
-888 KYTLSATDA
+888 TLTFSATDA
-897 FGNANAVISTPDWAD
+897 FGNANTVVSTPDWLD

-923 FLGFG
+923 FTGFK
-928 GTGLGNLG
+928 NG
-936 GYIQPLLPSESGVKF
+936 GYGDKQNSFTIIGKFNVSGVNF

-958 LATVGLQTA
+958 MATVGLKTA
-967 VQNADGTF
+967 EKQSDGTYK
-975 SLANSTAI
+975 LVDTART
-983 ANTAGIS
+983 NTDGVS
-990 NYNNATAGQ
+990 NYNNKTSGQ
-999 TNSALQGVT
+999 KDSALQGVT
-1008 GGQIGVKTTASP
+1008 GAVIGVARTESTA
-1020 NNDWSKI
+1020 NDWAKI
-1027 NTNVPGY
+1027 NTKVPGY
-1034 TYVGFTLNG
+1034 TYIGYTYNG
-1043 GALQSAK
+1043 GALQSVQ

-1057 LPSESAATKY
+1057 MPYENSNAKY
-1067 NATAGTSKSGT
+1067 NATASTSVSNG
-1078 ALTDSAADA
+1078 AITDSSADA
-1087 IVLYYVKDTQQAQ
+1087 IVLYYAIDSQQAQ

-1114 VNLTGKTGESLSSDI
+1114 INLTGKTGEALSQDI

-1139 DTTKTT
+1139 DTSKTT

-1160 GTYDTTNNSL
+1160 GTYDATNNNL
-1170 SATDSSLQTMT
+1170 STTDSSLQTMT

-1189 TVKVRYIDVNG
+1189 TVKVRYIDVNA
-1200 STKETGWTAA
+1200 SDKTTGWTAD

-1217 WVQTVNGAT
+1217 WVQTVTGDT

-1232 ALGSVSQSGYVIVA
+1232 VPWGMSTTGYVVVA
-1246 QDAGAT
+1246 QDAGT
-1252 AGTFDNDTATDQT
+1252 RSGTFDNDTNTDQT
-1265 YYVYLKHNTVDVEG
+1265 YYVYLKHNTVSVEG
-1279 GKEGNARWTVRSTVR
+1279 GKEGNATWTTRSTVR
-1294 YRFEDGTNA
+1294 YRYEDGTTA
-1303 ASANVRTTEFLA
+1303 AAANVRTITFTA

-1322 TGEELA
+1322 TGEALYD
-1328 VTWETETY
+1328 TWDAESY

-1350 ADKLEAG
+1350 ADKLQAG
-1357 AATVTYTSAGIAAI
+1357 SGTVTNTSAGIVAI
-1371 VTYKAL
+1371 VEYKAL
-1377 GAWTPSFPDTTP
+1377 GAWTPDFPDTTP
-1389 DNPPSDITYPNDPND
+1389 DNPPTDVTYPNDPDD
-1404 PTQPDRSNP
+1404 PTQPDRTNP

-1429 NGSLTPVNPNDPSG
+1429 NSTPLTPVNPDDPTA
-1443 GYLPPDVPTNPT
+1443 GYLPPDVPDDPT

-1461 YHANEQTVTV
+1461 YHANNQKVTV

-1476 ADDGTRTTVKTES
+1476 ADDGTRTQVHTES
-1489 FTGKSNAAYTH
+1489 FSGKSNADYTH
-1500 ELWDYENNPDQ
+1500 ELWEYETNPDQ
-1511 SYVLVSKDAGAEN
+1511 SYVLVSKDAGAES
-1524 GVFDAVDDETQ
+1524 GKFDADDDTDQ
-1535 VFNVIL
+1535 VYNVIL

-1548 PGGKDDDPNQSDYT
+1548 PGGKTDDPNYTDYT
-1562 KTVTRTIHYVD
+1562 KTITRTIKYVD
-1573 QAGNQM
+1573 QDGNQM
-1579 VDANGEPVQDRIMRH
+1579 VDANGNLVPDSFMEH
-1594 TFTATVTYKVD
+1594 TFTATVTYKVN
-1605 SNVPVSVEWPN
+1605 SNVPVSIEWPN
-1616 DAATFE
+1616 DSATFA

-1634 DVTQVDADT
+1634 DVTQVDADQ
-1643 IDHTDT
+1643 IDHNDT
-1649 DTTYTVTYK
+1649 DTTYKVTYK

-1669 NTENVPSDLI
+1669 NTENVPSDPI

-1698 EPDDPVIPYV
+1698 EPGDPVIPYV

-1729 SAGYIPPAPTDP
+1729 TAGYIPPAPTDP

-1751 NTQQI
+1751 NTQQV

-1769 PDLRQTFSGETDQ
+1769 TELRQTFSGETDQ

-1787 LADYAALGYTFV
+1787 LSDYATLGYTFV
-1799 SADAGASAGTY
+1799 SAEAGATAGNY
-1810 DRDDSKTQVYLV
+1810 DRDDTATQIFVV
-1822 HLTHGTVVVDGGREN
+1822 HLNHGTVVVDGGRED

-1851 VHYVYET
+1851 VHYIYEADNST
-1858 DQTEAKPDSV
+1858 AEPDSV
-1868 QEKNFTAS
+1868 QKKTFTAS
-1876 VTYDAVTGEVL
+1876 VTYDAVTGEVV
-1887 SIVWPAESQNF
+1887 SIVWPTESQNF

-1908 YFASEGSVAG
+1908 YFASEGVVAG
-1918 DAVDYNDANREET
+1918 GAVDYNDASREET
-1931 VTYTKLGSWI
+1931 ITYTKLGSWI
-1941 PHVPDLPE
+1941 PHVPDLHE
-1949 EEQLKTR
+1949 DEQLKTR

-1985 GYTPTTDGS
+1985 GYTPTSDGS
-1994 SIPLEQIDPNDVTK
+1994 STPLEQIDPNDVTK
-2008 GYYPPTVPDNAAAD
+2008 GYYPPDVPDNPAAD

-2035 VVYVDISTGAEV
+2035 VVYVDISSGTEV

-2083 TATEGKYDN
+2083 TATAGTYDD

-2108 VVVTPDNPGDPG
+2108 VEVTPDNPGDPG
-2120 SPMYPDVPDTP
+2120 NPMYPDVPGTP
-2131 TWPVGTDI
+2131 TWPQGTDESGVKRTI
-2139 DGVKQTVNGVIS
+2139 DGVIN
-2151 YQYANG
+2151 YQYADG
-2157 DEVFPD
+2157 AEAAPD

-2192 AGDDDWPETPSPV
+2192 AGDDDWPETASPV
-2205 KEGYYADISDILA
+2205 ISGYYADIEDILA
-2218 VTIAP
+2218 VTITP
-2223 GDFDRSYMVTYYPM
+2223 DDFNRSYMVTYYPM

-2266 NPLEPGQGTPDTP
+2266 DPLEPGQGTPDTP
-2279 GDTDNPTVP
+2279 GDTDNPTLP

-2294 PQGPD
+2294 PEGPD

-2308 DYPSAGYWPPKTPTD
+2308 NDPSAGYWPPATPTD

-2339 ATVTFIDDTTGD
+2339 ATVTFIDDTTGN
-2351 TLKVVDLTGKSDKTD
+2351 TLKVVDLTGKSDETD

-2392 GVVYDRVDDEDQ
+2392 GVVYDRVDDTDQ
-2404 PFTVHLKQVTITV
+2404 PFTVHLKQATVTV
-2417 EPNDPKDSGTDIF
+2417 DPSSPKEPGTDIF

-2440 PSSPTYPESP
+2440 PSGPTYPESP

-2546 YGNWQTT
+2546 YGAWQTT

-2572 LLVDEETNVDAMADD
+2572 LTVAEEADVDAMADD
-2587 KTVAITYTKLG
+2587 TTVAITYTKLG
-2598 QWVPSFPPSADDENV
+2598 QWVPSFPPSAADEDV
-2613 PSDPIDYPNN
+2613 PDDPIDYPNN
-2623 PSDPTAPLEPGED
+2623 PSDPTEPLEPGVN

-2680 ETPADKPGDNTVIHY
+2680 ETPTDKPGDDTVIHY
-2695 VANDQAARITYI
+2695 VANDQAARITFI
-2707 DDDTGLELAV
+2707 DDDTKLELAV
-2717 DTIAGESSDTSTYTT
+2717 DTISGESSDTSTYTT
-2732 ADRIKSYEAQGYT
+2732 ADRIKAYEAQGYT
-2745 LVSNDFPEDE
+2745 LVSDDFPAD

-2779 TPDDPRT
+2779 TPDDPCT
-2786 PNDPIFTP
+2786 PSDPIFTP

-2842 DLNQTVNLTVNYV
+2842 DLNQTVNLMVNYV

-2893 VDDDD
+2893 VNDDD
-2898 LLATYKSPV
+2898 LLDTYKSPV
-2907 VDGYY
+2907 IDGYY

-2920 VTVAAT
+2920 VTVAAENG
-2926 DDDVTETVTYKKLG
+2926 DVSETVTYKKLG

-2961 NDPSD
+2961 NNPSD

-2994 TPAGPDGEPLT
+2994 TPEGPDGEPLT

-3013 SGYLPPNPTNP
+3013 SGYLPPNPANP
-3024 GDDTVITYVPA
+3024 GEDTVITYVPA
-3035 DQVGSVTYVDQTT
+3035 DQVGSVTYVDATT
-3048 GETLVVDSLTGKSDE
+3048 GTTLSVDPLAGKSDE
-3063 PGTYVTT
+3063 PGTYATA

-3084 SDDYPTDFTFDS
+3084 DDKYPANFTFDS

-3108 KQATVVVTP
+3108 KQVTVVVTP

-3173 GVTAQDL
+3173 GVTTADL
-3180 NKTVTRTVTYVY
+3180 NKTVTRTITYVY
-3192 EDGSE
+3192 EDGKT
-3197 AATTATDNVVFERT
+3197 AATTVTDNVVFERT

-3285 ENVPSDP
+3285 EDVPSDP

-3305 ADPGP
+3305 ANPGP

-3331 PQGPDGQPLEP
+3331 PQGPDGELLEP

-3377 IVFNDDTTGTTLAT
+3377 IVFIDDTTGTTLAT
-3391 DYIDGVSDEKS
+3391 DDIDGVSDEKS

-3417 YTLVSDDYPADFAF
+3417 YTLVSDEYPADFAF

-3472 PSDPESPTYPAE
+3472 PSDPSSPTYPAE
-3484 PGTPG
+3484 PGEPG
-3489 DPIDPDNPSGP
+3489 DPI
-3500 TWPAVPTYP
+3500 YP
-3509 DGVTTTDLNETV
+3509 D
-3521 NRTITYV
+3521 
-3528 DDKGET
+3528 
-3534 VFADATDKVSFTR
+3534 
-3547 TATVDAV
+3547 
-3554 TGEVTYGAWV
+3554 
-3564 ATGGDTTFDAVN
+3564 
-3576 SPVKTGYYADKEVV
+3576 
-3590 AETTGLTATTGDEN
+3590 
-3604 VQVVYKP
+3604 
-3611 MGQWVPSFPAGTE
+3611 
-3624 NVPSDPTTYPNDPA
+3624 
-3638 HADTPLEP
+3638 
-3646 GDSNTNVPGTPD
+3646 
-3658 NPTMPYV
+3658 
-3665 PGFTPQGPDGTPLEP
+3665 
-3680 VTPGSPAGGYWPPAT
+3680 
-3695 PTDNP
+3695 
-3700 GGDTVVT
+3700 
-3707 YVADEQKATIT
+3707 
-3718 YHDVTTDTDLSV
+3718 
-3730 DTIAGHSDET
+3730 
-3740 SSYTT
+3740 
-3745 AQRIAMYEQQGY
+3745 
-3757 RLVADGY
+3757 
-3764 PGTKFT
+3764 
-3770 FDRDTATDQAYIV
+3770 
-3783 QLERITQTITPDDP
+3783 
-3797 KTPSSP
+3797 
-3803 IFTPG
+3803 
-3808 DPVDPSDPSS
+3808 
-3818 PTYPE
+3818 
-3823 QPGTPGEPIDPDNPS
+3823 
-3838 GPTWP
+3838 
-3843 ATPTYPAGL
+3843 
-3852 THDDLNQTVT
+3852 
-3862 REVTYVYD
+3862 
-3870 RNGATAATTATETL
+3870 
-3884 TFTRT
+3884 
-3889 ATLDTVSGEITYGD
+3889 
-3903 WIAAES
+3903 
-3909 DTTFDEVTSPT
+3909 
-3920 IAGYTANRASVAE
+3920 
-3933 ATGVAAMDAD
+3933 
-3943 TSIEVRYV
+3943 
-3951 ANEQHATITYID
+3951 
-3963 DNTQQTIVMDDIT
+3963 
-3976 GQSDGTT
+3976 
-3983 TYTTADRIAAL
+3983 
-3994 QAQGYSLV
+3994 
-4002 SDGWPADFVF
+4002 
-4012 DMDDDTTQAFEVH
+4012 
-4025 LKHATITI
+4025 
-4033 DSDDPKT
+4033 
-4040 PSSPV
+4040 
-4045 YTPGDPVDPDD
+4045 
-4056 PDGPTYPAEPGTPGE
+4056 
-4071 PIDPNN
+4071 N

-4090 DGLKTTDLNET
+4090 DGLERTDLNES

-4113 SEAAKTVTDNV
+4113 GEAAKTVTDSV

-4135 TGTVT
+4135 TGKVT

-4165 ADLTQVDETAGLT
+4165 ADLTQVAETADLT
-4178 ADSGDENV
+4178 TESGDENV

-4205 SVPTDS
+4205 SVPADP

-4223 PLEPGAPDYPVVPYV
+4223 PLEPGAPDYPVIPYV
-4238 PGFTPAGPDGPL
+4238 PGFTPQGPDGPL
-4250 QPVDPTDPSK
+4250 QPVNPSDPSK

-4266 TPTDNPGEDT
+4266 TPTGNPGEDT
-4276 TINYVANEQM
+4276 TINYVANEQT

-4292 DDTTKTDL
+4292 DDTTKTNL
-4300 TVDTI
+4300 AVDTI

-4316 TAERIQAYLAQGYTL
+4316 TAERMQVYLAQGYTL
-4331 VSDGYPT
+4331 VSDGYPGA

-4384 SDPDSPTYP
+4384 SDPSSPTYP
-4393 EEPGNPGDPIDPDNP
+4393 AVPGNPGDPIDPDNP

-4429 ESVTQTITYVYADG
+4429 ESVTQTITYVYTDG
-4443 QEASNPKTDTVTFSR
+4443 QEASDPKTDTVTFSR

-4475 AANSDTTFDAVVSPV
+4475 AANSDTTFDAVTSPV

-4503 VTGIQATDADTDPV
+4503 VTGIQATDADIPLV

-4527 PSYPAGTTDVPTD
+4527 PSYPAGTPDVPTD
-4540 PMTYPN
+4540 PITYPN

-4559 PNYPIIPDV
+4559 PNYPVIPDV

-4589 KGYVPPATPTDPT
+4589 KGYMPPATPTDPT

-4607 TYVANEQQATITYID
+4607 TYVANEQQATIAYID

-4633 ITGRSDETSTYTTA
+4633 ITGHSDETSTYTTA

-4652 YEAAGYVLVSD
+4652 YEAAGYVLISN
-4663 GYPGA
+4663 GYPGSE
-4668 NFAFDREDDYDQAYE
+4668 FMFDREDDYDQAYE
-4683 VILEHAV
+4683 VVLEHAV
-4690 ITVDPNDPRTPSSPI
+4690 ITVDPNDPKTPSSPI
-4705 FTPGGPVDPDDP
+4705 FTPGGPINPDDP
-4717 TSPTYPVNPGE
+4717 TSPTYPVNPGD

-4734 PAGVETADLNESVT
+4734 PGGLEAADLNESVT
-4748 QTITY
+4748 QTIMY
-4753 TYADGTTAADYAT
+4753 KYANGSPAADDAT
-4766 DTVTFSRTATVDAV
+4766 DTVTFSRTATVDVV
-4780 TGTVTYGDW
+4780 TGAVTYGDW
-4789 IASNGDTTFDAVTS
+4789 VATNADTSFDAVDS
-4803 PVITGYVADK
+4803 PMITGYVADK
-4813 QTIAEVTGIVAKDAD
+4813 QTVAAVTGIGAKDAD
-4828 TTITVVYNQMGQW
+4828 TTVNVVYNKMGQW
-4841 VPSFPAGTTD
+4841 VPSYPANTPSVPTD
-4851 VPSDPMTYPNDP
+4851 PITYPNDP
-4863 NDPTE
+4863 DDPTE
-4868 PLAPGPENE
+4868 PLAPGETNP
-4877 NDPGDPAN
+4877 NDPGDPEN

-4900 GPLQPVDPANPSSG
+4900 GPLQPVDPDNPSSG
-4914 YWPPTL
+4914 YWPPAL
-4920 PSDPTTDTTITYTA
+4920 PSDPTTDTTIEYKA
-4934 DEQAATI
+4934 DEQKATI
-4941 TYVDAVT
+4941 TYIDTVTGNTLVVDT
-4948 NEILGVDHIKGGSDE
+4948 ITGGSDE
-4963 SHAYTTANRL
+4963 SSTYTTADRL
-4973 AAYLASGYELVSDGY
+4973 ADYLANGYELKEDGY
-4988 PTNFTFDRDTAVT
+4988 PTDFTFDRDTTVT
-5001 QAYTVTLT
+5001 QAYTVTLA
-5009 HGSQTINP
+5009 HGSQTIDP
-5017 NDPKT
+5017 NDPRT
-5022 PGTPINPDNPDGTK
+5022 PGTPINPDNPDGPK

-5063 MATAVKETIHFT
+5063 MATTVKETIHFT

-5085 AYTYSAWEPTTVTSM
+5085 AYTYSAWVPTTVTSM

-5131 SEKVVY
+5131 SERVVY
-5137 APIGQY
+5137 SPIGQY
-5143 VPAFPSGVTD
+5143 VPSFPSGVTD
-5153 VPSTPIDYPNNP
+5153 VPSAPIDYPNNP

-5201 DGPLQP
+5201 DGEPLEP
-5207 VDPNNPS
+5207 VDPSNPS
-5214 AGYWPPAP
+5214 SGYWPPTP

-5245 IDDETGRI
+5245 INDETGSV

-5267 SYSPYNRIMV
+5267 TYTAYNRIMV

-5299 ESVDQ
+5299 ETVDK
-5304 AFEVHFEGATITVTP
+5304 AFEVHFKGATITVTS

-5360 DPDSPTWPQPP
+5360 DPDSPTWPQAP
-5371 VWPDGVTAA
+5371 VWPDGVTLE
-5380 DLREEVNQ
+5380 DLREEVNH

-5396 DGSTAAKTVTDQVV
+5396 DGSTAAETVTDQVV
-5410 FTRTITINVIAAQQ
+5410 FTRTVTINVVAAQQ
-5424 SAQPQ
+5424 SAQPR
-5429 ARLTRAATASP
+5429 ARMARAATASP
-5440 IVYSDWQ
+5440 FVYTDWQ

-5469 RLVVEEVADM
+5469 RLVVEEVAGM

-5511 ADVTY
+5511 GEVTY

-5542 FTPQGPD
+5542 FKPQGPD

-5555 VDPKNPSQGYWPPT
+5555 VDPQNPSAGYLPPA
-5569 VPNDPTTDTT
+5569 VPSDPTTDTT
-5579 IVYRVDQQR
+5579 IVYKVDRQH
-5588 ATVNFIDQNTKQVL
+5588 ATVSFVDQNTQQVL
-5602 HVEQLTGD
+5602 HVEELSGD
-5610 SYSKSTYTTTDQIA
+5610 SYSKSSYTTAEQIA
-5624 GYLAQGY
+5624 DSEAQGY
-5631 VLVRDG
+5631 VLVHDG
-5637 YPAGGMTFDADSAHN
+5637 YPAGGMTFDADATLN

-5658 LAHGTTTVD
+5658 LAHGTKTVD
-5667 PNHPG
+5667 PNNPG
-5672 VPGTPIDPNNP
+5672 VPGAPIDPNNP
-5683 TGPKWPAGTDKANL
+5683 DGPKWPAGV
-5697 TDEVERIVRYLNDG
+5697 DEDHLKTSTTRTIIFRTSDGSIVD
-5711 GQTVAEAQTQT
+5711 TKTQI
-5722 VTFTRTATVDLV
+5722 VTYTRTATVDTV
-5734 TGQVTYGPWQSIQ
+5734 TGEVTYGPWT
-5747 SAEMAAITSPRLAG
+5747 AEDGSRVP
-5761 YIVDRPTVASA
+5761 DVA
-5772 TVQAGQGDWVETVR
+5772 
-5786 YHAVGSYVP
+5786 
-5795 QVPGGV
+5795 VPGM
-5801 PVDYVTN
+5801 
-5808 PNDPSGILTPG
+5808 
-5819 EPGSPVLP
+5819 
-5827 HVPGYVPVGPDG
+5827 PGYVADRDLVPGVDIPVGTPNFTEYVTYTVV
-5839 KPLQPVDPND
+5839 PEQPVVEVEPNE
-5849 PRQGYWPP
+5849 PVEPEQT
-5857 AVADPTQDTPITYV
+5857 VQTVTPE
-5871 QIVTDQ
+5871 
-5877 ATPDD
+5877 
-5882 ATPAPSDSA
+5882 TPAIVPE
-5891 VAVDHQAPV
+5891 
-5900 SDDVVLDSDAVLP
+5900 VLTP
-5913 TAEVSAASQLTTSG
+5913 H
-5927 GSLAYTASSAATTE
+5927 SLAYTAVQSATAAPDSAASLAYTAE
-5941 PTDVANETP
+5941 QSAAEQ
-5950 TKHSGVLPYTGQDDQ
+5950 HSGVLPYTGSDEQ

-5978 LFLGLFKRRKRKDE
+5978 LFLGLFKRRKREDE
-5992 SDETTKHHEDR
+5992 AEETSKKHDDK

>member
-1 MAIENTTYKKKNKQW
+1 M
-16 LRYGTTSLIVAM
+16 
-28 GLGAGATGQAMAAE
+28 
-42 DPTTTDIDPT
+42 
-52 STKTGEDDSQNTD
+52 
-65 SDNRDVDGDGL
+65 
-76 DDETGQPIPTNPSD
+76 
-90 PTMVNDS
+90 
-97 GTTSSPTEGEETTA
+97 
-111 VAETPADPIV
+111 
-121 VPAEETATGESS
+121 
-133 TDNVVETPT
+133 
-142 ETVST
+142 
-147 TVTPTTVVAEAPVTE
+147 
-162 AESVADSDTTLTPST
+162 
-177 VSEVAESATSTTS
+177 
-190 TATTTAINNENQP
+190 
-203 AETAEATVDSV
+203 
-214 SDSDAV
+214 
-220 QTDEVLPTETVSNQD
+220 
-235 ENTTTPTE
+235 
-243 STTGDVTDE
+243 
-252 TTGNQ
+252 
-257 DEATSVDVTTEA
+257 
-269 TDTTRETTP
+269 
-278 VASTDSDAS
+278 
-287 STDAGQATSEASSEA
+287 
-302 TSFATGSSETASD
+302 
-315 PNATVLGETNA
+315 
-326 PTATVLGDEPE
+326 PE
-337 ATTTAPA
+337 
-344 GVTVS
+344 
-349 IDTPITVPNKE
+349 
-360 SFTGADYGLSST
+360 
-372 VTVTYAD
+372 
-379 KYLWINL
+379 
-386 PAVYNLNSIDMDAL
+386 
-400 KAYAVRNRMVISFLQ
+400 
-415 AGEQAK
+415 
-421 DTTTGLTEAQQATFD
+421 
-436 MFNKDA
+436 
-442 FNLLPATEVMNDN
+442 TEVTNDD
-455 GTVIVYW
+455 GTIIVYW
-462 PDSTEASATFDSVD
+462 PDSTEASTTFDSVD
-476 HDDIRVWAETNGLD
+476 HDDIRVWAETNGLG
-490 WAVASEA
+490 WVVASEA
-497 WRRTQGQT
+497 WRRINTGQT
-505 LPAGDSVA
+505 PPAGDQVLDTSSSGLPNIIKNDA
-513 NSSNLPTYFQ
+513 NLLRTYFPLQ
-523 KDTNLL
+523 YFLS
-529 TFYYYAGGFTDTTGT
+529 ASG
-544 KWLVGVARNVTSD
+544 
-557 LWSQKVV
+557 KV
-564 SGSTVM
+564 
-570 LTSYNDSGIT
+570 
-580 GRQYVAS
+580 QYVVLMARE
-587 GGTLIVGGTTFK
+587 GTTRDPWGTTIKGGETLMIAEFTSTGIIRT
-599 NNITNGTGDYEVTS
+599 NYINNGQVLTLNGTTITNRFSAGSGDYNITNYYNENGTTLQSWTMQGITTK
-613 GRRDGSTTNTN
+613 STL
-624 WRMTGINVFA
+624 
-634 KAADANYY
+634 ADANYY

-650 TYTRTTDRIPENP
+650 TYTKTDIRIPVNT
-663 SAGEG
+663 SAGSTG
-668 ADAKVNQLIGGT
+668 DGKVNTLT
-680 GGGYDDEFTITS
+680 GGSGGSFPDEYIITS
-692 DVLPGYQLVPSLTQ
+692 DVLSGYQLVPSLTYASGQ
-706 VSSQKSTTT
+706 MSSTTT
-715 SGSGTT
+715 GSGTGMT
-721 TKQTV
+721 QTV
-726 TGAFTNMSTDVY
+726 RGKFMTNVYDQMTKSGANMYRTVL
-738 TIADSRSKSA
+738 
-748 IMDPN
+748 DPN

-766 DVSAV
+766 DLSKVPVGAV
-771 PKDAVI
+771 VDKYV
-777 RKFTNQTNPANYTV
+777 NSSGGYTV
-791 IIYWPAVDANGNVTS
+791 TIAWPVVDANGNETGQTS
-806 MTQITWSGNTN
+806 IIWDTGSNTIRFDTSASGGAATN
-817 VITFTMQTAGAT
+817 PVKH
-829 TVSPNL
+829 
-835 VNTYTIPDKP
+835 YTIPTSP
-845 LTFYLAT
+845 LTFYLQT
-852 NAATG
+852 NTSTG
-857 ATSVVAATS
+857 ATSIVAATS
-866 QPTTSGMSYAKITG
+866 QPTTSGYTFAKITG
-880 DLYKTSDG
+880 DIYKTTTG
-888 KYTLSATDA
+888 TLTFSATDA
-897 FGNANAVISTPDWAD
+897 FGNANTVVSTPDWLD

-923 FLGFG
+923 FTGFK
-928 GTGLGNLG
+928 NG
-936 GYIQPLLPSESGVKF
+936 GYGDKQNSFTIIGKFNVSGVNF

-958 LATVGLQTA
+958 MATVGLKTA
-967 VQNADGTF
+967 EKQSDGTYK
-975 SLANSTAI
+975 LVDTART
-983 ANTAGIS
+983 NTDGVS
-990 NYNNATAGQ
+990 NYNNKTSGQ
-999 TNSALQGVT
+999 KDSALQGVT
-1008 GGQIGVKTTASP
+1008 GAVIGVARTESTA
-1020 NNDWSKI
+1020 NDWAKI
-1027 NTNVPGY
+1027 NTKVPGY
-1034 TYVGFTLNG
+1034 TYIGYTYNG
-1043 GALQSAK
+1043 GALQSVQ

-1057 LPSESAATKY
+1057 MPYENSNAKY
-1067 NATAGTSKSGT
+1067 NATASTSVSNG
-1078 ALTDSAADA
+1078 AITDSSADA
-1087 IVLYYVKDTQQAQ
+1087 IVLYYAIDSQQAQ

-1114 VNLTGKTGESLSSDI
+1114 INLTGKTGEALSQDI

-1139 DTTKTT
+1139 DTSKTT

-1160 GTYDTTNNSL
+1160 GTYDATNNNL
-1170 SATDSSLQTMT
+1170 STTDSSLQTMT

-1189 TVKVRYIDVNG
+1189 TVKVRYIDVNA
-1200 STKETGWTAA
+1200 SDKTTGWTAD

-1217 WVQTVNGAT
+1217 WVQTVTGDT

-1232 ALGSVSQSGYVIVA
+1232 VPWGMSTTGYVVVA
-1246 QDAGAT
+1246 QDAGT
-1252 AGTFDNDTATDQT
+1252 RSGTFDNDTNTDQT
-1265 YYVYLKHNTVDVEG
+1265 YYVYLKHNTVSVEG
-1279 GKEGNARWTVRSTVR
+1279 GKEGNATWTTRSTVR
-1294 YRFEDGTNA
+1294 YRYEDGTTA
-1303 ASANVRTTEFLA
+1303 AAANVRTITFTA

-1322 TGEELA
+1322 TGEALYD
-1328 VTWETETY
+1328 TWDAESY

-1350 ADKLEAG
+1350 ADKLQAG
-1357 AATVTYTSAGIAAI
+1357 SGTVTNTSAGIVAI
-1371 VTYKAL
+1371 VEYKAL
-1377 GAWTPSFPDTTP
+1377 GAWTPDFPDTTP
-1389 DNPPSDITYPNDPND
+1389 DNPPTDVTYPNDPDD
-1404 PTQPDRSNP
+1404 PTQPDRTNP

-1429 NGSLTPVNPNDPSG
+1429 NSTPLTPVNPDDPTA
-1443 GYLPPDVPTNPT
+1443 GYLPPDVPDDPT

-1461 YHANEQTVTV
+1461 YHANNQKVTV

-1476 ADDGTRTTVKTES
+1476 ADDGTRTQVHTES
-1489 FTGKSNAAYTH
+1489 FSGKSNADYTH
-1500 ELWDYENNPDQ
+1500 ELWEYETNPDQ
-1511 SYVLVSKDAGAEN
+1511 SYVLVSKDAGAES
-1524 GVFDAVDDETQ
+1524 GKFDADDDTDQ
-1535 VFNVIL
+1535 VYNVIL

-1548 PGGKDDDPNQSDYT
+1548 PGGKTDDPNYTDYT
-1562 KTVTRTIHYVD
+1562 KTITRTIKYVD
-1573 QAGNQM
+1573 QDGNQM
-1579 VDANGEPVQDRIMRH
+1579 VDANGNLVPDSFMEH
-1594 TFTATVTYKVD
+1594 TFTATVTYKVN
-1605 SNVPVSVEWPN
+1605 SNVPVSIEWPN
-1616 DAATFE
+1616 DSATFA

-1634 DVTQVDADT
+1634 DVTQVDADQ
-1643 IDHTDT
+1643 IDHNDT
-1649 DTTYTVTYK
+1649 DTTYKVTYK

-1669 NTENVPSDLI
+1669 NTENVPSDPI

-1698 EPDDPVIPYV
+1698 EPGDPVIPYV

-1729 SAGYIPPAPTDP
+1729 TAGYIPPAPTDP

-1751 NTQQI
+1751 NTQQV
-1756 IVRYIDDTTNLEV
+1756 IVRYIDDKTNLEV
-1769 PDLRQTFSGETDQ
+1769 TELRQTFSGETDQ

-1787 LADYAALGYTFV
+1787 LSDYATLGYTFV
-1799 SADAGASAGTY
+1799 SAEAGATAGNY
-1810 DRDDSKTQVYLV
+1810 DRDDTATQIFVV
-1822 HLTHGTVVVDGGREN
+1822 HLNHGTVVVDGGRED

-1851 VHYVYET
+1851 VHYIYEADNST
-1858 DQTEAKPDSV
+1858 AEPDSV
-1868 QEKNFTAS
+1868 QKKTFTAS
-1876 VTYDAVTGEVL
+1876 VTYDAVTGEVV
-1887 SIVWPAESQNF
+1887 SIVWPTESQNF

-1908 YFASEGSVAG
+1908 YFASEGVVAG
-1918 DAVDYNDANREET
+1918 GAVDYNDASREET
-1931 VTYTKLGSWI
+1931 ITYTKLGSWI
-1941 PHVPDLPE
+1941 PHVPDLHE
-1949 EEQLKTR
+1949 DEQLKTR

-1985 GYTPTTDGS
+1985 GYTPTSDGS
-1994 SIPLEQIDPNDVTK
+1994 STPLEQIDPNDVTK
-2008 GYYPPTVPDNAAAD
+2008 GYYPPDVPDNPAAD

-2035 VVYVDISTGAEV
+2035 VVYVDISSGTEV

-2083 TATEGKYDN
+2083 TATAGTYDD

-2120 SPMYPDVPDTP
+2120 NPMYPDVPGTP
-2131 TWPVGTDI
+2131 TWPQGTDESGVKRTI
-2139 DGVKQTVNGVIS
+2139 DGVIN
-2151 YQYANG
+2151 YQYADG
-2157 DEVFPD
+2157 AEAAPD

-2192 AGDDDWPETPSPV
+2192 AGDDDWPETASPV
-2205 KEGYYADISDILA
+2205 ISGYYADIEDILA
-2218 VTIAP
+2218 VTITP
-2223 GDFDRSYMVTYYPM
+2223 DDFNRSYMVTYYPM

-2266 NPLEPGQGTPDTP
+2266 DPLEPGQGTPDTP
-2279 GDTDNPTVP
+2279 GDTDNPTLP

-2294 PQGPD
+2294 PEGPD

-2308 DYPSAGYWPPKTPTD
+2308 NDPSAGYWPPATPTD

-2339 ATVTFIDDTTGD
+2339 ATVTFIDDTTGN
-2351 TLKVVDLTGKSDKTD
+2351 TLKVVDLTGKSDETD

-2392 GVVYDRVDDEDQ
+2392 GVVYDRVDDTDQ
-2404 PFTVHLKQVTITV
+2404 PFTVHLKQATVTV
-2417 EPNDPKDSGTDIF
+2417 DPSSPKEPGTDIF

-2440 PSSPTYPESP
+2440 PSGPTYPESP

-2546 YGNWQTT
+2546 YGAWQTT

-2572 LLVDEETNVDAMADD
+2572 LTVAEEADVDAMADD
-2587 KTVAITYTKLG
+2587 TTVAITYTKLG
-2598 QWVPSFPPSADDENV
+2598 QWVPSFPPSAADEDV
-2613 PSDPIDYPNN
+2613 PDDPIDYPNN
-2623 PSDPTAPLEPGED
+2623 PSDPTEPLEPGVN

-2680 ETPADKPGDNTVIHY
+2680 ETPTDKPGDDTVIHY
-2695 VANDQAARITYI
+2695 VANDQAARITFI
-2707 DDDTGLELAV
+2707 DDDTKLELAV
-2717 DTIAGESSDTSTYTT
+2717 DTISGESSDTSTYTT
-2732 ADRIKSYEAQGYT
+2732 ADRIKAYEAQGYT
-2745 LVSNDFPEDE
+2745 LVSDDFPAD

-2786 PNDPIFTP
+2786 PSDPIFTP

-2893 VDDDD
+2893 VNDDD
-2898 LLATYKSPV
+2898 LLDTYKSPV
-2907 VDGYY
+2907 IDGYY

-2920 VTVAAT
+2920 VTVAAE
-2926 DDDVTETVTYKKLG
+2926 DGDVSETVTYKKLG

-2961 NDPSD
+2961 NNPSD

-2994 TPAGPDGEPLT
+2994 TPEGPDGEPLT
-3005 PADPSNPS
+3005 PTDPSNPS
-3013 SGYLPPNPTNP
+3013 SGYLPPNPANP
-3024 GDDTVITYVPA
+3024 GEDTVITYVPA
-3035 DQVGSVTYVDQTT
+3035 DQVGSVTYVDATT
-3048 GETLVVDSLTGKSDE
+3048 GTTLSVDPLAGKSDE
-3063 PGTYVTT
+3063 PGTYATA

-3084 SDDYPTDFTFDS
+3084 DDKYPANFTFDS

-3108 KQATVVVTP
+3108 KQVTVVVTP

-3173 GVTAQDL
+3173 GVTTADL
-3180 NKTVTRTVTYVY
+3180 NKTVTRTITYVY
-3192 EDGSE
+3192 EDGKT
-3197 AATTATDNVVFERT
+3197 AATTVTDNVVFERT

-3285 ENVPSDP
+3285 EDVPSDP

-3305 ADPGP
+3305 ANPGP

-3331 PQGPDGQPLEP
+3331 PQGPDGELLEP

-3377 IVFNDDTTGTTLAT
+3377 IVFIDDTTGTTLAT
-3391 DYIDGVSDEKS
+3391 DDIDGVSDEKS

-3417 YTLVSDDYPADFAF
+3417 YTLVSDEYPADFAF

-3472 PSDPESPTYPAE
+3472 PSDPSSPTYPAE
-3484 PGTPG
+3484 PGEPG
-3489 DPIDPDNPSGP
+3489 EPIDPDNPSGP

-3509 DGVTTTDLNETV
+3509 TGVTTTDLNETV

-3528 DDKGET
+3528 DEAGNT
-3534 VFADATDKVSFTR
+3534 VFDAATDKVSYTR

-3564 ATGGDTTFDAVN
+3564 ATGNDTTFDAVN

-3590 AETTGLTATTGDEN
+3590 DATTGLTATTADEN
-3604 VQVVYKP
+3604 IQVVYKP

-3680 VTPGSPAGGYWPPAT
+3680 VTPGSPEGGYWPPAT

-3718 YHDVTTDTDLSV
+3718 YHDVTTNTDLSV
-3730 DTIAGHSDET
+3730 DTIDGHSDET

-3764 PGTKFT
+3764 PGTDFT
-3770 FDRDTATDQAYIV
+3770 FDRDTATNQAYIV

-3797 KTPSSP
+3797 KTPSDP

-3852 THDDLNQTVT
+3852 EHDDLNQTVT
-3862 REVTYVYD
+3862 RNVMYVYD
-3870 RNGATAATTATETL
+3870 RNGETAATTATETL

-3889 ATLDTVSGEITYGD
+3889 ATLDTVSGDITYGD
-3903 WIAAES
+3903 WIAANS

-3920 IAGYTANRASVAE
+3920 ITGYTANRASVAE
-3933 ATGVAAMDAD
+3933 ATGVTADDAD
-3943 TSIEVRYV
+3943 TSIEVRYI

-3963 DNTQQTIVMDDIT
+3963 DNTQQTLVMDNIT

-3983 TYTTADRIAAL
+3983 SYTTADRIAAL

-4002 SDGWPADFVF
+4002 SNGWPADFVF
-4012 DMDDDTTQAFEVH
+4012 DTDDDTTQAFEVH

-4033 DSDDPKT
+4033 DPDDPKT

-4056 PDGPTYPAEPGTPGE
+4056 PDGPTYPVEPGTPGE
-4071 PIDPNN
+4071 PIDPDN

-4090 DGLKTTDLNET
+4090 DGLERTDLNES

-4113 SEAAKTVTDNV
+4113 GEAAKTVTDSV

-4135 TGTVT
+4135 TGKVT

-4165 ADLTQVDETAGLT
+4165 ADLTQVAETADLT
-4178 ADSGDENV
+4178 TESGDENV

-4205 SVPTDS
+4205 SVPADP

-4223 PLEPGAPDYPVVPYV
+4223 PLEPGAPDYPVIPYV
-4238 PGFTPAGPDGPL
+4238 PGFTPQGPDGPL
-4250 QPVDPTDPSK
+4250 QPVNPSDPSK

-4266 TPTDNPGEDT
+4266 TPTGNPGEDT
-4276 TINYVANEQM
+4276 TINYVANEQT

-4292 DDTTKTDL
+4292 DDTTKTNL
-4300 TVDTI
+4300 AVDTI

-4316 TAERIQAYLAQGYTL
+4316 TAERMQVYLAQGYTL
-4331 VSDGYPT
+4331 VSDGYPGA

-4384 SDPDSPTYP
+4384 SDPSSPTYP
-4393 EEPGNPGDPIDPDNP
+4393 AVPGNPGDPIDPDNP

-4429 ESVTQTITYVYADG
+4429 ESVTQTITYVYTDG
-4443 QEASNPKTDTVTFSR
+4443 QEASDPKTDTVTFSR

-4475 AANSDTTFDAVVSPV
+4475 AANSDTTFDAVTSPV

-4503 VTGIQATDADTDPV
+4503 VTGIQATDADIPLV

-4527 PSYPAGTTDVPTD
+4527 PSYPAGTPDVPTD
-4540 PMTYPN
+4540 PITYPN

-4559 PNYPIIPDV
+4559 PNYPVIPDV

-4607 TYVANEQQATITYID
+4607 TYVANEQQATIAYID

-4633 ITGRSDETSTYTTA
+4633 ITGHSDETSTYTTA

-4652 YEAAGYVLVSD
+4652 YEAAGYVLISN
-4663 GYPGA
+4663 GYPGSE
-4668 NFAFDREDDYDQAYE
+4668 FMFDREDDYDQAYE
-4683 VILEHAV
+4683 VVLEHAV
-4690 ITVDPNDPRTPSSPI
+4690 ITVDPNDPKTPSSPI
-4705 FTPGGPVDPDDP
+4705 FTPGGPINPDDP
-4717 TSPTYPVNPGE
+4717 TSPTYPVNPGD

-4734 PAGVETADLNESVT
+4734 PGGLEAADLNESVT
-4748 QTITY
+4748 QTIMY
-4753 TYADGTTAADYAT
+4753 KYANGSPAADDAT
-4766 DTVTFSRTATVDAV
+4766 DTVTFSRTATVDVV

-4789 IASNGDTTFDAVTS
+4789 VATNADTSFDAVDS
-4803 PVITGYVADK
+4803 PMITGYVADK
-4813 QTIAEVTGIVAKDAD
+4813 QTVAAVTGIGAKDAD
-4828 TTITVVYNQMGQW
+4828 TTVNVVYNKMGQW
-4841 VPSFPAGTTD
+4841 VPSYPANTPSVPTD
-4851 VPSDPMTYPNDP
+4851 PITYPNDP
-4863 NDPTE
+4863 DDPTE
-4868 PLAPGPENE
+4868 PLAPGETNP
-4877 NDPGDPAN
+4877 NDPGDPEN

-4900 GPLQPVDPANPSSG
+4900 GPLQPVDPDNPSSG
-4914 YWPPTL
+4914 YWPPAL
-4920 PSDPTTDTTITYTA
+4920 PSDPTTDTTIEYKA
-4934 DEQAATI
+4934 DEQKATI
-4941 TYVDAVT
+4941 TYIDTVTGNTLVVDT
-4948 NEILGVDHIKGGSDE
+4948 ITGGSDE
-4963 SHAYTTANRL
+4963 SSTYTTADRL
-4973 AAYLASGYELVSDGY
+4973 ADYLANGYELKEDGY
-4988 PTNFTFDRDTAVT
+4988 PTDFTFDRDTTVT
-5001 QAYTVTLT
+5001 QAYTVTLA
-5009 HGSQTINP
+5009 HGSQTIDP
-5017 NDPKT
+5017 NDPRT
-5022 PGTPINPDNPDGTK
+5022 PGTPINPDNPDGPK

-5063 MATAVKETIHFT
+5063 MATTVKETIHFT

-5085 AYTYSAWEPTTVTSM
+5085 AYTYSAWVPTTVTSM

-5131 SEKVVY
+5131 SERVVY
-5137 APIGQY
+5137 SPIGQY
-5143 VPAFPSGVTD
+5143 VPSFPSGVTD
-5153 VPSTPIDYPNNP
+5153 VPSAPIDYPNNP

-5201 DGPLQP
+5201 DGEPLEP
-5207 VDPNNPS
+5207 VDPSNPS
-5214 AGYWPPAP
+5214 SGYWPPTP

-5245 IDDETGRI
+5245 INDETGSV

-5267 SYSPYNRIMV
+5267 TYTAYNRIMV

-5299 ESVDQ
+5299 ETVDK
-5304 AFEVHFEGATITVTP
+5304 AFEVHFKGATITVTS

-5360 DPDSPTWPQPP
+5360 DPDSPTWPQAP
-5371 VWPDGVTAA
+5371 VWPDGVTLE
-5380 DLREEVNQ
+5380 DLREEVNH

-5396 DGSTAAKTVTDQVV
+5396 DGSTAAETVTDQVV
-5410 FTRTITINVIAAQQ
+5410 FTRTVTINVVAAQQ
-5424 SAQPQ
+5424 SAQPR
-5429 ARLTRAATASP
+5429 ARMARAATASP
-5440 IVYSDWQ
+5440 FVYTDWQ

-5469 RLVVEEVADM
+5469 RLVVEEVAGM

-5511 ADVTY
+5511 GEVTY

-5542 FTPQGPD
+5542 FKPQGPD

-5555 VDPKNPSQGYWPPT
+5555 VDPQNPSAGYLPPA
-5569 VPNDPTTDTT
+5569 VPSDPTTDTT
-5579 IVYRVDQQR
+5579 IVYKVDRQH
-5588 ATVNFIDQNTKQVL
+5588 ATVSFVDQNTQQVL
-5602 HVEQLTGD
+5602 HVEELSGD
-5610 SYSKSTYTTTDQIA
+5610 SYSKSSYTTAEQIA
-5624 GYLAQGY
+5624 DYEAQGY
-5631 VLVRDG
+5631 VLVHDG
-5637 YPAGGMTFDADSAHN
+5637 YPAGGMTFDADATLN

-5658 LAHGTTTVD
+5658 LAHGTKTVD
-5667 PNHPG
+5667 PNNPG
-5672 VPGTPIDPNNP
+5672 VPGAPIDPNNP
-5683 TGPKWPAGTDKANL
+5683 DGPKWPAGV
-5697 TDEVERIVRYLNDG
+5697 DEDHLKTSTTRTIIFRTSDGSIVD
-5711 GQTVAEAQTQT
+5711 TKTQI
-5722 VTFTRTATVDLV
+5722 VTYTRTATVDTV
-5734 TGQVTYGPWQSIQ
+5734 TGEVTYGPWT
-5747 SAEMAAITSPRLAG
+5747 AEDGSRVP
-5761 YIVDRPTVASA
+5761 DVA
-5772 TVQAGQGDWVETVR
+5772 
-5786 YHAVGSYVP
+5786 
-5795 QVPGGV
+5795 VPGM
-5801 PVDYVTN
+5801 
-5808 PNDPSGILTPG
+5808 
-5819 EPGSPVLP
+5819 
-5827 HVPGYVPVGPDG
+5827 PGYVADRDLVPGVDIPVGTPNFTEYVTYTVV
-5839 KPLQPVDPND
+5839 PEQPVVEVEPNE
-5849 PRQGYWPP
+5849 PVEPEQT
-5857 AVADPTQDTPITYV
+5857 VQTVTPE
-5871 QIVTDQ
+5871 
-5877 ATPDD
+5877 
-5882 ATPAPSDSA
+5882 TPAIVPE
-5891 VAVDHQAPV
+5891 
-5900 SDDVVLDSDAVLP
+5900 VLTP
-5913 TAEVSAASQLTTSG
+5913 H
-5927 GSLAYTASSAATTE
+5927 SLAYTAVQSATAAPDSAASLAYTAE
-5941 PTDVANETP
+5941 QSAAEQ
-5950 TKHSGVLPYTGQDDQ
+5950 HSGVLPYTGSDEQ

-5978 LFLGLFKRRKRKDE
+5978 LFLGLFKRRKREDE
-5992 SDETTKHHEDR
+5992 AEETSKKHDDK

>member
-1 MAIENTTYKKKNKQW
+1 MSSAD
-16 LRYGTTSLIVAM
+16 SL
-28 GLGAGATGQAMAAE
+28 Q
-42 DPTTTDIDPT
+42 
-52 STKTGEDDSQNTD
+52 
-65 SDNRDVDGDGL
+65 
-76 DDETGQPIPTNPSD
+76 
-90 PTMVNDS
+90 
-97 GTTSSPTEGEETTA
+97 
-111 VAETPADPIV
+111 
-121 VPAEETATGESS
+121 
-133 TDNVVETPT
+133 
-142 ETVST
+142 
-147 TVTPTTVVAEAPVTE
+147 
-162 AESVADSDTTLTPST
+162 SVAPS
-177 VSEVAESATSTTS
+177 
-190 TATTTAINNENQP
+190 
-203 AETAEATVDSV
+203 
-214 SDSDAV
+214 
-220 QTDEVLPTETVSNQD
+220 
-235 ENTTTPTE
+235 
-243 STTGDVTDE
+243 
-252 TTGNQ
+252 
-257 DEATSVDVTTEA
+257 
-269 TDTTRETTP
+269 
-278 VASTDSDAS
+278 S
-287 STDAGQATSEASSEA
+287 SQS
-302 TSFATGSSETASD
+302 
-315 PNATVLGETNA
+315 ATVLGADDSTTEDET
-326 PTATVLGDEPE
+326 E
-337 ATTTAPA
+337 AD

-349 IDTPITVPNKE
+349 VNTAITIPNKE
-360 SFTGADYGLSST
+360 SFTGSDYGLSST
-372 VTVTYAD
+372 VTVTYVD

-386 PAVYNLNSIDMDAL
+386 PASYNFNSIDMDAL

-415 AGEQAK
+415 EGEQEK

-455 GTVIVYW
+455 GMVVVYW
-462 PDSTEASATFDSVD
+462 PDSTEASQTFDSVD

-505 LPAGDSVA
+505 LPTGDSVA
-513 NSSNLPTYFQ
+513 NSSNLPAYFQ

-529 TFYYYAGGFTDTTGT
+529 NYYYYAGGFTDTTGT
-544 KWLVGVARNVTSD
+544 KWLVGVARNVTTD
-557 LWSQKVV
+557 PWGTKVV

-580 GRQYVAS
+580 GRQYVAY

-599 NNITNGTGDYEVTS
+599 NNIINGTGDYEVSS
-613 GRRDGSTTNTN
+613 GIKQGTTAVTN
-624 WRMTGINVFA
+624 WRMAGINVFA
-634 KAADANYY
+634 TAADANYY

-650 TYTRTTDRIPENP
+650 TYTKTTDRIPVNT
-663 SAGEG
+663 SAGQG
-668 ADAKVNQLIGGT
+668 SDAKVNQLIGGT
-680 GGGYDDEFTITS
+680 GGGYDDEFTVTS

-706 VSSQKSTTT
+706 VSAQKSVTTN
-715 SGSGTT
+715 GSGTSMT
-721 TKQTV
+721 QTV
-726 TGAFTNMSTDVY
+726 TGAFTSMSTDAY
-738 TIADSRSKSA
+738 SIADSRSKYA

-753 NPFNLALVRAYGF
+753 NPFNLALIRAYGF

-777 RKFTNQTNPANYTV
+777 RKFTNQTNSANYTTIV
-791 IIYWPAVDANGNVTS
+791 YWPAVDANGNVTS
-806 MTQITWSGNTN
+806 MTQITWSGSTN
-817 VITFTMQTAGAT
+817 VITFTMRTAGAT

-835 VNTYTIPDKP
+835 VKTYTIPDKP

-852 NAATG
+852 NTATG

-866 QPTTSGMSYAKITG
+866 QPTTSGMTYAKITG

-923 FLGFG
+923 FLAYG
-928 GTGLGNLG
+928 GTGLGDLG
-936 GYIQPLLPSESGVKF
+936 GYIQPLLPSESGVNF

-975 SLANSTAI
+975 SLANSTSI
-983 ANTAGIS
+983 ANTAGVS

-999 TNSALQGVT
+999 SNSALQGVT
-1008 GGQIGVKTTASP
+1008 GAQIGVKTTASP
-1020 NNDWSKI
+1020 NNDWSTI
-1027 NTNVPGY
+1027 NTKVPGY

-1043 GALQSAK
+1043 GDLQSAK
-1050 KTDGTYA
+1050 KSDGTYA

-1067 NATAGTSKSGT
+1067 NATAGTSKSGS

-1114 VNLTGKTGESLSSDI
+1114 VNLSGKTGEALSTNI

-1139 DTTKTT
+1139 DTSKTT
-1145 TTGSPAMTLSGTTVS
+1145 TTGSPAMTLSGTSVS
-1160 GTYDTTNNSL
+1160 GTYDTTNNNL
-1170 SATDSSLQTMT
+1170 STTDSSLQTMT
-1181 ITLVADTQ
+1181 ITLVADKQ
-1189 TVKVRYIDVNG
+1189 TVTIHYIDVHG
-1200 STKETGWTAA
+1200 SEKTEGWTAA

-1217 WVQTVNGAT
+1217 WTQTVTGDT

-1232 ALGSVSQSGYVIVA
+1232 VLQSVAAKGYTIVA
-1246 QDAGAT
+1246 QDAGSRS
-1252 AGTFDNDTATDQT
+1252 GTYDNDTATDQT
-1265 YYVYLKHNTVDVEG
+1265 YYVYLDHNTVDVEG
-1279 GKEGNARWTVRSTVR
+1279 GKDGNAKWEVKSTVR
-1294 YRFEDGTNA
+1294 YFYEDNTVA
-1303 ASANVRTTEFLA
+1303 AAANIQTTTFLA

-1322 TGEELA
+1322 TGEELYD
-1328 VTWETETY
+1328 TWNVQSY
-1336 TFDDVESP
+1336 TFSDVDSP

-1350 ADKLEAG
+1350 ADLAQAG
-1357 AATVTYTSAGIAAI
+1357 AATVSYDSASVGFR

-1389 DNPPSDITYPNDPND
+1389 DNPPTDVTYPNDPDD
-1404 PTQPDRSNP
+1404 PTQPDRTNP

-1421 PGYTPEGP
+1421 PGYTPELPDGTP
-1429 NGSLTPVNPNDPSG
+1429 LTPVNPSDPTG
-1443 GYLPPDVPTNPT
+1443 GYLPPNVPEDPT
-1455 ADTTIV
+1455 TDTTIV
-1461 YHANEQTVTV
+1461 YHANEQKVTV

-1476 ADDGTRTTVKTES
+1476 ADDGTRTVVNTETFS
-1489 FTGKSNAAYTH
+1489 GKSNADYTH
-1500 ELWDYENNPDQ
+1500 ELWDYEKNPDQ
-1511 SYVLVSKDAGAEN
+1511 SYVLVSKDAGAES
-1524 GVFDAVDDETQ
+1524 GKFDADDDTDQ
-1535 VFNVIL
+1535 VYNVIL

-1548 PGGKDDDPNQSDYT
+1548 PGGKDDDPNQTDYT
-1562 KTVTRTIHYVD
+1562 KTITRTIHYVD
-1573 QAGNQM
+1573 QDGNQM
-1579 VDANGEPVQDRIMRH
+1579 VDANGDPVPDSFIDH

-1605 SNVPVSVEWPN
+1605 SNVPISVEWPN
-1616 DAATFE
+1616 DSATFA

-1634 DVTQVDADT
+1634 DVTQVDADQ
-1643 IDHTDT
+1643 IDHNDT
-1649 DTTYTVTYK
+1649 STEYTVTYK

-1669 NTENVPSDLI
+1669 NTENVPSDPI

-1685 NNPTDNETPHDPA
+1685 NNPTDNLTPHDPA
-1698 EPDDPVIPYV
+1698 EPGEPVIPYV

-1751 NTQQI
+1751 NTQQV
-1756 IVRYIDDTTNLEV
+1756 IVRYIDDTTDLEV
-1769 PDLRQTFSGETDQ
+1769 NELRQTFSGETDQ

-1787 LADYAALGYTFV
+1787 LSDYVSLGYTYV
-1799 SADAGASAGTY
+1799 SSDKEATAGTY
-1810 DRDDSKTQVYLV
+1810 DRDDTATQVYLV
-1822 HLTHGTVVVDGGREN
+1822 HLTHGTVVVDGGRED

-1851 VHYVYET
+1851 IHYIYES
-1858 DQTEAKPDSV
+1858 DKSEAKPDSV
-1868 QEKNFTAS
+1868 QKKTFTAT
-1876 VTYDAVTGEVL
+1876 VTYDAVNGEVL

-1908 YFASEGSVAG
+1908 YYASEGSVAG

-1949 EEQLKTR
+1949 DEQLKTR

-1985 GYTPTTDGS
+1985 GYTPTSDGS
-1994 SIPLEQIDPNDVTK
+1994 SVPLEQIDPNDVTK
-2008 GYYPPTVPDNAAAD
+2008 GYYPPAVLDNLAAD

-2035 VVYVDISTGAEV
+2035 VVYVDISSGTEV
-2047 EVTELQQT
+2047 EVTSLQQT

-2083 TATEGKYDN
+2083 TATAGNYDN
-2092 ADNVTQF
+2092 VDNVTQF
-2099 AKVYLDHGT
+2099 AYVYLDHGT
-2108 VVVTPDNPGDPG
+2108 VVVTPDTPGDPG

-2131 TWPVGTDI
+2131 VWPEGTGI
-2139 DGVKQTVNGVIS
+2139 DGVKQTINGLIS

-2205 KEGYYADISDILA
+2205 KDGYYADISDILA

-2266 NPLEPGQGTPDTP
+2266 DPLEPGQGTPDTP
-2279 GDTDNPTVP
+2279 GDTDNPTLP

-2294 PQGPD
+2294 PEGPD

-2308 DYPSAGYWPPKTPTD
+2308 NNPSAGYWPPATPTD
-2323 NPGGDTTITY
+2323 NPGGGTTITY

-2339 ATVTFIDDTTGD
+2339 ATVTVIDDTTGN
-2351 TLKVVDLTGKSDKTD
+2351 TLKVVDLTGKSDETD

-2380 GYVLVSDDYPTD
+2380 GYVWVSDDYPTG
-2392 GVVYDRVDDEDQ
+2392 GVVYDRVDDTDQ
-2404 PFTVHLKQVTITV
+2404 PFTVHLKQATVTV
-2417 EPNDPKDSGTDIF
+2417 DPSSPKEPGTDIF

-2440 PSSPTYPESP
+2440 PSGPTYPESP

-2486 TWPATPTYPSGVTKD
+2486 TWPAV
-2501 DLNQTVTRTIT
+2501 
-2512 YTYASN
+2512 
-2518 GEKASETVTETLT
+2518 
-2531 YSRTATVNAVTGAVT
+2531 
-2546 YGNWQTT
+2546 
-2553 DSTLD
+2553 
-2558 KVDSPLISGYVASQ
+2558 
-2572 LLVDEETNVDAMADD
+2572 
-2587 KTVAITYTKLG
+2587 
-2598 QWVPSFPPSADDENV
+2598 
-2613 PSDPIDYPNN
+2613 
-2623 PSDPTAPLEPGED
+2623 
-2636 NPNDPGTPA
+2636 
-2645 NPTLPYVPGYTPEGP
+2645 
-2660 DGTPLTPVDPD
+2660 
-2671 NPSAGYWPP
+2671 
-2680 ETPADKPGDNTVIHY
+2680 
-2695 VANDQAARITYI
+2695 
-2707 DDDTGLELAV
+2707 
-2717 DTIAGESSDTSTYTT
+2717 
-2732 ADRIKSYEAQGYT
+2732 
-2745 LVSNDFPEDE
+2745 
-2755 FQFDRDDATEQ
+2755 
-2766 KFEVHLKRTVLVI
+2766 
-2779 TPDDPRT
+2779 
-2786 PNDPIFTP
+2786 
-2794 GEPVDP
+2794 
-2800 SDPSSPTYPAEPG
+2800 PTYPA
-2813 TPGEPIDPANPSGPT
+2813 
-2828 WPETPTY
+2828 
-2835 PAGLTAE
+2835 
-2842 DLNQTVNLTVNYV
+2842 
-2855 YEDGTT
+2855 
-2861 VAHDPHTDAVHFTR
+2861 
-2875 TATLDTVTGE
+2875 
-2885 VTYSDWVA
+2885 
-2893 VDDDD
+2893 
-2898 LLATYKSPV
+2898 
-2907 VDGYY
+2907 
-2912 ADKAYSTA
+2912 
-2920 VTVAAT
+2920 
-2926 DDDVTETVTYKKLG
+2926 
-2940 QWVPSFPATTP
+2940 
-2951 SAPTDPIDYP
+2951 
-2961 NDPSD
+2961 
-2966 PTVPT
+2966 
-2971 DPAENPSEPG
+2971 
-2981 TPENPTLPYVPGY
+2981 
-2994 TPAGPDGEPLT
+2994 
-3005 PADPSNPS
+3005 
-3013 SGYLPPNPTNP
+3013 
-3024 GDDTVITYVPA
+3024 
-3035 DQVGSVTYVDQTT
+3035 
-3048 GETLVVDSLTGKSDE
+3048 
-3063 PGTYVTT
+3063 
-3070 DRIKQYEAMGYVLV
+3070 
-3084 SDDYPTDFTFDS
+3084 
-3096 DTAKSQDFTVTL
+3096 
-3108 KQATVVVTP
+3108 
-3117 DDPKNPSDPIFTPGD
+3117 
-3132 PVDPSDPSSPTYP
+3132 
-3145 EEPGTPGDPIDPNNP
+3145 
-3160 SGPTWPA
+3160 
-3167 TPTYPA
+3167 
-3173 GVTAQDL
+3173 
-3180 NKTVTRTVTYVY
+3180 
-3192 EDGSE
+3192 
-3197 AATTATDNVVFERT
+3197 
-3211 ATVNAVTGAVTY
+3211 
-3223 GEWTAVGDDVDW
+3223 
-3235 QQVDSPMIVGYMA
+3235 
-3248 DKASVEFVDVTG
+3248 
-3260 ATESTSVVV
+3260 
-3269 TYTAVGQWVP
+3269 
-3279 HFPPGT
+3279 
-3285 ENVPSDP
+3285 
-3292 INYPNNPDDPTNP
+3292 
-3305 ADPGP
+3305 
-3310 DNPADPGTTDNPT
+3310 
-3323 LPYVPGFT
+3323 
-3331 PQGPDGQPLEP
+3331 
-3342 VNPSNPSE
+3342 
-3350 GYWPPV
+3350 
-3356 IPDDPKQ
+3356 
-3363 SQDITYTANEQTAR
+3363 
-3377 IVFNDDTTGTTLAT
+3377 
-3391 DYIDGVSDEKS
+3391 
-3402 TYTTADRLAAYYAQG
+3402 
-3417 YTLVSDDYPADFAF
+3417 
-3431 DRVDGN
+3431 
-3437 VETFE
+3437 
-3442 VHLKHAAI
+3442 
-3450 TVTPDDPKNP
+3450 
-3460 STPIY
+3460 
-3465 TPGDPVD
+3465 
-3472 PSDPESPTYPAE
+3472 
-3484 PGTPG
+3484 
-3489 DPIDPDNPSGP
+3489 
-3500 TWPAVPTYP
+3500 
-3509 DGVTTTDLNETV
+3509 GVTTTDLNETV

-3528 DDKGET
+3528 DEAGNT
-3534 VFADATDKVSFTR
+3534 VFDAATDKVSFTR

-3564 ATGGDTTFDAVN
+3564 ATGNDTTFDAVS

-3590 AETTGLTATTGDEN
+3590 AETTGLTATTGDET

-3680 VTPGSPAGGYWPPAT
+3680 VTPGSPEGGYWPPAT

-3730 DTIAGHSDET
+3730 DTIDGHSDET

-3757 RLVADGY
+3757 RLVNDGY
-3764 PGTKFT
+3764 PGTDFT
-3770 FDRDTATDQAYIV
+3770 FDRDTATDQAFIV

-3852 THDDLNQTVT
+3852 EHDDLNQTVT

-3870 RNGATAATTATETL
+3870 RDGSEAATTATETL

-3889 ATLDTVSGEITYGD
+3889 ATLDTVSGDITYGD
-3903 WIAAES
+3903 WIAADS

-3933 ATGVAAMDAD
+3933 ATGVAATDAD

-4012 DMDDDTTQAFEVH
+4012 DTDDDTTQAFEVH

-4033 DSDDPKT
+4033 DPDGPKT

-4071 PIDPNN
+4071 PIDQNN

-4083 PATPTYP
+4083 TATPTYP
-4090 DGLKTTDLNET
+4090 DGLKTTDLNES
-4101 VDRTITYVYEDG
+4101 VDRTITYVYENG
-4113 SEAAKTVTDNV
+4113 NEAAETVTDNV

-4165 ADLTQVDETAGLT
+4165 ADLTQVDETANLT
-4178 ADSGDENV
+4178 ANSGDENV

-4205 SVPTDS
+4205 SVPTDP

-4238 PGFTPAGPDGPL
+4238 PGFTPEGPDGPL

-4260 GYVPPA
+4260 GYVPPV

-4276 TINYVANEQM
+4276 TINYVANEQT

-4292 DDTTKTDL
+4292 DDTTNTDL
-4300 TVDTI
+4300 AVDTI

-4331 VSDGYPT
+4331 VTDGYPT

-4344 DDSQTQAYEVHLK
+4344 DDSKTQAYEVHLK
-4357 HATITITP
+4357 HATITIDP
-4365 SDPKTP
+4365 DGPKTP
-4371 SQPIYNPGDPVDP
+4371 SSPVYTPGDPVDP

-4429 ESVTQTITYVYADG
+4429 ESVTQTITYVYADV
-4443 QEASNPKTDTVTFSR
+4443 QEASDPKADTVTFSR

-4475 AANSDTTFDAVVSPV
+4475 AANSDTTFDAVASPV
-4490 ITGYVADKQTVAE
+4490 ITGYVVDKQTVAE

-4527 PSYPAGTTDVPTD
+4527 PSYPAGTPDVPTD
-4540 PMTYPN
+4540 PITYPN
-4546 DPADPTQPADPTA
+4546 DPDDPTQPADPTA
-4559 PNYPIIPDV
+4559 PNYPVIPDV

-4607 TYVANEQQATITYID
+4607 TYVANEQQATITYLD

-4633 ITGRSDETSTYTTA
+4633 ITGHSDETSTYTTA

-4663 GYPGA
+4663 GYPGV
-4668 NFAFDREDDYDQAYE
+4668 NFTFDREDDYDQTYE
-4683 VILEHAV
+4683 VIFIHAV
-4690 ITVDPNDPRTPSSPI
+4690 ITVDPNDPKTPSSPI

-4717 TSPTYPVNPGE
+4717 TSPTYPVNPGD

-4734 PAGVETADLNESVT
+4734 PGGLTETDLNESVT

-4753 TYADGTTAADYAT
+4753 KYADGSTAADDAT

-4780 TGTVTYGDW
+4780 TGAVTYGDW
-4789 IASNGDTTFDAVTS
+4789 VAANGDTTFDAVDS

-4813 QTIAEVTGIVAKDAD
+4813 QTVATVTGIGAKDAD
-4828 TTITVVYNQMGQW
+4828 TTVNVVYNKMGQW
-4841 VPSFPAGTTD
+4841 VPSFPADTTN
-4851 VPSDPMTYPNDP
+4851 VPSDPMTYPNNPD
-4863 NDPTE
+4863 DPTE
-4868 PLAPGPENE
+4868 PLTPGPENE
-4877 NDPGDPAN
+4877 TDPGDPDN
-4885 PTLPYVPGFTPQGPD
+4885 PRLPYVPGFTPQGPD
-4900 GPLQPVDPANPSSG
+4900 GEPLDPVDPSNPSSG

-4920 PSDPTTDTTITYTA
+4920 PSDPTTDTTIEYKA
-4934 DEQAATI
+4934 DEQKATI
-4941 TYVDAVT
+4941 TYIDEVTGDTLVVDT
-4948 NEILGVDHIKGGSDE
+4948 ITGGSDE
-4963 SHAYTTANRL
+4963 SSTYTTADRL
-4973 AAYLASGYELVSDGY
+4973 ADYLANGYVLEEDGY
-4988 PTNFTFDRDTAVT
+4988 PTDFTFDRDTTVT
-5001 QAYTVTLT
+5001 QAYKVTLT
-5009 HGSQTINP
+5009 HGSQTIDP

-5022 PGTPINPDNPDGTK
+5022 PGTPINPDNPDGPK
-5036 YPDGLKSTDLNESV
+5036 YPDGLKSIDLNESV

-5085 AYTYSAWEPTTVTSM
+5085 AYTYSAWVPTTVTSM

-5112 ADRQTVAALS
+5112 ADRQTVAALP
-5122 DLTATSADM
+5122 DLTATSADV

-5137 APIGQY
+5137 SPIGQY
-5143 VPAFPSGVTD
+5143 VPSFPSGVTD

-5201 DGPLQP
+5201 DGEPLDP
-5207 VDPNNPS
+5207 VDPDNPS
-5214 AGYWPPAP
+5214 SGYWPPAP

-5245 IDDETGRI
+5245 INDETGSV
-5253 LAVDTITGGSAETS
+5253 LAVDTITGGSAENST
-5267 SYSPYNRIMV
+5267 YTAYNRIMV

-5299 ESVDQ
+5299 ETVDQ
-5304 AFEVHFEGATITVTP
+5304 SFEVHFKGATITVTP
-5319 DDPKVPGEPIYQ
+5319 DDPKVPGDPIYQ

-5371 VWPDGVTAA
+5371 VWPDGVTAE

-5410 FTRTITINVIAAQQ
+5410 FTRTITINVIAAQE
-5424 SAQPQ
+5424 SAQPR
-5429 ARLTRAATASP
+5429 ARLARAATSSA

-5453 KFDAKTSPVIP
+5453 TFDAKTSPVIP

-5469 RLVVEEVADM
+5469 RLVVDEVAGM

-5511 ADVTY
+5511 GEVTY

-5555 VDPKNPSQGYWPPT
+5555 VDPKNPSKGYLPPA
-5569 VPNDPTTDTT
+5569 VPSDPTADTT
-5579 IVYRVDQQR
+5579 IVYTVDRQH
-5588 ATVNFIDQNTKQVL
+5588 AKVNFIDQNTKQVL
-5602 HVEQLTGD
+5602 HVEQLSGD
-5610 SYSKSTYTTTDQIA
+5610 SYSKSSYTTAEQIA
-5624 GYLAQGY
+5624 YYVAQGY

-5637 YPAGGMTFDADSAHN
+5637 YPAGGMTFDADSTLN
-5652 QTFVVT
+5652 QTFAVT
-5658 LAHGTTTVD
+5658 LAHGTKTVD
-5667 PNHPG
+5667 PNNPG

-5683 TGPKWPAGTDKANL
+5683 DGPKWPAGV
-5697 TDEVERIVRYLNDG
+5697 DEDHLKTSTTRTIIFRTSDGTIVD
-5711 GQTVAEAQTQT
+5711 TKTQI
-5722 VTFTRTATVDLV
+5722 VTYTRTATVDTV
-5734 TGQVTYGPWQSIQ
+5734 TGEVTYGPWTAPDGSHV
-5747 SAEMAAITSPRLAG
+5747 P
-5761 YIVDRPTVASA
+5761 DVA
-5772 TVQAGQGDWVETVR
+5772 
-5786 YHAVGSYVP
+5786 
-5795 QVPGGV
+5795 VPGM
-5801 PVDYVTN
+5801 
-5808 PNDPSGILTPG
+5808 
-5819 EPGSPVLP
+5819 
-5827 HVPGYVPVGPDG
+5827 PGYVADRDLVPGVDIPVGT
-5839 KPLQPVDPND
+5839 PNFTE
-5849 PRQGYWPP
+5849 Y
-5857 AVADPTQDTPITYV
+5857 VTY
-5871 QIVTDQ
+5871 T
-5877 ATPDD
+5877 
-5882 ATPAPSDSA
+5882 
-5891 VAVDHQAPV
+5891 
-5900 SDDVVLDSDAVLP
+5900 VVP
-5913 TAEVSAASQLTTSG
+5913 EQTTAEVGPNEPVIVPEVLTPH
-5927 GSLAYTASSAATTE
+5927 SLAYTAVQSATATTE
-5941 PTDVANETP
+5941 SAASLAYTAEQSAAESATAQ
-5950 TKHSGVLPYTGQDDQ
+5950 HSGVLPYTGSDEQ

-5992 SDETTKHHEDR
+5992 AEETSKKHDDK

>member
-1 MAIENTTYKKKNKQW
+1 MAIENTTYKKKKNKQW
-16 LRYGTTSLIVAM
+16 LRYGTTSLIVVM

-90 PTMVNDS
+90 PTMVNGS
-97 GTTSSPTEGEETTA
+97 GTTSNPTDGEETTA
-111 VAETPADPIV
+111 VVETPADPIV
-121 VPAEETATGESS
+121 VPAEETATVESS

-147 TVTPTTVVAEAPVTE
+147 TVTPTTVVAEAPATTESTTMTPTTVTDVGATTEQAPVTE
-162 AESVADSDTTLTPST
+162 TESVPEAGLAST
-177 VSEVAESATSTTS
+177 ESATSTPSVATTS
-190 TATTTAINNENQP
+190 VADTEGQSAETTAATTPESAQSDTALTTEESAAETADSENVTETTTADTTTTDMNIQDD
-203 AETAEATVDSV
+203 TTVDTV
-214 SDSDAV
+214 ADEQSD
-220 QTDEVLPTETVSNQD
+220 
-235 ENTTTPTE
+235 
-243 STTGDVTDE
+243 
-252 TTGNQ
+252 
-257 DEATSVDVTTEA
+257 
-269 TDTTRETTP
+269 TDTTADTT
-278 VASTDSDAS
+278 STTNDNDDVKPNSEVSSDAS
-287 STDAGQATSEASSEA
+287 SATTMLSESASESK
-302 TSFATGSSETASD
+302 
-315 PNATVLGETNA
+315 ATVLGETS
-326 PTATVLGDEPE
+326 TQEATVLTDDYVPTTEPE
-337 ATTTAPA
+337 

-349 IDTPITVPNKE
+349 VDTTIPVPNKE
-360 SFTGADYGLSST
+360 EFTGSEYGLSST
-372 VTVTYAD
+372 VTVTYSD

-400 KAYAVRNRMVISFLQ
+400 KAYAVRNRMIISFLQ
-415 AGEQAK
+415 DGEQAK
-421 DTTTGLTEAQQATFD
+421 NTTTGLTDAQQATFD
-436 MFNKDA
+436 LFNKDA
-442 FNLLPATEVMNDN
+442 FNLMPATEVTNDD
-455 GTVIVYW
+455 GTIIVYW
-462 PDSTEASATFDSVD
+462 PDSTEASTTFDSVD
-476 HDDIRVWAETNGLD
+476 HDDIRIWAETNGLG
-490 WAVASEA
+490 WVVASEA
-497 WRRTQGQT
+497 WRRTDMGQVP
-505 LPAGDSVA
+505 PAGDQVLDTSNTDLPAIIRNDANLLRTYFPIQYFLSASDKKQYVIFLTRENRTSDPWGQTTKPGETMMIA
-513 NSSNLPTYFQ
+513 EINSSGIIGRTYLTNGQTINLNGTTITDRFSAGSG
-523 KDTNLL
+523 D
-529 TFYYYAGGFTDTTGT
+529 YYIGNYYTSTSTTLQSWT
-544 KWLVGVARNVTSD
+544 M
-557 LWSQKVV
+557 Q
-564 SGSTVM
+564 
-570 LTSYNDSGIT
+570 GIT
-580 GRQYVAS
+580 TKS
-587 GGTLIVGGTTFK
+587 TL
-599 NNITNGTGDYEVTS
+599 
-613 GRRDGSTTNTN
+613 
-624 WRMTGINVFA
+624 
-634 KAADANYY
+634 ADANYY

-650 TYTRTTDRIPENP
+650 TYTKTDIRIPVNE
-663 SAGEG
+663 SAGAG
-668 ADAKVNQLIGGT
+668 GDAKTNTLT
-680 GGGYDDEFTITS
+680 GGSGGSFPDEYIITS
-692 DVLPGYQLVPSLTQ
+692 DVLAGYQLVPSLTYASGQ
-706 VSSQKSTTT
+706 MSSST
-715 SGSGTT
+715 SGTGTT

-726 TGAFTNMSTDVY
+726 RGKFMTNVY
-738 TIADSRSKSA
+738 DQMSKSA
-748 IMDPN
+748 SNMYRTVLDPN

-766 DVSAV
+766 DLSKVPVGAV
-771 PKDAVI
+771 VDKYV
-777 RKFTNQTNPANYTV
+777 NSSGGYTV
-791 IIYWPAVDANGNVTS
+791 TIAWPVVDANGNETGQTS
-806 MTQITWSGNTN
+806 IIWDTGSNTIRFDTSASGGAATN
-817 VITFTMQTAGAT
+817 PVKH
-829 TVSPNL
+829 
-835 VNTYTIPDKP
+835 YTIPTSP
-845 LTFYLAT
+845 LTFYLQT
-852 NAATG
+852 NTTTG

-866 QPTTSGMSYAKITG
+866 VPTTAGYTFAKITG
-880 DLYKTSDG
+880 EIYKTTTGMLTFSD
-888 KYTLSATDA
+888 KDT
-897 FGNANAVISTPDWAD
+897 FGNANILVATPDWLD

-923 FLGFG
+923 FTGFK
-928 GTGLGNLG
+928 NG
-936 GYIQPLLPSESGVKF
+936 GYGDKQNSFTIIGKFNVSGVNF

-958 LATVGLQTA
+958 MATVGLKTA
-967 VQNADGTF
+967 EKQADGTYK
-975 SLANSTAI
+975 LVDTART
-983 ANTAGIS
+983 NTDGIS
-990 NYNNATAGQ
+990 NYANKTSGQ
-999 TNSALQGVT
+999 KDSALQGVT
-1008 GGQIGVKTTASP
+1008 GAVIGVARTGSTA
-1020 NNDWSKI
+1020 NDWSKI
-1027 NTNVPGY
+1027 NTKVPGY
-1034 TYVGFTLNG
+1034 TYIGYTFNG
-1043 GALQSAK
+1043 GALQSVQ

-1057 LPSESAATKY
+1057 MPFENSNTKY
-1067 NATAGTSKSGT
+1067 NATASTSLSNGVI
-1078 ALTDSAADA
+1078 TDSSADG
-1087 IVLYYVKDTQQAQ
+1087 IVLYYAIDSQQAQ

-1114 VNLTGKTGESLSSDI
+1114 INLTGKTGGALTQDV

-1160 GTYDTTNNSL
+1160 GTYDATNNNL
-1170 SATDSSLQTMT
+1170 SATDGSLQTMT

-1246 QDAGAT
+1246 QDAGST

-1389 DNPPSDITYPNDPND
+1389 DNPPSDITYPNDPKD

-1429 NGSLTPVNPNDPSG
+1429 NGPLTPVNPNDPSG
-1443 GYLPPDVPTNPT
+1443 GYLPPNVPTDPT

-1511 SYVLVSKDAGAEN
+1511 SYVLVSKDAGAES
-1524 GVFDAVDDETQ
+1524 GVFDAADDETQ

-1579 VDANGEPVQDRIMRH
+1579 VDANGEPVPDRIMRH

-1622 AVKSPVITGYVA
+1622 EVKSPVIAGYVS
-1634 DVTQVDADT
+1634 DVTQVDADN
-1643 IDHTDT
+1643 IDHNDT
-1649 DTTYTVTYK
+1649 DMTYTVTYK

-1669 NTENVPSDLI
+1669 NTENVPSDPI

-1822 HLTHGTVVVDGGREN
+1822 HLTHGTVVVDGSREN

-1868 QEKNFTAS
+1868 QEKIFTAS

-2072 ARGYVLVNQDA
+2072 ARGYVLVKQDA

-2171 RSITLDAVTGEQIST
+2171 RSITLDAVTGEQISA

-2266 NPLEPGQGTPDTP
+2266 DPLEPGQGTPDTP

-2308 DYPSAGYWPPKTPTD
+2308 DNPSAGYWPPKTPTD

-2351 TLKVVDLTGKSDKTD
+2351 TLQVVDLTGKSDKTD

-2459 DQPDGPTV
+2459 EQPDGPTV

-2572 LLVDEETNVDAMADD
+2572 LLVDEEANVDAMADD

-2898 LLATYKSPV
+2898 LLDTYKSPV

-2940 QWVPSFPATTP
+2940 QCVPSFPATTP

-2994 TPAGPDGEPLT
+2994 TPEGPDGEPLT

-3048 GETLVVDSLTGKSDE
+3048 GETLVVDSLAGKSDE

-3197 AATTATDNVVFERT
+3197 AATTVTDNVVFERT
-3211 ATVNAVTGAVTY
+3211 ATVNAVTGVVTY

-3377 IVFNDDTTGTTLAT
+3377 IVFIDDTTGTTLAT
-3391 DYIDGVSDEKS
+3391 DDIDGVSDEKS

-3534 VFADATDKVSFTR
+3534 VFAEATDKVSFTR

-3590 AETTGLTATTGDEN
+3590 AETTGLTATTRDEN

-3680 VTPGSPAGGYWPPAT
+3680 VTPGSPEGGYWPPAT

-3903 WIAAES
+3903 WIAADS

-3933 ATGVAAMDAD
+3933 ATGVAATDAD

-4002 SDGWPADFVF
+4002 NDGWLADFVF
-4012 DMDDDTTQAFEVH
+4012 DTDDDTTQAFEVH
-4025 LKHATITI
+4025 LKHATITV
-4033 DSDDPKT
+4033 DPDDPKT

-4186 KVTYKQMGQW
+4186 KVTCKQMGQW

-4205 SVPTDS
+4205 SVPTDP
-4211 ITYPNDP
+4211 ITYPNNP

-4223 PLEPGAPDYPVVPYV
+4223 PLEPGAPDYPVIPYV

-4292 DDTTKTDL
+4292 NDTTKTDL

-4408 SGPTWPATPTYPAGL
+4408 SGPTWPSTPTYPAGL

-4559 PNYPIIPDV
+4559 PNYPVIPDV

-4607 TYVANEQQATITYID
+4607 TYVANEQQATIAYID
-4622 KTTGKQLAMDT
+4622 KTTGKQLALDP
-4633 ITGRSDETSTYTTA
+4633 ITGHSDESSTYTTA

-4668 NFAFDREDDYDQAYE
+4668 TFTFDREDDYDQTYE

-4690 ITVDPNDPRTPSSPI
+4690 ITVDPNDPKTPSSPI

-4753 TYADGTTAADYAT
+4753 TYADGTTAADDAT

-4780 TGTVTYGDW
+4780 TGEVTYGDW

-4813 QTIAEVTGIVAKDAD
+4813 QTIAEVTGIAAKDAD

-4851 VPSDPMTYPNDP
+4851 VPSSPMTYPNDP
-4863 NDPTE
+4863 TDPTV
-4868 PLAPGPENE
+4868 PLTPGPENE
-4877 NDPGDPAN
+4877 NNPGDPAN
-4885 PTLPYVPGFTPQGPD
+4885 PTLPFVPGFTPQGPD

-5429 ARLTRAATASP
+5429 TRLARAATASP

-5516 PNDPDD
+5516 PNDPD
-5522 PTKTA
+5522 
-5527 DPNSPGYPVIPYVPG
+5527 
-5542 FTPQGPD
+5542 
-5549 GTPLQP
+5549 
-5555 VDPKNPSQGYWPPT
+5555 
-5569 VPNDPTTDTT
+5569 DPTTDTT

-5697 TDEVERIVRYLNDG
+5697 TDEVERIVRYLNDA

-5747 SAEMAAITSPRLAG
+5747 SAEMAAITSPHLAG

-5877 ATPDD
+5877 VTPDD

>member
-1 MAIENTTYKKKNKQW
+1 
-16 LRYGTTSLIVAM
+16 
-28 GLGAGATGQAMAAE
+28 
-42 DPTTTDIDPT
+42 
-52 STKTGEDDSQNTD
+52 
-65 SDNRDVDGDGL
+65 
-76 DDETGQPIPTNPSD
+76 
-90 PTMVNDS
+90 
-97 GTTSSPTEGEETTA
+97 
-111 VAETPADPIV
+111 
-121 VPAEETATGESS
+121 
-133 TDNVVETPT
+133 
-142 ETVST
+142 
-147 TVTPTTVVAEAPVTE
+147 
-162 AESVADSDTTLTPST
+162 
-177 VSEVAESATSTTS
+177 
-190 TATTTAINNENQP
+190 
-203 AETAEATVDSV
+203 
-214 SDSDAV
+214 
-220 QTDEVLPTETVSNQD
+220 
-235 ENTTTPTE
+235 
-243 STTGDVTDE
+243 
-252 TTGNQ
+252 
-257 DEATSVDVTTEA
+257 
-269 TDTTRETTP
+269 
-278 VASTDSDAS
+278 
-287 STDAGQATSEASSEA
+287 
-302 TSFATGSSETASD
+302 
-315 PNATVLGETNA
+315 
-326 PTATVLGDEPE
+326 
-337 ATTTAPA
+337 
-344 GVTVS
+344 
-349 IDTPITVPNKE
+349 
-360 SFTGADYGLSST
+360 
-372 VTVTYAD
+372 
-379 KYLWINL
+379 
-386 PAVYNLNSIDMDAL
+386 
-400 KAYAVRNRMVISFLQ
+400 
-415 AGEQAK
+415 
-421 DTTTGLTEAQQATFD
+421 
-436 MFNKDA
+436 
-442 FNLLPATEVMNDN
+442 
-455 GTVIVYW
+455 
-462 PDSTEASATFDSVD
+462 
-476 HDDIRVWAETNGLD
+476 
-490 WAVASEA
+490 
-497 WRRTQGQT
+497 
-505 LPAGDSVA
+505 
-513 NSSNLPTYFQ
+513 
-523 KDTNLL
+523 
-529 TFYYYAGGFTDTTGT
+529 
-544 KWLVGVARNVTSD
+544 
-557 LWSQKVV
+557 
-564 SGSTVM
+564 
-570 LTSYNDSGIT
+570 
-580 GRQYVAS
+580 
-587 GGTLIVGGTTFK
+587 
-599 NNITNGTGDYEVTS
+599 
-613 GRRDGSTTNTN
+613 
-624 WRMTGINVFA
+624 MTGINVFA

-715 SGSGTT
+715 SGSGTN

-791 IIYWPAVDANGNVTS
+791 IIYWPAVDAKGNVTS

-1114 VNLTGKTGESLSSDI
+1114 VNLTGKTGEALSSDI

-1246 QDAGAT
+1246 QDAGST

-1429 NGSLTPVNPNDPSG
+1429 NGPLTPVNPNDPSG
-1443 GYLPPDVPTNPT
+1443 GYLPPDVPTDPT

-1511 SYVLVSKDAGAEN
+1511 SYVLVSKDAGAES

-1579 VDANGEPVQDRIMRH
+1579 VDANGEPVPDRIMRH

-1669 NTENVPSDLI
+1669 NTENVPSDPI

-1729 SAGYIPPAPTDP
+1729 SVGYIPPAPTDP

-2022 TPIYYVAHPQTLV
+2022 TPIYYVAYPQTLV

-2266 NPLEPGQGTPDTP
+2266 DPLEPGQGTPDTP

-2308 DYPSAGYWPPKTPTD
+2308 DNPSAGYWPPKTPTD

-2351 TLKVVDLTGKSDKTD
+2351 TLQVVDLTGKSDKTD

-2459 DQPDGPTV
+2459 EQPDGPTV

-2572 LLVDEETNVDAMADD
+2572 LLVDEEANVDAMADD

-2636 NPNDPGTPA
+2636 NPNNPGTPA

-2766 KFEVHLKRTVLVI
+2766 KFEVHLKHTVLVI

-2898 LLATYKSPV
+2898 LLDTYKSPV

-3048 GETLVVDSLTGKSDE
+3048 GETLVVDSLAGKSDE
-3063 PGTYVTT
+3063 PGTYVTA

-3084 SDDYPTDFTFDS
+3084 SDDYPTNFTFDS

-3117 DDPKNPSDPIFTPGD
+3117 DDSKNPSDPIFTPGD

-3197 AATTATDNVVFERT
+3197 AATTVTDNVVFERT

-3310 DNPADPGTTDNPT
+3310 DNPADPGTTDNTT

-3350 GYWPPV
+3350 GYWPPF

-3377 IVFNDDTTGTTLAT
+3377 IVFIDDTTGTTLAT
-3391 DYIDGVSDEKS
+3391 DDIDGVSDEKS

-3534 VFADATDKVSFTR
+3534 VFAEATDKVSFTR

-3680 VTPGSPAGGYWPPAT
+3680 VTPGSPEGGYWPPAT

-3852 THDDLNQTVT
+3852 AHDDLNQTVT

-3933 ATGVAAMDAD
+3933 ATGVTAMDAD

-3994 QAQGYSLV
+3994 QAQGYSLLN
-4002 SDGWPADFVF
+4002 DGWPADFVF
-4012 DMDDDTTQAFEVH
+4012 DTDDDTTQAFEVH
-4025 LKHATITI
+4025 LKHATITV
-4033 DSDDPKT
+4033 DPDDPKT

-4113 SEAAKTVTDNV
+4113 SEAAKTATDNV

-4140 YGDWVATNGDT
+4140 YGDWVAMNGDT
-4151 TFDAVESPVITGYY
+4151 TFDAVASPVITGYY
-4165 ADLTQVDETAGLT
+4165 ADLTQVNETAGLT
-4178 ADSGDENV
+4178 ADSADENV

-4211 ITYPNDP
+4211 ITYPNNP

-4223 PLEPGAPDYPVVPYV
+4223 PLEPGAPDYPVIPYV

-4266 TPTDNPGEDT
+4266 TPMDNPGEDT

-4464 VTGAVTYGEWI
+4464 VTGAVTYGEWV
-4475 AANSDTTFDAVVSPV
+4475 AANSDTTFDAVASPV
-4490 ITGYVADKQTVAE
+4490 ITGYVADKQTVTE

-4546 DPADPTQPADPTA
+4546 DPDDPTQPADPTA
-4559 PNYPIIPDV
+4559 PNYPVIPDV

-4607 TYVANEQQATITYID
+4607 TYVANEQQATIAYID
-4622 KTTGKQLAMDT
+4622 KTTGKQLALDP
-4633 ITGRSDETSTYTTA
+4633 ITGHSDESSTYTTA

-4668 NFAFDREDDYDQAYE
+4668 NFTFDREDDYDQTYE

-4690 ITVDPNDPRTPSSPI
+4690 ITVDPNDPKTPSSPI

-4734 PAGVETADLNESVT
+4734 PAGVETPDLNESVT

-4753 TYADGTTAADYAT
+4753 TYADGTTAADDAT

-5085 AYTYSAWEPTTVTSM
+5085 AYTYSAWAPTTVTSM

-5112 ADRQTVAALS
+5112 ADRQMVAALS

-5429 ARLTRAATASP
+5429 ARLARAATASP

-5555 VDPKNPSQGYWPPT
+5555 VDPKDPSQGYWPPT

-5624 GYLAQGY
+5624 GYLARGY

-5697 TDEVERIVRYLNDG
+5697 TDEVERIVRYLNDA

-5877 ATPDD
+5877 VTPDD

-5900 SDDVVLDSDAVLP
+5900 SDGVVLDSDAVLP

>member
-1 MAIENTTYKKKNKQW
+1 MSSAD
-16 LRYGTTSLIVAM
+16 SL
-28 GLGAGATGQAMAAE
+28 Q
-42 DPTTTDIDPT
+42 
-52 STKTGEDDSQNTD
+52 
-65 SDNRDVDGDGL
+65 
-76 DDETGQPIPTNPSD
+76 
-90 PTMVNDS
+90 
-97 GTTSSPTEGEETTA
+97 
-111 VAETPADPIV
+111 
-121 VPAEETATGESS
+121 
-133 TDNVVETPT
+133 
-142 ETVST
+142 
-147 TVTPTTVVAEAPVTE
+147 
-162 AESVADSDTTLTPST
+162 SVAPS
-177 VSEVAESATSTTS
+177 
-190 TATTTAINNENQP
+190 
-203 AETAEATVDSV
+203 
-214 SDSDAV
+214 
-220 QTDEVLPTETVSNQD
+220 
-235 ENTTTPTE
+235 
-243 STTGDVTDE
+243 
-252 TTGNQ
+252 
-257 DEATSVDVTTEA
+257 
-269 TDTTRETTP
+269 
-278 VASTDSDAS
+278 S
-287 STDAGQATSEASSEA
+287 SQS
-302 TSFATGSSETASD
+302 
-315 PNATVLGETNA
+315 ATVLGADDSTTEDET
-326 PTATVLGDEPE
+326 E
-337 ATTTAPA
+337 AD

-349 IDTPITVPNKE
+349 VNTAITIPNKE
-360 SFTGADYGLSST
+360 SFTGSDYGLSST
-372 VTVTYAD
+372 VTVTYVD

-386 PAVYNLNSIDMDAL
+386 PASYNFNSIDMDAL

-415 AGEQAK
+415 EGEQEK

-455 GTVIVYW
+455 GMVVVYW
-462 PDSTEASATFDSVD
+462 PDSTEASQTFDSVD

-505 LPAGDSVA
+505 LPTGDSVA
-513 NSSNLPTYFQ
+513 NSSNLPAYFQ

-529 TFYYYAGGFTDTTGT
+529 NYYYYAGGFTDTTGT
-544 KWLVGVARNVTSD
+544 KWLVGVARNVTTD
-557 LWSQKVV
+557 PWGTKVV

-580 GRQYVAS
+580 GRQYVAY

-599 NNITNGTGDYEVTS
+599 NNIINGTGDYEVSS
-613 GRRDGSTTNTN
+613 GIKQGTTAVTN
-624 WRMTGINVFA
+624 WRMAGINVFA
-634 KAADANYY
+634 TAADANYY

-650 TYTRTTDRIPENP
+650 TYTKTTDRIPVNT
-663 SAGEG
+663 SAGQG
-668 ADAKVNQLIGGT
+668 SDAKVNQLIGGT
-680 GGGYDDEFTITS
+680 GGGYDDEFTVTS

-706 VSSQKSTTT
+706 VSAQKSVTTN
-715 SGSGTT
+715 GSGTSMT
-721 TKQTV
+721 QTV
-726 TGAFTNMSTDVY
+726 TGAFTSMSTDAY
-738 TIADSRSKSA
+738 SIADSRSKYA

-753 NPFNLALVRAYGF
+753 NPFNLALIRAYGF

-777 RKFTNQTNPANYTV
+777 RKFTNQTNSANYTTIV
-791 IIYWPAVDANGNVTS
+791 YWPAVDANGNVTS
-806 MTQITWSGNTN
+806 MTQITWSGSTN
-817 VITFTMQTAGAT
+817 VITFTMRTAGAT

-835 VNTYTIPDKP
+835 VKTYTIPDKP

-852 NAATG
+852 NTATG

-866 QPTTSGMSYAKITG
+866 QPTTSGMTYAKITG
-880 DLYKTSDG
+880 DLYKTCDG

-923 FLGFG
+923 FLAYG
-928 GTGLGNLG
+928 GTGLGDLG
-936 GYIQPLLPSESGVKF
+936 GYIQPLLPSESGVNF

-975 SLANSTAI
+975 SLANSTSI
-983 ANTAGIS
+983 ANTAGVS

-999 TNSALQGVT
+999 SNSALQGVT
-1008 GGQIGVKTTASP
+1008 GAQIGVKTTASP
-1020 NNDWSKI
+1020 NNDWSTI
-1027 NTNVPGY
+1027 NTKVPGY

-1043 GALQSAK
+1043 GDLQSAK
-1050 KTDGTYA
+1050 KSDGTYA

-1067 NATAGTSKSGT
+1067 NATAGTSKSGS

-1114 VNLTGKTGESLSSDI
+1114 VNLSGKTGEALSTNI

-1139 DTTKTT
+1139 DTSKTT
-1145 TTGSPAMTLSGTTVS
+1145 TTGSPAMTLSGTSVS
-1160 GTYDTTNNSL
+1160 GTYDTTNNNL
-1170 SATDSSLQTMT
+1170 STTDSSLQTMT
-1181 ITLVADTQ
+1181 ITLVADKQ
-1189 TVKVRYIDVNG
+1189 TVTIHYIDVHG
-1200 STKETGWTAA
+1200 SEKTEGWTAA

-1217 WVQTVNGAT
+1217 WTQTVTGDT

-1232 ALGSVSQSGYVIVA
+1232 VLQSVAAKGYTIVA
-1246 QDAGAT
+1246 QDAGSRS
-1252 AGTFDNDTATDQT
+1252 GTYDNDTATDQT
-1265 YYVYLKHNTVDVEG
+1265 YYVYLDHNTVDVEG
-1279 GKEGNARWTVRSTVR
+1279 GKDGNAKWEVKSTVR
-1294 YRFEDGTNA
+1294 YFYEDNTVA
-1303 ASANVRTTEFLA
+1303 AAANIQTTTFLA

-1322 TGEELA
+1322 TGEELYD
-1328 VTWETETY
+1328 TWNVQSY
-1336 TFDDVESP
+1336 TFSDVDSP

-1350 ADKLEAG
+1350 ADLAQAG
-1357 AATVTYTSAGIAAI
+1357 AATVSYDSASVGFR

-1389 DNPPSDITYPNDPND
+1389 DNPPTDVTYPNDPDD
-1404 PTQPDRSNP
+1404 PTQPDRTNP

-1421 PGYTPEGP
+1421 PGYTPELPDGTP
-1429 NGSLTPVNPNDPSG
+1429 LTPVNPSDPTG
-1443 GYLPPDVPTNPT
+1443 GYLPPNVPEDPT
-1455 ADTTIV
+1455 TDTTIV
-1461 YHANEQTVTV
+1461 YHANEQKVTV

-1476 ADDGTRTTVKTES
+1476 ADDGTRTVVNTETFS
-1489 FTGKSNAAYTH
+1489 GKSNADYTH
-1500 ELWDYENNPDQ
+1500 ELWDYEKNPDQ
-1511 SYVLVSKDAGAEN
+1511 VY
-1524 GVFDAVDDETQ
+1524 
-1535 VFNVIL
+1535 NVIL

-1548 PGGKDDDPNQSDYT
+1548 PGGKDDDPNQTDYT
-1562 KTVTRTIHYVD
+1562 KTITRTIHYVD
-1573 QAGNQM
+1573 QDGNQM
-1579 VDANGEPVQDRIMRH
+1579 VDANGDPVPDSFIDH

-1605 SNVPVSVEWPN
+1605 SNVPISVEWPN
-1616 DAATFE
+1616 DSATFA

-1634 DVTQVDADT
+1634 DVTQVDADQ
-1643 IDHTDT
+1643 IDHNDT
-1649 DTTYTVTYK
+1649 STEYTVTYK

-1669 NTENVPSDLI
+1669 NTENVPSDPI

-1685 NNPTDNETPHDPA
+1685 NNPTDNLTPHDPA
-1698 EPDDPVIPYV
+1698 EPGEPVIPYV

-1751 NTQQI
+1751 NTQQV
-1756 IVRYIDDTTNLEV
+1756 IVRYIDDTTDLEV
-1769 PDLRQTFSGETDQ
+1769 NELRQTFSGETDQ

-1787 LADYAALGYTFV
+1787 LSDYVSLGYTYV
-1799 SADAGASAGTY
+1799 SSDKEATAGTY
-1810 DRDDSKTQVYLV
+1810 DRDDTATQVYLV
-1822 HLTHGTVVVDGGREN
+1822 HLTHGTVVVDGGRED

-1851 VHYVYET
+1851 IHYIYES
-1858 DQTEAKPDSV
+1858 DKSEAKPDSV
-1868 QEKNFTAS
+1868 QKKTFTAT
-1876 VTYDAVTGEVL
+1876 VTYDAVNGEVL

-1908 YFASEGSVAG
+1908 YYASEGSVAG

-1949 EEQLKTR
+1949 DEQLKTR

-1985 GYTPTTDGS
+1985 GYTPTSDGS
-1994 SIPLEQIDPNDVTK
+1994 SVPLEQIDPNDVTK
-2008 GYYPPTVPDNAAAD
+2008 GYYPPAVLDNLAAD

-2035 VVYVDISTGAEV
+2035 VVYVDISSGTEV
-2047 EVTELQQT
+2047 EVTSLQQT

-2083 TATEGKYDN
+2083 TATAGNYDN
-2092 ADNVTQF
+2092 VDNVTQF
-2099 AKVYLDHGT
+2099 AYVYLDHGT
-2108 VVVTPDNPGDPG
+2108 VVVTPDTPGDPG

-2131 TWPVGTDI
+2131 VWPEGTGI
-2139 DGVKQTVNGVIS
+2139 DSVKQTINGLIS

-2205 KEGYYADISDILA
+2205 KDGYYADISDILA

-2266 NPLEPGQGTPDTP
+2266 DPLEPGQETPDTP
-2279 GDTDNPTVP
+2279 GDTDNPTLP

-2294 PQGPD
+2294 PEGPD

-2308 DYPSAGYWPPKTPTD
+2308 NNPSAGYWPPATPTD
-2323 NPGGDTTITY
+2323 NPGGGTTITY

-2339 ATVTFIDDTTGD
+2339 ATVTVIDDTTGN
-2351 TLKVVDLTGKSDKTD
+2351 TLKVVDLTGKSDETD

-2380 GYVLVSDDYPTD
+2380 GYVWVSDDYPTG
-2392 GVVYDRVDDEDQ
+2392 GVVYDRVDDTDQ
-2404 PFTVHLKQVTITV
+2404 PFTVHLKQATVTV
-2417 EPNDPKDSGTDIF
+2417 DPSSPKEPGTDIF

-2440 PSSPTYPESP
+2440 PSGPTYPESP

-2486 TWPATPTYPSGVTKD
+2486 TWPAV
-2501 DLNQTVTRTIT
+2501 
-2512 YTYASN
+2512 
-2518 GEKASETVTETLT
+2518 
-2531 YSRTATVNAVTGAVT
+2531 
-2546 YGNWQTT
+2546 
-2553 DSTLD
+2553 
-2558 KVDSPLISGYVASQ
+2558 
-2572 LLVDEETNVDAMADD
+2572 
-2587 KTVAITYTKLG
+2587 
-2598 QWVPSFPPSADDENV
+2598 
-2613 PSDPIDYPNN
+2613 
-2623 PSDPTAPLEPGED
+2623 
-2636 NPNDPGTPA
+2636 
-2645 NPTLPYVPGYTPEGP
+2645 
-2660 DGTPLTPVDPD
+2660 
-2671 NPSAGYWPP
+2671 
-2680 ETPADKPGDNTVIHY
+2680 
-2695 VANDQAARITYI
+2695 
-2707 DDDTGLELAV
+2707 
-2717 DTIAGESSDTSTYTT
+2717 
-2732 ADRIKSYEAQGYT
+2732 
-2745 LVSNDFPEDE
+2745 
-2755 FQFDRDDATEQ
+2755 
-2766 KFEVHLKRTVLVI
+2766 
-2779 TPDDPRT
+2779 
-2786 PNDPIFTP
+2786 
-2794 GEPVDP
+2794 
-2800 SDPSSPTYPAEPG
+2800 PTYPA
-2813 TPGEPIDPANPSGPT
+2813 
-2828 WPETPTY
+2828 
-2835 PAGLTAE
+2835 
-2842 DLNQTVNLTVNYV
+2842 
-2855 YEDGTT
+2855 
-2861 VAHDPHTDAVHFTR
+2861 
-2875 TATLDTVTGE
+2875 
-2885 VTYSDWVA
+2885 
-2893 VDDDD
+2893 
-2898 LLATYKSPV
+2898 
-2907 VDGYY
+2907 
-2912 ADKAYSTA
+2912 
-2920 VTVAAT
+2920 
-2926 DDDVTETVTYKKLG
+2926 
-2940 QWVPSFPATTP
+2940 
-2951 SAPTDPIDYP
+2951 
-2961 NDPSD
+2961 
-2966 PTVPT
+2966 
-2971 DPAENPSEPG
+2971 
-2981 TPENPTLPYVPGY
+2981 
-2994 TPAGPDGEPLT
+2994 
-3005 PADPSNPS
+3005 
-3013 SGYLPPNPTNP
+3013 
-3024 GDDTVITYVPA
+3024 
-3035 DQVGSVTYVDQTT
+3035 
-3048 GETLVVDSLTGKSDE
+3048 
-3063 PGTYVTT
+3063 
-3070 DRIKQYEAMGYVLV
+3070 
-3084 SDDYPTDFTFDS
+3084 
-3096 DTAKSQDFTVTL
+3096 
-3108 KQATVVVTP
+3108 
-3117 DDPKNPSDPIFTPGD
+3117 
-3132 PVDPSDPSSPTYP
+3132 
-3145 EEPGTPGDPIDPNNP
+3145 
-3160 SGPTWPA
+3160 
-3167 TPTYPA
+3167 
-3173 GVTAQDL
+3173 
-3180 NKTVTRTVTYVY
+3180 
-3192 EDGSE
+3192 
-3197 AATTATDNVVFERT
+3197 
-3211 ATVNAVTGAVTY
+3211 
-3223 GEWTAVGDDVDW
+3223 
-3235 QQVDSPMIVGYMA
+3235 
-3248 DKASVEFVDVTG
+3248 
-3260 ATESTSVVV
+3260 
-3269 TYTAVGQWVP
+3269 
-3279 HFPPGT
+3279 
-3285 ENVPSDP
+3285 
-3292 INYPNNPDDPTNP
+3292 
-3305 ADPGP
+3305 
-3310 DNPADPGTTDNPT
+3310 
-3323 LPYVPGFT
+3323 
-3331 PQGPDGQPLEP
+3331 
-3342 VNPSNPSE
+3342 
-3350 GYWPPV
+3350 
-3356 IPDDPKQ
+3356 
-3363 SQDITYTANEQTAR
+3363 
-3377 IVFNDDTTGTTLAT
+3377 
-3391 DYIDGVSDEKS
+3391 
-3402 TYTTADRLAAYYAQG
+3402 
-3417 YTLVSDDYPADFAF
+3417 
-3431 DRVDGN
+3431 
-3437 VETFE
+3437 
-3442 VHLKHAAI
+3442 
-3450 TVTPDDPKNP
+3450 
-3460 STPIY
+3460 
-3465 TPGDPVD
+3465 
-3472 PSDPESPTYPAE
+3472 
-3484 PGTPG
+3484 
-3489 DPIDPDNPSGP
+3489 
-3500 TWPAVPTYP
+3500 
-3509 DGVTTTDLNETV
+3509 GVTTTDLNETV

-3528 DDKGET
+3528 DEAGNT
-3534 VFADATDKVSFTR
+3534 VFDAATDKVSFTR

-3564 ATGGDTTFDAVN
+3564 ATGNDTTFDAVS

-3590 AETTGLTATTGDEN
+3590 AETTGLTATTGDET

-3680 VTPGSPAGGYWPPAT
+3680 VTPGSPEGGYWPPAT

-3730 DTIAGHSDET
+3730 DTIDGHSDET

-3757 RLVADGY
+3757 RLVNDGY
-3764 PGTKFT
+3764 PGTDFT
-3770 FDRDTATDQAYIV
+3770 FDRDTATDQAFIV

-3852 THDDLNQTVT
+3852 EHDDLNQTVT

-3870 RNGATAATTATETL
+3870 RDGSEAATTATETL

-3889 ATLDTVSGEITYGD
+3889 ATLDTVSGDITYGD
-3903 WIAAES
+3903 WIAADS

-3933 ATGVAAMDAD
+3933 ATGVAATDAD

-4012 DMDDDTTQAFEVH
+4012 DTDDDTTQAFEVH

-4033 DSDDPKT
+4033 DPDGPKT

-4090 DGLKTTDLNET
+4090 DGLKTTDLNES
-4101 VDRTITYVYEDG
+4101 VDRTITYVYENG
-4113 SEAAKTVTDNV
+4113 NEAAETVTDNV

-4165 ADLTQVDETAGLT
+4165 ADLTQVDETANLT
-4178 ADSGDENV
+4178 ANSGDENV

-4205 SVPTDS
+4205 SVPTDP

-4238 PGFTPAGPDGPL
+4238 PGFTPEGPDGPL

-4260 GYVPPA
+4260 GYVPPV

-4276 TINYVANEQM
+4276 TINYVANEQT

-4300 TVDTI
+4300 AVDTI

-4331 VSDGYPT
+4331 VTD

-4344 DDSQTQAYEVHLK
+4344 DDSKTQAYEVHLK
-4357 HATITITP
+4357 HATITIDP
-4365 SDPKTP
+4365 DGPKTP
-4371 SQPIYNPGDPVDP
+4371 SSPVYTPGDPVDP

-4429 ESVTQTITYVYADG
+4429 ESVTQTITYVYADV
-4443 QEASNPKTDTVTFSR
+4443 QEASDPKADTVTFSR

-4475 AANSDTTFDAVVSPV
+4475 AANSDTTFDAVASPV
-4490 ITGYVADKQTVAE
+4490 ITGYVVDKQTVAE

-4527 PSYPAGTTDVPTD
+4527 PSYPAGTPDVPTD
-4540 PMTYPN
+4540 PITYPN
-4546 DPADPTQPADPTA
+4546 DPDDPTQPADPTA
-4559 PNYPIIPDV
+4559 PNYPVIPDV

-4607 TYVANEQQATITYID
+4607 AYLD

-4633 ITGRSDETSTYTTA
+4633 ITGHSDETSTYTTA

-4663 GYPGA
+4663 GYPGV
-4668 NFAFDREDDYDQAYE
+4668 NFTFDREDDYDQTYE
-4683 VILEHAV
+4683 VIFIHAV
-4690 ITVDPNDPRTPSSPI
+4690 ITVDPNDPKTPSSPI

-4717 TSPTYPVNPGE
+4717 TSPTYPVNPGD

-4734 PAGVETADLNESVT
+4734 PGGLTETDLNESVT

-4753 TYADGTTAADYAT
+4753 KYADGSTAADDAT

-4780 TGTVTYGDW
+4780 TGAVTYGDW
-4789 IASNGDTTFDAVTS
+4789 VAANGDTTFDAVDS

-4813 QTIAEVTGIVAKDAD
+4813 QTVATVTGIGAKDAD
-4828 TTITVVYNQMGQW
+4828 TTVNVVYNKMGQW
-4841 VPSFPAGTTD
+4841 VPSFPADTTN
-4851 VPSDPMTYPNDP
+4851 VPSDPMTYPNNPD
-4863 NDPTE
+4863 DPTE
-4868 PLAPGPENE
+4868 PLTPGPENE
-4877 NDPGDPAN
+4877 TDPGDPDN
-4885 PTLPYVPGFTPQGPD
+4885 PRLPYVPGFTPQGPD
-4900 GPLQPVDPANPSSG
+4900 GEPLDPVDPSNPSSG

-4920 PSDPTTDTTITYTA
+4920 PSDPTTDTTIEYKA
-4934 DEQAATI
+4934 DEQKATI
-4941 TYVDAVT
+4941 TYIDEVTGDTLVVDT
-4948 NEILGVDHIKGGSDE
+4948 ITGGSDE
-4963 SHAYTTANRL
+4963 SSTYTTADRL
-4973 AAYLASGYELVSDGY
+4973 ADYLANGYVLEEDGY
-4988 PTNFTFDRDTAVT
+4988 PTDFTFDRDTTVT
-5001 QAYTVTLT
+5001 QAYKVTLT
-5009 HGSQTINP
+5009 HGSQTIDP
-5017 NDPKT
+5017 TDPKT
-5022 PGTPINPDNPDGTK
+5022 PGTPINPDNPDGPK
-5036 YPDGLKSTDLNESV
+5036 YPDGLKSIDLNESV

-5085 AYTYSAWEPTTVTSM
+5085 AYTYSAWVPTTVTSM

-5112 ADRQTVAALS
+5112 ADRQTVAALP
-5122 DLTATSADM
+5122 DLTATSADV

-5137 APIGQY
+5137 SPIGQY
-5143 VPAFPSGVTD
+5143 VPSFPSGVTD

-5201 DGPLQP
+5201 DGEPLDP
-5207 VDPNNPS
+5207 VDPDNPS
-5214 AGYWPPAP
+5214 SGYWPPAP

-5245 IDDETGRI
+5245 INDETGSV
-5253 LAVDTITGGSAETS
+5253 LAVDTITGGSAENST
-5267 SYSPYNRIMV
+5267 YTAYNRIMV

-5299 ESVDQ
+5299 ETVDQ
-5304 AFEVHFEGATITVTP
+5304 SFEVHFKGATITVTP
-5319 DDPKVPGEPIYQ
+5319 DDPKVPGDPIYQ

-5371 VWPDGVTAA
+5371 VWPDGVTAE

-5410 FTRTITINVIAAQQ
+5410 FTRTITINVIAAQE
-5424 SAQPQ
+5424 SAQPR
-5429 ARLTRAATASP
+5429 ARLARAATSSA

-5453 KFDAKTSPVIP
+5453 TFDAKTSPVIP

-5469 RLVVEEVADM
+5469 RLVVDEVAGM

-5511 ADVTY
+5511 GEVTY

-5555 VDPKNPSQGYWPPT
+5555 VDPKNPSKGYLPPA
-5569 VPNDPTTDTT
+5569 VPSDPTADTT
-5579 IVYRVDQQR
+5579 IVYTVDRQH
-5588 ATVNFIDQNTKQVL
+5588 AKVNFIDQNTKQVL
-5602 HVEQLTGD
+5602 HVEQLSGD
-5610 SYSKSTYTTTDQIA
+5610 SYSKSSYTTAEQIA
-5624 GYLAQGY
+5624 YYVAQGY

-5637 YPAGGMTFDADSAHN
+5637 YPAGGMTFDADSTLN
-5652 QTFVVT
+5652 QTFAVT
-5658 LAHGTTTVD
+5658 LAHGTKTVD
-5667 PNHPG
+5667 PNNPG

-5683 TGPKWPAGTDKANL
+5683 DGPKWPAGV
-5697 TDEVERIVRYLNDG
+5697 DEDHLKTSTTRTIIFRTSDGTIVD
-5711 GQTVAEAQTQT
+5711 TKTQI
-5722 VTFTRTATVDLV
+5722 VTYTRTATVDTV
-5734 TGQVTYGPWQSIQ
+5734 TGEVTYGPWTAPDGSHV
-5747 SAEMAAITSPRLAG
+5747 P
-5761 YIVDRPTVASA
+5761 DVA
-5772 TVQAGQGDWVETVR
+5772 
-5786 YHAVGSYVP
+5786 
-5795 QVPGGV
+5795 VPGM
-5801 PVDYVTN
+5801 
-5808 PNDPSGILTPG
+5808 
-5819 EPGSPVLP
+5819 
-5827 HVPGYVPVGPDG
+5827 PGYVADRDLVPGVDIPVGT
-5839 KPLQPVDPND
+5839 PNFTE
-5849 PRQGYWPP
+5849 Y
-5857 AVADPTQDTPITYV
+5857 VTY
-5871 QIVTDQ
+5871 T
-5877 ATPDD
+5877 
-5882 ATPAPSDSA
+5882 
-5891 VAVDHQAPV
+5891 
-5900 SDDVVLDSDAVLP
+5900 VVP
-5913 TAEVSAASQLTTSG
+5913 EQTTAEVGPNEPVIVPEVLTPH
-5927 GSLAYTASSAATTE
+5927 SLAYTAVQSATATTE
-5941 PTDVANETP
+5941 SAASLAYTAEQSAAESATAQ
-5950 TKHSGVLPYTGQDDQ
+5950 HSGVLPYTGSDEQ

-5992 SDETTKHHEDR
+5992 AEETSKKHDDK

>member
-1 MAIENTTYKKKNKQW
+1 MSLKRHHRPTRPADTT
-16 LRYGTTSLIVAM
+16 
-28 GLGAGATGQAMAAE
+28 ATDTEIQ
-42 DPTTTDIDPT
+42 DDTTTDTVTDEQ
-52 STKTGEDDSQNTD
+52 SNTD
-65 SDNRDVDGDGL
+65 
-76 DDETGQPIPTNPSD
+76 
-90 PTMVNDS
+90 
-97 GTTSSPTEGEETTA
+97 TTA
-111 VAETPADPIV
+111 
-121 VPAEETATGESS
+121 
-133 TDNVVETPT
+133 
-142 ETVST
+142 
-147 TVTPTTVVAEAPVTE
+147 
-162 AESVADSDTTLTPST
+162 DT
-177 VSEVAESATSTTS
+177 TSTTNDNDDVKAAS
-190 TATTTAINNENQP
+190 
-203 AETAEATVDSV
+203 
-214 SDSDAV
+214 
-220 QTDEVLPTETVSNQD
+220 EV
-235 ENTTTPTE
+235 
-243 STTGDVTDE
+243 
-252 TTGNQ
+252 
-257 DEATSVDVTTEA
+257 
-269 TDTTRETTP
+269 
-278 VASTDSDAS
+278 
-287 STDAGQATSEASSEA
+287 SSEA
-302 TSFATGSSETASD
+302 PSATTVLSESASE
-315 PNATVLGETNA
+315 PNATVLGETS
-326 PTATVLGDEPE
+326 TQEATVLTDEYVPTTEPE
-337 ATTTAPA
+337 

-349 IDTPITVPNKE
+349 VDTTIPVPNKE
-360 SFTGADYGLSST
+360 SFTGSEYGLSST

-400 KAYAVRNRMVISFLQ
+400 KAYAVRNRMIISFLQ
-415 AGEQAK
+415 DGEQAK
-421 DTTTGLTEAQQATFD
+421 NTTTGLTDAQQATFD
-436 MFNKDA
+436 LFNKDA
-442 FNLLPATEVMNDN
+442 FNLMPATEVTNDD
-455 GTVIVYW
+455 GTIIVYW
-462 PDSTEASATFDSVD
+462 PDSTEASTTFDSVD
-476 HDDIRVWAETNGLD
+476 HDDIRIWAETNGLG
-490 WAVASEA
+490 WVVASEA
-497 WRRTQGQT
+497 WRRTDSGQVPPTGDQVLDTSNADLPAIIRNDANLLRTYFPIQYFLSASDKKQYVIFLARENRTYDPWGQT
-505 LPAGDSVA
+505 TKPGETLMIAEI
-513 NSSNLPTYFQ
+513 NSSGIIGRTYLTNGQTINLNGTTITDRFSAGSG
-523 KDTNLL
+523 D
-529 TFYYYAGGFTDTTGT
+529 YYIGNYYTSTSTTLQSWT
-544 KWLVGVARNVTSD
+544 M
-557 LWSQKVV
+557 Q
-564 SGSTVM
+564 
-570 LTSYNDSGIT
+570 GIT
-580 GRQYVAS
+580 TKS
-587 GGTLIVGGTTFK
+587 TL
-599 NNITNGTGDYEVTS
+599 
-613 GRRDGSTTNTN
+613 
-624 WRMTGINVFA
+624 
-634 KAADANYY
+634 ADANYY

-650 TYTRTTDRIPENP
+650 TYTKTDIRIPVNE
-663 SAGEG
+663 SAGAG
-668 ADAKVNQLIGGT
+668 GDAKTTTLT
-680 GGGYDDEFTITS
+680 GGSGGSFPDEYIITS
-692 DVLPGYQLVPSLTQ
+692 DVLAGYQLVPSLTYASGQ
-706 VSSQKSTTT
+706 MSSST
-715 SGSGTT
+715 SGTGTA

-726 TGAFTNMSTDVY
+726 RGKFMTNVY
-738 TIADSRSKSA
+738 DQMSKSGA
-748 IMDPN
+748 NMYRTVLDPN

-766 DVSAV
+766 DLSKVPVGAV
-771 PKDAVI
+771 VDKYV
-777 RKFTNQTNPANYTV
+777 NSSGGYTV
-791 IIYWPAVDANGNVTS
+791 TIAWPVVDANGNETGQTS
-806 MTQITWSGNTN
+806 IIWDTGSNTIRFDTSASGGAATN
-817 VITFTMQTAGAT
+817 PVKHYT
-829 TVSPNL
+829 TPTS
-835 VNTYTIPDKP
+835 P
-845 LTFYLAT
+845 LTFYLQT
-852 NAATG
+852 NTTTG

-866 QPTTSGMSYAKITG
+866 VPTTAGYTFAKITG
-880 DLYKTSDG
+880 DIYKTTTGTLTFSD
-888 KYTLSATDA
+888 KDA
-897 FGNANAVISTPDWAD
+897 FGNANILVATPDWLD

-923 FLGFG
+923 FTGFK
-928 GTGLGNLG
+928 NG
-936 GYIQPLLPSESGVKF
+936 GYGDKQNSFTIIGKFNVSGVNF

-958 LATVGLQTA
+958 MATVGLKTA
-967 VQNADGTF
+967 EKQADGTYK
-975 SLANSTAI
+975 LVDTART
-983 ANTAGIS
+983 NTDGIS
-990 NYNNATAGQ
+990 NYANKTSGQ
-999 TNSALQGVT
+999 KDSALQGVT
-1008 GGQIGVKTTASP
+1008 GAVIGVARTGSTA
-1020 NNDWSKI
+1020 NDWSKI
-1027 NTNVPGY
+1027 NTKVPGY
-1034 TYVGFTLNG
+1034 TYIGYTYNG
-1043 GALQSAK
+1043 GALQSVQ

-1057 LPSESAATKY
+1057 MPFENSNTKY
-1067 NATAGTSKSGT
+1067 NATASTSLSNGVI
-1078 ALTDSAADA
+1078 TDSSADG
-1087 IVLYYVKDTQQAQ
+1087 IVLYYAIDSQQAQ

-1114 VNLTGKTGESLSSDI
+1114 INLTGKTGGALTQDV

-1160 GTYDTTNNSL
+1160 GTYDATNNNL
-1170 SATDSSLQTMT
+1170 SATDASLQTMT

-1217 WVQTVNGAT
+1217 WVQTVTGDT

-1232 ALGSVSQSGYVIVA
+1232 VPWGMSTTGYVIVA
-1246 QDAGAT
+1246 QDAGT
-1252 AGTFDNDTATDQT
+1252 RSGTFDSDTNTDQT
-1265 YYVYLKHNTVDVEG
+1265 YYVYLKHNTTDVVG
-1279 GKEGNARWTVRSTVR
+1279 GKDGNAKWTVRATVR
-1294 YRFEDGTNA
+1294 YFYEDDTTA
-1303 ASANVRTTEFLA
+1303 AAANVRTTQFTA

-1322 TGEELA
+1322 TGEALSE
-1328 VTWETETY
+1328 TWDAESY
-1336 TFDDVESP
+1336 TFSDVTSP

-1350 ADKLEAG
+1350 ADLSATG
-1357 AATVTYTSAGIAAI
+1357 SATVTYTSGNVGFR

-1429 NGSLTPVNPNDPSG
+1429 NGPLTPVNPNDPSG
-1443 GYLPPDVPTNPT
+1443 GYLPPDVPTDPT

-1511 SYVLVSKDAGAEN
+1511 SYVLVSRDAGDES
-1524 GVFDAVDDETQ
+1524 GSFDADDDETQ

-1562 KTVTRTIHYVD
+1562 KTITRTIHYVD
-1573 QAGNQM
+1573 QDGNQM
-1579 VDANGEPVQDRIMRH
+1579 VDANGNLVPDSVIRH

-1622 AVKSPVITGYVA
+1622 GVKSPVITGYVA
-1634 DVTQVDADT
+1634 DVTQVDADN
-1643 IDHTDT
+1643 IDHNDT
-1649 DTTYTVTYK
+1649 DMTYTVTYK

-1669 NTENVPSDLI
+1669 NTENVPSDPI

-1685 NNPTDNETPHDPA
+1685 NNPTDNQTPHDPA
-1698 EPDDPVIPYV
+1698 EPGDPVIPYV
-1708 PGYTPEGPDGTPLKP
+1708 PGYTPAGPDGTPLKP

-1787 LADYAALGYTFV
+1787 LADYAAAGYTFV
-1799 SADAGASAGTY
+1799 SAEAGATAGVY
-1810 DRDDSKTQVYLV
+1810 DRDDTATQIYQV
-1822 HLTHGTVVVDGGREN
+1822 HLTHGTVIVDGGRED
-1837 DPNHDSYTSTVTST
+1837 DPNHASYTSTVTST
-1851 VHYVYET
+1851 VHYIYEA
-1858 DQTEAKPDSV
+1858 DQSTAQPDSV
-1868 QEKNFTAS
+1868 QKKVFTAS
-1876 VTYDAVTGEVL
+1876 VTYDAVTGEVM

-1908 YFASEGSVAG
+1908 YFANEGIVTG
-1918 DAVDYNDANREET
+1918 GAVDYNDANREET

-1949 EEQLKTR
+1949 EDQLKTR

-1985 GYTPTTDGS
+1985 GYTPTSDGS

-2008 GYYPPTVPDNAAAD
+2008 GYYPPDVPDNRAAD

-2072 ARGYVLVNQDA
+2072 ARGYVLVKQDA

-2120 SPMYPDVPDTP
+2120 NPMYPDVPGTP
-2131 TWPVGTDI
+2131 TWPQGTDES
-2139 DGVKQTVNGVIS
+2139 GVKQTIIGTIN
-2151 YQYANG
+2151 YQYENG
-2157 DEVFPD
+2157 DEAFPD
-2163 VTRTVTFE
+2163 VTRTVTFK

-2192 AGDDDWPETPSPV
+2192 AGDDDWPATPSPV
-2205 KEGYYADISDILA
+2205 KTGYYADITSISA
-2218 VTIAP
+2218 VTIVP
-2223 GDFDRSYMVTYYPM
+2223 GDFNRSYMVTYYPM

-2279 GDTDNPTVP
+2279 GDSDNPTVP

-2308 DYPSAGYWPPKTPTD
+2308 NNPSAGYWPPETPTD

-2351 TLKVVDLTGKSDKTD
+2351 TLKVVDLTGKSDETD

-2380 GYVLVSDDYPTD
+2380 GYVIVSDDYPTD
-2392 GVVYDRVDDEDQ
+2392 GVVYDRVDDDDQ

-2417 EPNDPKDSGTDIF
+2417 EPDDPKNPATDIF

-2467 PDTPG
+2467 PETPG

-2572 LLVDEETNVDAMADD
+2572 LLVDEEANVDAMADD
-2587 KTVAITYTKLG
+2587 KIVAITYTKLG

-2623 PSDPTAPLEPGED
+2623 PGDPTEPLEPGED

-2660 DGTPLTPVDPD
+2660 DGTPLTPVYPD

-2680 ETPADKPGDNTVIHY
+2680 ETPTDKPGDDTVIHY

-2786 PNDPIFTP
+2786 PSDPIFTP

-2835 PAGLTAE
+2835 PVGLTAE

-2893 VDDDD
+2893 VNDDE
-2898 LLATYKSPV
+2898 LLDTYKSPV
-2907 VDGYY
+2907 IDGYY

-2920 VTVAAT
+2920 VTVAAE
-2926 DDDVTETVTYKKLG
+2926 DGDVTETVTYKKLG

-2961 NDPSD
+2961 NNPSD

-3024 GDDTVITYVPA
+3024 GEDTVITYVPA
-3035 DQVGSVTYVDQTT
+3035 DQVGSVTYVDTTT
-3048 GETLVVDSLTGKSDE
+3048 GTTLSVDPLAGKSDE
-3063 PGTYVTT
+3063 PGTYTT
-3070 DRIKQYEAMGYVLV
+3070 ADRIKQYEAMGYVLV
-3084 SDDYPTDFTFDS
+3084 TDGYPTGFTFDS
-3096 DTAKSQDFTVTL
+3096 DTTKSQDFTVTL
-3108 KQATVVVTP
+3108 KQVTVVVTP
-3117 DDPKNPSDPIFTPGD
+3117 DDPKNPSDPIFTPGE
-3132 PVDPSDPSSPTYP
+3132 PLDPSDPSSPTYP
-3145 EEPGTPGDPIDPNNP
+3145 EEPGTPGEPSDPNNP

-3173 GVTAQDL
+3173 GVTTSDL

-3197 AATTATDNVVFERT
+3197 AATTVTDNVVFERT

-3269 TYTAVGQWVP
+3269 TYTTVGQWVP

-3285 ENVPSDP
+3285 EDVPSDP

-3377 IVFNDDTTGTTLAT
+3377 IVFIDDTTGTTLAT
-3391 DYIDGVSDEKS
+3391 DDIDGVSDEKS
-3402 TYTTADRLAAYYAQG
+3402 TYTTADRLATYYAQG
-3417 YTLVSDDYPADFAF
+3417 YTLVSDEYPADFAF

-3450 TVTPDDPKNP
+3450 TV
-3460 STPIY
+3460 
-3465 TPGDPVD
+3465 
-3472 PSDPESPTYPAE
+3472 
-3484 PGTPG
+3484 
-3489 DPIDPDNPSGP
+3489 
-3500 TWPAVPTYP
+3500 
-3509 DGVTTTDLNETV
+3509 
-3521 NRTITYV
+3521 
-3528 DDKGET
+3528 
-3534 VFADATDKVSFTR
+3534 
-3547 TATVDAV
+3547 
-3554 TGEVTYGAWV
+3554 
-3564 ATGGDTTFDAVN
+3564 
-3576 SPVKTGYYADKEVV
+3576 
-3590 AETTGLTATTGDEN
+3590 
-3604 VQVVYKP
+3604 
-3611 MGQWVPSFPAGTE
+3611 
-3624 NVPSDPTTYPNDPA
+3624 
-3638 HADTPLEP
+3638 
-3646 GDSNTNVPGTPD
+3646 
-3658 NPTMPYV
+3658 
-3665 PGFTPQGPDGTPLEP
+3665 
-3680 VTPGSPAGGYWPPAT
+3680 
-3695 PTDNP
+3695 
-3700 GGDTVVT
+3700 
-3707 YVADEQKATIT
+3707 
-3718 YHDVTTDTDLSV
+3718 
-3730 DTIAGHSDET
+3730 
-3740 SSYTT
+3740 
-3745 AQRIAMYEQQGY
+3745 
-3757 RLVADGY
+3757 
-3764 PGTKFT
+3764 
-3770 FDRDTATDQAYIV
+3770 
-3783 QLERITQTITPDDP
+3783 TPDDP

-3852 THDDLNQTVT
+3852 EHDDLNQTVT
-3862 REVTYVYD
+3862 RAVTYVYD
-3870 RNGATAATTATETL
+3870 RDGSEAAITATETL

-3889 ATLDTVSGEITYGD
+3889 AALDTVSGEITYGQ
-3903 WIAAES
+3903 WIAADS

-3933 ATGVAAMDAD
+3933 ATGVAATDAD

-3951 ANEQHATITYID
+3951 ANAQHATITYID

-3983 TYTTADRIAAL
+3983 TYTTADRIAVL

-4002 SDGWPADFVF
+4002 NDGWPADFVF
-4012 DMDDDTTQAFEVH
+4012 DTDDDTTQAFEVH
-4025 LKHATITI
+4025 LKHATITV
-4033 DSDDPKT
+4033 DPDDPKT

-4124 QFTRTAEYDVV
+4124 RFTRTAEYDVV

-4165 ADLTQVDETAGLT
+4165 ADLPQVDETTGLT

-4196 VPSFPANTP
+4196 VPSFPVNTP
-4205 SVPTDS
+4205 SVPTDP

-4223 PLEPGAPDYPVVPYV
+4223 PLEPGAPDYPVIPYV

-4292 DDTTKTDL
+4292 DDTTKTNL
-4300 TVDTI
+4300 IVDTI

-4393 EEPGNPGDPIDPDNP
+4393 EEPGNPGDPIDSDNP

-4429 ESVTQTITYVYADG
+4429 ESVTQTITYVYSDG
-4443 QEASNPKTDTVTFSR
+4443 QEASDPKTDTVTFSR

-4475 AANSDTTFDAVVSPV
+4475 AANSDTTFDAVASPV
-4490 ITGYVADKQTVAE
+4490 IMGYVADKQTVAE

-4527 PSYPAGTTDVPTD
+4527 PSYPAGAPDVPTD
-4540 PMTYPN
+4540 PITYPN
-4546 DPADPTQPADPTA
+4546 DPDDPTQPADPTA
-4559 PNYPIIPDV
+4559 PNYPVIPDV

-4633 ITGRSDETSTYTTA
+4633 ITGHSDETSTYTTA

-4690 ITVDPNDPRTPSSPI
+4690 ITIDPNDPKTPSSPI

-4717 TSPTYPVNPGE
+4717 TSPTYPVNPGD

-4753 TYADGTTAADYAT
+4753 TYADGTTAADDAT

-4780 TGTVTYGDW
+4780 TGKVTYGDW

-4803 PVITGYVADK
+4803 PVISGYVADK

-4863 NDPTE
+4863 TDPTE

-4934 DEQAATI
+4934 DEQVATI
-4941 TYVDAVT
+4941 TYIDAVT
-4948 NEILGVDHIKGGSDE
+4948 NETLGVDRIKGGSDE
-4963 SHAYTTANRL
+4963 SHAYTTADRL
-4973 AAYLASGYELVSDGY
+4973 AAYLVSGYELVSDGY
-4988 PTNFTFDRDTAVT
+4988 PTNFTFDRDTTVT

-5022 PGTPINPDNPDGTK
+5022 PGTPINPDNPDGPK
-5036 YPDGLKSTDLNESV
+5036 YPDGLQATDLNESV

-5075 RTATLDTVTG
+5075 RTAILDTVTG

-5137 APIGQY
+5137 SPIGQY

-5175 EDNPATP
+5175 EDNPATS

-5207 VDPNNPS
+5207 VDPDNPS

-5235 ANKQTATITY
+5235 ANKQTAMITY

-5371 VWPDGVTAA
+5371 VWPDGVTAE

-5429 ARLTRAATASP
+5429 ARLARAATASP

-5555 VDPKNPSQGYWPPT
+5555 VDPKDPSQGYWPPT
-5569 VPNDPTTDTT
+5569 VPTDPTTDTT

-5658 LAHGTTTVD
+5658 LAHGTVTAD

-5672 VPGTPIDPNNP
+5672 VTGTPIDPNNP
-5683 TGPKWPAGTDKANL
+5683 TGPKWPAGTDKASL
-5697 TDEVERIVRYLNDG
+5697 TDEVERIVRYLNDA
-5711 GQTVAEAQTQT
+5711 GQTVAEAQTQI

-5747 SAEMAAITSPRLAG
+5747 SAEMAAITSPHLAG

-5786 YHAVGSYVP
+5786 YHGVGSYVP

-5877 ATPDD
+5877 VTPDD
-5882 ATPAPSDSA
+5882 ATPAPSGSA
-5891 VAVDHQAPV
+5891 VAVDQQAPV
-5900 SDDVVLDSDAVLP
+5900 SDGVVLDSDAVLP

-5965 EGAKATGLAMLFG
+5965 EGAKVTGLAMLFG

>member
-1 MAIENTTYKKKNKQW
+1 M
-16 LRYGTTSLIVAM
+16 
-28 GLGAGATGQAMAAE
+28 
-42 DPTTTDIDPT
+42 
-52 STKTGEDDSQNTD
+52 
-65 SDNRDVDGDGL
+65 
-76 DDETGQPIPTNPSD
+76 
-90 PTMVNDS
+90 
-97 GTTSSPTEGEETTA
+97 
-111 VAETPADPIV
+111 
-121 VPAEETATGESS
+121 
-133 TDNVVETPT
+133 
-142 ETVST
+142 
-147 TVTPTTVVAEAPVTE
+147 
-162 AESVADSDTTLTPST
+162 
-177 VSEVAESATSTTS
+177 
-190 TATTTAINNENQP
+190 
-203 AETAEATVDSV
+203 
-214 SDSDAV
+214 
-220 QTDEVLPTETVSNQD
+220 
-235 ENTTTPTE
+235 
-243 STTGDVTDE
+243 
-252 TTGNQ
+252 
-257 DEATSVDVTTEA
+257 
-269 TDTTRETTP
+269 
-278 VASTDSDAS
+278 
-287 STDAGQATSEASSEA
+287 
-302 TSFATGSSETASD
+302 
-315 PNATVLGETNA
+315 
-326 PTATVLGDEPE
+326 
-337 ATTTAPA
+337 
-344 GVTVS
+344 
-349 IDTPITVPNKE
+349 
-360 SFTGADYGLSST
+360 
-372 VTVTYAD
+372 
-379 KYLWINL
+379 
-386 PAVYNLNSIDMDAL
+386 
-400 KAYAVRNRMVISFLQ
+400 
-415 AGEQAK
+415 
-421 DTTTGLTEAQQATFD
+421 
-436 MFNKDA
+436 
-442 FNLLPATEVMNDN
+442 
-455 GTVIVYW
+455 
-462 PDSTEASATFDSVD
+462 
-476 HDDIRVWAETNGLD
+476 
-490 WAVASEA
+490 
-497 WRRTQGQT
+497 
-505 LPAGDSVA
+505 
-513 NSSNLPTYFQ
+513 
-523 KDTNLL
+523 
-529 TFYYYAGGFTDTTGT
+529 
-544 KWLVGVARNVTSD
+544 
-557 LWSQKVV
+557 
-564 SGSTVM
+564 
-570 LTSYNDSGIT
+570 
-580 GRQYVAS
+580 
-587 GGTLIVGGTTFK
+587 
-599 NNITNGTGDYEVTS
+599 
-613 GRRDGSTTNTN
+613 
-624 WRMTGINVFA
+624 
-634 KAADANYY
+634 
-642 YAIDNGDG
+642 
-650 TYTRTTDRIPENP
+650 
-663 SAGEG
+663 
-668 ADAKVNQLIGGT
+668 
-680 GGGYDDEFTITS
+680 
-692 DVLPGYQLVPSLTQ
+692 
-706 VSSQKSTTT
+706 
-715 SGSGTT
+715 
-721 TKQTV
+721 
-726 TGAFTNMSTDVY
+726 
-738 TIADSRSKSA
+738 
-748 IMDPN
+748 
-753 NPFNLALVRAYGF
+753 
-766 DVSAV
+766 
-771 PKDAVI
+771 
-777 RKFTNQTNPANYTV
+777 
-791 IIYWPAVDANGNVTS
+791 
-806 MTQITWSGNTN
+806 
-817 VITFTMQTAGAT
+817 
-829 TVSPNL
+829 
-835 VNTYTIPDKP
+835 
-845 LTFYLAT
+845 
-852 NAATG
+852 
-857 ATSVVAATS
+857 
-866 QPTTSGMSYAKITG
+866 
-880 DLYKTSDG
+880 
-888 KYTLSATDA
+888 
-897 FGNANAVISTPDWAD
+897 
-912 EDRNGSIDGGS
+912 
-923 FLGFG
+923 
-928 GTGLGNLG
+928 
-936 GYIQPLLPSESGVKF
+936 
-951 YYVAAPQ
+951 
-958 LATVGLQTA
+958 
-967 VQNADGTF
+967 
-975 SLANSTAI
+975 
-983 ANTAGIS
+983 
-990 NYNNATAGQ
+990 
-999 TNSALQGVT
+999 
-1008 GGQIGVKTTASP
+1008 
-1020 NNDWSKI
+1020 
-1027 NTNVPGY
+1027 
-1034 TYVGFTLNG
+1034 
-1043 GALQSAK
+1043 
-1050 KTDGTYA
+1050 
-1057 LPSESAATKY
+1057 
-1067 NATAGTSKSGT
+1067 
-1078 ALTDSAADA
+1078 
-1087 IVLYYVKDTQQAQ
+1087 
-1100 IKFVM
+1100 
-1105 ADGTTAPAN
+1105 
-1114 VNLTGKTGESLSSDI
+1114 
-1129 ASSIP
+1129 
-1134 AGYHI
+1134 
-1139 DTTKTT
+1139 
-1145 TTGSPAMTLSGTTVS
+1145 
-1160 GTYDTTNNSL
+1160 
-1170 SATDSSLQTMT
+1170 
-1181 ITLVADTQ
+1181 
-1189 TVKVRYIDVNG
+1189 
-1200 STKETGWTAA
+1200 
-1210 DGTEITD
+1210 
-1217 WVQTVNGAT
+1217 
-1226 GKTYTN
+1226 
-1232 ALGSVSQSGYVIVA
+1232 
-1246 QDAGAT
+1246 
-1252 AGTFDNDTATDQT
+1252 
-1265 YYVYLKHNTVDVEG
+1265 
-1279 GKEGNARWTVRSTVR
+1279 
-1294 YRFEDGTNA
+1294 
-1303 ASANVRTTEFLA
+1303 
-1315 TVTYDAV
+1315 
-1322 TGEELA
+1322 
-1328 VTWETETY
+1328 
-1336 TFDDVESP
+1336 
-1344 VIQGYI
+1344 
-1350 ADKLEAG
+1350 
-1357 AATVTYTSAGIAAI
+1357 
-1371 VTYKAL
+1371 
-1377 GAWTPSFPDTTP
+1377 
-1389 DNPPSDITYPNDPND
+1389 
-1404 PTQPDRSNP
+1404 
-1413 SVPVVPYV
+1413 
-1421 PGYTPEGP
+1421 
-1429 NGSLTPVNPNDPSG
+1429 
-1443 GYLPPDVPTNPT
+1443 
-1455 ADTTIV
+1455 
-1461 YHANEQTVTV
+1461 
-1471 NYIYV
+1471 
-1476 ADDGTRTTVKTES
+1476 
-1489 FTGKSNAAYTH
+1489 
-1500 ELWDYENNPDQ
+1500 
-1511 SYVLVSKDAGAEN
+1511 
-1524 GVFDAVDDETQ
+1524 
-1535 VFNVIL
+1535 
-1541 AIGTESV
+1541 
-1548 PGGKDDDPNQSDYT
+1548 
-1562 KTVTRTIHYVD
+1562 
-1573 QAGNQM
+1573 
-1579 VDANGEPVQDRIMRH
+1579 
-1594 TFTATVTYKVD
+1594 
-1605 SNVPVSVEWPN
+1605 
-1616 DAATFE
+1616 
-1622 AVKSPVITGYVA
+1622 
-1634 DVTQVDADT
+1634 
-1643 IDHTDT
+1643 
-1649 DTTYTVTYK
+1649 
-1658 PMGSWTPSFPP
+1658 
-1669 NTENVPSDLI
+1669 
-1679 QYPNDP
+1679 
-1685 NNPTDNETPHDPA
+1685 
-1698 EPDDPVIPYV
+1698 
-1708 PGYTPEGPDGTPLKP
+1708 
-1723 VDPENP
+1723 
-1729 SAGYIPPAPTDP
+1729 
-1741 TGDTTINYTR
+1741 
-1751 NTQQI
+1751 
-1756 IVRYIDDTTNLEV
+1756 
-1769 PDLRQTFSGETDQ
+1769 
-1782 AYTNT
+1782 
-1787 LADYAALGYTFV
+1787 
-1799 SADAGASAGTY
+1799 
-1810 DRDDSKTQVYLV
+1810 V

-2055 LTGTTNAAY
+2055 LTGTTNATY

-2131 TWPVGTDI
+2131 TWPVGTDV

-2308 DYPSAGYWPPKTPTD
+2308 DNPSAGYWPPKTPTD

-2351 TLKVVDLTGKSDKTD
+2351 TLQVVDLTGKSDKTD

-2380 GYVLVSDDYPTD
+2380 GYILVSDDYPTD

-2572 LLVDEETNVDAMADD
+2572 LLVDEEANVDAMADD

-2660 DGTPLTPVDPD
+2660 DGTPLTPVDPN

-2898 LLATYKSPV
+2898 LLDTYKSPV

-2994 TPAGPDGEPLT
+2994 TPEGPDGEPLT

-3048 GETLVVDSLTGKSDE
+3048 GETLVVDSLAGKSDE

-3117 DDPKNPSDPIFTPGD
+3117 DDPKNPS
-3132 PVDPSDPSSPTYP
+3132 
-3145 EEPGTPGDPIDPNNP
+3145 
-3160 SGPTWPA
+3160 
-3167 TPTYPA
+3167 
-3173 GVTAQDL
+3173 
-3180 NKTVTRTVTYVY
+3180 
-3192 EDGSE
+3192 
-3197 AATTATDNVVFERT
+3197 
-3211 ATVNAVTGAVTY
+3211 
-3223 GEWTAVGDDVDW
+3223 
-3235 QQVDSPMIVGYMA
+3235 
-3248 DKASVEFVDVTG
+3248 
-3260 ATESTSVVV
+3260 
-3269 TYTAVGQWVP
+3269 
-3279 HFPPGT
+3279 
-3285 ENVPSDP
+3285 
-3292 INYPNNPDDPTNP
+3292 
-3305 ADPGP
+3305 
-3310 DNPADPGTTDNPT
+3310 
-3323 LPYVPGFT
+3323 
-3331 PQGPDGQPLEP
+3331 
-3342 VNPSNPSE
+3342 
-3350 GYWPPV
+3350 
-3356 IPDDPKQ
+3356 
-3363 SQDITYTANEQTAR
+3363 
-3377 IVFNDDTTGTTLAT
+3377 
-3391 DYIDGVSDEKS
+3391 
-3402 TYTTADRLAAYYAQG
+3402 
-3417 YTLVSDDYPADFAF
+3417 
-3431 DRVDGN
+3431 
-3437 VETFE
+3437 
-3442 VHLKHAAI
+3442 
-3450 TVTPDDPKNP
+3450 
-3460 STPIY
+3460 TPIY
-3465 TPGDPVD
+3465 TPGDPVE

-3534 VFADATDKVSFTR
+3534 VFAEATDKVSFTR

-3680 VTPGSPAGGYWPPAT
+3680 VTPGSPEGGYWPPAT

-3783 QLERITQTITPDDP
+3783 QLERIRQTITPDDP

-3852 THDDLNQTVT
+3852 AHDDLNQTVT

-3933 ATGVAAMDAD
+3933 ATGVTAMDAD

-4002 SDGWPADFVF
+4002 NDGWPADFVF
-4012 DMDDDTTQAFEVH
+4012 DTDDDTTQAFEVH
-4025 LKHATITI
+4025 LKHATMTI
-4033 DSDDPKT
+4033 DPDDPKT

-4090 DGLKTTDLNET
+4090 DGLKTTDLNEA

-4113 SEAAKTVTDNV
+4113 SEAAKTATDNV

-4151 TFDAVESPVITGYY
+4151 TFDAVASPVITGYY
-4165 ADLTQVDETAGLT
+4165 ADLTQVDETTGLT

-4211 ITYPNDP
+4211 ITYPNNP

-4223 PLEPGAPDYPVVPYV
+4223 PLEPGAPDYPVIPYV

-4300 TVDTI
+4300 TFDTI

-4408 SGPTWPATPTYPAGL
+4408 SGPTWPATPTYPVGL

-4443 QEASNPKTDTVTFSR
+4443 QEASEPKTDTVTFSR

-4464 VTGAVTYGEWI
+4464 VTGAVTYGEWV
-4475 AANSDTTFDAVVSPV
+4475 AANSDTTFDAVASPV
-4490 ITGYVADKQTVAE
+4490 ITGYVADKQRVAE
-4503 VTGIQATDADTDPV
+4503 VTGIQAADADTDPV

-4546 DPADPTQPADPTA
+4546 DPADPTA
-4559 PNYPIIPDV
+4559 PNYPVIPDV
-4568 PGFTPQGPDGPLQPV
+4568 PGFTPQGPDGPLQLV

-4607 TYVANEQQATITYID
+4607 TYVANEQQATIAYID
-4622 KTTGKQLAMDT
+4622 KTTGKQLALDP
-4633 ITGRSDETSTYTTA
+4633 ITGHSDESSTYTTA

-4668 NFAFDREDDYDQAYE
+4668 NFTFDREDDYDQAYE

-4717 TSPTYPVNPGE
+4717 TSPTYPVNPGD

-4753 TYADGTTAADYAT
+4753 TYADGTTAADDAT

-4973 AAYLASGYELVSDGY
+4973 AAYLVSGYELVSDGY
-4988 PTNFTFDRDTAVT
+4988 PTNFTFDRDTTVT

-5009 HGSQTINP
+5009 HGSQTINS

-5022 PGTPINPDNPDGTK
+5022 PGTPINPDNPDGPK
-5036 YPDGLKSTDLNESV
+5036 YPDGLQATDLNESV

-5304 AFEVHFEGATITVTP
+5304 AFEVHFERATITVTP

-5429 ARLTRAATASP
+5429 ARLARAATASP

-5555 VDPKNPSQGYWPPT
+5555 VDPKDPSQGYWPPA
-5569 VPNDPTTDTT
+5569 VPTDPTTDTT

-5624 GYLAQGY
+5624 GYLARGY

-5697 TDEVERIVRYLNDG
+5697 TDEVERIVRYLNDA

-5722 VTFTRTATVDLV
+5722 VTFTRTGTVDLV

-5772 TVQAGQGDWVETVR
+5772 TVRAGQGDWVETVR

-5877 ATPDD
+5877 VTPDD

-5900 SDDVVLDSDAVLP
+5900 SDGVVLDSDAVLP
-5913 TAEVSAASQLTTSG
+5913 TTEVSAAGQLTTSG

>member
-1 MAIENTTYKKKNKQW
+1 MAIENTTYKKKKNKQW

-121 VPAEETATGESS
+121 VPAEETATVESS

-177 VSEVAESATSTTS
+177 VSEVAESATSTPS
-190 TATTTAINNENQP
+190 TATTTAINDENQP
-203 AETAEATVDSV
+203 AETAEVTVDSV

-235 ENTTTPTE
+235 ENTATPTE

-302 TSFATGSSETASD
+302 TSVATGSSETASD

-326 PTATVLGDEPE
+326 PTATILGDEPE

-557 LWSQKVV
+557 PWSQKVV

-715 SGSGTT
+715 SGSGTN

-791 IIYWPAVDANGNVTS
+791 IIYWPAVDAKGNVTS

-897 FGNANAVISTPDWAD
+897 LGNANAVISTPDWAD

-1114 VNLTGKTGESLSSDI
+1114 VNLTGKTGEALSSDI

-1246 QDAGAT
+1246 QDAGST

-1429 NGSLTPVNPNDPSG
+1429 NGPLTPVNPNDPSG
-1443 GYLPPDVPTNPT
+1443 GYLPPDVPTDPT

-1511 SYVLVSKDAGAEN
+1511 SYVLVSKDAGAES

-1579 VDANGEPVQDRIMRH
+1579 VDANGEPVPDRIMRH

-1658 PMGSWTPSFPP
+1658 PMGRWTPSFPP
-1669 NTENVPSDLI
+1669 NTENVPSDPI

-2171 RSITLDAVTGEQIST
+2171 RSITLDAVTGEQISA

-2205 KEGYYADISDILA
+2205 KEGYYADISDILP

-2261 PDNPG
+2261 PNNPG
-2266 NPLEPGQGTPDTP
+2266 DPLEPGQGTPDTP

-2308 DYPSAGYWPPKTPTD
+2308 DNPSAGYWPPKTPTD

-2351 TLKVVDLTGKSDKTD
+2351 TLQVVDLTGKSDKTD

-2572 LLVDEETNVDAMADD
+2572 LLVDEEANVDAMADD

-2623 PSDPTAPLEPGED
+2623 PSDPTEPLEPGED

-2885 VTYSDWVA
+2885 VAYSDWVA

-2898 LLATYKSPV
+2898 LLDTYKSPV

-3048 GETLVVDSLTGKSDE
+3048 GETLVVDSLAGKSDE
-3063 PGTYVTT
+3063 PGTYVTA

-3197 AATTATDNVVFERT
+3197 AATTVTDNVVFERT

-3310 DNPADPGTTDNPT
+3310 DNPADTGTTDNPT

-3377 IVFNDDTTGTTLAT
+3377 IVFIDDTTGTTLAT
-3391 DYIDGVSDEKS
+3391 DDIDGVSDEKS

-3590 AETTGLTATTGDEN
+3590 AETTSLTATTGDEN

-3680 VTPGSPAGGYWPPAT
+3680 VTPGSPEGGYWPPAT

-3783 QLERITQTITPDDP
+3783 QLERIRQTITPDDP

-4012 DMDDDTTQAFEVH
+4012 DTDDDTTQAFEVH
-4025 LKHATITI
+4025 LKHATMTI

-4090 DGLKTTDLNET
+4090 DGLKTTDLNEM

-4113 SEAAKTVTDNV
+4113 SEAAKTATDNV

-4140 YGDWVATNGDT
+4140 YGDWVAMNGDT
-4151 TFDAVESPVITGYY
+4151 TFDAVASPVITGYY
-4165 ADLTQVDETAGLT
+4165 ADLTQVNETAGLT
-4178 ADSGDENV
+4178 ADSADENV

-4276 TINYVANEQM
+4276 TINYVANEQT

-4292 DDTTKTDL
+4292 DDTTKTNL
-4300 TVDTI
+4300 AVDTI

-4408 SGPTWPATPTYPAGL
+4408 SGPTWPATPTYPVGL

-4429 ESVTQTITYVYADG
+4429 ESVTQTITYVYTDG
-4443 QEASNPKTDTVTFSR
+4443 QEASEPKTDTVTFSR

-4464 VTGAVTYGEWI
+4464 VTGAVTYGEWV
-4475 AANSDTTFDAVVSPV
+4475 AANSDTTFDAVASPV
-4490 ITGYVADKQTVAE
+4490 ITG
-4503 VTGIQATDADTDPV
+4503 
-4517 VTYTAMGQWV
+4517 
-4527 PSYPAGTTDVPTD
+4527 
-4540 PMTYPN
+4540 
-4546 DPADPTQPADPTA
+4546 
-4559 PNYPIIPDV
+4559 
-4568 PGFTPQGPDGPLQPV
+4568 
-4583 DPSDPS
+4583 
-4589 KGYVPPATPTDPT
+4589 
-4602 QDTTI
+4602 
-4607 TYVANEQQATITYID
+4607 
-4622 KTTGKQLAMDT
+4622 
-4633 ITGRSDETSTYTTA
+4633 
-4647 DKIAA
+4647 
-4652 YEAAGYVLVSD
+4652 
-4663 GYPGA
+4663 
-4668 NFAFDREDDYDQAYE
+4668 
-4683 VILEHAV
+4683 
-4690 ITVDPNDPRTPSSPI
+4690 
-4705 FTPGGPVDPDDP
+4705 
-4717 TSPTYPVNPGE
+4717 
-4728 TPTPTY
+4728 
-4734 PAGVETADLNESVT
+4734 
-4748 QTITY
+4748 
-4753 TYADGTTAADYAT
+4753 
-4766 DTVTFSRTATVDAV
+4766 
-4780 TGTVTYGDW
+4780 
-4789 IASNGDTTFDAVTS
+4789 
-4803 PVITGYVADK
+4803 
-4813 QTIAEVTGIVAKDAD
+4813 
-4828 TTITVVYNQMGQW
+4828 
-4841 VPSFPAGTTD
+4841 
-4851 VPSDPMTYPNDP
+4851 
-4863 NDPTE
+4863 
-4868 PLAPGPENE
+4868 
-4877 NDPGDPAN
+4877 
-4885 PTLPYVPGFTPQGPD
+4885 
-4900 GPLQPVDPANPSSG
+4900 
-4914 YWPPTL
+4914 
-4920 PSDPTTDTTITYTA
+4920 
-4934 DEQAATI
+4934 
-4941 TYVDAVT
+4941 
-4948 NEILGVDHIKGGSDE
+4948 
-4963 SHAYTTANRL
+4963 
-4973 AAYLASGYELVSDGY
+4973 
-4988 PTNFTFDRDTAVT
+4988 
-5001 QAYTVTLT
+5001 
-5009 HGSQTINP
+5009 
-5017 NDPKT
+5017 
-5022 PGTPINPDNPDGTK
+5022 
-5036 YPDGLKSTDLNESV
+5036 
-5050 TRTITYVDQAGKT
+5050 
-5063 MATAVKETIHFT
+5063 
-5075 RTATLDTVTG
+5075 
-5085 AYTYSAWEPTTVTSM
+5085 
-5100 DAVDSPVIAGYV
+5100 
-5112 ADRQTVAALS
+5112 
-5122 DLTATSADM
+5122 
-5131 SEKVVY
+5131 
-5137 APIGQY
+5137 
-5143 VPAFPSGVTD
+5143 
-5153 VPSTPIDYPNNP
+5153 
-5165 DDPTTTDTPG
+5165 
-5175 EDNPATP
+5175 
-5182 GTPDNPTMPYVPG
+5182 
-5195 FTPQGP
+5195 
-5201 DGPLQP
+5201 
-5207 VDPNNPS
+5207 
-5214 AGYWPPAP
+5214 
-5222 SETPT
+5222 
-5227 EDTTITYT
+5227 
-5235 ANKQTATITY
+5235 
-5245 IDDETGRI
+5245 
-5253 LAVDTITGGSAETS
+5253 
-5267 SYSPYNRIMV
+5267 
-5277 YKLAGMMLVSNGY
+5277 
-5290 PSHFTFDRD
+5290 
-5299 ESVDQ
+5299 
-5304 AFEVHFEGATITVTP
+5304 
-5319 DDPKVPGEPIYQ
+5319 
-5331 PGDLID
+5331 
-5337 PNDPD
+5337 
-5342 SPTFP
+5342 
-5347 DPLGEPGT
+5347 
-5355 PVDPD
+5355 
-5360 DPDSPTWPQPP
+5360 
-5371 VWPDGVTAA
+5371 
-5380 DLREEVNQ
+5380 
-5388 TITYIYEK
+5388 
-5396 DGSTAAKTVTDQVV
+5396 
-5410 FTRTITINVIAAQQ
+5410 
-5424 SAQPQ
+5424 
-5429 ARLTRAATASP
+5429 
-5440 IVYSDWQ
+5440 
-5447 AVNGDD
+5447 
-5453 KFDAKTSPVIP
+5453 
-5464 GYIAD
+5464 
-5469 RLVVEEVADM
+5469 
-5479 DETSE
+5479 
-5484 DDIQQVV
+5484 
-5491 YRQLGSWVP
+5491 
-5500 SVPQVPGVKTP
+5500 
-5511 ADVTY
+5511 
-5516 PNDPDD
+5516 
-5522 PTKTA
+5522 
-5527 DPNSPGYPVIPYVPG
+5527 
-5542 FTPQGPD
+5542 
-5549 GTPLQP
+5549 
-5555 VDPKNPSQGYWPPT
+5555 
-5569 VPNDPTTDTT
+5569 
-5579 IVYRVDQQR
+5579 
-5588 ATVNFIDQNTKQVL
+5588 
-5602 HVEQLTGD
+5602 
-5610 SYSKSTYTTTDQIA
+5610 
-5624 GYLAQGY
+5624 
-5631 VLVRDG
+5631 
-5637 YPAGGMTFDADSAHN
+5637 
-5652 QTFVVT
+5652 
-5658 LAHGTTTVD
+5658 
-5667 PNHPG
+5667 
-5672 VPGTPIDPNNP
+5672 
-5683 TGPKWPAGTDKANL
+5683 
-5697 TDEVERIVRYLNDG
+5697 
-5711 GQTVAEAQTQT
+5711 
-5722 VTFTRTATVDLV
+5722 
-5734 TGQVTYGPWQSIQ
+5734 
-5747 SAEMAAITSPRLAG
+5747 
-5761 YIVDRPTVASA
+5761 
-5772 TVQAGQGDWVETVR
+5772 
-5786 YHAVGSYVP
+5786 
-5795 QVPGGV
+5795 
-5801 PVDYVTN
+5801 
-5808 PNDPSGILTPG
+5808 
-5819 EPGSPVLP
+5819 
-5827 HVPGYVPVGPDG
+5827 
-5839 KPLQPVDPND
+5839 
-5849 PRQGYWPP
+5849 
-5857 AVADPTQDTPITYV
+5857 
-5871 QIVTDQ
+5871 
-5877 ATPDD
+5877 
-5882 ATPAPSDSA
+5882 
-5891 VAVDHQAPV
+5891 
-5900 SDDVVLDSDAVLP
+5900 
-5913 TAEVSAASQLTTSG
+5913 
-5927 GSLAYTASSAATTE
+5927 
-5941 PTDVANETP
+5941 
-5950 TKHSGVLPYTGQDDQ
+5950 
-5965 EGAKATGLAMLFG
+5965 
-5978 LFLGLFKRRKRKDE
+5978 
-5992 SDETTKHHEDR
+5992 

>member
-1 MAIENTTYKKKNKQW
+1 MSSAD
-16 LRYGTTSLIVAM
+16 SL
-28 GLGAGATGQAMAAE
+28 Q
-42 DPTTTDIDPT
+42 
-52 STKTGEDDSQNTD
+52 
-65 SDNRDVDGDGL
+65 
-76 DDETGQPIPTNPSD
+76 
-90 PTMVNDS
+90 
-97 GTTSSPTEGEETTA
+97 
-111 VAETPADPIV
+111 
-121 VPAEETATGESS
+121 
-133 TDNVVETPT
+133 
-142 ETVST
+142 
-147 TVTPTTVVAEAPVTE
+147 
-162 AESVADSDTTLTPST
+162 SVAPS
-177 VSEVAESATSTTS
+177 
-190 TATTTAINNENQP
+190 
-203 AETAEATVDSV
+203 
-214 SDSDAV
+214 
-220 QTDEVLPTETVSNQD
+220 
-235 ENTTTPTE
+235 
-243 STTGDVTDE
+243 
-252 TTGNQ
+252 
-257 DEATSVDVTTEA
+257 
-269 TDTTRETTP
+269 
-278 VASTDSDAS
+278 S
-287 STDAGQATSEASSEA
+287 SQS
-302 TSFATGSSETASD
+302 
-315 PNATVLGETNA
+315 ATVLGADDSTTEDET
-326 PTATVLGDEPE
+326 E
-337 ATTTAPA
+337 AD

-349 IDTPITVPNKE
+349 VNTAITIPNKE
-360 SFTGADYGLSST
+360 SFTGSDYGLSST
-372 VTVTYAD
+372 VTVTYVD

-386 PAVYNLNSIDMDAL
+386 PASYNFNSIDMDAL

-415 AGEQAK
+415 EGEQEK

-436 MFNKDA
+436 MLNKDA

-455 GTVIVYW
+455 GMVVVYW
-462 PDSTEASATFDSVD
+462 PDSTEASQTFDSVD

-490 WAVASEA
+490 CAVASEA

-505 LPAGDSVA
+505 LPTGDSVA
-513 NSSNLPTYFQ
+513 NSSNLPAYFQ

-529 TFYYYAGGFTDTTGT
+529 NYYYYAGGFTDTTGT
-544 KWLVGVARNVTSD
+544 KWLVGVARNVTTD
-557 LWSQKVV
+557 PWGTKVV
-564 SGSTVM
+564 SGSTVI

-580 GRQYVAS
+580 GRQYVAY

-599 NNITNGTGDYEVTS
+599 NNIINGTGDYEVSS
-613 GRRDGSTTNTN
+613 GIKQGTTAVTN
-624 WRMTGINVFA
+624 WRMAGINVFA
-634 KAADANYY
+634 TAADANYY

-650 TYTRTTDRIPENP
+650 TYTKTTDRIPVNT
-663 SAGEG
+663 SAGQG
-668 ADAKVNQLIGGT
+668 SDAKVNQLIGGT
-680 GGGYDDEFTITS
+680 GGGYDDEFTVTS

-706 VSSQKSTTT
+706 VSAQKSVTTN
-715 SGSGTT
+715 GSGTSMT
-721 TKQTV
+721 QTV
-726 TGAFTNMSTDVY
+726 TGAFTSMSTDAY
-738 TIADSRSKSA
+738 SIADSRSKYA

-753 NPFNLALVRAYGF
+753 NPFNLALIRAYGF

-777 RKFTNQTNPANYTV
+777 RKFTNQTNSANYTTSV
-791 IIYWPAVDANGNVTS
+791 YWPAVDANGNVTS
-806 MTQITWSGNTN
+806 MTQITWSGSTN
-817 VITFTMQTAGAT
+817 VITFTMRTAGAT

-835 VNTYTIPDKP
+835 VKTYTIPDKP

-852 NAATG
+852 NTATG

-866 QPTTSGMSYAKITG
+866 QPTTSGMTYAKITG

-923 FLGFG
+923 FLAYGE
-928 GTGLGNLG
+928 TGLGDLG
-936 GYIQPLLPSESGVKF
+936 GYIQPLLPSESGVNF

-975 SLANSTAI
+975 SLANSTSI
-983 ANTAGIS
+983 ANTAGVS

-999 TNSALQGVT
+999 SNSALQGVT
-1008 GGQIGVKTTASP
+1008 GAQIGVKTTASP
-1020 NNDWSKI
+1020 NNDWSTI
-1027 NTNVPGY
+1027 NTKVPGY

-1043 GALQSAK
+1043 GDLQSAK
-1050 KTDGTYA
+1050 KSDGTYA

-1067 NATAGTSKSGT
+1067 NATAGTSKSGS

-1114 VNLTGKTGESLSSDI
+1114 VNLSGKTGEALSTNI

-1139 DTTKTT
+1139 DTSKTT
-1145 TTGSPAMTLSGTTVS
+1145 TTGSPAMTLSGTSVS
-1160 GTYDTTNNSL
+1160 GTYDTTNNNL
-1170 SATDSSLQTMT
+1170 STTDSSLQTMT
-1181 ITLVADTQ
+1181 ITLVADKQ
-1189 TVKVRYIDVNG
+1189 TVTIHYIDVHG
-1200 STKETGWTAA
+1200 SEKTEGWTAA

-1217 WVQTVNGAT
+1217 WTQTVTGDT

-1232 ALGSVSQSGYVIVA
+1232 VLQSVAAKGYTIVA
-1246 QDAGAT
+1246 QDAGSRS
-1252 AGTFDNDTATDQT
+1252 GTYDNDTATDQT
-1265 YYVYLKHNTVDVEG
+1265 YYVYLDHNTVDVEG
-1279 GKEGNARWTVRSTVR
+1279 GKDGNAKWEVKSTVR
-1294 YRFEDGTNA
+1294 YFYEDNTVA
-1303 ASANVRTTEFLA
+1303 AAANIQTTTFLA

-1322 TGEELA
+1322 TGEELYD
-1328 VTWETETY
+1328 TWNVQSY
-1336 TFDDVESP
+1336 TFSDVDSP

-1350 ADKLEAG
+1350 ADLAQAG
-1357 AATVTYTSAGIAAI
+1357 AATVSYDSASVGFR

-1389 DNPPSDITYPNDPND
+1389 DNPPTDVTYPNDPDD
-1404 PTQPDRSNP
+1404 PTQPDRTNP

-1421 PGYTPEGP
+1421 PGYTPELPDGTP
-1429 NGSLTPVNPNDPSG
+1429 LTPVNPSDPTV
-1443 GYLPPDVPTNPT
+1443 GYLPPNVPEDPT
-1455 ADTTIV
+1455 TDTTIV
-1461 YHANEQTVTV
+1461 YHANEQKVTV

-1476 ADDGTRTTVKTES
+1476 ADDGTRTVVNTETFS
-1489 FTGKSNAAYTH
+1489 GKSNADYTH
-1500 ELWDYENNPDQ
+1500 ELWDYEKNPDQ
-1511 SYVLVSKDAGAEN
+1511 SYVLVSKDAGAES
-1524 GVFDAVDDETQ
+1524 GKFDADDDTDQ
-1535 VFNVIL
+1535 VYNVIL

-1548 PGGKDDDPNQSDYT
+1548 PGRKDDDPNQTDYT
-1562 KTVTRTIHYVD
+1562 KTITRTIHYVD
-1573 QAGNQM
+1573 QDGNQM
-1579 VDANGEPVQDRIMRH
+1579 VDANGDPVPDSFIDH

-1605 SNVPVSVEWPN
+1605 SNVPISVEWPN
-1616 DAATFE
+1616 DSATFA

-1634 DVTQVDADT
+1634 DVTQVDADQ
-1643 IDHTDT
+1643 IDHNDT
-1649 DTTYTVTYK
+1649 STEYTVTYK

-1669 NTENVPSDLI
+1669 NTENVPSDPI

-1685 NNPTDNETPHDPA
+1685 NNPTDNLTPHDPA
-1698 EPDDPVIPYV
+1698 EPGEPVIPYV

-1751 NTQQI
+1751 NTQQV
-1756 IVRYIDDTTNLEV
+1756 IVRYIDDTTDLEV
-1769 PDLRQTFSGETDQ
+1769 NELRQTFSGETDQ

-1787 LADYAALGYTFV
+1787 LSDYASLGYTYV
-1799 SADAGASAGTY
+1799 SSDKEATAGTY
-1810 DRDDSKTQVYLV
+1810 DRDDTATQVYLV
-1822 HLTHGTVVVDGGREN
+1822 HLTHGTVVVDGGRED

-1851 VHYVYET
+1851 IHYIYES
-1858 DQTEAKPDSV
+1858 DKSEAKPDSV
-1868 QEKNFTAS
+1868 QKKTFTAT
-1876 VTYDAVTGEVL
+1876 VTYDAVNGEVL

-1908 YFASEGSVAG
+1908 YYASEGSVAG

-1949 EEQLKTR
+1949 DEQLKTR

-1985 GYTPTTDGS
+1985 GYTPTSDGS
-1994 SIPLEQIDPNDVTK
+1994 SVPLEQIDPNDVTK
-2008 GYYPPTVPDNAAAD
+2008 GYYPPAVLDNPAAD

-2035 VVYVDISTGAEV
+2035 VVYVDISSGTEV
-2047 EVTELQQT
+2047 EVTSLQQT

-2083 TATEGKYDN
+2083 TATAGNYDN
-2092 ADNVTQF
+2092 VDNVTQF
-2099 AKVYLDHGT
+2099 AYVYLDHGT
-2108 VVVTPDNPGDPG
+2108 VVVTPDTPGDPG

-2131 TWPVGTDI
+2131 VWPEGTGI
-2139 DGVKQTVNGVIS
+2139 DGVKQTINGLIS

-2205 KEGYYADISDILA
+2205 KDGYYADISDILA

-2266 NPLEPGQGTPDTP
+2266 D
-2279 GDTDNPTVP
+2279 
-2288 YVPGFT
+2288 
-2294 PQGPD
+2294 
-2299 GTPLEPVDP
+2299 
-2308 DYPSAGYWPPKTPTD
+2308 
-2323 NPGGDTTITY
+2323 
-2333 TANEQK
+2333 
-2339 ATVTFIDDTTGD
+2339 
-2351 TLKVVDLTGKSDKTD
+2351 
-2366 AYRTATDIATYERA
+2366 
-2380 GYVLVSDDYPTD
+2380 
-2392 GVVYDRVDDEDQ
+2392 
-2404 PFTVHLKQVTITV
+2404 
-2417 EPNDPKDSGTDIF
+2417 
-2430 TPGDPVDPSD
+2430 
-2440 PSSPTYPESP
+2440 
-2450 YTPGDPVYP
+2450 
-2459 DQPDGPTV
+2459 
-2467 PDTPG
+2467 
-2472 DPGTPVDPDNPSGP
+2472 
-2486 TWPATPTYPSGVTKD
+2486 
-2501 DLNQTVTRTIT
+2501 
-2512 YTYASN
+2512 
-2518 GEKASETVTETLT
+2518 
-2531 YSRTATVNAVTGAVT
+2531 
-2546 YGNWQTT
+2546 
-2553 DSTLD
+2553 
-2558 KVDSPLISGYVASQ
+2558 
-2572 LLVDEETNVDAMADD
+2572 
-2587 KTVAITYTKLG
+2587 
-2598 QWVPSFPPSADDENV
+2598 
-2613 PSDPIDYPNN
+2613 
-2623 PSDPTAPLEPGED
+2623 PLEPGEN

-2660 DGTPLTPVDPD
+2660 DGTPLTPVDPE

-2680 ETPADKPGDNTVIHY
+2680 ETPTDKRGDDTVIHY

-2745 LVSNDFPEDE
+2745 LVSNNFPEDE

-2786 PNDPIFTP
+2786 PSDPIFTP

-2800 SDPSSPTYPAEPG
+2800 SDPSSPTYPAAPG

-2893 VDDDD
+2893 VNDDD
-2898 LLATYKSPV
+2898 LLDTYKSPV
-2907 VDGYY
+2907 IDGYY

-2920 VTVAAT
+2920 VTVAAE
-2926 DDDVTETVTYKKLG
+2926 DGDVSETVTYKKLG

-2961 NDPSD
+2961 NNPSD

-2981 TPENPTLPYVPGY
+2981 TTENPTLPYVPGY
-2994 TPAGPDGEPLT
+2994 TPEGPDGEPLT
-3005 PADPSNPS
+3005 TADPSNPS

-3024 GDDTVITYVPA
+3024 GEDTVITYVPA
-3035 DQVGSVTYVDQTT
+3035 DQVGSVTYIDATT
-3048 GETLVVDSLTGKSDE
+3048 GTTLSVDPLAGKSDE
-3063 PGTYVTT
+3063 PGTYSTA

-3084 SDDYPTDFTFDS
+3084 TDGYPTDFTFDS

-3108 KQATVVVTP
+3108 KQVTVVVTP

-3160 SGPTWPA
+3160 SGPTWPT
-3167 TPTYPA
+3167 TPTYPT

-3180 NKTVTRTVTYVY
+3180 NKTVTRTITYVY

-3197 AATTATDNVVFERT
+3197 AATTVTDNVVFERT
-3211 ATVNAVTGAVTY
+3211 ATVNAVTGEVTY

-3285 ENVPSDP
+3285 EDVPSDP

-3331 PQGPDGQPLEP
+3331 PQGPDGEPLEP

-3377 IVFNDDTTGTTLAT
+3377 IVFIDDTTGTTLAT
-3391 DYIDGVSDEKS
+3391 DDIDGVSDEKS

-3417 YTLVSDDYPADFAF
+3417 YTLVSDGYPADFAF

-3472 PSDPESPTYPAE
+3472 PSDPSSPTYPAE

-3509 DGVTTTDLNETV
+3509 AGVTTTDLNETV

-3528 DDKGET
+3528 DEAGNT
-3534 VFADATDKVSFTR
+3534 VFDAATDKVSFTR

-3564 ATGGDTTFDAVN
+3564 ATGNDTTFDAVS

-3590 AETTGLTATTGDEN
+3590 AETTGLTATTGDET

-3680 VTPGSPAGGYWPPAT
+3680 VTPGSPEGGYWPPAT

-3730 DTIAGHSDET
+3730 DTIDGHSDET

-3757 RLVADGY
+3757 HLVNDGY
-3764 PGTKFT
+3764 PGTDFT
-3770 FDRDTATDQAYIV
+3770 FDRDTATDQAFIV

-3852 THDDLNQTVT
+3852 EHDDLNQTVT

-3870 RNGATAATTATETL
+3870 RDGSEAATTATETL

-3889 ATLDTVSGEITYGD
+3889 ATLDTVSGDITYGD
-3903 WIAAES
+3903 WIAADS

-3933 ATGVAAMDAD
+3933 ATGVAATDAD

-3951 ANEQHATITYID
+3951 ANEQHATITYTD

-4012 DMDDDTTQAFEVH
+4012 DTDDDTTQAFEVH

-4033 DSDDPKT
+4033 DPDGPKT

-4090 DGLKTTDLNET
+4090 DGLKTTDLNES
-4101 VDRTITYVYEDG
+4101 VDRTITYVYENG
-4113 SEAAKTVTDNV
+4113 NEAAETVTDNV

-4165 ADLTQVDETAGLT
+4165 ADLTQVDETANLT
-4178 ADSGDENV
+4178 ANSGDENV

-4205 SVPTDS
+4205 SVPTDP

-4238 PGFTPAGPDGPL
+4238 PGFTPEGPDGPL

-4260 GYVPPA
+4260 GYVPPV

-4276 TINYVANEQM
+4276 TINYVANEQT

-4300 TVDTI
+4300 AVDTI

-4331 VSDGYPT
+4331 VTDGYPT

-4344 DDSQTQAYEVHLK
+4344 DDSKTQAYEVHLK

-4443 QEASNPKTDTVTFSR
+4443 QEASDPKADTVTFSR

-4475 AANSDTTFDAVVSPV
+4475 AANSDTTFDAVASPV
-4490 ITGYVADKQTVAE
+4490 ITGYVVDKQTVAE

-4527 PSYPAGTTDVPTD
+4527 PSYPAGTPDVPTD
-4540 PMTYPN
+4540 PITYPN
-4546 DPADPTQPADPTA
+4546 DPDDPTQPADPTA
-4559 PNYPIIPDV
+4559 PNYPVIPDV

-4607 TYVANEQQATITYID
+4607 TYVANEQQATITYLD

-4633 ITGRSDETSTYTTA
+4633 ITGHSDETSTYTTA

-4663 GYPGA
+4663 GYPGV
-4668 NFAFDREDDYDQAYE
+4668 NFTFDREDDYDQTYE
-4683 VILEHAV
+4683 VIFIHAV
-4690 ITVDPNDPRTPSSPI
+4690 ITVDPNDPKTPSSPI

-4717 TSPTYPVNPGE
+4717 TSPTYPVNPGD

-4734 PAGVETADLNESVT
+4734 PGGLTETDLNESVT
-4748 QTITY
+4748 QTIT
-4753 TYADGTTAADYAT
+4753 
-4766 DTVTFSRTATVDAV
+4766 
-4780 TGTVTYGDW
+4780 
-4789 IASNGDTTFDAVTS
+4789 
-4803 PVITGYVADK
+4803 
-4813 QTIAEVTGIVAKDAD
+4813 
-4828 TTITVVYNQMGQW
+4828 
-4841 VPSFPAGTTD
+4841 
-4851 VPSDPMTYPNDP
+4851 
-4863 NDPTE
+4863 
-4868 PLAPGPENE
+4868 
-4877 NDPGDPAN
+4877 
-4885 PTLPYVPGFTPQGPD
+4885 
-4900 GPLQPVDPANPSSG
+4900 
-4914 YWPPTL
+4914 
-4920 PSDPTTDTTITYTA
+4920 
-4934 DEQAATI
+4934 
-4941 TYVDAVT
+4941 
-4948 NEILGVDHIKGGSDE
+4948 
-4963 SHAYTTANRL
+4963 
-4973 AAYLASGYELVSDGY
+4973 
-4988 PTNFTFDRDTAVT
+4988 
-5001 QAYTVTLT
+5001 
-5009 HGSQTINP
+5009 
-5017 NDPKT
+5017 
-5022 PGTPINPDNPDGTK
+5022 
-5036 YPDGLKSTDLNESV
+5036 
-5050 TRTITYVDQAGKT
+5050 
-5063 MATAVKETIHFT
+5063 
-5075 RTATLDTVTG
+5075 
-5085 AYTYSAWEPTTVTSM
+5085 
-5100 DAVDSPVIAGYV
+5100 
-5112 ADRQTVAALS
+5112 
-5122 DLTATSADM
+5122 
-5131 SEKVVY
+5131 
-5137 APIGQY
+5137 
-5143 VPAFPSGVTD
+5143 
-5153 VPSTPIDYPNNP
+5153 
-5165 DDPTTTDTPG
+5165 
-5175 EDNPATP
+5175 
-5182 GTPDNPTMPYVPG
+5182 
-5195 FTPQGP
+5195 
-5201 DGPLQP
+5201 
-5207 VDPNNPS
+5207 
-5214 AGYWPPAP
+5214 
-5222 SETPT
+5222 
-5227 EDTTITYT
+5227 
-5235 ANKQTATITY
+5235 
-5245 IDDETGRI
+5245 
-5253 LAVDTITGGSAETS
+5253 
-5267 SYSPYNRIMV
+5267 
-5277 YKLAGMMLVSNGY
+5277 
-5290 PSHFTFDRD
+5290 
-5299 ESVDQ
+5299 
-5304 AFEVHFEGATITVTP
+5304 
-5319 DDPKVPGEPIYQ
+5319 
-5331 PGDLID
+5331 
-5337 PNDPD
+5337 
-5342 SPTFP
+5342 
-5347 DPLGEPGT
+5347 
-5355 PVDPD
+5355 
-5360 DPDSPTWPQPP
+5360 
-5371 VWPDGVTAA
+5371 
-5380 DLREEVNQ
+5380 
-5388 TITYIYEK
+5388 
-5396 DGSTAAKTVTDQVV
+5396 
-5410 FTRTITINVIAAQQ
+5410 
-5424 SAQPQ
+5424 
-5429 ARLTRAATASP
+5429 
-5440 IVYSDWQ
+5440 
-5447 AVNGDD
+5447 
-5453 KFDAKTSPVIP
+5453 
-5464 GYIAD
+5464 
-5469 RLVVEEVADM
+5469 
-5479 DETSE
+5479 
-5484 DDIQQVV
+5484 
-5491 YRQLGSWVP
+5491 
-5500 SVPQVPGVKTP
+5500 
-5511 ADVTY
+5511 
-5516 PNDPDD
+5516 
-5522 PTKTA
+5522 
-5527 DPNSPGYPVIPYVPG
+5527 
-5542 FTPQGPD
+5542 
-5549 GTPLQP
+5549 
-5555 VDPKNPSQGYWPPT
+5555 
-5569 VPNDPTTDTT
+5569 
-5579 IVYRVDQQR
+5579 
-5588 ATVNFIDQNTKQVL
+5588 
-5602 HVEQLTGD
+5602 
-5610 SYSKSTYTTTDQIA
+5610 
-5624 GYLAQGY
+5624 
-5631 VLVRDG
+5631 
-5637 YPAGGMTFDADSAHN
+5637 
-5652 QTFVVT
+5652 
-5658 LAHGTTTVD
+5658 
-5667 PNHPG
+5667 
-5672 VPGTPIDPNNP
+5672 
-5683 TGPKWPAGTDKANL
+5683 
-5697 TDEVERIVRYLNDG
+5697 
-5711 GQTVAEAQTQT
+5711 
-5722 VTFTRTATVDLV
+5722 
-5734 TGQVTYGPWQSIQ
+5734 
-5747 SAEMAAITSPRLAG
+5747 
-5761 YIVDRPTVASA
+5761 
-5772 TVQAGQGDWVETVR
+5772 
-5786 YHAVGSYVP
+5786 
-5795 QVPGGV
+5795 
-5801 PVDYVTN
+5801 
-5808 PNDPSGILTPG
+5808 
-5819 EPGSPVLP
+5819 
-5827 HVPGYVPVGPDG
+5827 
-5839 KPLQPVDPND
+5839 
-5849 PRQGYWPP
+5849 
-5857 AVADPTQDTPITYV
+5857 
-5871 QIVTDQ
+5871 
-5877 ATPDD
+5877 
-5882 ATPAPSDSA
+5882 
-5891 VAVDHQAPV
+5891 
-5900 SDDVVLDSDAVLP
+5900 
-5913 TAEVSAASQLTTSG
+5913 
-5927 GSLAYTASSAATTE
+5927 
-5941 PTDVANETP
+5941 
-5950 TKHSGVLPYTGQDDQ
+5950 
-5965 EGAKATGLAMLFG
+5965 
-5978 LFLGLFKRRKRKDE
+5978 
-5992 SDETTKHHEDR
+5992 

>member
-1 MAIENTTYKKKNKQW
+1 M
-16 LRYGTTSLIVAM
+16 
-28 GLGAGATGQAMAAE
+28 
-42 DPTTTDIDPT
+42 
-52 STKTGEDDSQNTD
+52 
-65 SDNRDVDGDGL
+65 
-76 DDETGQPIPTNPSD
+76 
-90 PTMVNDS
+90 
-97 GTTSSPTEGEETTA
+97 
-111 VAETPADPIV
+111 
-121 VPAEETATGESS
+121 
-133 TDNVVETPT
+133 VETPT

-147 TVTPTTVVAEAPVTE
+147 TVTPTTVVAEAPATTESTTMTPTTVTDVGATTEQAPVTE
-162 AESVADSDTTLTPST
+162 TESDPEVGLAST
-177 VSEVAESATSTTS
+177 ESATSTPS
-190 TATTTAINNENQP
+190 VATTSVADTEGQSAETTAATTPESAQP
-203 AETAEATVDSV
+203 DTALTTEDSAAETADTTTTDTNIQDDTTVDTV
-214 SDSDAV
+214 ADEQSD
-220 QTDEVLPTETVSNQD
+220 
-235 ENTTTPTE
+235 
-243 STTGDVTDE
+243 
-252 TTGNQ
+252 
-257 DEATSVDVTTEA
+257 
-269 TDTTRETTP
+269 TDTTADTT
-278 VASTDSDAS
+278 STTNDNDDVKPNSEVSSDAS
-287 STDAGQATSEASSEA
+287 SATTMLSESASESK
-302 TSFATGSSETASD
+302 
-315 PNATVLGETNA
+315 ATVLGETS
-326 PTATVLGDEPE
+326 TQEATVLTDDYVPTTEPE
-337 ATTTAPA
+337 

-349 IDTPITVPNKE
+349 VDTTIPVPNKE
-360 SFTGADYGLSST
+360 DFTGSEYGLSST
-372 VTVTYAD
+372 VTVTYSD
-379 KYLWINL
+379 KYLWLNL

-400 KAYAVRNRMVISFLQ
+400 KAYAVRNRMIISFLQ
-415 AGEQAK
+415 DGEQAK
-421 DTTTGLTEAQQATFD
+421 NTTTGLTDAQQATFD
-436 MFNKDA
+436 LFNKDA
-442 FNLLPATEVMNDN
+442 FNLMPATEVTNDD
-455 GTVIVYW
+455 GTIIVYW
-462 PDSTEASATFDSVD
+462 PDSTEASTTFDSVD
-476 HDDIRVWAETNGLD
+476 HDDIRIWAETNGLG
-490 WAVASEA
+490 WVVASEA
-497 WRRTQGQT
+497 WRRVAANPN
-505 LPAGDSVA
+505 LPTGDSVG
-513 NSSNLPTYFQ
+513 NGTDLPTPFQ
-523 KDTNLL
+523 NDKNLMN
-529 TFYYYAGGFTDTTGT
+529 FYYYADGFMDATNKT
-544 KWLVGVARNVTSD
+544 KWLVGIARNVTSD
-557 LWSQKVV
+557 PWGNGVV
-564 SGSTVM
+564 AGGTIM
-570 LTSYNDSGIT
+570 LTAYNDNGIIDRKYIAP
-580 GRQYVAS
+580 GA
-587 GGTLIVGGTTFK
+587 TLVINGTTVRNNMK
-599 NNITNGTGDYEVTS
+599 NGSGDFEISSAYALDGTGS
-613 GRRDGSTTNTN
+613 LTN
-624 WRMTGINVFA
+624 WRTSRINVFA
-634 KAADANYY
+634 TADDANYY

-650 TYTRTTDRIPENP
+650 TYTKTTQRIPVNT
-663 SAGEG
+663 ANG
-668 ADAKVNQLIGGT
+668 ASGDDKTNTLYGGAST
-680 GGGYDDEFTITS
+680 KYSDTFTVTS
-692 DVLPGYQLVPSLTQ
+692 DLLPGYQLVPSLTDA
-706 VSSQKSTTT
+706 
-715 SGSGTT
+715 SGKSGTT
-721 TKQTV
+721 TTGSGTSIRQTV
-726 TGAFTNMSTDVY
+726 SGTFSIYSLDKFVQF
-738 TIADSRSKSA
+738 DSRGKTA
-748 IMDPN
+748 LMDPN
-753 NPFNLALVRAYGF
+753 NPFNLALIRAYGF
-766 DVSAV
+766 NLDAV
-771 PKDAVI
+771 PQQASVTKYMSTSTPGD
-777 RKFTNQTNPANYTV
+777 YTTY
-791 IIYWPAVDANGNVTS
+791 ISWPAVDANGNVTS
-806 MTQITWSGNTN
+806 WGAITWDAGSNTMK
-817 VITFTMQTAGAT
+817 FTIYTSDATMTAGN
-829 TVSPNL
+829 PIN
-835 VNTYTIPDKP
+835 NYTIPKSP
-845 LTFYLAT
+845 LTFYLVT
-852 NAATG
+852 DTATG
-857 ATSVVAATS
+857 KTSVVAATA
-866 QPTTSGMSYAKITG
+866 QPTNSGMTYSKITG
-880 DLYKTSDG
+880 DLYRTTSG
-888 KYTLSATDA
+888 EYTLSATDA
-897 FGNANAVISTPDWAD
+897 FGNANAVIATPDWLD
-912 EDRNGSIDGGS
+912 EDQNGSVDGGS
-923 FLGFG
+923 FTGFKG
-928 GTGLGNLG
+928 NGFGNLG
-936 GYIQPLLPSESGVKF
+936 GVNTARPSYNSGVSF

-958 LATVGLQTA
+958 VATVGLQTA
-967 VQNADGTF
+967 TKNADG
-975 SLANSTAI
+975 SSTLTTESRS
-983 ANTAGIS
+983 NTAGVS
-990 NYNNATAGQ
+990 NYNNTTAGQ

-1008 GGQIGVKTTASP
+1008 GGQIGVKTANAP

-1027 NTNVPGY
+1027 NTKVPGY
-1034 TYVGFTLNG
+1034 TYIGYTLNG
-1043 GALQSAK
+1043 GSLQSVQK
-1050 KTDGTYA
+1050 SDGTYA
-1057 LPSESAATKY
+1057 MPYENGNSKY
-1067 NATAGTSKSGT
+1067 NATASTSLSNGVI
-1078 ALTDSAADA
+1078 TDSSADG
-1087 IVLYYVKDTQQAQ
+1087 IVLYYAIDSQQAQ

-1114 VNLTGKTGESLSSDI
+1114 INLTGKTGGALTQDV

-1160 GTYDTTNNSL
+1160 GTYDATNNNL
-1170 SATDSSLQTMT
+1170 SATDASLQTMT

-1217 WVQTVNGAT
+1217 WVQTASGAT

-1429 NGSLTPVNPNDPSG
+1429 NGPLTPVNPNDPSG
-1443 GYLPPDVPTNPT
+1443 GYLPPDVPTDPT
-1455 ADTTIV
+1455 TDTTIV

-1511 SYVLVSKDAGAEN
+1511 SYVLVSKDAGAES

-1579 VDANGEPVQDRIMRH
+1579 VDANGEPVPDRIMRH

-1622 AVKSPVITGYVA
+1622 EVKSPVIAGYVS
-1634 DVTQVDADT
+1634 DVTQVDADN
-1643 IDHTDT
+1643 IDHADT
-1649 DTTYTVTYK
+1649 DMTYTVTYK

-1669 NTENVPSDLI
+1669 NTENVPSDPI

-1837 DPNHDSYTSTVTST
+1837 DPNQDSYTSTVTST

-1868 QEKNFTAS
+1868 QEKIFTSS

-1994 SIPLEQIDPNDVTK
+1994 SIPLDQIDPNDVTK
-2008 GYYPPTVPDNAAAD
+2008 GYYPPTVPDNPAAD

-2035 VVYVDISTGAEV
+2035 VVYVDVSTGTEV

-2108 VVVTPDNPGDPG
+2108 VVVTPDNPGDP
-2120 SPMYPDVPDTP
+2120 
-2131 TWPVGTDI
+2131 
-2139 DGVKQTVNGVIS
+2139 
-2151 YQYANG
+2151 
-2157 DEVFPD
+2157 
-2163 VTRTVTFE
+2163 
-2171 RSITLDAVTGEQIST
+2171 
-2186 TDWVVT
+2186 
-2192 AGDDDWPETPSPV
+2192 
-2205 KEGYYADISDILA
+2205 
-2218 VTIAP
+2218 
-2223 GDFDRSYMVTYYPM
+2223 
-2237 GQYVPVFPEGTE
+2237 
-2249 NVPSD
+2249 
-2254 PITYPND
+2254 
-2261 PDNPG
+2261 DN
-2266 NPLEPGQGTPDTP
+2266 
-2279 GDTDNPTVP
+2279 
-2288 YVPGFT
+2288 
-2294 PQGPD
+2294 
-2299 GTPLEPVDP
+2299 
-2308 DYPSAGYWPPKTPTD
+2308 PSAGYWPPKTPTD

-2351 TLKVVDLTGKSDKTD
+2351 TLQVVDLTGKSDKTD

-2572 LLVDEETNVDAMADD
+2572 LLVDEEANVDAMADD

-2645 NPTLPYVPGYTPEGP
+2645 NPTLPYVPGYTQEGP

-2898 LLATYKSPV
+2898 LLDTYKSPV

-2971 DPAENPSEPG
+2971 DQAENPSEPG

-2994 TPAGPDGEPLT
+2994 TPEGPDGEPLT

-3048 GETLVVDSLTGKSDE
+3048 GETLVVDSLAGKSDE
-3063 PGTYVTT
+3063 PGTYVTA

-3117 DDPKNPSDPIFTPGD
+3117 DDPNNPSD
-3132 PVDPSDPSSPTYP
+3132 
-3145 EEPGTPGDPIDPNNP
+3145 
-3160 SGPTWPA
+3160 
-3167 TPTYPA
+3167 
-3173 GVTAQDL
+3173 
-3180 NKTVTRTVTYVY
+3180 
-3192 EDGSE
+3192 
-3197 AATTATDNVVFERT
+3197 
-3211 ATVNAVTGAVTY
+3211 
-3223 GEWTAVGDDVDW
+3223 
-3235 QQVDSPMIVGYMA
+3235 
-3248 DKASVEFVDVTG
+3248 
-3260 ATESTSVVV
+3260 
-3269 TYTAVGQWVP
+3269 
-3279 HFPPGT
+3279 
-3285 ENVPSDP
+3285 
-3292 INYPNNPDDPTNP
+3292 
-3305 ADPGP
+3305 
-3310 DNPADPGTTDNPT
+3310 
-3323 LPYVPGFT
+3323 
-3331 PQGPDGQPLEP
+3331 
-3342 VNPSNPSE
+3342 
-3350 GYWPPV
+3350 
-3356 IPDDPKQ
+3356 
-3363 SQDITYTANEQTAR
+3363 
-3377 IVFNDDTTGTTLAT
+3377 
-3391 DYIDGVSDEKS
+3391 
-3402 TYTTADRLAAYYAQG
+3402 
-3417 YTLVSDDYPADFAF
+3417 
-3431 DRVDGN
+3431 
-3437 VETFE
+3437 
-3442 VHLKHAAI
+3442 
-3450 TVTPDDPKNP
+3450 
-3460 STPIY
+3460 
-3465 TPGDPVD
+3465 
-3472 PSDPESPTYPAE
+3472 
-3484 PGTPG
+3484 
-3489 DPIDPDNPSGP
+3489 
-3500 TWPAVPTYP
+3500 
-3509 DGVTTTDLNETV
+3509 
-3521 NRTITYV
+3521 
-3528 DDKGET
+3528 
-3534 VFADATDKVSFTR
+3534 
-3547 TATVDAV
+3547 
-3554 TGEVTYGAWV
+3554 
-3564 ATGGDTTFDAVN
+3564 
-3576 SPVKTGYYADKEVV
+3576 
-3590 AETTGLTATTGDEN
+3590 
-3604 VQVVYKP
+3604 
-3611 MGQWVPSFPAGTE
+3611 
-3624 NVPSDPTTYPNDPA
+3624 
-3638 HADTPLEP
+3638 
-3646 GDSNTNVPGTPD
+3646 
-3658 NPTMPYV
+3658 
-3665 PGFTPQGPDGTPLEP
+3665 
-3680 VTPGSPAGGYWPPAT
+3680 
-3695 PTDNP
+3695 
-3700 GGDTVVT
+3700 
-3707 YVADEQKATIT
+3707 
-3718 YHDVTTDTDLSV
+3718 
-3730 DTIAGHSDET
+3730 
-3740 SSYTT
+3740 
-3745 AQRIAMYEQQGY
+3745 
-3757 RLVADGY
+3757 
-3764 PGTKFT
+3764 
-3770 FDRDTATDQAYIV
+3770 
-3783 QLERITQTITPDDP
+3783 
-3797 KTPSSP
+3797 P

-3852 THDDLNQTVT
+3852 AHDDLNQTVT

-3909 DTTFDEVTSPT
+3909 DSTFDEVTSPT

-4012 DMDDDTTQAFEVH
+4012 DTDDDTTQAFEVH
-4025 LKHATITI
+4025 LKHATMTI
-4033 DSDDPKT
+4033 DPDDPKT
-4040 PSSPV
+4040 PSSLV

-4090 DGLKTTDLNET
+4090 DGLKTTDLNEA

-4113 SEAAKTVTDNV
+4113 SEAAKTATDNV

-4151 TFDAVESPVITGYY
+4151 TFDAVASPVITGYY
-4165 ADLTQVDETAGLT
+4165 ADLTQVDETTGLT

-4211 ITYPNDP
+4211 ITYPNNP

-4223 PLEPGAPDYPVVPYV
+4223 PLEPGAPDYPVIPYV

-4300 TVDTI
+4300 TFDTI

-4408 SGPTWPATPTYPAGL
+4408 SGPTWPATPTYPVGL

-4443 QEASNPKTDTVTFSR
+4443 QEASEPKTDTVTFSR

-4464 VTGAVTYGEWI
+4464 VTGAVTYGEWV
-4475 AANSDTTFDAVVSPV
+4475 AANSDTTFDAVASPV
-4490 ITGYVADKQTVAE
+4490 ITGYVADKQRVAE

-4559 PNYPIIPDV
+4559 PNYPVIPDV

-4607 TYVANEQQATITYID
+4607 TYVANEQQATIAYID
-4622 KTTGKQLAMDT
+4622 KTTGKQLALDS
-4633 ITGRSDETSTYTTA
+4633 ITGHSDESSTYTTA

-4668 NFAFDREDDYDQAYE
+4668 NFTFDREDDYDQTYE

-4690 ITVDPNDPRTPSSPI
+4690 ITVDPNDPKTPSSPI

-4753 TYADGTTAADYAT
+4753 TYADGTTAADDAT

-4780 TGTVTYGDW
+4780 TGTVTYGEW

-4813 QTIAEVTGIVAKDAD
+4813 QTIAEVTGIAAKDAD

-4851 VPSDPMTYPNDP
+4851 VPSSPMTYPNDP
-4863 NDPTE
+4863 TDPTV
-4868 PLAPGPENE
+4868 PLTPGPENE

-4885 PTLPYVPGFTPQGPD
+4885 PTLPFVPGFTPQGPD

-4948 NEILGVDHIKGGSDE
+4948 NEILGVDPIKGGSDE

-5153 VPSTPIDYPNNP
+5153 VTSTPIDYPNNP

-5201 DGPLQP
+5201 DGPL
-5207 VDPNNPS
+5207 
-5214 AGYWPPAP
+5214 
-5222 SETPT
+5222 
-5227 EDTTITYT
+5227 
-5235 ANKQTATITY
+5235 
-5245 IDDETGRI
+5245 
-5253 LAVDTITGGSAETS
+5253 
-5267 SYSPYNRIMV
+5267 
-5277 YKLAGMMLVSNGY
+5277 
-5290 PSHFTFDRD
+5290 
-5299 ESVDQ
+5299 
-5304 AFEVHFEGATITVTP
+5304 
-5319 DDPKVPGEPIYQ
+5319 
-5331 PGDLID
+5331 
-5337 PNDPD
+5337 
-5342 SPTFP
+5342 
-5347 DPLGEPGT
+5347 
-5355 PVDPD
+5355 
-5360 DPDSPTWPQPP
+5360 
-5371 VWPDGVTAA
+5371 
-5380 DLREEVNQ
+5380 
-5388 TITYIYEK
+5388 
-5396 DGSTAAKTVTDQVV
+5396 
-5410 FTRTITINVIAAQQ
+5410 
-5424 SAQPQ
+5424 
-5429 ARLTRAATASP
+5429 
-5440 IVYSDWQ
+5440 
-5447 AVNGDD
+5447 
-5453 KFDAKTSPVIP
+5453 
-5464 GYIAD
+5464 
-5469 RLVVEEVADM
+5469 
-5479 DETSE
+5479 
-5484 DDIQQVV
+5484 
-5491 YRQLGSWVP
+5491 
-5500 SVPQVPGVKTP
+5500 
-5511 ADVTY
+5511 
-5516 PNDPDD
+5516 
-5522 PTKTA
+5522 
-5527 DPNSPGYPVIPYVPG
+5527 
-5542 FTPQGPD
+5542 
-5549 GTPLQP
+5549 
-5555 VDPKNPSQGYWPPT
+5555 
-5569 VPNDPTTDTT
+5569 
-5579 IVYRVDQQR
+5579 
-5588 ATVNFIDQNTKQVL
+5588 
-5602 HVEQLTGD
+5602 
-5610 SYSKSTYTTTDQIA
+5610 
-5624 GYLAQGY
+5624 
-5631 VLVRDG
+5631 
-5637 YPAGGMTFDADSAHN
+5637 
-5652 QTFVVT
+5652 
-5658 LAHGTTTVD
+5658 
-5667 PNHPG
+5667 
-5672 VPGTPIDPNNP
+5672 
-5683 TGPKWPAGTDKANL
+5683 
-5697 TDEVERIVRYLNDG
+5697 
-5711 GQTVAEAQTQT
+5711 
-5722 VTFTRTATVDLV
+5722 
-5734 TGQVTYGPWQSIQ
+5734 
-5747 SAEMAAITSPRLAG
+5747 
-5761 YIVDRPTVASA
+5761 
-5772 TVQAGQGDWVETVR
+5772 
-5786 YHAVGSYVP
+5786 
-5795 QVPGGV
+5795 
-5801 PVDYVTN
+5801 
-5808 PNDPSGILTPG
+5808 
-5819 EPGSPVLP
+5819 
-5827 HVPGYVPVGPDG
+5827 
-5839 KPLQPVDPND
+5839 
-5849 PRQGYWPP
+5849 
-5857 AVADPTQDTPITYV
+5857 
-5871 QIVTDQ
+5871 
-5877 ATPDD
+5877 
-5882 ATPAPSDSA
+5882 
-5891 VAVDHQAPV
+5891 
-5900 SDDVVLDSDAVLP
+5900 
-5913 TAEVSAASQLTTSG
+5913 
-5927 GSLAYTASSAATTE
+5927 
-5941 PTDVANETP
+5941 
-5950 TKHSGVLPYTGQDDQ
+5950 
-5965 EGAKATGLAMLFG
+5965 
-5978 LFLGLFKRRKRKDE
+5978 
-5992 SDETTKHHEDR
+5992 

>member
-1 MAIENTTYKKKNKQW
+1 MMKRANQY
-16 LRYGTTSLIVAM
+16 
-28 GLGAGATGQAMAAE
+28 
-42 DPTTTDIDPT
+42 
-52 STKTGEDDSQNTD
+52 
-65 SDNRDVDGDGL
+65 
-76 DDETGQPIPTNPSD
+76 QPIPTNPSD

-121 VPAEETATGESS
+121 VPAEETATVESS

-177 VSEVAESATSTTS
+177 VSEVAESATSTPS
-190 TATTTAINNENQP
+190 TATTTAINDENQP

-235 ENTTTPTE
+235 ENTVTPTE

-252 TTGNQ
+252 TTGDQ

-269 TDTTRETTP
+269 
-278 VASTDSDAS
+278 TDSDAS

-302 TSFATGSSETASD
+302 TSVATGSSETASD
-315 PNATVLGETNA
+315 QNATVLGETNA

-421 DTTTGLTEAQQATFD
+421 DTTTELTEAQQATFD

-497 WRRTQGQT
+497 WSRTQGQT

-557 LWSQKVV
+557 PWSQKVV

-852 NAATG
+852 NATTG

-1078 ALTDSAADA
+1078 TLTDSAADA

-1429 NGSLTPVNPNDPSG
+1429 NGPLTPVNPNDPSG
-1443 GYLPPDVPTNPT
+1443 GYLPPDVPTDPT

-1476 ADDGTRTTVKTES
+1476 ADDGTCTTVKSES

-1511 SYVLVSKDAGAEN
+1511 SYVLVSKDAGAES
-1524 GVFDAVDDETQ
+1524 GVFDADDDETQ

-1579 VDANGEPVQDRIMRH
+1579 VDANGDPVPDRIMRH

-1616 DAATFE
+1616 DAATF
-1622 AVKSPVITGYVA
+1622 ATVKSPVITGYVA
-1634 DVTQVDADT
+1634 DVTQVDADN

-1669 NTENVPSDLI
+1669 NTENVPSDPI

-1708 PGYTPEGPDGTPLKP
+1708 PGYTPAGPDGTPLKP

-2072 ARGYVLVNQDA
+2072 ARGYVLVKQDA

-2308 DYPSAGYWPPKTPTD
+2308 DNPSAGYWPPKTPTD

-2351 TLKVVDLTGKSDKTD
+2351 TLQVVDLTGKSDKTD

-2380 GYVLVSDDYPTD
+2380 GYVLVSDDYPMD

-2430 TPGDPVDPSD
+2430 TPGDPVDPND

-2794 GEPVDP
+2794 GEP
-2800 SDPSSPTYPAEPG
+2800 
-2813 TPGEPIDPANPSGPT
+2813 IDPANPSGPT

-2861 VAHDPHTDAVHFTR
+2861 VAHDPHRDAVHFTR

-2898 LLATYKSPV
+2898 LLDTYKSPV

-2994 TPAGPDGEPLT
+2994 TPEGPDGEPLT

-3048 GETLVVDSLTGKSDE
+3048 GETLVVDSLAGKSDE
-3063 PGTYVTT
+3063 PGTYVTA

-3084 SDDYPTDFTFDS
+3084 SDDYPTDFMFDS

-3197 AATTATDNVVFERT
+3197 AETTVTDNVVFERT

-3248 DKASVEFVDVTG
+3248 DKASVEFVDVNG
-3260 ATESTSVVV
+3260 ATEPTSVVV

-3377 IVFNDDTTGTTLAT
+3377 IVFIDDTTGTTLAT
-3391 DYIDGVSDEKS
+3391 DDIDGVSDEKS

-3534 VFADATDKVSFTR
+3534 VFAEATDKVSFTR

-3680 VTPGSPAGGYWPPAT
+3680 VTPGSPEGGYWPPAT

-3870 RNGATAATTATETL
+3870 RDGSEAATTATETL

-3889 ATLDTVSGEITYGD
+3889 ATLDTVSGEITYGE
-3903 WIAAES
+3903 WIAADS

-3933 ATGVAAMDAD
+3933 ATGVAATDAD

-4002 SDGWPADFVF
+4002 NDGWPADFVF
-4012 DMDDDTTQAFEVH
+4012 DTDDDTTQAFEVH
-4025 LKHATITI
+4025 LKHATITV
-4033 DSDDPKT
+4033 DPDDPKT

-4205 SVPTDS
+4205 SVPTDP
-4211 ITYPNDP
+4211 ITYPNNP

-4223 PLEPGAPDYPVVPYV
+4223 PLEPGAPDYPVIPYV

-4276 TINYVANEQM
+4276 TINYVANEQI

-4393 EEPGNPGDPIDPDNP
+4393 EEPGNPGDPLDPDNP

-4490 ITGYVADKQTVAE
+4490 ITGYVADKQTLAE
-4503 VTGIQATDADTDPV
+4503 VTGIKATDADTDPV
-4517 VTYTAMGQWV
+4517 VIYTAMGQWV

-4559 PNYPIIPDV
+4559 PNYPVIPDV

-4607 TYVANEQQATITYID
+4607 TYVANEQQATIAYID
-4622 KTTGKQLAMDT
+4622 KTTGKQLALDP
-4633 ITGRSDETSTYTTA
+4633 ITGHSDESSTYTTA

-4668 NFAFDREDDYDQAYE
+4668 NFTFDREDDYDQTYE

-4690 ITVDPNDPRTPSSPI
+4690 ITVDPNDPKTPSSPI

-4753 TYADGTTAADYAT
+4753 TYADGTTAADDAT

-4780 TGTVTYGDW
+4780 TGEVTYGDW

-4813 QTIAEVTGIVAKDAD
+4813 QTIAEVTGIAAKDAD

-4841 VPSFPAGTTD
+4841 VPSFPSGTTD

-4885 PTLPYVPGFTPQGPD
+4885 PTLPFVPGFTPQGPD

-5050 TRTITYVDQAGKT
+5050 TRTITYVDQAGKA

-5253 LAVDTITGGSAETS
+5253 LAVDTIMGGSAETS

-5429 ARLTRAATASP
+5429 ARLARAATASP

-5555 VDPKNPSQGYWPPT
+5555 VDPKDPSQGYWPPT

-5610 SYSKSTYTTTDQIA
+5610 SYSKSTYTTTNQIA

-5697 TDEVERIVRYLNDG
+5697 TDEVERIVRYLNDA

-5877 ATPDD
+5877 VTPDD

-5900 SDDVVLDSDAVLP
+5900 SDDVVLDSDVVLP
-5913 TAEVSAASQLTTSG
+5913 TAEVSAASQLTKSG

>member
-1 MAIENTTYKKKNKQW
+1 MSSAD
-16 LRYGTTSLIVAM
+16 SL
-28 GLGAGATGQAMAAE
+28 Q
-42 DPTTTDIDPT
+42 
-52 STKTGEDDSQNTD
+52 
-65 SDNRDVDGDGL
+65 
-76 DDETGQPIPTNPSD
+76 
-90 PTMVNDS
+90 
-97 GTTSSPTEGEETTA
+97 
-111 VAETPADPIV
+111 
-121 VPAEETATGESS
+121 
-133 TDNVVETPT
+133 
-142 ETVST
+142 
-147 TVTPTTVVAEAPVTE
+147 
-162 AESVADSDTTLTPST
+162 SVAPS
-177 VSEVAESATSTTS
+177 
-190 TATTTAINNENQP
+190 
-203 AETAEATVDSV
+203 
-214 SDSDAV
+214 
-220 QTDEVLPTETVSNQD
+220 
-235 ENTTTPTE
+235 
-243 STTGDVTDE
+243 
-252 TTGNQ
+252 
-257 DEATSVDVTTEA
+257 
-269 TDTTRETTP
+269 
-278 VASTDSDAS
+278 S
-287 STDAGQATSEASSEA
+287 SQS
-302 TSFATGSSETASD
+302 
-315 PNATVLGETNA
+315 ATVLGADDSTTEDET
-326 PTATVLGDEPE
+326 E
-337 ATTTAPA
+337 AD

-349 IDTPITVPNKE
+349 VNTAITIPNKE
-360 SFTGADYGLSST
+360 SFTGSDYGLSST
-372 VTVTYAD
+372 VTVTYVD

-386 PAVYNLNSIDMDAL
+386 PASYNFNSIDMDAL

-415 AGEQAK
+415 EGEQEK

-455 GTVIVYW
+455 GMVVVYW
-462 PDSTEASATFDSVD
+462 PDSTEASQTFDSVD

-505 LPAGDSVA
+505 LPTGDSVA
-513 NSSNLPTYFQ
+513 NSSNLPAYFQ

-529 TFYYYAGGFTDTTGT
+529 NYYYYAGGFTDTTGT
-544 KWLVGVARNVTSD
+544 KWLVGVARNVTTD
-557 LWSQKVV
+557 PWGTKVV

-580 GRQYVAS
+580 GRRYVAY

-599 NNITNGTGDYEVTS
+599 NNIINGTGDYEVSS
-613 GRRDGSTTNTN
+613 GIKQGTTAVTN
-624 WRMTGINVFA
+624 WRMAGINVFA
-634 KAADANYY
+634 TAADANYY

-650 TYTRTTDRIPENP
+650 TYTKTTDRIPVNT
-663 SAGEG
+663 SAGQG
-668 ADAKVNQLIGGT
+668 SDAKVNQLIGGT
-680 GGGYDDEFTITS
+680 GGGYDDEFTVTS

-706 VSSQKSTTT
+706 VSAQKSVTTN
-715 SGSGTT
+715 GSGTSMT
-721 TKQTV
+721 QTV
-726 TGAFTNMSTDVY
+726 TGAFTSMSTDAY
-738 TIADSRSKSA
+738 SIADSRSKYA

-753 NPFNLALVRAYGF
+753 NPFNLALIRAYGF

-777 RKFTNQTNPANYTV
+777 RKFTNQTNSANYTTIV
-791 IIYWPAVDANGNVTS
+791 YWPAVDANGNVTS
-806 MTQITWSGNTN
+806 MTQITWSGSTN
-817 VITFTMQTAGAT
+817 VITFTMRTAGAT

-835 VNTYTIPDKP
+835 VKTYTIPDKP

-852 NAATG
+852 NTATG

-866 QPTTSGMSYAKITG
+866 QPTTSGMTYAKITG

-923 FLGFG
+923 FLAYG
-928 GTGLGNLG
+928 GTGLGDLG
-936 GYIQPLLPSESGVKF
+936 GYIQPLLPSESGVNF

-975 SLANSTAI
+975 SLANSTSI
-983 ANTAGIS
+983 ANTAGVS

-999 TNSALQGVT
+999 SNSALQGVT
-1008 GGQIGVKTTASP
+1008 GAQIGVKTTASP
-1020 NNDWSKI
+1020 NNDWSTI
-1027 NTNVPGY
+1027 NTKVPGY

-1043 GALQSAK
+1043 GDLQSAK
-1050 KTDGTYA
+1050 KSDGTYA

-1067 NATAGTSKSGT
+1067 NATAGTSKSGS

-1114 VNLTGKTGESLSSDI
+1114 VNLSGKTGEALSTNI

-1139 DTTKTT
+1139 DTSKTT
-1145 TTGSPAMTLSGTTVS
+1145 TTGSPAMTLSGTSVS
-1160 GTYDTTNNSL
+1160 GTYDTTNNNL
-1170 SATDSSLQTMT
+1170 STTDSSLQTMT
-1181 ITLVADTQ
+1181 ITLVADKQ
-1189 TVKVRYIDVNG
+1189 TVTIHYIDVHG
-1200 STKETGWTAA
+1200 SEKTEGWTAA

-1217 WVQTVNGAT
+1217 WTQTVTGDT

-1232 ALGSVSQSGYVIVA
+1232 VLQSVAAKGYTIVA
-1246 QDAGAT
+1246 QDAGSRS
-1252 AGTFDNDTATDQT
+1252 GTYDNDTATDQT
-1265 YYVYLKHNTVDVEG
+1265 YYVYLDHNTVDVEG
-1279 GKEGNARWTVRSTVR
+1279 GKDGNAKWEVKSTVR
-1294 YRFEDGTNA
+1294 YFYEDNTVA
-1303 ASANVRTTEFLA
+1303 AAANIQTTTFLA

-1322 TGEELA
+1322 TGEELYD
-1328 VTWETETY
+1328 TWNVQSY
-1336 TFDDVESP
+1336 TFSDVDSP

-1350 ADKLEAG
+1350 ADLAQAG
-1357 AATVTYTSAGIAAI
+1357 AATVSYDSASVGFR

-1389 DNPPSDITYPNDPND
+1389 DNPPTDVTYPNDPDD
-1404 PTQPDRSNP
+1404 PTQPDRTNP

-1421 PGYTPEGP
+1421 PGYTPELPDGTP
-1429 NGSLTPVNPNDPSG
+1429 LTPVNPSDPTG
-1443 GYLPPDVPTNPT
+1443 GYLPPNVPEDPT
-1455 ADTTIV
+1455 TDTTIV
-1461 YHANEQTVTV
+1461 YHANEQKVTV

-1476 ADDGTRTTVKTES
+1476 ADDGTRTVVNTETFS
-1489 FTGKSNAAYTH
+1489 GKSNADYTH
-1500 ELWDYENNPDQ
+1500 ELWDYEKNPDQ
-1511 SYVLVSKDAGAEN
+1511 SYVLVSKDAGAES
-1524 GVFDAVDDETQ
+1524 GKFDADDDTDQ
-1535 VFNVIL
+1535 VYNVIL

-1548 PGGKDDDPNQSDYT
+1548 PGGKDDDPNQTDYT
-1562 KTVTRTIHYVD
+1562 KTITRTIHYVD
-1573 QAGNQM
+1573 QDGNQM
-1579 VDANGEPVQDRIMRH
+1579 VDANGDPVPDSFIDH

-1605 SNVPVSVEWPN
+1605 SNVPISVEWPN
-1616 DAATFE
+1616 DSATFA

-1634 DVTQVDADT
+1634 DVTQVDADQ
-1643 IDHTDT
+1643 IDHNDT
-1649 DTTYTVTYK
+1649 STEYTVTYK

-1669 NTENVPSDLI
+1669 NTENVPSDPI

-1685 NNPTDNETPHDPA
+1685 NNPTDNLTPHDPA
-1698 EPDDPVIPYV
+1698 EPVIPYV

-1751 NTQQI
+1751 NTQQV
-1756 IVRYIDDTTNLEV
+1756 IVRYIDDTTDLEV
-1769 PDLRQTFSGETDQ
+1769 NELRQTFSGETDQ

-1787 LADYAALGYTFV
+1787 LSDYVSLGYTYV
-1799 SADAGASAGTY
+1799 SSDKEATAGTY
-1810 DRDDSKTQVYLV
+1810 DRDDTATQVYLV
-1822 HLTHGTVVVDGGREN
+1822 HLTHGTVVVDGGRED

-1851 VHYVYET
+1851 IHYIYES
-1858 DQTEAKPDSV
+1858 DKSEAKPDSV
-1868 QEKNFTAS
+1868 QKKTFTAT
-1876 VTYDAVTGEVL
+1876 VTYDAVNGEVL

-1908 YFASEGSVAG
+1908 YYASEGSVAG

-1949 EEQLKTR
+1949 DEQLKTR

-1985 GYTPTTDGS
+1985 GYTPTSDGS
-1994 SIPLEQIDPNDVTK
+1994 SVPLEQIDPNDVTK
-2008 GYYPPTVPDNAAAD
+2008 GYYPPAVLDNLAAD

-2035 VVYVDISTGAEV
+2035 VVYVDISSGTEV
-2047 EVTELQQT
+2047 EVTSLQQT

-2083 TATEGKYDN
+2083 TATAGNYDN
-2092 ADNVTQF
+2092 VDNVTQF
-2099 AKVYLDHGT
+2099 AYVYLDHGT
-2108 VVVTPDNPGDPG
+2108 VVVTPDTPGDPG

-2131 TWPVGTDI
+2131 VWPEGTGI
-2139 DGVKQTVNGVIS
+2139 DGVKQTINGLIS

-2205 KEGYYADISDILA
+2205 KDGYYADISDILA

-2266 NPLEPGQGTPDTP
+2266 DPLEPGQGTPDTP
-2279 GDTDNPTVP
+2279 GDTDNPTLP

-2294 PQGPD
+2294 PEGPD

-2308 DYPSAGYWPPKTPTD
+2308 NNPSAGYWPPATPTD
-2323 NPGGDTTITY
+2323 NPGGGTTITY

-2339 ATVTFIDDTTGD
+2339 ATVTVIDDTTGN
-2351 TLKVVDLTGKSDKTD
+2351 TLKVVDLTGKSDETD

-2380 GYVLVSDDYPTD
+2380 GYVWVSDDYPTG
-2392 GVVYDRVDDEDQ
+2392 GVVYDRVDDTDQ
-2404 PFTVHLKQVTITV
+2404 PFTVHLKQATVTV
-2417 EPNDPKDSGTDIF
+2417 DPSSPKEPGTDIF

-2440 PSSPTYPESP
+2440 PSGPTYPESP

-2486 TWPATPTYPSGVTKD
+2486 TWPAV
-2501 DLNQTVTRTIT
+2501 
-2512 YTYASN
+2512 
-2518 GEKASETVTETLT
+2518 
-2531 YSRTATVNAVTGAVT
+2531 
-2546 YGNWQTT
+2546 
-2553 DSTLD
+2553 
-2558 KVDSPLISGYVASQ
+2558 
-2572 LLVDEETNVDAMADD
+2572 
-2587 KTVAITYTKLG
+2587 
-2598 QWVPSFPPSADDENV
+2598 
-2613 PSDPIDYPNN
+2613 
-2623 PSDPTAPLEPGED
+2623 
-2636 NPNDPGTPA
+2636 
-2645 NPTLPYVPGYTPEGP
+2645 
-2660 DGTPLTPVDPD
+2660 
-2671 NPSAGYWPP
+2671 
-2680 ETPADKPGDNTVIHY
+2680 
-2695 VANDQAARITYI
+2695 
-2707 DDDTGLELAV
+2707 
-2717 DTIAGESSDTSTYTT
+2717 
-2732 ADRIKSYEAQGYT
+2732 
-2745 LVSNDFPEDE
+2745 
-2755 FQFDRDDATEQ
+2755 
-2766 KFEVHLKRTVLVI
+2766 
-2779 TPDDPRT
+2779 
-2786 PNDPIFTP
+2786 
-2794 GEPVDP
+2794 
-2800 SDPSSPTYPAEPG
+2800 PTYPA
-2813 TPGEPIDPANPSGPT
+2813 
-2828 WPETPTY
+2828 
-2835 PAGLTAE
+2835 
-2842 DLNQTVNLTVNYV
+2842 
-2855 YEDGTT
+2855 
-2861 VAHDPHTDAVHFTR
+2861 
-2875 TATLDTVTGE
+2875 
-2885 VTYSDWVA
+2885 
-2893 VDDDD
+2893 
-2898 LLATYKSPV
+2898 
-2907 VDGYY
+2907 
-2912 ADKAYSTA
+2912 
-2920 VTVAAT
+2920 
-2926 DDDVTETVTYKKLG
+2926 
-2940 QWVPSFPATTP
+2940 
-2951 SAPTDPIDYP
+2951 
-2961 NDPSD
+2961 
-2966 PTVPT
+2966 
-2971 DPAENPSEPG
+2971 
-2981 TPENPTLPYVPGY
+2981 
-2994 TPAGPDGEPLT
+2994 
-3005 PADPSNPS
+3005 
-3013 SGYLPPNPTNP
+3013 
-3024 GDDTVITYVPA
+3024 
-3035 DQVGSVTYVDQTT
+3035 
-3048 GETLVVDSLTGKSDE
+3048 
-3063 PGTYVTT
+3063 
-3070 DRIKQYEAMGYVLV
+3070 
-3084 SDDYPTDFTFDS
+3084 
-3096 DTAKSQDFTVTL
+3096 
-3108 KQATVVVTP
+3108 
-3117 DDPKNPSDPIFTPGD
+3117 
-3132 PVDPSDPSSPTYP
+3132 
-3145 EEPGTPGDPIDPNNP
+3145 
-3160 SGPTWPA
+3160 
-3167 TPTYPA
+3167 
-3173 GVTAQDL
+3173 
-3180 NKTVTRTVTYVY
+3180 
-3192 EDGSE
+3192 
-3197 AATTATDNVVFERT
+3197 
-3211 ATVNAVTGAVTY
+3211 
-3223 GEWTAVGDDVDW
+3223 
-3235 QQVDSPMIVGYMA
+3235 
-3248 DKASVEFVDVTG
+3248 
-3260 ATESTSVVV
+3260 
-3269 TYTAVGQWVP
+3269 
-3279 HFPPGT
+3279 
-3285 ENVPSDP
+3285 
-3292 INYPNNPDDPTNP
+3292 
-3305 ADPGP
+3305 
-3310 DNPADPGTTDNPT
+3310 
-3323 LPYVPGFT
+3323 
-3331 PQGPDGQPLEP
+3331 
-3342 VNPSNPSE
+3342 
-3350 GYWPPV
+3350 
-3356 IPDDPKQ
+3356 
-3363 SQDITYTANEQTAR
+3363 
-3377 IVFNDDTTGTTLAT
+3377 
-3391 DYIDGVSDEKS
+3391 
-3402 TYTTADRLAAYYAQG
+3402 
-3417 YTLVSDDYPADFAF
+3417 
-3431 DRVDGN
+3431 
-3437 VETFE
+3437 
-3442 VHLKHAAI
+3442 
-3450 TVTPDDPKNP
+3450 
-3460 STPIY
+3460 
-3465 TPGDPVD
+3465 
-3472 PSDPESPTYPAE
+3472 
-3484 PGTPG
+3484 
-3489 DPIDPDNPSGP
+3489 
-3500 TWPAVPTYP
+3500 
-3509 DGVTTTDLNETV
+3509 GVTTTDLNETV

-3528 DDKGET
+3528 DEAGNT
-3534 VFADATDKVSFTR
+3534 VFDAATDKVSFTR

-3564 ATGGDTTFDAVN
+3564 ATGNDTTFDAVS

-3590 AETTGLTATTGDEN
+3590 AETTVLTATTGDET

-3680 VTPGSPAGGYWPPAT
+3680 VTPGSPEGGYWPPAT

-3730 DTIAGHSDET
+3730 DTIDGHSDET

-3757 RLVADGY
+3757 RLVNDGY
-3764 PGTKFT
+3764 PGTDFT
-3770 FDRDTATDQAYIV
+3770 FDRDTATDQAFIV

-3852 THDDLNQTVT
+3852 EHDDLNQTVT

-3870 RNGATAATTATETL
+3870 RDGSEAATTATETL

-3889 ATLDTVSGEITYGD
+3889 ATLDTVSGDITYGD
-3903 WIAAES
+3903 WIAADS

-3933 ATGVAAMDAD
+3933 ATGVAATDAD

-4012 DMDDDTTQAFEVH
+4012 DTDDDTTQAFEVH

-4033 DSDDPKT
+4033 DPDGPKT

-4090 DGLKTTDLNET
+4090 DGLKTTDLNES
-4101 VDRTITYVYEDG
+4101 VDRTITYVYENG
-4113 SEAAKTVTDNV
+4113 NEAAETVTDNV

-4165 ADLTQVDETAGLT
+4165 ADLTQVDETANLT
-4178 ADSGDENV
+4178 ANSGDENV

-4205 SVPTDS
+4205 SVPTDP

-4238 PGFTPAGPDGPL
+4238 PGFTPEGPDGPL

-4260 GYVPPA
+4260 GYVPPV

-4276 TINYVANEQM
+4276 TINYVANEQT

-4300 TVDTI
+4300 AVDTI

-4331 VSDGYPT
+4331 VTDGYPT

-4344 DDSQTQAYEVHLK
+4344 DDSKTQAYEVHLK
-4357 HATITITP
+4357 HATITIDP
-4365 SDPKTP
+4365 DGPKTP
-4371 SQPIYNPGDPVDP
+4371 SSPVYTPGDPVDP

-4429 ESVTQTITYVYADG
+4429 ESVTQTITYVYADV
-4443 QEASNPKTDTVTFSR
+4443 QEASDPKADTVTFSR

-4475 AANSDTTFDAVVSPV
+4475 AANSDTTFDAVASPV
-4490 ITGYVADKQTVAE
+4490 ITGYVVDKQTVAE

-4527 PSYPAGTTDVPTD
+4527 PSYPAGTPDVPTD
-4540 PMTYPN
+4540 PITYPN
-4546 DPADPTQPADPTA
+4546 DPDDPTQPADPTA
-4559 PNYPIIPDV
+4559 PNYPVIPDV

-4607 TYVANEQQATITYID
+4607 TYVANEQQATITYLD

-4633 ITGRSDETSTYTTA
+4633 ITGHSDETSTYTTA

-4663 GYPGA
+4663 GYPGV
-4668 NFAFDREDDYDQAYE
+4668 NFTFDREDDYDQTYE
-4683 VILEHAV
+4683 VIFIHAV
-4690 ITVDPNDPRTPSSPI
+4690 ITVDPNDPKTPSSPI

-4717 TSPTYPVNPGE
+4717 TSPTYPVNPGD

-4734 PAGVETADLNESVT
+4734 PGGLTETDLNESVT

-4753 TYADGTTAADYAT
+4753 KYADGSTAADDAT

-4780 TGTVTYGDW
+4780 TGAVTYGDW
-4789 IASNGDTTFDAVTS
+4789 VAANGDTTFDAVDS

-4813 QTIAEVTGIVAKDAD
+4813 QTVATVTGIGAKDAD
-4828 TTITVVYNQMGQW
+4828 TTVNVVYNKMGQW
-4841 VPSFPAGTTD
+4841 VPSFPADTTN
-4851 VPSDPMTYPNDP
+4851 VPSDPMTYPNNPD
-4863 NDPTE
+4863 DPTE
-4868 PLAPGPENE
+4868 PLTPGPENE
-4877 NDPGDPAN
+4877 TDPGDPDN
-4885 PTLPYVPGFTPQGPD
+4885 PRLPYVPGFTPQGPD
-4900 GPLQPVDPANPSSG
+4900 GEPLDPVDPSNPSSG

-4920 PSDPTTDTTITYTA
+4920 PSDPTTDTTIEYKA
-4934 DEQAATI
+4934 DEQKATI
-4941 TYVDAVT
+4941 TYIDEVTGDTLVVDT
-4948 NEILGVDHIKGGSDE
+4948 ITGGSDE
-4963 SHAYTTANRL
+4963 SSTYTTADRL
-4973 AAYLASGYELVSDGY
+4973 ADYLANGYVLEEDGY
-4988 PTNFTFDRDTAVT
+4988 PTDFTFDRDTTVT
-5001 QAYTVTLT
+5001 QAYKVTLT
-5009 HGSQTINP
+5009 HGSQTIDP

-5022 PGTPINPDNPDGTK
+5022 PGTPINPDNPDGPK
-5036 YPDGLKSTDLNESV
+5036 YPDGLKSIDLNESV

-5085 AYTYSAWEPTTVTSM
+5085 AYTYSAWVPTTVTSM

-5112 ADRQTVAALS
+5112 ADRQTVAALP
-5122 DLTATSADM
+5122 DLTATSADV

-5137 APIGQY
+5137 SPIGQY
-5143 VPAFPSGVTD
+5143 VPSFPSGVTD

-5201 DGPLQP
+5201 DGEPLDP
-5207 VDPNNPS
+5207 VDPDNPS
-5214 AGYWPPAP
+5214 SGYWPPAP

-5245 IDDETGRI
+5245 INDETGSV
-5253 LAVDTITGGSAETS
+5253 LAVDTITGGSAENST
-5267 SYSPYNRIMV
+5267 YTAYNRIMV

-5299 ESVDQ
+5299 ETVDQ
-5304 AFEVHFEGATITVTP
+5304 SFEVHFKGATITVTP
-5319 DDPKVPGEPIYQ
+5319 DDPKVPGDPIYQ

-5371 VWPDGVTAA
+5371 VWPDGVTAE

-5410 FTRTITINVIAAQQ
+5410 FTRTITINVIAAQE
-5424 SAQPQ
+5424 SAQPR
-5429 ARLTRAATASP
+5429 ARLARAATSSA

-5453 KFDAKTSPVIP
+5453 TFDAKTSPVIP

-5469 RLVVEEVADM
+5469 RLVVDEVAGM

-5500 SVPQVPGVKTP
+5500 SVPQVPG
-5511 ADVTY
+5511 
-5516 PNDPDD
+5516 
-5522 PTKTA
+5522 
-5527 DPNSPGYPVIPYVPG
+5527 

-5555 VDPKNPSQGYWPPT
+5555 VDPKNPSKGYLPPA
-5569 VPNDPTTDTT
+5569 VPSDPTADTT
-5579 IVYRVDQQR
+5579 IVYTVDRQH
-5588 ATVNFIDQNTKQVL
+5588 AKVNFIDQNTKQVL
-5602 HVEQLTGD
+5602 HVEQLSGD
-5610 SYSKSTYTTTDQIA
+5610 SYSKSSYTTAEQIA
-5624 GYLAQGY
+5624 YYVAQGY

-5637 YPAGGMTFDADSAHN
+5637 YPAGGMTFDADSTLN
-5652 QTFVVT
+5652 QTFAVT
-5658 LAHGTTTVD
+5658 LAHGTKTVD
-5667 PNHPG
+5667 PNNPG

-5683 TGPKWPAGTDKANL
+5683 DGPKWPAGV
-5697 TDEVERIVRYLNDG
+5697 DEDHLKTSTTRTIIFRTSDGTIVD
-5711 GQTVAEAQTQT
+5711 TKTQI
-5722 VTFTRTATVDLV
+5722 VTYTRTATVDTV
-5734 TGQVTYGPWQSIQ
+5734 TGEVTYGPWTAPDGSHV
-5747 SAEMAAITSPRLAG
+5747 P
-5761 YIVDRPTVASA
+5761 DVA
-5772 TVQAGQGDWVETVR
+5772 
-5786 YHAVGSYVP
+5786 
-5795 QVPGGV
+5795 VPGM
-5801 PVDYVTN
+5801 
-5808 PNDPSGILTPG
+5808 
-5819 EPGSPVLP
+5819 
-5827 HVPGYVPVGPDG
+5827 PGYVADRDLVPGVDIPVGT
-5839 KPLQPVDPND
+5839 PNFTE
-5849 PRQGYWPP
+5849 Y
-5857 AVADPTQDTPITYV
+5857 VTY
-5871 QIVTDQ
+5871 T
-5877 ATPDD
+5877 
-5882 ATPAPSDSA
+5882 
-5891 VAVDHQAPV
+5891 
-5900 SDDVVLDSDAVLP
+5900 VVP
-5913 TAEVSAASQLTTSG
+5913 EQTTAEVGPNEPVIVPEVLTPH
-5927 GSLAYTASSAATTE
+5927 SLAYTAVQSATATTE
-5941 PTDVANETP
+5941 SAASLAYTAEQSAAESATAQ
-5950 TKHSGVLPYTGQDDQ
+5950 HSGVLPYTGSDEQ

-5992 SDETTKHHEDR
+5992 AEETSKKHDDK

>member
-1 MAIENTTYKKKNKQW
+1 MAIENTTYKKKKNKQW

-121 VPAEETATGESS
+121 VPAEETATVESS

-177 VSEVAESATSTTS
+177 VSEVAESATSTPS
-190 TATTTAINNENQP
+190 TATTTAINDENQP

-235 ENTTTPTE
+235 ENTVTPTE

-252 TTGNQ
+252 TTGDQ

-302 TSFATGSSETASD
+302 TSVATGSSETASD
-315 PNATVLGETNA
+315 QNATVLGETNA

-349 IDTPITVPNKE
+349 INTPITVPNKE

-557 LWSQKVV
+557 PWSQKVV

-715 SGSGTT
+715 SGSGTN

-791 IIYWPAVDANGNVTS
+791 IIYWPAVDAKGNVTS

-1217 WVQTVNGAT
+1217 WVQPVNGAT

-1429 NGSLTPVNPNDPSG
+1429 NGPLTPVNPNDPSG
-1443 GYLPPDVPTNPT
+1443 GYLPPDVPTDPT

-1524 GVFDAVDDETQ
+1524 GVFDADDDETQ

-1579 VDANGEPVQDRIMRH
+1579 VDANGEPVPDRIMRH

-1669 NTENVPSDLI
+1669 NTENVPSDPI

-1708 PGYTPEGPDGTPLKP
+1708 PGYTPAGPDGTPLKP

-1931 VTYTKLGSWI
+1931 VTFTKLGSWI

-2192 AGDDDWPETPSPV
+2192 AGDDDWPDTPSPV
-2205 KEGYYADISDILA
+2205 KEGYYADISDISA

-2308 DYPSAGYWPPKTPTD
+2308 DNPSAGYWPPKTPTD

-2351 TLKVVDLTGKSDKTD
+2351 TLQVVDLTGKSDKTD

-2380 GYVLVSDDYPTD
+2380 GYVLVSDDYPMD

-2898 LLATYKSPV
+2898 LLDTYKSPV

-2926 DDDVTETVTYKKLG
+2926 DDDVTETVTYKKMG

-2994 TPAGPDGEPLT
+2994 TPEGPDGEPLT

-3048 GETLVVDSLTGKSDE
+3048 GETLVVDSLAGKSDE
-3063 PGTYVTT
+3063 PGTYVTA

-3084 SDDYPTDFTFDS
+3084 SDDYPTDFMFDS

-3117 DDPKNPSDPIFTPGD
+3117 DDPKNPSDPIFTPGN

-3197 AATTATDNVVFERT
+3197 AATTVTDNVVFERT

-3377 IVFNDDTTGTTLAT
+3377 IVFIDDTTGTTLAT
-3391 DYIDGVSDEKS
+3391 DDIDGVSDEKS

-3534 VFADATDKVSFTR
+3534 VFAEATDKVSFTR

-3590 AETTGLTATTGDEN
+3590 AETTGLTATTGDET

-3624 NVPSDPTTYPNDPA
+3624 NVPSDPTTYPN
-3638 HADTPLEP
+3638 
-3646 GDSNTNVPGTPD
+3646 
-3658 NPTMPYV
+3658 
-3665 PGFTPQGPDGTPLEP
+3665 
-3680 VTPGSPAGGYWPPAT
+3680 
-3695 PTDNP
+3695 
-3700 GGDTVVT
+3700 
-3707 YVADEQKATIT
+3707 
-3718 YHDVTTDTDLSV
+3718 
-3730 DTIAGHSDET
+3730 
-3740 SSYTT
+3740 
-3745 AQRIAMYEQQGY
+3745 
-3757 RLVADGY
+3757 
-3764 PGTKFT
+3764 
-3770 FDRDTATDQAYIV
+3770 
-3783 QLERITQTITPDDP
+3783 
-3797 KTPSSP
+3797 
-3803 IFTPG
+3803 
-3808 DPVDPSDPSS
+3808 
-3818 PTYPE
+3818 
-3823 QPGTPGEPIDPDNPS
+3823 
-3838 GPTWP
+3838 
-3843 ATPTYPAGL
+3843 
-3852 THDDLNQTVT
+3852 
-3862 REVTYVYD
+3862 
-3870 RNGATAATTATETL
+3870 
-3884 TFTRT
+3884 
-3889 ATLDTVSGEITYGD
+3889 
-3903 WIAAES
+3903 
-3909 DTTFDEVTSPT
+3909 
-3920 IAGYTANRASVAE
+3920 
-3933 ATGVAAMDAD
+3933 
-3943 TSIEVRYV
+3943 
-3951 ANEQHATITYID
+3951 
-3963 DNTQQTIVMDDIT
+3963 
-3976 GQSDGTT
+3976 
-3983 TYTTADRIAAL
+3983 
-3994 QAQGYSLV
+3994 
-4002 SDGWPADFVF
+4002 
-4012 DMDDDTTQAFEVH
+4012 
-4025 LKHATITI
+4025 
-4033 DSDDPKT
+4033 
-4040 PSSPV
+4040 
-4045 YTPGDPVDPDD
+4045 D

-4090 DGLKTTDLNET
+4090 DGLKTTDLNEA

-4113 SEAAKTVTDNV
+4113 SEAAKTATDNV

-4151 TFDAVESPVITGYY
+4151 TFDAVASPVITGYY

-4178 ADSGDENV
+4178 ADSADENV

-4292 DDTTKTDL
+4292 DDTTKTNL
-4300 TVDTI
+4300 AVDTI

-4408 SGPTWPATPTYPAGL
+4408 SGPTWPATPTYPIGL
-4423 TETDLN
+4423 TQTDLN

-4443 QEASNPKTDTVTFSR
+4443 QEASEPKTDTVTFSR

-4464 VTGAVTYGEWI
+4464 VTGAVTYGEWV
-4475 AANSDTTFDAVVSPV
+4475 AANSDTTFDAVASPV

-4559 PNYPIIPDV
+4559 PNYPVIPDV

-4607 TYVANEQQATITYID
+4607 TYVANEQQATIAYID
-4622 KTTGKQLAMDT
+4622 KTTGKQLALDP
-4633 ITGRSDETSTYTTA
+4633 ITGHSDESSTYTTA

-4663 GYPGA
+4663 GYPGV
-4668 NFAFDREDDYDQAYE
+4668 NFTFDREDDYDQTYE

-4690 ITVDPNDPRTPSSPI
+4690 ITVDPNDPKTPSSPI

-4753 TYADGTTAADYAT
+4753 MYADGTTAADDAT
-4766 DTVTFSRTATVDAV
+4766 DTVTFSRTAIVDAV
-4780 TGTVTYGDW
+4780 TGEVTYGDW
-4789 IASNGDTTFDAVTS
+4789 IAGNGDTTFDAVTS

-4813 QTIAEVTGIVAKDAD
+4813 QTIAEVTGIAAKDAD

-4863 NDPTE
+4863 NDPNDPTV
-4868 PLAPGPENE
+4868 PLTPGPENE

-4885 PTLPYVPGFTPQGPD
+4885 PTLPFVPGFTPQGPD

-5085 AYTYSAWEPTTVTSM
+5085 AYTYSAWEPTTGTSM

-5182 GTPDNPTMPYVPG
+5182 GTSDNPTMPYVPG

-5429 ARLTRAATASP
+5429 ARLARAATASP

-5542 FTPQGPD
+5542 FTP
-5549 GTPLQP
+5549 
-5555 VDPKNPSQGYWPPT
+5555 
-5569 VPNDPTTDTT
+5569 
-5579 IVYRVDQQR
+5579 
-5588 ATVNFIDQNTKQVL
+5588 
-5602 HVEQLTGD
+5602 
-5610 SYSKSTYTTTDQIA
+5610 
-5624 GYLAQGY
+5624 
-5631 VLVRDG
+5631 
-5637 YPAGGMTFDADSAHN
+5637 
-5652 QTFVVT
+5652 
-5658 LAHGTTTVD
+5658 
-5667 PNHPG
+5667 
-5672 VPGTPIDPNNP
+5672 
-5683 TGPKWPAGTDKANL
+5683 
-5697 TDEVERIVRYLNDG
+5697 
-5711 GQTVAEAQTQT
+5711 
-5722 VTFTRTATVDLV
+5722 
-5734 TGQVTYGPWQSIQ
+5734 
-5747 SAEMAAITSPRLAG
+5747 
-5761 YIVDRPTVASA
+5761 
-5772 TVQAGQGDWVETVR
+5772 
-5786 YHAVGSYVP
+5786 
-5795 QVPGGV
+5795 
-5801 PVDYVTN
+5801 
-5808 PNDPSGILTPG
+5808 
-5819 EPGSPVLP
+5819 
-5827 HVPGYVPVGPDG
+5827 
-5839 KPLQPVDPND
+5839 
-5849 PRQGYWPP
+5849 
-5857 AVADPTQDTPITYV
+5857 
-5871 QIVTDQ
+5871 
-5877 ATPDD
+5877 
-5882 ATPAPSDSA
+5882 
-5891 VAVDHQAPV
+5891 
-5900 SDDVVLDSDAVLP
+5900 
-5913 TAEVSAASQLTTSG
+5913 
-5927 GSLAYTASSAATTE
+5927 
-5941 PTDVANETP
+5941 
-5950 TKHSGVLPYTGQDDQ
+5950 
-5965 EGAKATGLAMLFG
+5965 
-5978 LFLGLFKRRKRKDE
+5978 
-5992 SDETTKHHEDR
+5992 